1 MALMI
6 PPVKLKWLEHL
17 NASWI
22 TEDSESIATREGVS
36 VLYSKLL
43 TNKEAVLL
51 PQQVLCLKGPQLPD
65 FERESLSSDE
75 QEHYLDAL
83 LSSQLALAKMVCSDS
98 PFAGALRKRLLV
110 LQRIFYALSNKYH
123 DKGKV
128 KQQQHSPENSSGSAD
143 SHSVSERPR
152 SSTDALIEMGVRT
165 GLSLLFALLR
175 QSWVMP
181 PPGPGG
187 PNLCNDVIHT
197 AIDVVSSLPPLSL
210 ANESKIP
217 PMGLDCLAQ
226 VTTFLKGVTMP
237 NTGADVLGRRLASE
251 LLLGLAAQRGSL
263 RYLLEWIEMA
273 LAASAVVTAM
283 DEGEKG
289 KMAALSQEGLM
300 GYDCFMN
307 ILMQMRRSL
316 GSSADRSQWREPTRT
331 SDGLCSLYEA
341 ALCLLEEVCRM
352 ASDYSR
358 TCASPDSV
366 QTGEVP
372 AVSETC
378 EVYVWG
384 SNSSHQLV
392 EGTQEKILQ
401 PKLAPSFADAQTIE
415 AGQYCTFVIS
425 SDGSVR
431 ACGKGSYGRLG
442 LGDSNNQSTLK
453 KLTFEPHRAI
463 KKVSSSKGSDGHT
476 LAFTTEGEV
485 FSWGDGDYGKL
496 GHGNSSTQKY
506 PKLIQGP
513 LQGKAVVCVSAGY
526 RHSAAVSE
534 DGELYTWGEGDFGR
548 LGHGD
553 SNSRNIPTLVKDIS
567 NVGDVS
573 CGSSHTIALSKDGR
587 TVWSFGGGDNGKL
600 GHGDTN
606 RVYKPKVVESL
617 QGMFIRKV
625 CAGSQSSLALTSTGQ
640 VYAWGCGACLGCGS
654 SEATALR
661 PKLTEELATTRV
673 VDISIGDSHCLAL
686 SHDNEVYAWGNNSM
700 GQCGQGN
707 STGPITKPKKVV
719 GLDGVAIQ
727 QVSAGTSHS
736 LAWTALPRD
745 RQVVAW
751 HRPYCVDLEE
761 STFSHLRS
769 FLEHYCDGINSEV
782 PPLPF
787 PSSREHHNF
796 LKLCLRLLSNHLAL
810 ALAGGVATSILGRQ
824 ARPLRNLLF
833 RLMDSSVPDEI
844 QEAVMETLS
853 VGATMLL
860 PPLRERMELLHSLLP
875 QGPDRWENLSKGQR
889 MQLDIIL
896 TSLQDHTHVASL
908 LGYSCPPDSTETLA
922 SSNVGFGLP
931 LDPPY
936 GAPGT
941 NPDTH
946 LAEILMKTLLR
957 NLGFYT
963 DQAFGELEKNS
974 DKVLQGTSSSDSSQ
988 PAHLHELLC
997 SLQKQL
1003 LAYCHINC
1011 VTENSSS
1018 VSLLHKHLQLLLP
1031 HATDIFSR
1039 SAILLRE
1046 SSWNGSVREK
1056 LRDVIYVSAAG
1067 SMLCQIVNSLLLLP
1081 VSVARPLLSFLLDL
1095 LPPLDRLNRLLP
1107 AATPLEDQELQWPL
1121 HGAPDFVDPAGQPLA
1136 QPAQSWVWLVDLER
1150 TAALLVGRCL
1160 GGMLQGAPASLEER
1174 DTAYWLKTPLFSNG
1188 LEMDLPQLDNCISSL
1203 LEVALSGNEEQKP
1216 FDCPLRPDMSTLV
1229 DLALGST
1236 KEPTNS
1242 LWVNMQDYATS
1253 KDWDNA
1259 SLSNETLLD
1268 TVSRFVLAAL
1278 LKHTGLLS
1286 QACGEGRYHP
1296 CKTLAEVYRSVYKV
1310 RNRLLACKNMEL
1322 IQTCSSSRERRIS
1335 DNQDSL
1341 EMDPQE
1347 HSFTRTIDEEAE
1359 LEERTDREREEGHQ
1373 EQDEEEDEREHEVM
1387 TAGKI
1392 FQCFL
1397 SAREAARGRERE
1409 RASSSAGGGLS
1420 SGGPRGGGGGG
1431 EDEAAVSHEEQQH
1444 LRDGCPG
1451 LPEGQDLY
1459 TAACNSVVHRCA
1471 LLVLGVSPVLG
1482 DLGGQDEGHS
1492 APQSTSQ
1499 GQQDAA
1505 GFMTRSESLSAETH
1519 SVQSS
1524 PSYRLMKSRSESDL
1538 SQPESDE
1545 EGYTLSGRRNVDL
1558 DLAFSHKKRGL
1569 LHGSPDSLADSWFRV
1584 KHSRARLYGSPLYQ
1598 SYDESDLD
1606 LSRSAGVHALIE
1618 NIVSFISGDVG
1629 NSPAFKEPEEAMS
1642 TSPQGIILAMEQ
1654 QQNRAELRL
1663 EALHQIVV
1671 LISGMEEKGSQA
1683 AGGVGGSGTGGRP
1696 SPSAAFQS
1704 SSLLTS
1710 VRLQFLAGCFGLGTV
1725 GAGAMKGESVQLH
1738 HYQDGV
1744 KAAKRTLQMD
1754 IQTAVHKIYQQLSV
1768 TLERALQA
1776 NKHHI
1781 EAQQRLLLVT
1791 VFALSVRYQPVDV
1804 SLAISSGLLN
1814 VLSQLCG
1821 TETMLGQPLQLLQ
1834 KPGVSQLS
1842 TALKV
1847 ASTRLLQILA
1857 ISTGTYADKLGPKV
1871 VQSLLDLLCSQLKNL
1886 LSQAG
1891 VSLLPASP
1899 KKAQDRLEKETEDG
1913 NDAEKK
1919 DFRALVRKQ
1928 HTAELHLGDFLV
1940 FLRRVVSSKAIQS
1953 KMASPK
1959 WTEVLLNIAAQKC
1972 CSGVPLVGNLR
1983 TRLLALHVLEA
1994 VLPACEASVED
2005 HQMTQV
2011 VERLFSLLS
2020 DCMWEAPIA
2029 QAKHTIQ
2036 IKEKEQEL
2044 KLQGEVEEEDE
2055 NLPIQEVSFDPEKA
2069 QCCVVEN
2076 GQGLTHGSGGKG
2088 YGLAST
2094 GISSGCYQWKF
2105 YIVKENRGNEG
2116 TCVGVSRWPVHDFN
2130 HRTTSD
2136 MWLYRAYSG
2145 NLYHNGEQS
2154 LTLSSFTQGDYITCV
2169 LDMEAR
2175 TISFG
2180 KNGEEPKLAF
2190 EDVDATELY
2199 PCVMFYSSNPGEK
2212 VKICDMQMRGTPR
2225 DLLPGD
2231 PVCSPAA
2238 TVLAEASTQ
2247 LIRVLH
2253 RADQWTHCI
2262 NGIMLERLHK
2272 IKPCFRESSGCTAGG
2287 GQRLKKSRSVQ
2298 SREEHDSQRDS
2309 PRDQEPQRGEEERGR
2324 QGHGSRQ
2331 GHGGLGDLSD
2341 HHLRTLCTEVW
2352 PVLAVIGGAD
2362 AGLRVGG
2369 RCIHKQ
2375 TGRHATLLGVV
2386 KEGSTSAKVQWDE
2399 AEITISFPTFWSPS
2413 DTPLYNL
2420 EPCEPLPFDVARL
2433 RGLTASLLLDLTYL
2447 TSIHEDAGRLGA
2459 RRHEKKHRGGPHD
2472 NGTTTANSG
2481 DDANSKPGDWE
2492 QANQH
2497 RPTTEPR
2504 DGPAK
2509 GTVVMP
2515 TSDLRVSHSLE
2526 EVKAHAAPNSKSES
2540 EISYALDCQ
2549 HQGGG
2554 ALAGGPETLYPAPQ
2568 APEGNRRKGHEGLS
2582 HGGRGHDGPPS
2593 LGATQSE
2600 IHAVQLS
2607 YLYLGAMKALSA
2619 LLSCSKYA
2627 ELLLIPKV
2635 QSEPTPSGHNADL
2648 NTGPTCGGGA
2658 ASPVCQEEVEM
2669 RAALQFLMRHMVKRA
2684 VMRSPIK
2691 RALGLADLERAQAMI
2706 YKLVVSG
2713 LLDDQ
2718 GGGGKARPA
2727 DQECEEGL
2735 ESEQQAQTPVT
2746 TSPSASSTTSFMSSS
2761 LEDTTTA
2768 TTPVTDT
2775 ETVPASE
2782 SPGVMPLSLL
2792 RQMFSS
2798 YPTTTL
2804 LPTRRAQ
2811 TPPVSSLPTSPS
2823 DEVGRR
2829 QSLTSPDTQGS
2840 RPTNR
2845 TGTSMSDPSSRL
2857 STSPPPPAIAVPL
2870 LEMGFSLRQ
2879 ITKALEATG
2888 TRGEADAQNITVL
2901 AMWMIEHPGTEEE
2914 ESHPGGGGSDSSSCP
2929 GATASGGGKSLD
2941 RSYLHSPGDIPS
2953 ADAADLEE
2961 GFSESPEG
2969 LDQDSASASSGPT
2982 PRGRSAVSRKHRF
2995 DLAAR
3000 TLLARAAGLYR
3011 SVQAHRSQSRREGG
3025 ALPQDPGTLYDFNL
3039 DEELEMDLDEE
3050 TMEAMFGQDLASD
3063 SDILGMW
3070 IPEVL
3075 DWPTW
3080 HVCETEERDEVV
3092 VCELCEASVANF
3104 NQHMKKTHPGCGRS
3118 ANRQGY
3124 RSNGSY
3130 VDGWFGGECGSGN
3143 PYYLLCGSC
3152 RDRYLA
3158 VKSKAR
3164 APMTE
3169 RSVPGK
3175 RYKGQAPD
3183 LLGKQDSVYEEDWD
3197 MLDVDEDD
3205 KLTGEEEFELLVG
3218 PLGLSE
3224 RRLVPEAVQFP
3235 DSDPLGASVAMVTA
3249 TNSMEE
3255 TLLQI
3260 GCQGSVEKSSSG
3272 RVTLGEQAASL
3283 QNPHDRITAL
3293 RRVTAAAQ
3301 VLLARTMVMRAL
3313 SLLSVSGSSCS
3324 LAAGLESLGLTDIRT
3339 LVRLMCLSAAGRA
3352 GLSSSPVAGSGS
3364 LERPRGSTKAS
3375 KPMSCLAYL
3384 STAVG
3389 CLASN
3394 SPSAAKLLV
3403 QLCTQNLISA
3413 ATGMNL
3419 TTVDDPIQRK
3429 FLPSFLRGVAEENKL
3444 VTSPN
3449 FVVTQALVALL
3460 ADKGARLGPNYDKTD
3475 TEKRA
3480 GLIAH
3485 LYAHPSYNPTAVG
3498 PLELANAL
3506 AACCLSSRLSSGHRQ
3521 WAAQQLVRTLAAH
3534 DRDNQSR
3541 PQTFADMAG
3550 DLRKCSSVKLEA
3562 HQSRVITCGWCSK
3575 KGLLATSGN
3584 DGTVRVW
3591 NVTKNQYTLQQTCI
3605 FNRAEDSPDEGGQCL
3620 GSPGDPSLS
3629 PLVWSVTGRFLA
3641 AAMEKMVNIWQV
3653 NGGKGLLDVQPH
3665 WVSALAWPEGEAVS
3679 LWCGEPK
3686 DVLLV
3691 GRMDGSLGLLE
3702 VHDGCTMHRTEL
3714 EHCYRK
3720 DVAVMHIAW
3729 YSEDRPFAVGYADG
3743 KLLIG
3748 TREPL
3753 EKGAIVVIDG
3763 HKESI
3768 TSMKWS
3774 PSGQILLT
3782 CAKEDLVKLWSS
3794 PGSRSSPGAGW
3805 RCLLSIAHP
3814 AQVNGVAWCGLI
3826 GQGVRPLNMLATCCQ
3841 NGLVSVW
3848 TVPQDAS
3855 SFPESTGSEGWRENE
3870 PKNKRKQQS
3879 SSGPAGGAVCV
3890 FQLRGH
3896 ITPVRTVAFSPD
3908 GLALV
3913 SGGMGGLMNIWS
3925 LRDGSVLQTVIAG
3938 SGAIQN
3944 IVWIPDVG
3952 VAVCSNRSK
3961 DVLVVN
3967 CSTDFMSSNHVL
3979 ATCRSALKK
3988 QGVLGLNMAPCM
4000 RAFLER
4006 LPVMLQEQYAYEK
4019 PHVVCGEQLVHSPY
4033 MQCLASLAVGLH
4045 LDQLL
4050 CSPPVPPHLRLCPLE
4065 PGASTWS
4072 PSEWAWLDCFSTTVK
4087 AAEALARGNTFPEAF
4102 AVPDLEPVPKEEVA
4116 LVMDNSKWGSGMDEQ
4131 IMSWATS
4138 RPEDWHLGGRC
4149 DVFLWGA
4156 GRHGQLAEAGR
4167 NLLVP
4172 TIAPSFSQAQQVV
4185 CGQNCTF
4192 VIQANGT
4199 VLACGEG
4206 SYGRLGQGNSDDL
4219 HVITVISALQGFVV
4233 TQLVTSCGSDGHSM
4247 ALTESGEVFSW
4258 GDGDY
4263 GKLGHGNSDRQRRP
4277 RQIEALQGEEVV
4289 QMSCGFKHSAVVTAD
4304 GKLFSFGNGD
4314 YGRLGLGNTSNKKLP
4329 ERVTALEGY
4338 QVGQVACGLNHTL
4351 AVSADGMIVWAFGD
4365 GDYGKLGLGNS
4376 TAKSSPQK
4384 VDVLCGIG
4392 IKKVSCGTQF
4402 SVALGRDGNV
4412 YTFGQDRLIGLPE
4425 GRARNHNRPQVVP
4438 ALSGVFIEDV
4448 AVGAEH
4454 TLVLSSTGEV
4464 YTWGT
4469 NSEGQ
4474 LGLGHTNHV
4483 REPTLVTSLQGKNVN
4498 QISAGRCHSAAWTA
4512 PSAPPR
4518 APGSSVPLQLGL
4530 PVAVPPQYS
4539 SLREVSMEVVRARLR
4554 LLYHFSDLMYS
4565 SWRLLNLSPNNQ
4577 SCMSHYNAGTWGIVQ
4592 GQLRPLLA
4600 PRVYTL
4606 PMVRSIGK
4614 TMVQG
4619 KNYGPQITVKRISTR
4634 GRKCK
4639 PIFVQIARQVVKLN
4653 ASDLRLPSRAWKVKL
4668 VGEGA
4673 DDAGG
4678 VFDDTITE
4686 MCQELETGVVDLL
4699 IPSPNASAE
4708 VGYNRDRFLLSPS
4721 ACLEEHLL
4729 QFKFLGILM
4738 GVAIRTKKPLDLHL
4752 APLVWKQLCCIP
4764 LTLEDLEE
4772 VDLLYVQTLNSILHI
4787 EDSGITEDNFHE
4799 MIPLDSFVGQSADGK
4814 MVPIIPGGNSIP
4826 LSFSNRKEY
4835 VERAIEYRLH
4845 EIDRQV
4851 AAVREGMS
4859 WIIPVPLLSLLTAR
4873 QLEQMVCG
4881 MPEICVE
4888 VLKKVVRYREVDEQH
4903 TQVQWFWQT
4912 LEDFSNEE
4920 RVLFMRFVSGRSRLP
4935 ANTADI
4941 SQRFQIMKVDRPHD
4955 SLPTSQ
4961 TCFFQLRLPPYSSQ
4975 AVMAERLRY
4984 AINNCRSIDMDNYML
4999 SRNVDN
5005 AEGSDTDY

>member
-17 NASWI
+17 NSSWI

-43 TNKEAVLL
+43 VNKEAVLL

-98 PFAGALRKRLLV
+98 PFAAALRKRVLV

-128 KQQQHSPENSSGSAD
+128 KQQQHSPENNSGSAD
-143 SHSVSERPR
+143 LHSVSERPR

-175 QSWVMP
+175 QSWMMP
-181 PPGPGG
+181 PPPSPSGG
-187 PNLCNDVIHT
+187 AGGNINLCNDVIHT

-237 NTGADVLGRRLASE
+237 NSGADILGRRLASE
-251 LLLGLAAQRGSL
+251 LLLGLASQRGSL

-273 LAASAVVTAM
+273 LAASALVSAM
-283 DEGEKG
+283 EENKV
-289 KMAALSQEGLM
+289 LQNQEGLI

-331 SDGLCSLYEA
+331 TDGLCSLYEA

-358 TCASPDSV
+358 TCVSPDSI
-366 QTGEVP
+366 QTGETPV
-372 AVSETC
+372 VSETC

-401 PKLAPSFADAQTIE
+401 PKLATSFADAQTIE

-442 LGDSNNQSTLK
+442 LGDSSNQWTLK

-513 LQGKAVVCVSAGY
+513 LQGKVVVCVSAGY

-567 NVGDVS
+567 NVGEVS

-606 RVYKPKVVESL
+606 RVYKPKVVEAL

-661 PKLTEELATTRV
+661 PKLIEELATTRV

-707 STGPITKPKKVV
+707 STELITKPKKVV

-727 QVSAGTSHS
+727 QISAGTSHS

-769 FLEHYCDGINSEV
+769 FLERYCDGINSEV

-810 ALAGGVATSILGRQ
+810 AGGVATSILGRQ
-824 ARPLRNLLF
+824 ARPLTKLLF

-844 QEAVMETLS
+844 QEAVIETLS

-875 QGPDRWENLSKGQR
+875 QGPDKWESLSKGQR

-908 LGYSCPPDSTETLA
+908 LGYSSPADGPEGLCSGPGFAAAPDPTYSDTA
-922 SSNVGFGLP
+922 GH
-931 LDPPY
+931 
-936 GAPGT
+936 
-941 NPDTH
+941 PDTH

-974 DKVLQGTSSSDSSQ
+974 NKLQQGTSSSDSSQ
-988 PAHLHELLC
+988 PAHLHQLLC

-1003 LAYCHINC
+1003 LAYCHINS
-1011 VTENSSS
+1011 VTENCSS
-1018 VSLLHKHLQLLLP
+1018 VALLHKHLQLLLP

-1039 SAILLRE
+1039 SAALIKE
-1046 SSWNGSVREK
+1046 SSWNGSIREK
-1056 LRDVIYVSAAG
+1056 LQDVIYVSAAG
-1067 SMLCQIVNSLLLLP
+1067 SMLCQIINSLLLLP
-1081 VSVARPLLSFLLDL
+1081 VSVARPLLSHLLDL

-1107 AATPLEDQELQWPL
+1107 AASPLEDQELQWPL
-1121 HGAPDFVDPAGQPLA
+1121 HGTSDFAEPASGMSLP
-1136 QPAQSWVWLVDLER
+1136 QPALSWVWLVDLER
-1150 TAALLVGRCL
+1150 TVALLVGRCL
-1160 GGMLQGAPASLEER
+1160 GGMLQGAATSLEEQ

-1188 LEMDLPQLDNCISSL
+1188 LEMDIPQLDSCISSL
-1203 LEVALSGNEEQKP
+1203 LEAALSDDEEQKP
-1216 FDCPLRPDMSTLV
+1216 FDSTLCPDLSVLV
-1229 DLALGST
+1229 DLALCSS
-1236 KEPTNS
+1236 KEPANS
-1242 LWVNMQDYATS
+1242 LWINMQDYGMS

-1259 SLSNETLLD
+1259 SLSNESLLD
-1268 TVSRFVLAAL
+1268 TVSTFVLAAL
-1278 LKHTGLLS
+1278 LKHTGLLG
-1286 QACGEGRYHP
+1286 QACGEGRYQP
-1296 CKTLAEVYRSVYKV
+1296 SKNLAEVYRSVYKV
-1310 RNRLLACKNMEL
+1310 RNRLLACKNMDFV
-1322 IQTCSSSRERRIS
+1322 QTRSSSRERRIS

-1341 EMDPQE
+1341 DMDPQE
-1347 HSFTRTIDEEAE
+1347 NSFTRTIDEEAE
-1359 LEERTDREREEGHQ
+1359 LEERADREREEGHQ
-1373 EQDEEEDEREHEVM
+1373 EQDDEEDDREHEVM

-1397 SAREAARGRERE
+1397 SAREVARSRDRE
-1409 RASSSAGGGLS
+1409 RASSSTGLGSGSASRTGG
-1420 SGGPRGGGGGG
+1420 GGGGGG
-1431 EDEAAVSHEEQQH
+1431 EEDTVLSQ
-1444 LRDGCPG
+1444 G

-1459 TAACNSVVHRCA
+1459 TAACNSVIHRCA
-1471 LLVLGVSPVLG
+1471 LLLLGVSPVLG
-1482 DLGGQDEGHS
+1482 ELTKQNQEEEDQTQS
-1492 APQSTSQ
+1492 ATGTQECLS
-1499 GQQDAA
+1499 
-1505 GFMTRSESLSAETH
+1505 FMTRSESLSAESH

-1545 EGYTLSGRRNVDL
+1545 EGCTLSGRRNVDP

-1569 LHGSPDSLADSWFRV
+1569 PQSSPDSLAESWFRA
-1584 KHSRARLYGSPLYQ
+1584 KLSRQR
-1598 SYDESDLD
+1598 SYSSALFYEESDLD
-1606 LSRSAGVHALIE
+1606 LSRSLGIHALID
-1618 NIVSFISGDVG
+1618 NMVSFISGDVG
-1629 NSPAFKEPEEAMS
+1629 LAPAFKEPEESMS
-1642 TSPQGIILAMEQ
+1642 TSPQATILAMEQ
-1654 QQNRAELRL
+1654 QQSRAELRL

-1671 LISGMEEKGSQA
+1671 LISGMEEKGSQPGDA
-1683 AGGVGGSGTGGRP
+1683 DRSGG
-1696 SPSAAFQS
+1696 AFQS

-1725 GAGAMKGESVQLH
+1725 GAGGLKRESVQLH

-1744 KAAKRTLQMD
+1744 KATKRSLQME

-1804 SLAISSGLLN
+1804 SLAISSGLLS

-1857 ISTGTYADKLGPKV
+1857 ISTGTYADKLSPKV

-1891 VSLLPASP
+1891 VSLLSSG
-1899 KKAQDRLEKETEDG
+1899 KDQEDSKQEDG
-1913 NDAEKK
+1913 ADSEKK
-1919 DFRALVRKQ
+1919 DFRALIRKQ

-1972 CSGVPLVGNLR
+1972 CLGVPLVGNLR

-1994 VLPACEASVED
+1994 VLPACEANMED
-2005 HQMTQV
+2005 DQMTQV
-2011 VERLFSLLS
+2011 VERLFALLS
-2020 DCMWEAPIA
+2020 DCMWEAPVA
-2029 QAKHTIQ
+2029 QAKHSIQ
-2036 IKEKEQEL
+2036 IKEKVQEL
-2044 KLQGEVEEEDE
+2044 KLQGESEEEDE

-2069 QCCVVEN
+2069 QCCMVEN

-2130 HRTTSD
+2130 HRPTSD

-2145 NLYHNGEQS
+2145 NLYHNGEQT
-2154 LTLSSFTQGDYITCV
+2154 LTLSSFTQGDFITCV

-2225 DLLPGD
+2225 DLLPGN
-2231 PVCSPAA
+2231 PVCSPMA
-2238 TVLAEASTQ
+2238 TVLAEATTQ
-2247 LIRVLH
+2247 LIRILH
-2253 RADQWTHCI
+2253 RTDLWTHRI
-2262 NGIMLERLHK
+2262 NETMTERLHR
-2272 IKPCFRESSGCTAGG
+2272 IKPCFRESAGTSGGG

-2298 SREEHDSQRDS
+2298 SREEHDAQRESQETPTRT
-2309 PRDQEPQRGEEERGR
+2309 EEERGR
-2324 QGHGSRQ
+2324 HGRQ
-2331 GHGGLGDLSD
+2331 HGLGELSE

-2369 RCIHKQ
+2369 RCVHKQ

-2420 EPCEPLPFDVARL
+2420 EPCEPLPFDVARF

-2447 TSIHEDAGRLGA
+2447 TSIHEETAAKLSS
-2459 RRHEKKHRGGPHD
+2459 RRHDKKHRGAASSGQEPAGNEDKAESEEHNRNEQKD
-2472 NGTTTANSG
+2472 NGGAAPNIT
-2481 DDANSKPGDWE
+2481 
-2492 QANQH
+2492 
-2497 RPTTEPR
+2497 
-2504 DGPAK
+2504 
-2509 GTVVMP
+2509 
-2515 TSDLRVSHSLE
+2515 TSDLRVSHSLD

-2540 EISYALDCQ
+2540 EISSV
-2549 HQGGG
+2549 
-2554 ALAGGPETLYPAPQ
+2554 AGGNETLFTVAPHTPA
-2568 APEGNRRKGHEGLS
+2568 EGNRKKGHE
-2582 HGGRGHDGPPS
+2582 HGSRGHESSPV
-2593 LGATQSE
+2593 ATQSE

-2607 YLYLGAMKALSA
+2607 YLYLGAMKTLST

-2635 QSEPTPSGHNADL
+2635 IPEAAPSGHNADL
-2648 NTGPTCGGGA
+2648 NAGTGGSTA
-2658 ASPVCQEEVEM
+2658 ATSPVCQEEVEM

-2706 YKLVVSG
+2706 YKLVVNG
-2713 LLDDQ
+2713 LLEEPS
-2718 GGGGKARPA
+2718 GGKAKPGVRSEP
-2727 DQECEEGL
+2727 EG
-2735 ESEQQAQTPVT
+2735 EGEGTEGEQLAQTPIT

-2804 LPTRRAQ
+2804 VPTRRAQ
-2811 TPPVSSLPTSPS
+2811 TPPVSYLPTSPS

-2829 QSLTSPDTQGS
+2829 QSLTSPDSQPS
-2840 RPTNR
+2840 RPQNR
-2845 TGTSMSDPSSRL
+2845 MGTSLSDPSSRL
-2857 STSPPPPAIAVPL
+2857 STSPPPPPAIAVPL

-2888 TRGEADAQNITVL
+2888 ARGEADAQNITVL
-2901 AMWMIEHPGTEEE
+2901 AMWMIEHPGTEDEQDE
-2914 ESHPGGGGSDSSSCP
+2914 PHTRGGVDGSDSSCP
-2929 GATASGGGKSLD
+2929 GATASSGGKSLD
-2941 RSYLHSPGDIPS
+2941 RSPYLCSPGDIAS
-2953 ADAADLEE
+2953 ADASEMEE

-2969 LDQDSASASSGPT
+2969 LDQDSAAASSGGP
-2982 PRGRSAVSRKHRF
+2982 
-2995 DLAAR
+2995 L
-3000 TLLARAAGLYR
+3000 
-3011 SVQAHRSQSRREGG
+3011 
-3025 ALPQDPGTLYDFNL
+3025 
-3039 DEELEMDLDEE
+3039 
-3050 TMEAMFGQDLASD
+3050 
-3063 SDILGMW
+3063 
-3070 IPEVL
+3070 
-3075 DWPTW
+3075 
-3080 HVCETEERDEVV
+3080 
-3092 VCELCEASVANF
+3092 
-3104 NQHMKKTHPGCGRS
+3104 
-3118 ANRQGY
+3118 
-3124 RSNGSY
+3124 
-3130 VDGWFGGECGSGN
+3130 
-3143 PYYLLCGSC
+3143 
-3152 RDRYLA
+3152 
-3158 VKSKAR
+3158 
-3164 APMTE
+3164 
-3169 RSVPGK
+3169 

-3197 MLDVDEDD
+3197 MLDVDEDE
-3205 KLTGEEEFELLVG
+3205 KLTGEGEFELLSG

-3224 RRLVPEAVQFP
+3224 RRIVPEALQFP
-3235 DSDPLGASVAMVTA
+3235 DSDPLGASIAMVTA
-3249 TNSMEE
+3249 SNSMEE

-3260 GCQGSVEKSSSG
+3260 GCQTSVDKSSSG
-3272 RVTLGEQAASL
+3272 RVTLGEQAAAL
-3283 QNPHDRITAL
+3283 QNPHDRVMAL
-3293 RRVTAAAQ
+3293 RRVTATAQ

-3324 LAAGLESLGLTDIRT
+3324 LAAGLESLGLTNIRT
-3339 LVRLMCLSAAGRA
+3339 LVRLMCLAAAGRA
-3352 GLSSSPVAGSGS
+3352 GLSTSPTSGSGHA
-3364 LERPRGSTKAS
+3364 ERPRGAAKAS
-3375 KPMSCLAYL
+3375 KPISCLAYL

-3394 SPSAAKLLV
+3394 SPNAAKVLV
-3403 QLCTQNLISA
+3403 QLCTENLISA

-3460 ADKGARLGPNYDKTD
+3460 ADKGARLRPAYDKAD
-3475 TEKRA
+3475 MEKR
-3480 GLIAH
+3480 
-3485 LYAHPSYNPTAVG
+3485 G

-3506 AACCLSSRLSSGHRQ
+3506 AACCLSSRLSSQHRQ

-3534 DRDNQSR
+3534 DRDNNHSR

-3550 DLRKCSSVKLEA
+3550 DLRKCSFIKLEA

-3584 DGTVRVW
+3584 DGTVRMW

-3605 FNRAEDSPDEGGQCL
+3605 FNKDDGSSEDGMSGL
-3620 GSPGDPSLS
+3620 GSPSDPCMS
-3629 PLVWSVTGRFLA
+3629 PLAWSVTGKYLA
-3641 AAMEKMVNIWQV
+3641 SAMEKMVNIWQV

-3665 WVSALAWPEGEAVS
+3665 WVSALAWPKEEAES

-3686 DVLLV
+3686 DMLLV
-3691 GRMDGSLGLLE
+3691 GRMDGSLGLIE
-3702 VHDGCTMHRTEL
+3702 VLDSSSMHRTEL

-3729 YSEDRPFAVGYADG
+3729 YSEDKPFAVGYADG

-3748 TREPL
+3748 SKEPL
-3753 EKGAIVVIDG
+3753 EKGAIVVIDA

-3774 PSGQILLT
+3774 PNGQILLT
-3782 CAKEDLVKLWSS
+3782 CAKEETVKLWAS
-3794 PGSRSSPGAGW
+3794 PDCHSGSGWHCLQGLRHPSP
-3805 RCLLSIAHP
+3805 
-3814 AQVNGVAWCGLI
+3814 VNGVAWCGLL
-3826 GQGVRPLNMLATCCQ
+3826 GRGPKTLSMLAICCQ
-3841 NGLVSVW
+3841 NGHVSVW
-3848 TVPQDAS
+3848 TVPQNISNFPDS
-3855 SFPESTGSEGWRENE
+3855 SSSDSEGWWENE
-3870 PKNKRKQQS
+3870 S
-3879 SSGPAGGAVCV
+3879 SRWSGRGATCV
-3890 FQLRGH
+3890 FQLKGH
-3896 ITPVRTVAFSPD
+3896 ITPVRTLAFSPD
-3908 GLALV
+3908 GLALA
-3913 SGGMGGLMNIWS
+3913 SGGVGGLMNIWS
-3925 LRDGSVLQTVIAG
+3925 LRDGSVLQTVVAG

-3967 CSTDFMSSNHVL
+3967 CSKEFMASNHVL
-3979 ATCRSALKK
+3979 ATCRTALKK
-3988 QGVLGLNMAPCM
+3988 QGVVGLNMAPCM

-4033 MQCLASLAVGLH
+4033 MQCLATLAVGLH

-4050 CSPPVPPHLRLCPLE
+4050 CRPPVPPNLRHCPPE
-4065 PGASTWS
+4065 SDTAVWCA
-4072 PSEWAWLDCFSTTVK
+4072 SEWSWLDCFSTTVK
-4087 AAEALARGNTFPEAF
+4087 AAEALARGASFSESF
-4102 AVPDLEPVPKEEVA
+4102 SVPDLEPVPKDEMA
-4116 LVMDNSKWGSGMDEQ
+4116 LLMDNSKWASGLDEQ

-4138 RPEDWHLGGRC
+4138 RPEDWHLGGKC
-4149 DVFLWGA
+4149 DVYLWGA
-4156 GRHGQLAEAGR
+4156 GRDGQLAEAGR
-4167 NLLVP
+4167 NILVP
-4172 TIAPSFSQAQQVV
+4172 TTAPSFSQAQQVV

-4192 VIQANGT
+4192 VIQPNGT

-4219 HVITVISALQGFVV
+4219 HVLTVVSALQGFVV
-4233 TQLVTSCGSDGHSM
+4233 TQLVTSCGSNGHSM

-4304 GKLFSFGNGD
+4304 GKLFTFGNGD
-4314 YGRLGLGNTSNKKLP
+4314 YGQLGLGNTSNKKLP
-4329 ERVTALEGY
+4329 EKVTALEGY

-4351 AVSADGMIVWAFGD
+4351 VVSADGMMVWAFGD

-4392 IKKVSCGTQF
+4392 INKVACGTQF
-4402 SVALGRDGNV
+4402 SVALTTDGKV
-4412 YTFGQDRLIGLPE
+4412 FTFGQDPLIGLPE
-4425 GRARNHNRPQVVP
+4425 GRARNHNRPQQVP
-4438 ALSGVFIEDV
+4438 ALSGVHIQDV

-4454 TLVLSSTGEV
+4454 TLVLSSTGDV
-4464 YTWGT
+4464 YTWGS

-4483 REPTLVTSLQGKNVN
+4483 REPTVATVLQGKNIH
-4498 QISAGRCHSAAWTA
+4498 QISAGRCHSAAWSA
-4512 PSAPPR
+4512 PSVPPR

-4539 SLREVSMEVVRARLR
+4539 GLREVSIEAVRARLR

-4577 SCMSHYNAGTWGIVQ
+4577 SCTSHYNAGTWGIVQ

-4639 PIFVQIARQVVKLN
+4639 PVFVQIARQVVKLN

-4673 DDAGG
+4673 DDVGG

-4699 IPSPNASAE
+4699 IPSPNATAE
-4708 VGYNRDRFLLSPS
+4708 VGYNRDRFLFNPS
-4721 ACLEEHLL
+4721 SCLDEHML
-4729 QFKFLGILM
+4729 QFRFLGILM

-4764 LTLEDLEE
+4764 LMLEDLEE
-4772 VDLLYVQTLNSILHI
+4772 ADLLYVQTLKSILHI
-4787 EDSGITEDNFHE
+4787 EDGGITEENFHE

-4826 LSFSNRKEY
+4826 LTFSNRKEY

-4845 EIDRQV
+4845 ELDRQV

-4859 WIIPVPLLSLLTAR
+4859 WIVPVPLLSLLTAK

-4881 MPEICVE
+4881 MPEICCD

-4903 TQVQWFWQT
+4903 SLVQWFWQT
-4912 LEDFSNEE
+4912 LEEFSNEE

-4941 SQRFQIMKVDRPHD
+4941 SQRFQIMKVDRPYD

-4961 TCFFQLRLPPYSSQ
+4961 TCFFQLCLPPYSSQ

>member
-17 NASWI
+17 NGSWI
-22 TEDSESIATREGVS
+22 TEDSESVATREGVS
-36 VLYSKLL
+36 ALYSKLL
-43 TNKEAVLL
+43 SNKEVVLL
-51 PQQVLCLKGPQLPD
+51 PQQMLCLKGPQLPD

-83 LSSQLALAKMVCSDS
+83 LGSQLALAKMVCSDS
-98 PFAGALRKRLLV
+98 PFAAALRKRVLV

-128 KQQQHSPENSSGSAD
+128 KQQQHSPENSCGSTD
-143 SHSVSERPR
+143 LQSVSERPR

-175 QSWVMP
+175 QSWMMP
-181 PPGPGG
+181 PPGHSAPGG
-187 PNLCNDVIHT
+187 TINICNDVIHT

-226 VTTFLKGVTMP
+226 VTSFLKGVTMP
-237 NTGADVLGRRLASE
+237 NSGADILGRRLASE
-251 LLLGLAAQRGSL
+251 LLLGLASQRGSL

-273 LAASAVVTAM
+273 LAASAVVSTM
-283 DEGEKG
+283 EQSQS
-289 KMAALSQEGLM
+289 LSLEGLIS
-300 GYDCFMN
+300 YDCFMN

-331 SDGLCSLYEA
+331 VDGLCSLYEA
-341 ALCLLEEVCRM
+341 ALCLFEEVCRM

-358 TCASPDSV
+358 TCVSPDSI
-366 QTGEVP
+366 QAGEAP
-372 AVSETC
+372 LVSESC

-513 LQGKAVVCVSAGY
+513 LQGKVVVCVSAGY

-567 NVGDVS
+567 NVGEVS

-606 RVYKPKVVESL
+606 RVYKPKLVEAL

-661 PKLTEELATTRV
+661 PKLIEELATTRV

-727 QVSAGTSHS
+727 QISAGTSHS

-769 FLEHYCDGINSEV
+769 FLERYCEGINSEV

-844 QEAVMETLS
+844 QEAVIETLS

-860 PPLRERMELLHSLLP
+860 PPLRERMELLHTLLP
-875 QGPDRWENLSKGQR
+875 QGPDRWESLSKGQR

-908 LGYSCPPDSTETLA
+908 LGYSSPADGPELLSGSGFTQSPDPDY
-922 SSNVGFGLP
+922 SS
-931 LDPPY
+931 
-936 GAPGT
+936 PGSH
-941 NPDTH
+941 PDTH

-974 DKVLQGTSSSDSSQ
+974 DKLLQGMSSSDSSQ
-988 PAHLHELLC
+988 PAHLHQLLC

-1003 LAYCHINC
+1003 LAYCHINA
-1011 VTENSSS
+1011 VTETSSS
-1018 VSLLHKHLQLLLP
+1018 VALLHKHLQLLLP

-1039 SAILLRE
+1039 SATLIKE
-1046 SSWNGSVREK
+1046 SSWNGSIREK
-1056 LRDVIYVSAAG
+1056 LQDVIFVSAAG
-1067 SMLCQIVNSLLLLP
+1067 SMLCQIINSLLLLP
-1081 VSVARPLLSFLLDL
+1081 VSVAKPLLSHLLDL
-1095 LPPLDRLNRLLP
+1095 LPPLDKLNRLLP
-1107 AATPLEDQELQWPL
+1107 AAAPLEDQELQWPL
-1121 HGAPDFVDPAGQPLA
+1121 HGTSDFAEPTSGMSQEAL
-1136 QPAQSWVWLVDLER
+1136 SWVWLVDLER
-1150 TAALLVGRCL
+1150 TVALLVGRCL
-1160 GGMLQGAPASLEER
+1160 GGMLQGAPTSLEEQ
-1174 DTAYWLKTPLFSNG
+1174 DTAYWLKTPIFSNG
-1188 LEMDLPQLDNCISSL
+1188 LEMDIPQLDTCISSL

-1216 FDCPLRPDMSTLV
+1216 FEFILGPDLSVLV
-1229 DLALGST
+1229 ELALGSS
-1236 KEPTNS
+1236 KEPANA
-1242 LWVNMQDYATS
+1242 LWINMQDYAIS

-1278 LKHTGLLS
+1278 LKHTGLLA
-1286 QACGEGRYHP
+1286 QARGEGRYQP
-1296 CKTLAEVYRSVYKV
+1296 SKLLAEVYRSVYKV
-1310 RNRLLACKNMEL
+1310 RNRLLACKNMDF
-1322 IQTCSSSRERRIS
+1322 IQTRSSSRERRIS
-1335 DNQDSL
+1335 ENQDSL
-1341 EMDPQE
+1341 DMDPQE

-1359 LEERTDREREEGHQ
+1359 LEERADRDREEGHQ
-1373 EQDEEEDEREHEVM
+1373 EQEEEEEDREHEVM

-1397 SAREAARGRERE
+1397 SAREVARSRGRE
-1409 RASSSAGGGLS
+1409 RASSSTGLGSTSVSRAGT
-1420 SGGPRGGGGGG
+1420 GGGGGG
-1431 EDEAAVSHEEQQH
+1431 EEE
-1444 LRDGCPG
+1444 GCVNQEG
-1451 LPEGQDLY
+1451 RRGSGSLVEGQDLY
-1459 TAACNSVVHRCA
+1459 TAACNCVVHRCA
-1471 LLVLGVSPVLG
+1471 LLILGVSPVLG
-1482 DLGGQDEGHS
+1482 ELTKQNPEENQNQTTPGTQDCLS
-1492 APQSTSQ
+1492 Y
-1499 GQQDAA
+1499 
-1505 GFMTRSESLSAETH
+1505 MTRSESMSAESR

-1545 EGYTLSGRRNVDL
+1545 EGYSLSGRRNVDL
-1558 DLAFSHKKRGL
+1558 DLTFSHKKRGL
-1569 LHGSPDSLADSWFRV
+1569 LYSSPDSLAESWFRA
-1584 KHSRARLYGSPLYQ
+1584 KLSRQR
-1598 SYDESDLD
+1598 SYSSACSYEESDLD
-1606 LSRSAGVHALIE
+1606 LNRSLGVHALID
-1618 NIVSFISGDVG
+1618 NMLSFISGDVG
-1629 NSPAFKEPEEAMS
+1629 LAPAFREPEESMS
-1642 TSPQGIILAMEQ
+1642 TSPQALILAMEQ
-1654 QQNRAELRL
+1654 QQSRAELRL

-1671 LISGMEEKGSQA
+1671 LISGMEEKGSA
-1683 AGGVGGSGTGGRP
+1683 PGNSDRSGP
-1696 SPSAAFQS
+1696 FHS

-1725 GAGAMKGESVQLH
+1725 GTGGLKRESVQLH
-1738 HYQDGV
+1738 HYQDGI
-1744 KAAKRTLQMD
+1744 KAAKRSLQME

-1857 ISTGTYADKLGPKV
+1857 ISTGTYADKLSPKV

-1891 VSLLPASP
+1891 VGQLSSGKDQDE
-1899 KKAQDRLEKETEDG
+1899 KKHEDHT
-1913 NDAEKK
+1913 DSDKK
-1919 DFRALVRKQ
+1919 DFRAVLRRQ

-1972 CSGVPLVGNLR
+1972 SSGVPLVGNLR

-1994 VLPACEASVED
+1994 VLPACEANMED
-2005 HQMTQV
+2005 DQMTQV
-2011 VERLFSLLS
+2011 VERLFTLLS
-2020 DCMWEAPIA
+2020 DCMWEAPVA
-2029 QAKHTIQ
+2029 QAKHSMQ
-2036 IKEKEQEL
+2036 IKERVQEL
-2044 KLQGEVEEEDE
+2044 KLLGDSEEEDE

-2145 NLYHNGEQS
+2145 NLYHNGEQT

-2231 PVCSPAA
+2231 PVCSPMA
-2238 TVLAEASTQ
+2238 TVLAEATTQ
-2247 LIRVLH
+2247 LIRILH
-2253 RADQWTHCI
+2253 RTDHWTHRI
-2262 NGIMLERLHK
+2262 NKIMIERLHK
-2272 IKPCFRESSGCTAGG
+2272 IKLCFKECASSASGG
-2287 GQRLKKSRSVQ
+2287 SVGQRLKKSRSVQ
-2298 SREEHDSQRDS
+2298 SREEHDAQKEIQDMP
-2309 PRDQEPQRGEEERGR
+2309 PRPEEERGR
-2324 QGHGSRQ
+2324 HGRQ
-2331 GHGGLGDLSD
+2331 HGLADLSE
-2341 HHLRTLCTEVW
+2341 HHLKTLCIEVW

-2369 RCIHKQ
+2369 RCVHKQ

-2420 EPCEPLPFDVARL
+2420 DPCEPLPFDVMRF

-2447 TSIHEDAGRLGA
+2447 TSIHEENAAKLSA
-2459 RRHEKKHRGGPHD
+2459 QRHYKKHRSTPSTGQEQS
-2472 NGTTTANSG
+2472 NT
-2481 DDANSKPGDWE
+2481 DDKADSDHNETKDSQNNIPS
-2492 QANQH
+2492 
-2497 RPTTEPR
+2497 
-2504 DGPAK
+2504 
-2509 GTVVMP
+2509 
-2515 TSDLRVSHSLE
+2515 SDLRVSHSLD

-2540 EISYALDCQ
+2540 EISYVANDSIFSPST
-2549 HQGGG
+2549 HTPAESSRKKGGHEHGGG
-2554 ALAGGPETLYPAPQ
+2554 
-2568 APEGNRRKGHEGLS
+2568 RSHES
-2582 HGGRGHDGPPS
+2582 PCT
-2593 LGATQSE
+2593 AVTQSE

-2635 QSEPTPSGHNADL
+2635 LPEPTPSGHNADL
-2648 NTGPTCGGGA
+2648 NSSAGVPPVA
-2658 ASPVCQEEVEM
+2658 SSPVCQEEVEM

-2713 LLDDQ
+2713 LLEEPTT
-2718 GGGGKARPA
+2718 GKTKTVRSEP
-2727 DQECEEGL
+2727 EG
-2735 ESEQQAQTPVT
+2735 EAEGAEGEQTAQTPVT

-2775 ETVPASE
+2775 ETVPATE

-2804 LPTRRAQ
+2804 GPSRRAQ

-2829 QSLTSPDTQGS
+2829 QSLTSPDSQPS
-2840 RPTNR
+2840 RPQNR
-2845 TGTSMSDPSSRL
+2845 AGTSLSDPTSRL

-2888 TRGEADAQNITVL
+2888 ARGEADAQNITVL
-2901 AMWMIEHPGTEEE
+2901 AMWMIEHPGDDDHEETRPSSVGG
-2914 ESHPGGGGSDSSSCP
+2914 ESDPSCP
-2929 GATASGGGKSLD
+2929 GATASSGGKSQD
-2941 RSYLHSPGDIPS
+2941 RSPYLCCPGDIS
-2953 ADAADLEE
+2953 NADAELEE

-2969 LDQDSASASSGPT
+2969 LEQENASASSGAPH
-2982 PRGRSAVSRKHRF
+2982 RGRAAGRKHRF

-3011 SVQAHRSQSRREGG
+3011 SVQAHHSQSRRDVPP
-3025 ALPQDPGTLYDFNL
+3025 LPPLQQQDPGALYDFNL

-3050 TMEAMFGQDLASD
+3050 TMEAMFGQDLSSD

-3080 HVCETEERDEVV
+3080 HVCEADDRDEVV
-3092 VCELCEASVANF
+3092 VCELCEANVANF
-3104 NQHMKKTHPGCGRS
+3104 NAHMKKSHPGCGRS

-3152 RDRYLA
+3152 REKYLA
-3158 VKSKAR
+3158 IKSKAK
-3164 APMTE
+3164 
-3169 RSVPGK
+3169 VPIVE

-3197 MLDVDEDD
+3197 MLDVDEED
-3205 KLTGEEEFELLVG
+3205 KLTGEEEFELLAG

-3224 RRLVPEAVQFP
+3224 RRIVPEAVQFS
-3235 DSDPLGASVAMVTA
+3235 DSDPLGASIAMVTA

-3260 GCQGSVEKSSSG
+3260 GCQTSVDKSSSG
-3272 RVTLGEQAASL
+3272 RVTLGEQAAAL
-3283 QNPHDRITAL
+3283 QTPHDRVMAL

-3339 LVRLMCLSAAGRA
+3339 LVRLMCLAAAGRA
-3352 GLSSSPVAGSGS
+3352 GLSTSPPSGSGPH
-3364 LERPRGSTKAS
+3364 ERPRGAAKTS
-3375 KPMSCLAYL
+3375 KPISCLAYL

-3394 SPSAAKLLV
+3394 NPNAAKLLV

-3444 VTSPN
+3444 ITSPN

-3460 ADKGARLGPNYDKTD
+3460 ADKGARLRPAYDKTD
-3475 TEKRA
+3475 MEKR
-3480 GLIAH
+3480 
-3485 LYAHPSYNPTAVG
+3485 G

-3506 AACCLSSRLSSGHRQ
+3506 AACCLSSRLSSQHRQ

-3534 DRDNQSR
+3534 DRDNNQTR

-3550 DLRKCSSVKLEA
+3550 DLRKCSFIKLEA

-3584 DGTVRVW
+3584 DGTVRLW
-3591 NVTKNQYTLQQTCI
+3591 TVTKNQYTLQQTCI
-3605 FNRAEDSPDEGGQCL
+3605 FNKNDGSSEEGMSGL
-3620 GSPGDPSLS
+3620 GSPSDPSLS
-3629 PLVWSVTGRFLA
+3629 PLAWSVTGKYLA
-3641 AAMEKMVNIWQV
+3641 SAMEKMVNIWQV

-3665 WVSALAWPEGEAVS
+3665 WVSALAWPREEAES
-3679 LWCGEPK
+3679 LWCAEPK
-3686 DVLLV
+3686 DLLLV
-3691 GRMDGSLGLLE
+3691 GRMDGTLGLIE
-3702 VHDGCTMHRTEL
+3702 VLDSSSMHRTEL

-3720 DVAVMHIAW
+3720 DVAVMQIAW
-3729 YSEDRPFAVGYADG
+3729 YSEDKPFAVGYADG

-3748 TREPL
+3748 SKEPL
-3753 EKGAIVVIDG
+3753 EKGAIVVIDA

-3774 PSGQILLT
+3774 PNGQMLMT
-3782 CAKEDLVKLWSS
+3782 CAKEETVKLWGADHNS
-3794 PGSRSSPGAGW
+3794 GSGW
-3805 RCLLSIAHP
+3805 RCLQSIRNP
-3814 AQVNGVAWCGLI
+3814 SVVNGVAWCGLP
-3826 GQGVRPLNMLATCCQ
+3826 GRAPRPLAMIAICCQ
-3841 NGLVSVW
+3841 NGLVSIW
-3848 TVPQDAS
+3848 TVPQEIS
-3855 SFPESTGSEGWRENE
+3855 NFPESTCGVDGWWDSDNKPKFRCPGWSEE
-3870 PKNKRKQQS
+3870 
-3879 SSGPAGGAVCV
+3879 GAVCV
-3890 FQLRGH
+3890 FQLKGH
-3896 ITPVRTVAFSPD
+3896 ITPIRTVAFSPD
-3908 GLALV
+3908 GLALA
-3913 SGGMGGLMNIWS
+3913 SGGLGGLMNIWS
-3925 LRDGSVLQTVIAG
+3925 LRDGSVLQSVVAG
-3938 SGAIQN
+3938 SGAIQS
-3944 IVWIPDVG
+3944 IVWVPDVG

-3967 CSTDFMSSNHVL
+3967 CSKDFMSSNHVL
-3979 ATCRSALKK
+3979 ATCRSALKR
-3988 QGVLGLNMAPCM
+3988 QGVVGLNMAPCM

-4045 LDQLL
+4045 LDTLL
-4050 CSPPVPPHLRLCPLE
+4050 CCPPVPPHVRHCPLE
-4065 PGASTWS
+4065 SGLAVWTA
-4072 PSEWAWLDCFSTTVK
+4072 SEWAWLDCFSTTVK
-4087 AAEALARGNTFPEAF
+4087 AAEALGRGLTFPESF
-4102 AVPDLEPVPKEEVA
+4102 TVPDLEPVAKEEMA
-4116 LVMDNSKWGSGMDEQ
+4116 LLMDNSKWGSGMDEQ

-4138 RPEDWHLGGRC
+4138 RPEDWHLGGKC
-4149 DVFLWGA
+4149 DAYLWGA

-4167 NLLVP
+4167 NILVP

-4192 VIQANGT
+4192 VIQPNGT

-4219 HVITVISALQGFVV
+4219 HVLTVISALQGFVV

-4304 GKLFSFGNGD
+4304 GKLFTFGNGD

-4329 ERVTALEGY
+4329 EKVTALEGY

-4351 AVSADGMIVWAFGD
+4351 VVSADGMMVWAFGD

-4392 IKKVSCGTQF
+4392 IKKVACGTQF
-4402 SVALGRDGNV
+4402 SVALTKDGKV

-4425 GRARNHNRPQVVP
+4425 GRARNHNRPQQVP
-4438 ALSGVFIEDV
+4438 ALSGVQVTDI

-4454 TLVLSSTGEV
+4454 SLVLSSTGEV
-4464 YTWGT
+4464 YTWGS

-4483 REPTLVTSLQGKNVN
+4483 REPTLVAALQGKNIH
-4498 QISAGRCHSAAWTA
+4498 QISAGRCHSAAWSA
-4512 PSAPPR
+4512 PSVPPR

-4530 PVAVPPQYS
+4530 PVSVPPQFS
-4539 SLREVSMEVVRARLR
+4539 ALKEVSMESVRARLR

-4577 SCMSHYNAGTWGIVQ
+4577 SCTSHYNAGTWGIVQ

-4639 PIFVQIARQVVKLN
+4639 PILVQIARQVVKLN

-4699 IPSPNASAE
+4699 IPSPNATAE
-4708 VGYNRDRFLLSPS
+4708 VGYNRDRFLFNPS
-4721 ACLEEHLL
+4721 ACLDEHML

-4764 LTLEDLEE
+4764 LSLEDLEE
-4772 VDLLYVQTLNSILHI
+4772 VDLLYVQTLKSILYI
-4787 EDSGITEDNFHE
+4787 EDSGITEDNFND
-4799 MIPLDSFVGQSADGK
+4799 MITLDSFVGQSADGK

-4826 LSFSNRKEY
+4826 LTFSNRKEY
-4835 VERAIEYRLH
+4835 VDRAIEYRLH

-4859 WIIPVPLLSLLTAR
+4859 WIIPVPLLSLLTSK

-4881 MPEICVE
+4881 LPEISCD

-4903 TQVQWFWQT
+4903 ALVQWFWQT
-4912 LEDFSNEE
+4912 LEEFSNEE

-4941 SQRFQIMKVDRPHD
+4941 SQRFQIMKVDRPYD

-4961 TCFFQLRLPPYSSQ
+4961 TCFFQLRLPPYTSQ
-4975 AVMAERLRY
+4975 SVMAERLRY

>member
-1 MALMI
+1 MATMV

-17 NASWI
+17 NSSWI
-22 TEDSESIATREGVS
+22 TEDSESIATREGVA
-36 VLYSKLL
+36 VLYSKLVS
-43 TNKEAVLL
+43 NKEVVPL

-75 QEHYLDAL
+75 QDHYLDAL
-83 LSSQLALAKMVCSDS
+83 LSSQLALAKM
-98 PFAGALRKRLLV
+98 
-110 LQRIFYALSNKYH
+110 
-123 DKGKV
+123 
-128 KQQQHSPENSSGSAD
+128 
-143 SHSVSERPR
+143 
-152 SSTDALIEMGVRT
+152 
-165 GLSLLFALLR
+165 
-175 QSWVMP
+175 
-181 PPGPGG
+181 
-187 PNLCNDVIHT
+187 
-197 AIDVVSSLPPLSL
+197 
-210 ANESKIP
+210 
-217 PMGLDCLAQ
+217 
-226 VTTFLKGVTMP
+226 
-237 NTGADVLGRRLASE
+237 
-251 LLLGLAAQRGSL
+251 
-263 RYLLEWIEMA
+263 
-273 LAASAVVTAM
+273 
-283 DEGEKG
+283 
-289 KMAALSQEGLM
+289 
-300 GYDCFMN
+300 
-307 ILMQMRRSL
+307 

-341 ALCLLEEVCRM
+341 ALCLFEEVCRM

-358 TCASPDSV
+358 TCASPDSI
-366 QTGEVP
+366 QTGDAP
-372 AVSETC
+372 IVSETC

-401 PKLAPSFADAQTIE
+401 PKLAPSFSDAQTIE

-425 SDGSVR
+425 TDGSVR

-453 KLTFEPHRAI
+453 KLTFEPHRSI

-513 LQGKAVVCVSAGY
+513 LQGKVVVCVSAGY
-526 RHSAAVSE
+526 RHSAAVTE

-567 NVGDVS
+567 NVGEVS

-606 RVYKPKVVESL
+606 RVYKPKVIEAL

-661 PKLTEELATTRV
+661 PKLIEELATTRI

-707 STGPITKPKKVV
+707 STGPITKPKKVS
-719 GLDGVAIQ
+719 GLDGIAIQ
-727 QVSAGTSHS
+727 QISAGTSHS

-769 FLEHYCDGINSEV
+769 FLERYCEKINSEV

-796 LKLCLRLLSNHLAL
+796 LKLCLKLLSNHLAL

-824 ARPLRNLLF
+824 AGPLRNLLF
-833 RLMDSSVPDEI
+833 RLMDSTVPDEI
-844 QEAVMETLS
+844 QEVVIETLS

-875 QGPDRWENLSKGQR
+875 QGPDRWESLSKGQR

-908 LGYSCPPDSTETLA
+908 LGYSSPSDAADL
-922 SSNVGFGLP
+922 SSVCTGYGNLS
-931 LDPPY
+931 DQPY
-936 GAPGT
+936 GT
-941 NPDTH
+941 QSCHPDTH

-974 DKVLQGTSSSDSSQ
+974 DKFLLGTSSSENSQ

-1003 LAYCHINC
+1003 LAFCHINNIS
-1011 VTENSSS
+1011 ENSSS
-1018 VSLLHKHLQLLLP
+1018 VALLHKHLQLLLP
-1031 HATDIFSR
+1031 HATDIYSR
-1039 SAILLRE
+1039 SANLLKE
-1046 SSWNGSVREK
+1046 SPWNGSVGEK

-1081 VSVARPLLSFLLDL
+1081 VSVARPLLSYLLDL
-1095 LPPLDRLNRLLP
+1095 LPPLDCLNRLLP
-1107 AATPLEDQELQWPL
+1107 AATLLEDQELQWPL
-1121 HGAPDFVDPAGQPLA
+1121 HGGPELIDPAGLPLP

-1150 TAALLVGRCL
+1150 TIALLIGRCL
-1160 GGMLQGAPASLEER
+1160 GGMLQGSPLSPEEQ
-1174 DTAYWLKTPLFSNG
+1174 DTAYWMKTPLFSDG
-1188 LEMDLPQLDNCISSL
+1188 VEMDTPQLDKCMSCL

-1216 FDCPLRPDMSTLV
+1216 FDYKLRPEIAVFV
-1229 DLALGST
+1229 DLALGCS
-1236 KEPTNS
+1236 KEPARS
-1242 LWVNMQDYATS
+1242 LWISMQDYAVS
-1253 KDWDNA
+1253 KDWDSA
-1259 SLSNETLLD
+1259 TLSNESLLD

-1278 LKHTGLLS
+1278 LKHTNLLS
-1286 QACGEGRYHP
+1286 QACGESRYQP
-1296 CKTLAEVYRSVYKV
+1296 GKSLSEVYRCVYKV
-1310 RNRLLACKNMEL
+1310 RSRLLACKNLEL
-1322 IQTCSSSRERRIS
+1322 IQTRPSSRDRWIS
-1335 DNQDSL
+1335 ENQDSADV
-1341 EMDPQE
+1341 DPQE

-1359 LEERTDREREEGHQ
+1359 MEEQAERDREEGHP
-1373 EQDEEEDEREHEVM
+1373 EPEDEEEEREHEVM

-1397 SAREAARGRERE
+1397 SAREVARSRDRDRMNSGAGSGARADDPSPQSQQER
-1409 RASSSAGGGLS
+1409 R
-1420 SGGPRGGGGGG
+1420 
-1431 EDEAAVSHEEQQH
+1431 VST
-1444 LRDGCPG
+1444 D
-1451 LPEGQDLY
+1451 LPEGQDVY
-1459 TAACNSVVHRCA
+1459 TAACNSVIHRCA
-1471 LLVLGVSPVLG
+1471 LLILGVSPVIEELQKRREE
-1482 DLGGQDEGHS
+1482 GQLQQ
-1492 APQSTSQ
+1492 PSTSASE
-1499 GQQDAA
+1499 G
-1505 GFMTRSESLSAETH
+1505 GGLMTRSESLTAESRLVH
-1519 SVQSS
+1519 AS
-1524 PSYRLMKSRSESDL
+1524 PNYRLIKSRSESDL

-1545 EGYTLSGRRNVDL
+1545 EGYALSGRRNVDL
-1558 DLAFSHKKRGL
+1558 DLASSRRKRGPMHSQL
-1569 LHGSPDSLADSWFRV
+1569 ESLSDSWARL
-1584 KHSRARLYGSPLYQ
+1584 KHSRDWLCNS
-1598 SYDESDLD
+1598 SYTFESDFD
-1606 LSRSAGVHALIE
+1606 LTKSLGVHTLIE
-1618 NIVSFISGDVG
+1618 NVVSFVSGDVG
-1629 NSPAFKEPEEAMS
+1629 NAPGFKEPEESMS
-1642 TSPQGIILAMEQ
+1642 TSPQASIIAMEQ
-1654 QQNRAELRL
+1654 QQLRAELRL
-1663 EALHQIVV
+1663 EALHQI
-1671 LISGMEEKGSQA
+1671 LILLSGMEEKGSISL
-1683 AGGVGGSGTGGRP
+1683 AGSRS
-1696 SPSAAFQS
+1696 SPGFQS
-1704 SSLLTS
+1704 STLLTS

-1725 GAGAMKGESVQLH
+1725 GHAGTKGESGRLH
-1738 HYQDGV
+1738 HYQDGIR
-1744 KAAKRTLQMD
+1744 AAKRN
-1754 IQTAVHKIYQQLSV
+1754 IQIEIQVAVHKIYQQLSA

-1791 VFALSVRYQPVDV
+1791 VFALSVHYQPVDV
-1804 SLAISSGLLN
+1804 SLAISTGLLN

-1821 TETMLGQPLQLLQ
+1821 TDTMLGQPLQLLP
-1834 KPGVSQLS
+1834 KTGVSQLS

-1857 ISTGTYADKLGPKV
+1857 ITTGTYADKLSPKV

-1891 VSLLPASP
+1891 VLLMASFGEGEGEDGEEEE
-1899 KKAQDRLEKETEDG
+1899 KKLDSSGETE
-1913 NDAEKK
+1913 KR
-1919 DFRALVRKQ
+1919 DFRAALRKQ
-1928 HTAELHLGDFLV
+1928 HAAELHLGDFLV

-1959 WTEVLLNIAAQKC
+1959 WTEVLLNIASQKC
-1972 CSGVPLVGNLR
+1972 SSGIPLVGNLR

-1994 VLPACEASVED
+1994 VLPACESGVED
-2005 HQMTQV
+2005 DQMAQV
-2011 VERLFSLLS
+2011 VECLFSLLS
-2020 DCMWEAPIA
+2020 DCMWETPIA
-2029 QAKHTIQ
+2029 QAKHAIQ
-2036 IKEKEQEL
+2036 IKEKEQEI
-2044 KLQGEVEEEDE
+2044 KLQKQGELEEEDE

-2069 QCCVVEN
+2069 QCCLVEN
-2076 GQGLTHGSGGKG
+2076 GQILTHGSGGKG

-2094 GISSGCYQWKF
+2094 GVTSGCYQWKF

-2145 NLYHNGEQS
+2145 NLYHNGEQT
-2154 LTLSSFTQGDYITCV
+2154 LTLSSFTQGDFITCV

-2190 EDVDATELY
+2190 EDVDAAQLY

-2231 PVCSPAA
+2231 PICSPVAA
-2238 TVLAEASTQ
+2238 VLAEATIQ
-2247 LIRVLH
+2247 LIRILH
-2253 RADQWTHCI
+2253 RTDRWTYCI
-2262 NGIMLERLHK
+2262 NKKMMERLHK
-2272 IKPCFRESSGCTAGG
+2272 IKICIKES
-2287 GQRLKKSRSVQ
+2287 GQKLKKSRSVQ
-2298 SREEHDSQRDS
+2298 SREENEMREEKESKEEEKSKHNRHGLADLS
-2309 PRDQEPQRGEEERGR
+2309 EPQ
-2324 QGHGSRQ
+2324 
-2331 GHGGLGDLSD
+2331 
-2341 HHLRTLCTEVW
+2341 LRTLCIEVW
-2352 PVLAVIGGAD
+2352 PVLAVIGGVD

-2369 RCIHKQ
+2369 RCVHKQ

-2420 EPCEPLPFDVARL
+2420 EPCEPLPFDVARF
-2433 RGLTASLLLDLTYL
+2433 RGLTASVLLDLTYL
-2447 TSIHEDAGRLGA
+2447 TGIHEDMGKQSTK
-2459 RRHEKKHRGGPHD
+2459 RHEKKHRHESEEKGDVEQKTESESALDMQTGLTSD
-2472 NGTTTANSG
+2472 DVKSQGTTS
-2481 DDANSKPGDWE
+2481 
-2492 QANQH
+2492 
-2497 RPTTEPR
+2497 
-2504 DGPAK
+2504 
-2509 GTVVMP
+2509 
-2515 TSDLRVSHSLE
+2515 
-2526 EVKAHAAPNSKSES
+2526 SKSEN
-2540 EISYALDCQ
+2540 EIASFSSDPTLPGVESQ
-2549 HQGGG
+2549 HQM
-2554 ALAGGPETLYPAPQ
+2554 
-2568 APEGNRRKGHEGLS
+2568 PEGKRKNHEHMS
-2582 HGGRGHDGPPS
+2582 KNHDI
-2593 LGATQSE
+2593 AQSE
-2600 IHAVQLS
+2600 IRAVQLS
-2607 YLYLGAMKALSA
+2607 YLYLGAMKSLSA
-2619 LLSCSKYA
+2619 LLGCSKYA

-2635 QSEPTPSGHNADL
+2635 LAENGHNSDCAS
-2648 NTGPTCGGGA
+2648 
-2658 ASPVCQEEVEM
+2658 SPVVHEDVEL

-2691 RALGLADLERAQAMI
+2691 RALGLADLERAQAVI
-2706 YKLVVSG
+2706 YKLVVRG
-2713 LLDDQ
+2713 LLEDQ
-2718 GGGGKARPA
+2718 FGGRIKQDI
-2727 DQECEEGL
+2727 DQQAEE
-2735 ESEQQAQTPVT
+2735 SDQAQQAQTPVT

-2798 YPTTTL
+2798 YPTTTV

-2811 TPPVSSLPTSPS
+2811 TPPISSLPTSPS

-2829 QSLTSPDTQGS
+2829 QSLTSPDSQS
-2840 RPTNR
+2840 ARPANR
-2845 TGTSMSDPSSRL
+2845 TALSDPSSRL

-2879 ITKALEATG
+2879 IAKAMEATG
-2888 TRGEADAQNITVL
+2888 ARGEADAQNITVL
-2901 AMWMIEHPGTEEE
+2901 AMWMIEHPGHEDEEE
-2914 ESHPGGGGSDSSSCP
+2914 PQSGSSIADSRH
-2929 GATASGGGKSLD
+2929 GAAVLGSGGKSND
-2941 RSYLHSPGDIPS
+2941 PCYLQSPGDIPS
-2953 ADAADLEE
+2953 ADAAEMEE
-2961 GFSESPEG
+2961 GFSESPDN
-2969 LDQDSASASSGPT
+2969 LDHTENAASGSGQPA
-2982 PRGRSAVSRKHRF
+2982 RGRSAVTRRHKF

-3011 SVQAHRSQSRREGG
+3011 SVQAHRNQSRREGIS
-3025 ALPQDPGTLYDFNL
+3025 LQQDPGALYDFNL
-3039 DEELEMDLDEE
+3039 DEELEIDLDDEA
-3050 TMEAMFGQDLASD
+3050 MEAMFGQDLTSEN
-3063 SDILGMW
+3063 DILGMW

-3080 HVCETEERDEVV
+3080 HVCESEDREEVV
-3092 VCELCEASVANF
+3092 VCELCECSVVSF
-3104 NQHMKKTHPGCGRS
+3104 NQHMKRNHPGCGRS

-3152 RDRYLA
+3152 REKYLA
-3158 VKSKAR
+3158 LKTKSK
-3164 APMTE
+3164 TTSSE
-3169 RSVPGK
+3169 

-3183 LLGKQDSVYEEDWD
+3183 LIGKQDSVYEEDWD
-3197 MLDVDEDD
+3197 MLDVDEDE
-3205 KLTGEEEFELLVG
+3205 KLTGEEEFELLAG
-3218 PLGLSE
+3218 PLGLND
-3224 RRLVPEAVQFP
+3224 RRIVPEPVQFP

-3255 TLLQI
+3255 TLMQI
-3260 GCQGSVEKSSSG
+3260 GCHGSVEKSSSG
-3272 RVTLGEQAASL
+3272 RITLGEQAAAL
-3283 QNPHDRITAL
+3283 ANPHDRVVAL

-3339 LVRLMCLSAAGRA
+3339 LVRLMCLAAAGRA
-3352 GLSSSPVAGSGS
+3352 GLSTSPSATAGTS
-3364 LERPRGSTKAS
+3364 ERSRGGHSKAN
-3375 KPMSCLAYL
+3375 KPISCLAYL

-3394 SPSAAKLLV
+3394 TPSAAKLLV

-3413 ATGMNL
+3413 ATGVNL

-3429 FLPSFLRGVAEENKL
+3429 FLPSFLRGIAEENKL

-3460 ADKGARLGPNYDKTD
+3460 ADKGAKLRPNYDKSEV
-3475 TEKRA
+3475 EKKGDLTA
-3480 GLIAH
+3480 Q
-3485 LYAHPSYNPTAVG
+3485 LYVHPSYDPSAVG

-3506 AACCLSSRLSSGHRQ
+3506 AACCLSSRLSSQHRQ

-3534 DRDNQSR
+3534 DRDNQTT
-3541 PQTFADMAG
+3541 PQTFADMGG
-3550 DLRKCSSVKLEA
+3550 DLRKCSFIKLEA
-3562 HQSRVITCGWCSK
+3562 HQNRVMTCVWCNK

-3584 DGTVRVW
+3584 DGTIRVW
-3591 NVTKNQYTLQQTCI
+3591 NVTKKQYSLQQTCM
-3605 FNRAEDSPDEGGQCL
+3605 FRLEDDTEESLVSP
-3620 GSPGDPSLS
+3620 SDPSFS
-3629 PLVWSVTGRFLA
+3629 PVSWSVSGKYLA
-3641 AAMEKMVNIWQV
+3641 GALEKMVNIWQV
-3653 NGGKGLLDVQPH
+3653 NGGKALIDIQPH
-3665 WVSALAWPEGEAVS
+3665 WVSSLAWPEEGPATAWSGES
-3679 LWCGEPK
+3679 PEL
-3686 DVLLV
+3686 LLV
-3691 GRMDGSLGLLE
+3691 GRMDGSLGLIE
-3702 VHDGCTMHRTEL
+3702 VVDVSTMYRREL
-3714 EHCYRK
+3714 EHCYRN
-3720 DVAVMHIAW
+3720 DVSVTCIAW
-3729 YSEDRPFAVGYADG
+3729 FSEDRPFAVGYFDG
-3743 KLLIG
+3743 KLLLG
-3748 TREPL
+3748 TKDPL
-3753 EKGAIVVIDG
+3753 EKGGIVLIDA
-3763 HKESI
+3763 HKD
-3768 TSMKWS
+3768 TLVSMKWD
-3774 PSGQILLT
+3774 PTGHILMT
-3782 CAKEDLVKLWSS
+3782 CAKEDNVKLWGLIS
-3794 PGSRSSPGAGW
+3794 GCW
-3805 RCLLSIAHP
+3805 RCLHSLCHPSI
-3814 AQVNGVAWCGLI
+3814 VNGIAWCSLPGKGPKLHLLI
-3826 GQGVRPLNMLATCCQ
+3826 ATGCQ
-3841 NGLVSVW
+3841 SGLVCVW
-3848 TVPQDAS
+3848 RIPQDTTQTSVAS
-3855 SFPESTGSEGWRENE
+3855 SEGWWDQESNCQDGY
-3870 PKNKRKQQS
+3870 RK
-3879 SSGPAGGAVCV
+3879 PAGAKCV
-3890 FQLRGH
+3890 YQLRGH
-3896 ITPVRTVAFSPD
+3896 ITPVRTVAFSSD

-3913 SGGMGGLMNIWS
+3913 SGGLGGLMNIWS
-3925 LRDGSVLQTVIAG
+3925 LRDGSVLQTVVIG
-3938 SGAIQN
+3938 SGAIHTT
-3944 IVWIPDVG
+3944 VWIPDVG
-3952 VAVCSNRSK
+3952 VAACSNRSK

-3967 CSTDFMSSNHVL
+3967 CTPEWAAANHVL
-3979 ATCRSALKK
+3979 ATCRTALKQ

-4006 LPVMLQEQYAYEK
+4006 LPMMLQEQYAYEK
-4019 PHVVCGEQLVHSPY
+4019 PHVVCGDQLVHSPY

-4050 CSPPVPPHLRLCPLE
+4050 CNPPVPPHHQNCLPD
-4065 PGASTWS
+4065 PTSWN
-4072 PSEWAWLDCFSTTVK
+4072 PNEWAWLECFSTTIK
-4087 AAEALARGNTFPEAF
+4087 AAEALTNGAQFPESF
-4102 AVPDLEPVPKEEVA
+4102 TVPDLEPVPEDE
-4116 LVMDNSKWGSGMDEQ
+4116 LVFLMDNSKWINGMDEQ

-4138 RPEDWHLGGRC
+4138 RPEDWHLGGKC
-4149 DVFLWGA
+4149 DVYLWGA

-4167 NLLVP
+4167 NVMVP
-4172 TIAPSFSQAQQVV
+4172 AAAPSFSQAQQVI

-4219 HVITVISALQGFVV
+4219 HVLTVISALQGFVV

-4289 QMSCGFKHSAVVTAD
+4289 QMSCGFKHSAVVTSD
-4304 GKLFSFGNGD
+4304 GKLFTFGNGD

-4338 QVGQVACGLNHTL
+4338 QIGQVACGLNHTL
-4351 AVSADGMIVWAFGD
+4351 AVSADGSMVWAFGD

-4392 IKKVSCGTQF
+4392 IKKVACGTQF
-4402 SVALGRDGNV
+4402 SVALTKDGHV

-4425 GRARNHNRPQVVP
+4425 GRARNHNRPQQIPVLAGVV
-4438 ALSGVFIEDV
+4438 IEDV

-4454 TLVLSSTGEV
+4454 TLALASTGDV
-4464 YTWGT
+4464 YAWGS

-4483 REPTLVTSLQGKNVN
+4483 REPTLVTVLQGKNVR

-4512 PSAPPR
+4512 PPVPPR
-4518 APGSSVPLQLGL
+4518 APGVSVPLQLGL
-4530 PVAVPPQYS
+4530 PDAVPPQYG
-4539 SLREVSMEVVRARLR
+4539 SLREVSIHTARARLR

-4577 SCMSHYNAGTWGIVQ
+4577 NSTSHYNAGTWGIVQ

-4699 IPSPNASAE
+4699 IPSPNATAE
-4708 VGYNRDRFLLSPS
+4708 VGYNRDRFLFNPS
-4721 ACLEEHLL
+4721 ACLDEHLM

-4787 EDSGITEDNFHE
+4787 EDSGITEESFHE
-4799 MIPLDSFVGQSADGK
+4799 MIPLDSFVGQSSDGK

-4826 LSFSNRKEY
+4826 LTFSNRKEY

-4845 EIDRQV
+4845 EMDRQV

-4859 WIIPVPLLSLLTAR
+4859 WIVPVPLLSLLTAK

-4881 MPEICVE
+4881 MPEISVE

-4903 TQVQWFWQT
+4903 QLVQWFWHT
-4912 LEDFSNEE
+4912 LEEFSNEE

-4941 SQRFQIMKVDRPHD
+4941 SQRFQIMKVDRPYD

-4975 AVMAERLRY
+4975 LVMAERLRY

>member
-17 NASWI
+17 NSSWI

-83 LSSQLALAKMVCSDS
+83 LGSQLALAKMVCSDS
-98 PFAGALRKRLLV
+98 PFAAALRKRVLV

-123 DKGKV
+123 DQGKV
-128 KQQQHSPENSSGSAD
+128 KQQQHSPENNAGSAD
-143 SHSVSERPR
+143 MHSVSERPR

-175 QSWVMP
+175 QSWMMP
-181 PPGPGG
+181 PPPSPGG
-187 PNLCNDVIHT
+187 YPAANMNLCNDVIHT
-197 AIDVVSSLPPLSL
+197 AIDVVNSLPPLSL

-237 NTGADVLGRRLASE
+237 NSGADILGRRLASE
-251 LLLGLAAQRGSL
+251 LLLGLASQRGSL

-273 LAASAVVTAM
+273 LAASAVVSTM
-283 DEGEKG
+283 VENK
-289 KMAALSQEGLM
+289 ALNQEGLI
-300 GYDCFMN
+300 GFDCFMS

-316 GSSADRSQWREPTRT
+316 GSSADRSQWREPTR
-331 SDGLCSLYEA
+331 SAEGLCSLYEA
-341 ALCLLEEVCRM
+341 ALCLFEEVCRM

-358 TCASPDSV
+358 TCVSPDSI
-366 QTGEVP
+366 QTGEAPV
-372 AVSETC
+372 VSETC

-401 PKLAPSFADAQTIE
+401 PKLAATFADAQTIE

-513 LQGKAVVCVSAGY
+513 LQGKVVVCVSAGY

-534 DGELYTWGEGDFGR
+534 DGELYTRGEGDFGR

-567 NVGDVS
+567 NVGEVS

-606 RVYKPKVVESL
+606 RVYKPKVVEAL

-625 CAGSQSSLALTSTGQ
+625 CAGSQSSLSLTSTGQ

-661 PKLTEELATTRV
+661 PKLIEELATTRV

-727 QVSAGTSHS
+727 QISAGTSHS

-769 FLEHYCDGINSEV
+769 FLERYCDGINSDV

-844 QEAVMETLS
+844 QEVVIETLS

-875 QGPDRWENLSKGQR
+875 QGPDRWESLSKGQR

-908 LGYSCPPDSTETLA
+908 LGYSSPTDGPETLSSGPGFTA
-922 SSNVGFGLP
+922 SP
-931 LDPPY
+931 DPAY
-936 GAPGT
+936 GIMADH
-941 NPDTH
+941 PDTH

-974 DKVLQGTSSSDSSQ
+974 DKLQRGTSSSDSSQ
-988 PAHLHELLC
+988 PAHLHQLLC

-1003 LAYCHINC
+1003 LAYCHINS

-1018 VSLLHKHLQLLLP
+1018 VALLHKHLQLLLP

-1039 SAILLRE
+1039 SATLIKE
-1046 SSWNGSVREK
+1046 SSWNGNIQEK
-1056 LRDVIYVSAAG
+1056 LQDVIYVSAAG
-1067 SMLCQIVNSLLLLP
+1067 SMLCQIINSLLLLP
-1081 VSVARPLLSFLLDL
+1081 VSVARPLLSHLLDL

-1107 AATPLEDQELQWPL
+1107 AASPLEDQELQWPL
-1121 HGAPDFVDPAGQPLA
+1121 HGASDFAEPASGMSLPQPVL
-1136 QPAQSWVWLVDLER
+1136 SWVWLVDLER
-1150 TAALLVGRCL
+1150 TVALLVGRCL
-1160 GGMLQGAPASLEER
+1160 GGMLQGAPTSLEEQ

-1188 LEMDLPQLDNCISSL
+1188 LEMEIPQLDTSISSL
-1203 LEVALSGNEEQKP
+1203 LEAALSGNEEQKP
-1216 FDCPLRPDMSTLV
+1216 FECTLHPDMSVLV
-1229 DLALGST
+1229 DLALGSS
-1236 KEPTNS
+1236 KEPVNS
-1242 LWVNMQDYATS
+1242 LWINMQDYAIS

-1268 TVSRFVLAAL
+1268 TVSRFVFAAL
-1278 LKHTGLLS
+1278 LKHTGLLG
-1286 QACGEGRYHP
+1286 QGCGEGRYQP
-1296 CKTLAEVYRSVYKV
+1296 SKSLAEVYRSVYKV
-1310 RNRLLACKNMEL
+1310 RNRLLACKNMDF
-1322 IQTCSSSRERRIS
+1322 IQTRSSSRERRIS

-1347 HSFTRTIDEEAE
+1347 HSVTRTIDEEAE
-1359 LEERTDREREEGHQ
+1359 LEERADREREEGHQ
-1373 EQDEEEDEREHEVM
+1373 DQDDEEEDRDHEVM

-1397 SAREAARGRERE
+1397 SAREVARSRDRERS
-1409 RASSSAGGGLS
+1409 SSSAPGA
-1420 SGGPRGGGGGG
+1420 RGGE
-1431 EDEAAVSHEEQQH
+1431 EDAMLAQEGRRGSAA
-1444 LRDGCPG
+1444 

-1459 TAACNSVVHRCA
+1459 TAACNSVIHRCA
-1471 LLVLGVSPVLG
+1471 LLLLGVSPVLG
-1482 DLGGQDEGHS
+1482 ELSEQNQEEGQTQS
-1492 APQSTSQ
+1492 ATGTQECLS
-1499 GQQDAA
+1499 
-1505 GFMTRSESLSAETH
+1505 FMTRSESLTAESR

-1545 EGYTLSGRRNVDL
+1545 EGYTLSGRRNMDL
-1558 DLAFSHKKRGL
+1558 DLAFSQKKRVYLLLLGKLSPKHKRSFKQVNDGL
-1569 LHGSPDSLADSWFRV
+1569 LHSSPDSLAESWFRA
-1584 KHSRARLYGSPLYQ
+1584 KLSRQR
-1598 SYDESDLD
+1598 SYSSAHPYEESDLD
-1606 LSRSAGVHALIE
+1606 LSRSLGVHALID
-1618 NIVSFISGDVG
+1618 NMVSFISGDVG
-1629 NSPAFKEPEEAMS
+1629 LTPAFKEPEESMS
-1642 TSPQGIILAMEQ
+1642 TSPQAVILAMEQ
-1654 QQNRAELRL
+1654 QQSRAELRL

-1671 LISGMEEKGSQA
+1671 LISGMEEKGSQT
-1683 AGGVGGSGTGGRP
+1683 GSSDR
-1696 SPSAAFQS
+1696 SPTSFQS

-1725 GAGAMKGESVQLH
+1725 GTRGLKRESVQLH

-1744 KAAKRTLQMD
+1744 KSAKRSIQME

-1857 ISTGTYADKLGPKV
+1857 ISTGTYADKLSPKV

-1891 VSLLPASP
+1891 VNLLSSGSDRDN
-1899 KKAQDRLEKETEDG
+1899 KKQEEGAET
-1913 NDAEKK
+1913 EKK
-1919 DFRALVRKQ
+1919 DIRALIRKQ
-1928 HTAELHLGDFLV
+1928 RTAELHLGDFLV
-1940 FLRRVVSSKAIQS
+1940 FLRRVVSSEAIQS

-1994 VLPACEASVED
+1994 VLPACETSMD
-2005 HQMTQV
+2005 DDQMTQV
-2011 VERLFSLLS
+2011 VDRLFSLLS

-2029 QAKHTIQ
+2029 QAKHSIQ
-2036 IKEKEQEL
+2036 VKERVQEL
-2044 KLQGEVEEEDE
+2044 KLQGEAEEEDE
-2055 NLPIQEVSFDPEKA
+2055 NLPVQEVSFDPEKA

-2076 GQGLTHGSGGKG
+2076 SQGLTHGSGGKG

-2145 NLYHNGEQS
+2145 NLYHNGEQT
-2154 LTLSSFTQGDYITCV
+2154 LTLSSFTQGDFITCV

-2231 PVCSPAA
+2231 PVCSPMA
-2238 TVLAEASTQ
+2238 TVLAEATTQ
-2247 LIRVLH
+2247 LIRILH
-2253 RADQWTHCI
+2253 RTDHWSHRI
-2262 NGIMLERLHK
+2262 NKTMIERLNK
-2272 IKPCFRESSGCTAGG
+2272 IKTCFRDSAGSSGSGG

-2298 SREEHDSQRDS
+2298 SREEHDAQRESQEIPARPD
-2309 PRDQEPQRGEEERGR
+2309 EERGR
-2324 QGHGSRQ
+2324 HSRQ
-2331 GHGGLGDLSD
+2331 HGLGELSE
-2341 HHLRTLCTEVW
+2341 HNLKTLCTEVW
-2352 PVLAVIGGAD
+2352 PVLAIIGGAD

-2369 RCIHKQ
+2369 RCVHKQ

-2399 AEITISFPTFWSPS
+2399 AEITIS

-2420 EPCEPLPFDVARL
+2420 EPCEPLPFDVVRF
-2433 RGLTASLLLDLTYL
+2433 RGLTASLLLDITYL
-2447 TSIHEDAGRLGA
+2447 TSIHEDSVTKLSA
-2459 RRHEKKHRGGPHD
+2459 RRHEKKHRS
-2472 NGTTTANSG
+2472 AAS
-2481 DDANSKPGDWE
+2481 
-2492 QANQH
+2492 
-2497 RPTTEPR
+2497 TEPAGN
-2504 DGPAK
+2504 DGKIDGQGQNHNEQNDNTGVPVH
-2509 GTVVMP
+2509 T
-2515 TSDLRVSHSLE
+2515 TSDLRVSHSLD
-2526 EVKAHAAPNSKSES
+2526 EVKAHVAANSKSEG
-2540 EISYALDCQ
+2540 EICSVVS
-2549 HQGGG
+2549 GGG
-2554 ALAGGPETLYPAPQ
+2554 NDPIFTSAPHTPA
-2568 APEGNRRKGHEGLS
+2568 EGSRKKGHEHGCRS
-2582 HGGRGHDGPPS
+2582 HEPS
-2593 LGATQSE
+2593 PSSAASQSE

-2607 YLYLGAMKALSA
+2607 YLYLGAMKTLSA

-2635 QSEPTPSGHNADL
+2635 LPEAAPSGHNADV
-2648 NTGPTCGGGA
+2648 NTGASGGVA
-2658 ASPVCQEEVEM
+2658 ATSPVCKEEADM

-2691 RALGLADLERAQAMI
+2691 RALALADLERAQAMI
-2706 YKLVVSG
+2706 YKLVVNG
-2713 LLDDQ
+2713 LTEEPS
-2718 GGGGKARPA
+2718 GGKTKPGVRIEA
-2727 DQECEEGL
+2727 DGEVDGQEG
-2735 ESEQQAQTPVT
+2735 EQLAQTPIT

-2775 ETVPASE
+2775 ETVPVTE

-2804 LPTRRAQ
+2804 VPTRRAQ

-2829 QSLTSPDTQGS
+2829 QSLTSPDTQPN
-2840 RPTNR
+2840 RPQNR
-2845 TGTSMSDPSSRL
+2845 SGTSLSDPSSRL

-2888 TRGEADAQNITVL
+2888 ARGEADAQNITVL
-2901 AMWMIEHPGTEEE
+2901 AMWMIEHPGTEDERD
-2914 ESHPGGGGSDSSSCP
+2914 ESHSRGGVTSDGSDPCT
-2929 GATASGGGKSLD
+2929 GAAASVGGKSAE
-2941 RSYLHSPGDIPS
+2941 RSSFLSSSGDITG
-2953 ADAADLEE
+2953 ADTSEMEE
-2961 GFSESPEG
+2961 GFSECPEG
-2969 LDQDSASASSGPT
+2969 LEQESAAASSSAAH
-2982 PRGRSAVSRKHRF
+2982 RGRHAVGRKPRF

-3011 SVQAHRSQSRREGG
+3011 SVQAHHSQSRRDVS
-3025 ALPQDPGTLYDFNL
+3025 ALQQQDPGALYDFNL

-3080 HVCETEERDEVV
+3080 HVCETDDRDEVV
-3092 VCELCEASVANF
+3092 VCELCEANVANF
-3104 NQHMKKTHPGCGRS
+3104 NQHMKKSHPGCGRS

-3143 PYYLLCGSC
+3143 PYYLLCSC
-3152 RDRYLA
+3152 CREKYLA
-3158 VKSKAR
+3158 IKSKAK
-3164 APMTE
+3164 
-3169 RSVPGK
+3169 VPVVE

-3197 MLDVDEDD
+3197 MLDVDEDE
-3205 KLTGEEEFELLVG
+3205 KLTGEEEFELLAG

-3224 RRLVPEAVQFP
+3224 RKIVPEAVQFP

-3260 GCQGSVEKSSSG
+3260 GCQTSVDKSSSG
-3272 RVTLGEQAASL
+3272 RVTLGEQAAAL
-3283 QNPHDRITAL
+3283 QNPHDRVMAL

-3339 LVRLMCLSAAGRA
+3339 LVRLMCLAAAGRA
-3352 GLSSSPVAGSGS
+3352 GLSTSPTSSSGHS
-3364 LERPRGSTKAS
+3364 DRPRGTSKAN
-3375 KPMSCLAYL
+3375 KPISCLAYL

-3394 SPSAAKLLV
+3394 SPNAAKLLV

-3444 VTSPN
+3444 ITSPN

-3460 ADKGARLGPNYDKTD
+3460 ADKGARLKPACDKAD
-3475 TEKRA
+3475 VEKR

-3485 LYAHPSYNPTAVG
+3485 LYAHPSHNPSAVG

-3506 AACCLSSRLSSGHRQ
+3506 AACCLSSRLSSQHRQ

-3534 DRDNQSR
+3534 DRDNNQSR

-3550 DLRKCSSVKLEA
+3550 DLRKCSCIKLEA
-3562 HQSRVITCGWCSK
+3562 HQGRVITCGWCSR
-3575 KGLLATSGN
+3575 KGLLATSGS

-3605 FNRAEDSPDEGGQCL
+3605 FNKDNGSSDEGMSSL
-3620 GSPGDPSLS
+3620 GSPSDPCLS
-3629 PLVWSVTGRFLA
+3629 PLAWSVTGKYLA
-3641 AAMEKMVNIWQV
+3641 CAMEKMVNIWQV

-3665 WVSALAWPEGEAVS
+3665 WVSALAWPKEEAET

-3686 DVLLV
+3686 DLLLV
-3691 GRMDGSLGLLE
+3691 GRMDGSLGLIE
-3702 VHDGCTMHRTEL
+3702 VLDNSSMQRTEL

-3720 DVAVMHIAW
+3720 DVAVVDIAW
-3729 YSEDRPFAVGYADG
+3729 YSEDKPFTVGYADG

-3748 TREPL
+3748 SKEPL
-3753 EKGAIVVIDG
+3753 ENGAIVVIDA
-3763 HKESI
+3763 HQESI
-3768 TSMKWS
+3768 TSMKWN
-3774 PSGQILLT
+3774 PTGQILMT
-3782 CAKEDLVKLWSS
+3782 CAKEETVKLWAAPDLHS
-3794 PGSRSSPGAGW
+3794 GSAW
-3805 RCLLSIAHP
+3805 RCLQSLKHP
-3814 AQVNGVAWCGLI
+3814 SLVNGIAWCSLLGR
-3826 GQGVRPLNMLATCCQ
+3826 GPKPLNVLAVCCQ

-3848 TVPQDAS
+3848 TVPQDIS
-3855 SFPESTGSEGWRENE
+3855 DFPESSFSDSEEWWESE
-3870 PKNKRKQQS
+3870 AKPKFLS
-3879 SSGPAGGAVCV
+3879 SQCTPEGAVCV
-3890 FQLRGH
+3890 FQLKGH
-3896 ITPVRTVAFSPD
+3896 ITPVRTLAFSPD

-3913 SGGMGGLMNIWS
+3913 SGGVGGLMNIWS
-3925 LRDGSVLQTVIAG
+3925 LQDGSVLQTVVAG

-3967 CSTDFMSSNHVL
+3967 CSKDFMASNHVL

-3988 QGVLGLNMAPCM
+3988 QGIVGLNIAPCM

-4006 LPVMLQEQYAYEK
+4006 LPIMLQEQYAYEK

-4050 CSPPVPPHLRLCPLE
+4050 CRPPVPPSFRHCPPE
-4065 PGASTWS
+4065 SGTAVWCA
-4072 PSEWAWLDCFSTTVK
+4072 SEWAWLDCFSTTVK
-4087 AAEALARGNTFPEAF
+4087 AAEALARGATFPDSF
-4102 AVPDLEPVPKEEVA
+4102 CVPDMEPVAKDEMA
-4116 LVMDNSKWGSGMDEQ
+4116 LLMDNTKWASGLDEQ

-4138 RPEDWHLGGRC
+4138 RPEDWHLGGKC
-4149 DVFLWGA
+4149 DVYLWGA

-4167 NLLVP
+4167 NILVP
-4172 TIAPSFSQAQQVV
+4172 TTATSFSQAQQVV

-4192 VIQANGT
+4192 VIQPNGT

-4219 HVITVISALQGFVV
+4219 HVLTVISALQGFVV

-4304 GKLFSFGNGD
+4304 GKLFTFGNGD

-4329 ERVTALEGY
+4329 EKVTALEGY
-4338 QVGQVACGLNHTL
+4338 QIGQVACGLNHTL
-4351 AVSADGMIVWAFGD
+4351 VVSADGMMVWAFGD

-4384 VDVLCGIG
+4384 VDILCGIN
-4392 IKKVSCGTQF
+4392 IKKVACGTQF
-4402 SVALGRDGNV
+4402 SVALTKDGRIF
-4412 YTFGQDRLIGLPE
+4412 TFGQDRLIGLPE
-4425 GRARNHNRPQVVP
+4425 SRARNHNRPQQVP
-4438 ALSGVFIEDV
+4438 ALSGINIQDI

-4454 TLVLSSTGEV
+4454 TLALSSTGDV
-4464 YTWGT
+4464 YAWGS

-4483 REPTLVTSLQGKNVN
+4483 REPTVVTMLQGKHIHQV
-4498 QISAGRCHSAAWTA
+4498 SAGRCHSAAWTA
-4512 PSAPPR
+4512 PSLPPR

-4539 SLREVSMEVVRARLR
+4539 CLKEVSMEAVRARLR

-4577 SCMSHYNAGTWGIVQ
+4577 SCTSHYNAGTWGIVQ

-4699 IPSPNASAE
+4699 IPSPNATAE
-4708 VGYNRDRFLLSPS
+4708 VGYNRDRFLLNPS
-4721 ACLEEHLL
+4721 SCLDEHML

-4764 LTLEDLEE
+4764 LQLEDLEE
-4772 VDLLYVQTLNSILHI
+4772 VDLLYVQTLKSILHI

-4859 WIIPVPLLSLLTAR
+4859 WIVPVPLLSLLTAK

-4881 MPEICVE
+4881 MPEICCD

-4903 TQVQWFWQT
+4903 SLVQWFWQT
-4912 LEDFSNEE
+4912 LEELSNEE

-4941 SQRFQIMKVDRPHD
+4941 SQRFQIMKVDRPYD

>member
-1 MALMI
+1 MATMV

-17 NASWI
+17 NSSWI
-22 TEDSESIATREGVS
+22 TEDSESIATREGVT
-36 VLYSKLL
+36 VLYSKLVS
-43 TNKEAVLL
+43 NKEVVPL

-75 QEHYLDAL
+75 QDHYLDAL

-110 LQRIFYALSNKYH
+110 LQRVFYALSNKYH

-128 KQQQHSPENSSGSAD
+128 KQQQHSPESSSGSAD
-143 SHSVSERPR
+143 VHSVSERPR

-175 QSWVMP
+175 QSWMMP
-181 PPGPGG
+181 VSGPGLS
-187 PNLCNDVIHT
+187 LCNDVIHT
-197 AIDVVSSLPPLSL
+197 AIEVVSSLPPLSL

-217 PMGLDCLAQ
+217 PMGLDCLSQ
-226 VTTFLKGVTMP
+226 VTTFLKGVTIP
-237 NTGADVLGRRLASE
+237 NSGADTLGRRLASE

-273 LAASAVVTAM
+273 LGASAVVHTM
-283 DEGEKG
+283 EKN
-289 KMAALSQEGLM
+289 KLLSSQEGM
-300 GYDCFMN
+300 ISFDCFMA

-316 GSSADRSQWREPTRT
+316 
-331 SDGLCSLYEA
+331 
-341 ALCLLEEVCRM
+341 V
-352 ASDYSR
+352 
-358 TCASPDSV
+358 
-366 QTGEVP
+366 
-372 AVSETC
+372 
-378 EVYVWG
+378 
-384 SNSSHQLV
+384 
-392 EGTQEKILQ
+392 
-401 PKLAPSFADAQTIE
+401 
-415 AGQYCTFVIS
+415 
-425 SDGSVR
+425 
-431 ACGKGSYGRLG
+431 
-442 LGDSNNQSTLK
+442 
-453 KLTFEPHRAI
+453 
-463 KKVSSSKGSDGHT
+463 
-476 LAFTTEGEV
+476 
-485 FSWGDGDYGKL
+485 
-496 GHGNSSTQKY
+496 
-506 PKLIQGP
+506 
-513 LQGKAVVCVSAGY
+513 VVCVSAGY
-526 RHSAAVSE
+526 RHSAAVTE

-567 NVGDVS
+567 NVGEVS

-606 RVYKPKVVESL
+606 RVYKPKVIEAL

-661 PKLTEELATTRV
+661 PKLIEELAATRI
-673 VDISIGDSHCLAL
+673 VDISIGDSHCLSL

-707 STGPITKPKKVV
+707 STGPITKPKKVS
-719 GLDGVAIQ
+719 GLDGIAIQ
-727 QVSAGTSHS
+727 QISAGTSHS

-769 FLEHYCDGINSEV
+769 FLERYCDKINSEI

-796 LKLCLRLLSNHLAL
+796 LKLCLKLLSNHLAL

-824 ARPLRNLLF
+824 AGPLRNLLF
-833 RLMDSSVPDEI
+833 RLMDSTVPDEI
-844 QEAVMETLS
+844 QEVVIETLS

-875 QGPDRWENLSKGQR
+875 QGPDRWESLSKGQR

-908 LGYSCPPDSTETLA
+908 LGYSSPSDAADLSTVCMGYGNL
-922 SSNVGFGLP
+922 S
-931 LDPPY
+931 DQPY
-936 GAPGT
+936 GPQT
-941 NPDTH
+941 CHPDTH

-974 DKVLQGTSSSDSSQ
+974 DKYLFGTSPSENSQ

-1003 LAYCHINC
+1003 LAFCHINNI
-1011 VTENSSS
+1011 TENSSS
-1018 VSLLHKHLQLLLP
+1018 VALLHKHLQLLLP
-1031 HATDIFSR
+1031 HATDIYSR
-1039 SAILLRE
+1039 SANLLKE
-1046 SSWNGSVREK
+1046 SPWNGSVGEK

-1081 VSVARPLLSFLLDL
+1081 VSVARPLLSYLLDL
-1095 LPPLDRLNRLLP
+1095 LPPLDCLNRLLP
-1107 AATPLEDQELQWPL
+1107 AAALLEDQELQWPL
-1121 HGAPDFVDPAGQPLA
+1121 HGGPEVIDPAGVPLP

-1150 TAALLVGRCL
+1150 TIALLIGRCL
-1160 GGMLQGAPASLEER
+1160 GGMLQGSPVSPEEQ
-1174 DTAYWLKTPLFSNG
+1174 DTAYWMKTPLFSDG
-1188 LEMDLPQLDNCISSL
+1188 VEMDTPQLDKCMSCL
-1203 LEVALSGNEEQKP
+1203 LDVALSGNEEQKP
-1216 FDCPLRPDMSTLV
+1216 FDYKLRPEIAVYV
-1229 DLALGST
+1229 DLALGCS
-1236 KEPTNS
+1236 KEPARS
-1242 LWVNMQDYATS
+1242 LWISMQDYAVS
-1253 KDWDNA
+1253 KDWDSA
-1259 SLSNETLLD
+1259 TLSNESLLD

-1278 LKHTGLLS
+1278 LKHTNLLS
-1286 QACGEGRYHP
+1286 QACGESRQIP
-1296 CKTLAEVYRSVYKV
+1296 TW
-1310 RNRLLACKNMEL
+1310 
-1322 IQTCSSSRERRIS
+1322 SSSRDRWIS
-1335 DNQDSL
+1335 DNQDSADI
-1341 EMDPQE
+1341 DPQE

-1359 LEERTDREREEGHQ
+1359 MEEQAERDREDGHP
-1373 EQDEEEDEREHEVM
+1373 EPDDEEEEREHEVM

-1397 SAREAARGRERE
+1397 SAREVARSRDRD
-1409 RASSSAGGGLS
+1409 RMS
-1420 SGGPRGGGGGG
+1420 SGAGSGVRADDPPPQSQQERR
-1431 EDEAAVSHEEQQH
+1431 VST
-1444 LRDGCPG
+1444 D
-1451 LPEGQDLY
+1451 LPEGQDVY
-1459 TAACNSVVHRCA
+1459 TAACNSVIHRCA
-1471 LLVLGVSPVLG
+1471 LLILGVSPVIDELQKRREE
-1482 DLGGQDEGHS
+1482 GQLQQPSVSASEGS
-1492 APQSTSQ
+1492 
-1499 GQQDAA
+1499 GL
-1505 GFMTRSESLSAETH
+1505 MTRSESLTAESRLVH
-1519 SVQSS
+1519 AS
-1524 PSYRLMKSRSESDL
+1524 PSYRLIKSRSESDL

-1545 EGYTLSGRRNVDL
+1545 EGYALSGRRNVDL
-1558 DLAFSHKKRGL
+1558 DLASSHRKRGPMHSQL
-1569 LHGSPDSLADSWFRV
+1569 ESLSDSWTRL
-1584 KHSRARLYGSPLYQ
+1584 KHTRDWFYNS
-1598 SYDESDLD
+1598 SYSFESDFD
-1606 LSRSAGVHALIE
+1606 LTKSLGVHTLIE
-1618 NIVSFISGDVG
+1618 NVVSFVSGDVG
-1629 NSPAFKEPEEAMS
+1629 NAPGFKEPEESMS
-1642 TSPQGIILAMEQ
+1642 TSPQASIIAMEQ
-1654 QQNRAELRL
+1654 QQLRAELRL
-1663 EALHQIVV
+1663 EALHQI
-1671 LISGMEEKGSQA
+1671 LTLLSGMEEKGSILLT
-1683 AGGVGGSGTGGRP
+1683 GSRSSSG
-1696 SPSAAFQS
+1696 FQS
-1704 SSLLTS
+1704 STLLTS

-1725 GAGAMKGESVQLH
+1725 GHTGTKGESGRLH
-1738 HYQDGV
+1738 HYQDGIR
-1744 KAAKRTLQMD
+1744 AAKRN
-1754 IQTAVHKIYQQLSV
+1754 IQIEIQVAVHKIYQQLSA

-1791 VFALSVRYQPVDV
+1791 VFALSVHYQPVDV
-1804 SLAISSGLLN
+1804 SLAISTGLLN

-1821 TETMLGQPLQLLQ
+1821 TDTMLGQPLQLLP
-1834 KPGVSQLS
+1834 KTGVSQLS

-1857 ISTGTYADKLGPKV
+1857 ITTGTYADKLSPKV

-1886 LSQAG
+1886 LSQTG
-1891 VSLLPASP
+1891 VLFMASFGEGEEVEEEE
-1899 KKAQDRLEKETEDG
+1899 KKVDSSGET
-1913 NDAEKK
+1913 EKK
-1919 DFRALVRKQ
+1919 DFRAALRKQ
-1928 HTAELHLGDFLV
+1928 HAAELHLGDFLV

-1959 WTEVLLNIAAQKC
+1959 WTEVLLNIASQKC
-1972 CSGVPLVGNLR
+1972 SSGIPLVGNLR

-1994 VLPACEASVED
+1994 VLPACESGVED
-2005 HQMTQV
+2005 DQMAQV

-2020 DCMWEAPIA
+2020 DCMWETPIA
-2029 QAKHTIQ
+2029 QAKHAIQ
-2036 IKEKEQEL
+2036 IKEKEQEI
-2044 KLQGEVEEEDE
+2044 KLQKQGELEEEDE

-2069 QCCVVEN
+2069 QCCIVEN
-2076 GQGLTHGSGGKG
+2076 GQILTHGSGGKG

-2094 GISSGCYQWKF
+2094 GVTSGCYQWKF

-2145 NLYHNGEQS
+2145 NLYHNGEQT
-2154 LTLSSFTQGDYITCV
+2154 LTLSSFTQGDFITCV

-2190 EDVDATELY
+2190 EDVDAAELY

-2231 PVCSPAA
+2231 PICSPVAA
-2238 TVLAEASTQ
+2238 VLAEATIQ
-2247 LIRVLH
+2247 LIRILH
-2253 RADQWTHCI
+2253 RTDRWTYCI
-2262 NGIMLERLHK
+2262 NKKMMERLHK
-2272 IKPCFRESSGCTAGG
+2272 IKICIKES
-2287 GQRLKKSRSVQ
+2287 GQKLKKSRSVQ
-2298 SREEHDSQRDS
+2298 SREENEVREEKENKEEEKGKHNRHGLADLS
-2309 PRDQEPQRGEEERGR
+2309 EPQ
-2324 QGHGSRQ
+2324 
-2331 GHGGLGDLSD
+2331 
-2341 HHLRTLCTEVW
+2341 LRTLCIEVW
-2352 PVLAVIGGAD
+2352 PVLAVIGGVD

-2369 RCIHKQ
+2369 RCVHKQ

-2399 AEITISFPTFWSPS
+2399 AEITIS

-2420 EPCEPLPFDVARL
+2420 EPCEPLLFDVARF
-2433 RGLTASLLLDLTYL
+2433 RGLTASVLLDLTYL
-2447 TSIHEDAGRLGA
+2447 TGIHEDVGKQSVK
-2459 RRHEKKHRGGPHD
+2459 RHEKKHRHESEEKVDSEQKPESESMLDVRTGLM
-2472 NGTTTANSG
+2472 S
-2481 DDANSKPGDWE
+2481 DDAKSQG
-2492 QANQH
+2492 A
-2497 RPTTEPR
+2497 
-2504 DGPAK
+2504 
-2509 GTVVMP
+2509 
-2515 TSDLRVSHSLE
+2515 TS
-2526 EVKAHAAPNSKSES
+2526 SKSEN
-2540 EISYALDCQ
+2540 EIASFSLEPTLPGVESQ
-2549 HQGGG
+2549 HQV
-2554 ALAGGPETLYPAPQ
+2554 T
-2568 APEGNRRKGHEGLS
+2568 EGKRKNHEHTS
-2582 HGGRGHDGPPS
+2582 KTHDI
-2593 LGATQSE
+2593 AQSE
-2600 IHAVQLS
+2600 IRAVQLS
-2607 YLYLGAMKALSA
+2607 YLYLGAMKSLSA
-2619 LLSCSKYA
+2619 LLGCSKYA

-2635 QSEPTPSGHNADL
+2635 LAENGHNSDCAS
-2648 NTGPTCGGGA
+2648 
-2658 ASPVCQEEVEM
+2658 SPVVHEDVEM

-2706 YKLVVSG
+2706 YKLVVHG
-2713 LLDDQ
+2713 LLEDQ
-2718 GGGGKARPA
+2718 FGGKIKQEIDQPA
-2727 DQECEEGL
+2727 EE
-2735 ESEQQAQTPVT
+2735 SDHAQQAQTPVT

-2798 YPTTTL
+2798 YPTTTV

-2811 TPPVSSLPTSPS
+2811 TPPISSLPTSPS

-2829 QSLTSPDTQGS
+2829 QSLTSPDSQST
-2840 RPTNR
+2840 RPANR
-2845 TGTSMSDPSSRL
+2845 TALSDPSSRL

-2879 ITKALEATG
+2879 IAKAMEATG
-2888 TRGEADAQNITVL
+2888 ARGEADAQNITVL
-2901 AMWMIEHPGTEEE
+2901 AMWMIEHPGHEDEEE
-2914 ESHPGGGGSDSSSCP
+2914 PQPSSTADSRHGTTVLGS
-2929 GATASGGGKSLD
+2929 GGKSND
-2941 RSYLHSPGDIPS
+2941 PCYLQSPGDIPS
-2953 ADAADLEE
+2953 ADAAEMEE
-2961 GFSESPEG
+2961 GFSESPDN
-2969 LDQDSASASSGPT
+2969 LDHTENAASGSGP
-2982 PRGRSAVSRKHRF
+2982 PARGRSTVTRRHKF

-3011 SVQAHRSQSRREGG
+3011 SVQAHRNQSRREGIS
-3025 ALPQDPGTLYDFNL
+3025 LQQDPGALYDFNL
-3039 DEELEMDLDEE
+3039 DEELEIDLDDEA
-3050 TMEAMFGQDLASD
+3050 MEAMFGQDLTSD
-3063 SDILGMW
+3063 NDILGMW

-3080 HVCETEERDEVV
+3080 HVCESEDREEVV
-3092 VCELCEASVANF
+3092 VCELCECNVVSF
-3104 NQHMKKTHPGCGRS
+3104 NQHMKRNHPGCGRS

-3152 RDRYLA
+3152 REKYLA
-3158 VKSKAR
+3158 LKTKTKTTNS
-3164 APMTE
+3164 E
-3169 RSVPGK
+3169 

-3183 LLGKQDSVYEEDWD
+3183 LIGKQDSVYEEDWD
-3197 MLDVDEDD
+3197 MLDIDEDE
-3205 KLTGEEEFELLVG
+3205 KLTGEEEFELLAG
-3218 PLGLSE
+3218 PLGLND
-3224 RRLVPEAVQFP
+3224 RRIVPEPVQFP

-3255 TLLQI
+3255 TLMQI
-3260 GCQGSVEKSSSG
+3260 GCHGSVEKSSSG
-3272 RVTLGEQAASL
+3272 RVTLGEQAAAL
-3283 QNPHDRITAL
+3283 ANPHDRVVAL

-3339 LVRLMCLSAAGRA
+3339 LVRLMCLAAAGRA
-3352 GLSSSPVAGSGS
+3352 GLSTSPSAMASTS
-3364 LERPRGSTKAS
+3364 ERSRGGHSKAS
-3375 KPMSCLAYL
+3375 KPISCLAYL

-3394 SPSAAKLLV
+3394 TPSAAKLLV

-3413 ATGMNL
+3413 ATGVNL

-3429 FLPSFLRGVAEENKL
+3429 FLPSFLRGIAEENKL

-3460 ADKGARLGPNYDKTD
+3460 ADKGAKLRPNYDKSEV
-3475 TEKRA
+3475 EKK
-3480 GLIAH
+3480 GFIAQ
-3485 LYAHPSYNPTAVG
+3485 LYAHPSYDPSAVG

-3506 AACCLSSRLSSGHRQ
+3506 AACCLSSRLSSQHRQ

-3534 DRDNQSR
+3534 DRDNQTA
-3541 PQTFADMAG
+3541 PQTLADMGG
-3550 DLRKCSSVKLEA
+3550 DLRKCSFIKLEA
-3562 HQSRVITCGWCSK
+3562 HQNRVMTCVWCNK

-3584 DGTVRVW
+3584 DGTIRVW
-3591 NVTKNQYTLQQTCI
+3591 NVTKKQYSLQQTCV
-3605 FNRAEDSPDEGGQCL
+3605 FNRLEGDAEESL
-3620 GSPGDPSLS
+3620 GSPSDPSFS
-3629 PLVWSVTGRFLA
+3629 PVSWSISGKYLA
-3641 AAMEKMVNIWQV
+3641 GALEKMVNIWQV
-3653 NGGKGLLDVQPH
+3653 NGGKGLVDIQPH
-3665 WVSALAWPEGEAVS
+3665 WVSALAWPEEGPATAWSGES
-3679 LWCGEPK
+3679 PEL
-3686 DVLLV
+3686 LLV
-3691 GRMDGSLGLLE
+3691 GRMDGSLGLIE
-3702 VHDGCTMHRTEL
+3702 VVDVSTMHRREL

-3720 DVAVMHIAW
+3720 DVSVTCIAW
-3729 YSEDRPFAVGYADG
+3729 FSEDRPFAVGYFDG
-3743 KLLIG
+3743 KLLMG
-3748 TREPL
+3748 TKEPL
-3753 EKGAIVVIDG
+3753 EKGGIVLIDA
-3763 HKESI
+3763 HKE
-3768 TSMKWS
+3768 TLVSMKWD
-3774 PSGQILLT
+3774 PTGHILMT
-3782 CAKEDLVKLWSS
+3782 CAKEENVKLWGPVS
-3794 PGSRSSPGAGW
+3794 GCW
-3805 RCLLSIAHP
+3805 RCLHSLCHP
-3814 AQVNGVAWCGLI
+3814 STVNGIAWCSLPGKGSKL
-3826 GQGVRPLNMLATCCQ
+3826 QLLMATGCQ
-3841 NGLVSVW
+3841 NGLVCVW
-3848 TVPQDAS
+3848 RIPQDTTQTS
-3855 SFPESTGSEGWRENE
+3855 MTCSEGWWDQESNCQDGC
-3870 PKNKRKQQS
+3870 RKS
-3879 SSGPAGGAVCV
+3879 AGAKCV
-3890 FQLRGH
+3890 YQLRGH
-3896 ITPVRTVAFSPD
+3896 ITPVRTVAFSSD

-3913 SGGMGGLMNIWS
+3913 SGGLGGLMNIWS
-3925 LRDGSVLQTVIAG
+3925 LRDGSVLQTVVIG
-3938 SGAIQN
+3938 SGAIQTT
-3944 IVWIPDVG
+3944 VWIPEVG
-3952 VAVCSNRSK
+3952 VAACSNRSK

-3967 CSTDFMSSNHVL
+3967 CTAEWASANHVL
-3979 ATCRSALKK
+3979 ATCRTALKQ
-3988 QGVLGLNMAPCM
+3988 QGILGLNMAPCM

-4006 LPVMLQEQYAYEK
+4006 LPMMLQEQYAYEK
-4019 PHVVCGEQLVHSPY
+4019 PHVVCGDQLVHSPY

-4050 CSPPVPPHLRLCPLE
+4050 CSPPVPPHHQSCLPD
-4065 PGASTWS
+4065 PASWN
-4072 PSEWAWLDCFSTTVK
+4072 PNEWAWLECFSTTIK
-4087 AAEALARGNTFPEAF
+4087 AAEALTNGAQFPESF
-4102 AVPDLEPVPKEEVA
+4102 TVPDLEPVPEDE
-4116 LVMDNSKWGSGMDEQ
+4116 LVLLMDNSKWINGMDEQ

-4138 RPEDWHLGGRC
+4138 RPEDWHLGGKC
-4149 DVFLWGA
+4149 DVYLWGA

-4167 NLLVP
+4167 NVMVP
-4172 TIAPSFSQAQQVV
+4172 ATAPSFSQAQQVI

-4219 HVITVISALQGFVV
+4219 HVLTVISALQGFVV

-4289 QMSCGFKHSAVVTAD
+4289 QMSCGFKHSAVVTSD
-4304 GKLFSFGNGD
+4304 GKLFTFGNGD

-4329 ERVTALEGY
+4329 ERMICSLNTLLFL
-4338 QVGQVACGLNHTL
+4338 QVACGLNHTL
-4351 AVSADGMIVWAFGD
+4351 AVSADGSMVWAFGD

-4392 IKKVSCGTQF
+4392 IKKVACGTQF
-4402 SVALGRDGNV
+4402 SVALTKDGHV

-4425 GRARNHNRPQVVP
+4425 GRARNHNRPQQIPVLAGVV
-4438 ALSGVFIEDV
+4438 IEDV

-4454 TLVLSSTGEV
+4454 TLALASTGDV
-4464 YTWGT
+4464 YAWGS

-4483 REPTLVTSLQGKNVN
+4483 REPTLVTVLQGKNIR

-4512 PSAPPR
+4512 PPVPPR
-4518 APGSSVPLQLGL
+4518 APGVSVPLQLGL
-4530 PVAVPPQYS
+4530 PDTVPPQYGAV
-4539 SLREVSMEVVRARLR
+4539 REVSIHTVRARLR

-4577 SCMSHYNAGTWGIVQ
+4577 NSTSHYNAGTWGIVQ

-4699 IPSPNASAE
+4699 IPSPNATAE
-4708 VGYNRDRFLLSPS
+4708 VGYNRDRFLFNPS
-4721 ACLEEHLL
+4721 ACLDEHLM

-4752 APLVWKQLCCIP
+4752 APLVWKQLCCVP

-4787 EDSGITEDNFHE
+4787 EDSGITEESFHE

-4826 LSFSNRKEY
+4826 LTFSNRKEY

-4845 EIDRQV
+4845 EMDRQV

-4859 WIIPVPLLSLLTAR
+4859 WIVPVPLLSLLTAK

-4903 TQVQWFWQT
+4903 QLVQWLWRT
-4912 LEDFSNEE
+4912 LEEFSNEE

-4941 SQRFQIMKVDRPHD
+4941 SQRFQIMKVDRPYD

-4975 AVMAERLRY
+4975 LVMAERLRY

>member
-17 NASWI
+17 NSSWI
-22 TEDSESIATREGVS
+22 TEDSESIATRNGVS
-36 VLYSKLL
+36 ALYAKLL
-43 TNKEAVLL
+43 ANKEAVLL

-83 LSSQLALAKMVCSDS
+83 LGSQLALAKMVCSDS
-98 PFAGALRKRLLV
+98 PFAAALRKRVLV
-110 LQRIFYALSNKYH
+110 LQRVFYALSNKYH

-128 KQQQHSPENSSGSAD
+128 KQQQHSPESSAGAAD
-143 SHSVSERPR
+143 PHAVSERPR

-175 QSWVMP
+175 QSWMIPP

-187 PNLCNDVIHT
+187 APGGCINLCNDVIHT

-237 NTGADVLGRRLASE
+237 NSGADILGRRLASE
-251 LLLGLAAQRGSL
+251 LLLGLASQRGSL

-273 LAASAVVTAM
+273 LAASAVVSAM
-283 DEGEKG
+283 EKN
-289 KMAALSQEGLM
+289 AAPHCQEGLM

-316 GSSADRSQWREPTRT
+316 GSTADRSQWREPTRT
-331 SDGLCSLYEA
+331 PDGLCSLYEA
-341 ALCLLEEVCRM
+341 ALCLFEEVCRM

-358 TCASPDSV
+358 TCVSPDSI
-366 QTGEVP
+366 QTGEAPV
-372 AVSETC
+372 VSETC

-401 PKLAPSFADAQTIE
+401 PKLAASFADAQTIE

-513 LQGKAVVCVSAGY
+513 LQGKVVVCVSAGY

-567 NVGDVS
+567 NVGEVS

-606 RVYKPKVVESL
+606 RVYKPKVVEAL

-640 VYAWGCGACLGCGS
+640 VFAWGCGACLGCGS

-661 PKLTEELATTRV
+661 PRLIEELATTRV
-673 VDISIGDSHCLAL
+673 VDVSIGDSHCLAL

-727 QVSAGTSHS
+727 QISAGTSHS

-769 FLEHYCDGINSEV
+769 FLERYCDGINSDV

-833 RLMDSSVPDEI
+833 RLMDASVPDEI
-844 QEAVMETLS
+844 QEAVIETLS

-875 QGPDRWENLSKGQR
+875 QGPDRWESLSKGQR

-908 LGYSCPPDSTETLA
+908 LGYSAPADGPDA
-922 SSNVGFGLP
+922 PAPGPAFAP
-931 LDPPY
+931 DPGY
-936 GAPGT
+936 GAVGSH
-941 NPDTH
+941 PDTH

-963 DQAFGELEKNS
+963 DQALGELEKNS
-974 DKVLQGTSSSDSSQ
+974 DKLQQRASSSDSSQ
-988 PAHLHELLC
+988 PAHLHQLLC

-1003 LAYCHINC
+1003 LAYCHINAI
-1011 VTENSSS
+1011 TENSSS
-1018 VSLLHKHLQLLLP
+1018 VALLHKHLQLLLP

-1039 SAILLRE
+1039 SAALIQD
-1046 SSWNGSVREK
+1046 SSGNGSIREK
-1056 LRDVIYVSAAG
+1056 LQDVIYVSAAG

-1081 VSVARPLLSFLLDL
+1081 VAVVRPLLSHLLDL

-1107 AATPLEDQELQWPL
+1107 AAAPLEDQELQWPL
-1121 HGAPDFVDPAGQPLA
+1121 HGASDLAEPASGLA
-1136 QPAQSWVWLVDLER
+1136 LPAAALCWVWLVDLER

-1160 GGMLQGAPASLEER
+1160 GGMLQGAAASPEENHA
-1174 DTAYWLKTPLFSNG
+1174 AYWLKTPLFSNG
-1188 LEMDLPQLDNCISSL
+1188 LETDIPQLDWVIGSL
-1203 LEVALSGNEEQKP
+1203 LEAALSGNEEQKP
-1216 FDCPLRPDMSTLV
+1216 LDRPLRPDLSLLL
-1229 DLALGST
+1229 DLALGSS
-1236 KEPTNS
+1236 KEPANS
-1242 LWVNMQDYATS
+1242 LWINMQDYAIS

-1259 SLSNETLLD
+1259 SLNNESLLD
-1268 TVSRFVLAAL
+1268 TVSRFCLAAL
-1278 LKHTGLLS
+1278 LKHSGLLGP
-1286 QACGEGRYHP
+1286 ACGEGSRYQP
-1296 CKTLAEVYRSVYKV
+1296 SKSLAEVYRSVYKV
-1310 RNRLLACKNMEL
+1310 RNRLLACKNL
-1322 IQTCSSSRERRIS
+1322 DFIQTRSSSRERRIS

-1341 EMDPQE
+1341 DMDPQE
-1347 HSFTRTIDEEAE
+1347 NSFTRTIDEEAE
-1359 LEERTDREREEGHQ
+1359 LEERADREREEGHQ
-1373 EQDEEEDEREHEVM
+1373 DQDEEEEDREHEVM

-1397 SAREAARGRERE
+1397 SAREVARSRERE
-1409 RASSSAGGGLS
+1409 RASSGPGPGSGSAS
-1420 SGGPRGGGGGG
+1420 RSAAAASGSG
-1431 EDEAAVSHEEQQH
+1431 EEEAAQSQEE
-1444 LRDGCPG
+1444 RRGSAG

-1459 TAACNSVVHRCA
+1459 TAACNSVIHRCA
-1471 LLVLGVSPVLG
+1471 LLLLGVSPVLG
-1482 DLGGQDEGHS
+1482 ELGKQNQEDGPAQSATGTQDCLS
-1492 APQSTSQ
+1492 
-1499 GQQDAA
+1499 
-1505 GFMTRSESLSAETH
+1505 FMTRSESLSAESR

-1524 PSYRLMKSRSESDL
+1524 PSYRLIKSRSESDL

-1545 EGYTLSGRRNVDL
+1545 ESYTLSGRRNVDL
-1558 DLAFSHKKRGL
+1558 DLASSQKKRGM
-1569 LHGSPDSLADSWFRV
+1569 LHSSPDSLAESWFRS
-1584 KHSRARLYGSPLYQ
+1584 KLSRQRSYGSTH
-1598 SYDESDLD
+1598 SSGESDLD
-1606 LSRSAGVHALIE
+1606 LSRSLGVHALID
-1618 NIVSFISGDVG
+1618 NMVSFISGDVG
-1629 NSPAFKEPEEAMS
+1629 LAPAFSKEPEEGMS
-1642 TSPQGIILAMEQ
+1642 TNPQAAILAMEQ
-1654 QQNRAELRL
+1654 QQSRAELRL

-1671 LISGMEEKGSQA
+1671 LISGMEEKGSQQ
-1683 AGGVGGSGTGGRP
+1683 GGAERPGG
-1696 SPSAAFQS
+1696 AFQS

-1725 GAGAMKGESVQLH
+1725 GSGLKRENVQLH
-1738 HYQDGV
+1738 HYQDGI
-1744 KAAKRTLQMD
+1744 KAAKRSLQME

-1857 ISTGTYADKLGPKV
+1857 ISTGTYADKLSPKV
-1871 VQSLLDLLCSQLKNL
+1871 VQALLDLLCSQLKNL
-1886 LSQAG
+1886 LAQAG
-1891 VSLLPASP
+1891 GS
-1899 KKAQDRLEKETEDG
+1899 RLAAGKNPDDSKTD
-1913 NDAEKK
+1913 DCPDSDKK
-1919 DFRALVRKQ
+1919 DFRALIRKQ

-1972 CSGVPLVGNLR
+1972 CSGIPLVGNMR

-1994 VLPACEASVED
+1994 VLPACEANMED
-2005 HQMTQV
+2005 DQLTQV
-2011 VERLFSLLS
+2011 VDRLFSLLS
-2020 DCMWEAPIA
+2020 DCMWEAPVA
-2029 QAKHTIQ
+2029 QAKHSIQ
-2036 IKEKEQEL
+2036 IKEKLQEL
-2044 KLQGEVEEEDE
+2044 KLQGEAEEEDE

-2145 NLYHNGEQS
+2145 NLYHNGEQT
-2154 LTLSSFTQGDYITCV
+2154 LTLSSFTQGDFITCV

-2175 TISFG
+2175 TVSFS

-2190 EDVDATELY
+2190 EDVDAAELF

-2231 PVCSPAA
+2231 PVCSPTP
-2238 TVLAEASTQ
+2238 TVLVEATAQ
-2247 LIRVLH
+2247 LVRILH
-2253 RADQWTHCI
+2253 RTDRWTPRI
-2262 NGIMLERLHK
+2262 NSAIIQRLQK
-2272 IKPCFRESSGCTAGG
+2272 IKPCFRDAATGGPAG

-2298 SREEHDSQRDS
+2298 SREEHDAQRES
-2309 PRDQEPQRGEEERGR
+2309 PDAPPRAEEDRGR
-2324 QGHGSRQ
+2324 HGRQ
-2331 GHGGLGDLSD
+2331 HGLADLAEP
-2341 HHLRTLCTEVW
+2341 HLRSLCCDVW

-2362 AGLRVGG
+2362 GGLRVGG
-2369 RCIHKQ
+2369 RCVHKQ
-2375 TGRHATLLGVV
+2375 TGRHATLLGVA
-2386 KEGSTSAKVQWDE
+2386 KEGSSSAKVQWDE

-2420 EPCEPLPFDVARL
+2420 EPCEPLPFDVGRF
-2433 RGLTASLLLDLTYL
+2433 RGLTSSLLLDLTYL
-2447 TSIHEDAGRLGA
+2447 TSIHEETAAKLGG
-2459 RRHEKKHRGGPHD
+2459 RRHDRKHRNAASVGHEPSC
-2472 NGTTTANSG
+2472 A
-2481 DDANSKPGDWE
+2481 DD
-2492 QANQH
+2492 
-2497 RPTTEPR
+2497 RP
-2504 DGPAK
+2504 DGQKDAAA
-2509 GTVVMP
+2509 
-2515 TSDLRVSHSLE
+2515 SELRVSHSLE
-2526 EVKAHAAPNSKSES
+2526 EVKAHLAPNSKSES
-2540 EISYALDCQ
+2540 EISSVACGNEALF
-2549 HQGGG
+2549 G
-2554 ALAGGPETLYPAPQ
+2554 PAPN
-2568 APEGNRRKGHEGLS
+2568 AAAEAGRKKGHD
-2582 HGGRGHDGPPS
+2582 HGGRHEAPPIS
-2593 LGATQSE
+2593 TQSE

-2607 YLYLGAMKALSA
+2607 YLYLGAMKTLSA

-2635 QSEPTPSGHNADL
+2635 VPEAAPSGHNADL
-2648 NTGPTCGGGA
+2648 NASGGA
-2658 ASPVCQEEVEM
+2658 APPSPVFQEEVEM
-2669 RAALQFLMRHMVKRA
+2669 RTALQFLMRHMVKRA

-2706 YKLVVSG
+2706 YKLVVNG
-2713 LLDDQ
+2713 LLDEPS
-2718 GGGGKARPA
+2718 GGKSRPGARSEP
-2727 DQECEEGL
+2727 EG
-2735 ESEQQAQTPVT
+2735 EGEGGEGEQLAQTPIT

-2804 LPTRRAQ
+2804 VPTRRAQ

-2829 QSLTSPDTQGS
+2829 QSLTSPDSQPC
-2840 RPTNR
+2840 RPQNR
-2845 TGTSMSDPSSRL
+2845 AGTSLSDPSSRL

-2870 LEMGFSLRQ
+2870 LEMGFTLRQ
-2879 ITKALEATG
+2879 ISKALEATG
-2888 TRGEADAQNITVL
+2888 ARGEADAQNITVL
-2901 AMWMIEHPGTEEE
+2901 AMWMIEHPGTEDERDE
-2914 ESHPGGGGSDSSSCP
+2914 PHTRSGALVVDAPDSASCP
-2929 GATASGGGKSLD
+2929 GAMASSGGKSLD
-2941 RSYLHSPGDIPS
+2941 RSPYLCCPGDVAS
-2953 ADAADLEE
+2953 ADASELEE
-2961 GFSESPEG
+2961 GFSDSPEG
-2969 LDQDSASASSGPT
+2969 LEQDSAAASSCT
-2982 PRGRSAVSRKHRF
+2982 SLRGRSAAGRKHRF

-3011 SVQAHRSQSRREGG
+3011 SVQAHHSQARRD
-3025 ALPQDPGTLYDFNL
+3025 AAAPQQQDPGALYDFNL

-3063 SDILGMW
+3063 TDILGMW

-3080 HVCETEERDEVV
+3080 HVCEADDRDEVV
-3092 VCELCEASVANF
+3092 VCELCEANVANF
-3104 NQHMKKTHPGCGRS
+3104 NQHMKKSHPGCGRS

-3143 PYYLLCGSC
+3143 PYYLLCGGC
-3152 RDRYLA
+3152 RDKYLA
-3158 VKSKAR
+3158 IKSKAR
-3164 APMTE
+3164 
-3169 RSVPGK
+3169 VPAAE

-3197 MLDVDEDD
+3197 MLDVDEDE
-3205 KLTGEEEFELLVG
+3205 KLTGEEEFELLSG

-3224 RRLVPEAVQFP
+3224 RRVVPEPVQFP

-3260 GCQGSVEKSSSG
+3260 GCQTSVDKSSSG
-3272 RVTLGEQAASL
+3272 RMTLGEQAAAL
-3283 QNPHDRITAL
+3283 QNPHDRVMAL

-3339 LVRLMCLSAAGRA
+3339 LVRLMCLAAAGRA
-3352 GLSSSPVAGSGS
+3352 GLSTGPAAGAGPS
-3364 LERPRGSTKAS
+3364 ERPRGAAKAS
-3375 KPMSCLAYL
+3375 KPISCLAYL

-3394 SPSAAKLLV
+3394 SPNAAKLLV

-3413 ATGMNL
+3413 AIGMNL

-3444 VTSPN
+3444 ITSPN

-3460 ADKGARLGPNYDKTD
+3460 ADKGARLRPVYDKAD
-3475 TEKRA
+3475 LEKR
-3480 GLIAH
+3480 GLTAH
-3485 LYAHPSYNPTAVG
+3485 LYAHPSHNPSAVG

-3506 AACCLSSRLSSGHRQ
+3506 AACCLSSRLSSQHRQ

-3534 DRDNQSR
+3534 DRDNSQSR

-3550 DLRKCSSVKLEA
+3550 DLRKCSFIKLEA

-3575 KGLLATSGN
+3575 KGLLATSGS

-3591 NVTKNQYTLQQTCI
+3591 NVTKSQYTLQQTCV
-3605 FNRAEDSPDEGGQCL
+3605 FNKDDGSSEDGMSAL
-3620 GSPGDPSLS
+3620 GSPSDPCLS
-3629 PLVWSVTGRFLA
+3629 PLAWSVTGKYLA
-3641 AAMEKMVNIWQV
+3641 SAMEKMVNIWQV

-3665 WVSALAWPEGEAVS
+3665 WVSALAWPEEEAES
-3679 LWCGEPK
+3679 LWCSEPK
-3686 DVLLV
+3686 DMLLV
-3691 GRMDGSLGLLE
+3691 GRMDGSLGLIE
-3702 VHDGCTMHRTEL
+3702 VLDASDMHRSEL

-3748 TREPL
+3748 SKEPL
-3753 EKGAIVVIDG
+3753 EKGAVVVIDA

-3774 PSGQILLT
+3774 PNGQILLS
-3782 CAKEDLVKLWSS
+3782 CAKEETVKLWAAPDRDSG
-3794 PGSRSSPGAGW
+3794 PGSGW
-3805 RCLLSIAHP
+3805 RCLQSLRHP
-3814 AQVNGVAWCGLI
+3814 SLVNGVAWCGLP
-3826 GQGVRPLNMLATCCQ
+3826 GRGPRPLSMLAICCQ

-3848 TVPQDAS
+3848 TVPQEICH
-3855 SFPESTGSEGWRENE
+3855 FPESSDSETLWENDAK
-3870 PKNKRKQQS
+3870 PKLLLQS
-3879 SSGPAGGAVCV
+3879 PRWAEDGAVSV
-3890 FQLRGH
+3890 LQLKGH
-3896 ITPVRTVAFSPD
+3896 ITPVRTLAFSPD
-3908 GLALV
+3908 GLALA
-3913 SGGMGGLMNIWS
+3913 SGGVGGLMNIWS
-3925 LRDGSVLQTVIAG
+3925 LRDGSVLQTVVAG

-3967 CSTDFMSSNHVL
+3967 CSKEFMASNHVL
-3979 ATCRSALKK
+3979 ATCRSALKR
-3988 QGVLGLNMAPCM
+3988 QGVVGLNVAPCM

-4050 CSPPVPPHLRLCPLE
+4050 CRPPAPPHLRRCPPE
-4065 PGASTWS
+4065 SGTAVWST
-4072 PSEWAWLDCFSTTVK
+4072 SEWAWLDCFSTTVK
-4087 AAEALARGNTFPEAF
+4087 AAEALARGATFPDSF
-4102 AVPDLEPVPKEEVA
+4102 CVPDLEPVPKEEMA
-4116 LVMDNSKWGSGMDEQ
+4116 LVMDNGKWAAGMDEQ

-4138 RPEDWHLGGRC
+4138 RPEDWHLGGKC

-4167 NLLVP
+4167 NILVP
-4172 TIAPSFSQAQQVV
+4172 TTAPSFSQAQQVV

-4192 VIQANGT
+4192 VIQPNGS

-4219 HVITVISALQGFVV
+4219 HVLTIISALQGFVV

-4304 GKLFSFGNGD
+4304 GKLFTFGNGD

-4329 ERVTALEGY
+4329 EKVTALEGY

-4351 AVSADGMIVWAFGD
+4351 VVSADGSMVWAFGD

-4384 VDVLCGIG
+4384 VDILCGTG
-4392 IKKVSCGTQF
+4392 IQKVACGTQF
-4402 SVALGRDGNV
+4402 SVALTKDGKV

-4425 GRARNHNRPQVVP
+4425 GRARNHNRPQQVP
-4438 ALSGVFIEDV
+4438 ALSGIHIQDV

-4454 TLVLSSTGEV
+4454 TLVLSSTGDV
-4464 YTWGT
+4464 YAWGS

-4483 REPTLVTSLQGKNVN
+4483 REPTLVTALQGKNIN

-4512 PSAPPR
+4512 PCVPPR

-4539 SLREVSMEVVRARLR
+4539 GLKEVSMEAVRARLR

-4577 SCMSHYNAGTWGIVQ
+4577 SCTSHYNAGTWGIVQ

-4699 IPSPNASAE
+4699 IPSPNATAE
-4708 VGYNRDRFLLSPS
+4708 VGYNRDRFLFNPS
-4721 ACLEEHLL
+4721 ACLDEHMI

-4738 GVAIRTKKPLDLHL
+4738 GVAVRTKKPLDLHL

-4764 LTLEDLEE
+4764 LQLEDLEE
-4772 VDLLYVQTLNSILHI
+4772 VDLLYVQTLKSILHI
-4787 EDSGITEDNFHE
+4787 EDSGITEDSFHE

-4814 MVPIIPGGNSIP
+4814 MVPIIPGGGSIP

-4835 VERAIEYRLH
+4835 VERAVEYRLH

-4859 WIIPVPLLSLLTAR
+4859 WIVPVPLLSLLTAR

-4881 MPEICVE
+4881 MPEICCE

-4903 TQVQWFWQT
+4903 ALVQWFWQT
-4912 LEDFSNEE
+4912 LEEFSNDE

-4941 SQRFQIMKVDRPHD
+4941 SQRFQIMKVDRPYD

>member
-17 NASWI
+17 NGSWI

-36 VLYSKLL
+36 LLYSKLL
-43 TNKEAVLL
+43 ANKEVVLL

-83 LSSQLALAKMVCSDS
+83 LGSQLALAKMVCSDS
-98 PFAGALRKRLLV
+98 PFAAALRKRVLV

-123 DKGKV
+123 DKGKI
-128 KQQQHSPENSSGSAD
+128 KQQQHSPENNSGSSD
-143 SHSVSERPR
+143 LHSVSERPR

-175 QSWVMP
+175 QSWMMP
-181 PPGPGG
+181 PPPSPCGG
-187 PNLCNDVIHT
+187 TAGNLNLCNDVIRT

-237 NTGADVLGRRLASE
+237 NSGADILGRRLASE
-251 LLLGLAAQRGSL
+251 LLLGLASQRGSL

-273 LAASAVVTAM
+273 LAASAVVSTM
-283 DEGEKG
+283 EHSKV
-289 KMAALSQEGLM
+289 LPSQEGLI

-316 GSSADRSQWREPTRT
+316 GSSADRSQWREPIRNP
-331 SDGLCSLYEA
+331 DGLCSLYEA
-341 ALCLLEEVCRM
+341 AICLFEEVCRM

-358 TCASPDSV
+358 TCVSPDSI
-366 QTGEVP
+366 QTGETP
-372 AVSETC
+372 IISETC

-401 PKLAPSFADAQTIE
+401 PKLAPSFADALTIE

-513 LQGKAVVCVSAGY
+513 LQGKVVVCVSAGY

-567 NVGDVS
+567 NVGEVS

-606 RVYKPKVVESL
+606 RVYKPKVVEAL

-661 PKLTEELATTRV
+661 PKLIEELATTRV

-707 STGPITKPKKVV
+707 STGPITKPKKIV
-719 GLDGVAIQ
+719 GLDGVTVQ
-727 QVSAGTSHS
+727 QISAGTSHS

-769 FLEHYCDGINSEV
+769 FLDRYCDGINSEV

-787 PSSREHHNF
+787 PSSREHHDF

-844 QEAVMETLS
+844 QEAVIETLS

-875 QGPDRWENLSKGQR
+875 QGPDRWESLSKGQR

-908 LGYSCPPDSTETLA
+908 LGYSSPADGPEALNCGLGFTASPDPNHSATA
-922 SSNVGFGLP
+922 GH
-931 LDPPY
+931 
-936 GAPGT
+936 
-941 NPDTH
+941 PDTH

-974 DKVLQGTSSSDSSQ
+974 DKLQQGLSSSDSSQ
-988 PAHLHELLC
+988 PAHLHQLLC

-1003 LAYCHINC
+1003 LAFCHVNH

-1018 VSLLHKHLQLLLP
+1018 VALLHKHLQLLLP

-1039 SAILLRE
+1039 SATLIKE

-1056 LRDVIYVSAAG
+1056 LQEVIFVSAAG
-1067 SMLCQIVNSLLLLP
+1067 SMLCQITNSLLLLP
-1081 VSVARPLLSFLLDL
+1081 VAVARPLLSYLLDMF
-1095 LPPLDRLNRLLP
+1095 PPLDRLNRLLP
-1107 AATPLEDQELQWPL
+1107 AAFPLEDQELQWPL
-1121 HGAPDFVDPAGQPLA
+1121 HGMSDFAEPGSGMSLP
-1136 QPAQSWVWLVDLER
+1136 QPALSWVWLVDLER
-1150 TAALLVGRCL
+1150 TVALLVGRCL
-1160 GGMLQGAPASLEER
+1160 GGMLQGAPASLEEQ
-1174 DTAYWLKTPLFSNG
+1174 DTGYWLKTPLFSNG
-1188 LEMDLPQLDNCISSL
+1188 LEMDIPHLDASISSF
-1203 LEVALSGNEEQKP
+1203 LEAALSDNEEQKP
-1216 FDCPLRPDMSTLV
+1216 FDCTVHPNLSILV
-1229 DLALGST
+1229 DLALGSS
-1236 KEPTNS
+1236 KEPANS
-1242 LWVNMQDYATS
+1242 LWITMQDYAVS

-1259 SLSNETLLD
+1259 SLSNESLLD

-1278 LKHTGLLS
+1278 LKHTGLLK
-1286 QACGEGRYHP
+1286 QAHGEGRDQP
-1296 CKTLAEVYRSVYKV
+1296 SKSLAEIYRSVYMV
-1310 RNRLLACKNMEL
+1310 RNHLLACKNMDF
-1322 IQTCSSSRERRIS
+1322 IQTRSSSRERRIS

-1341 EMDPQE
+1341 DMDPQE

-1359 LEERTDREREEGHQ
+1359 LEERADREREEGHQ
-1373 EQDEEEDEREHEVM
+1373 EQDDEEEDREHDVM

-1397 SAREAARGRERE
+1397 SARDVARSRDRE
-1409 RASSSAGGGLS
+1409 RAASVGLGSSLVSR
-1420 SGGPRGGGGGG
+1420 SGGTVTNGGG
-1431 EDEAAVSHEEQQH
+1431 EEDTIPSQEGRRGSTI
-1444 LRDGCPG
+1444 

-1459 TAACNSVVHRCA
+1459 TAACNSVIHRCA
-1471 LLVLGVSPVLG
+1471 LLILGVSPVL
-1482 DLGGQDEGHS
+1482 DELTKQNQEEGQTAAG
-1492 APQSTSQ
+1492 T
-1499 GQQDAA
+1499 QDCL
-1505 GFMTRSESLSAETH
+1505 GFMTRSESLSAESR

-1545 EGYTLSGRRNVDL
+1545 EGYNLSGRRNVDL
-1558 DLAFSHKKRGL
+1558 DLAFSHKKKGL
-1569 LHGSPDSLADSWFRV
+1569 LHNSPDSLAESWFRA
-1584 KHSRARLYGSPLYQ
+1584 KLSRQR
-1598 SYDESDLD
+1598 SYSSAYSYEESDLD
-1606 LSRSAGVHALIE
+1606 LNRSLGIHALID
-1618 NIVSFISGDVG
+1618 NMISFIHGDV
-1629 NSPAFKEPEEAMS
+1629 SLTPAFKEPEESMS
-1642 TSPQGIILAMEQ
+1642 TSPQATILAMEHQ
-1654 QQNRAELRL
+1654 QSRAELRL

-1671 LISGMEEKGSQA
+1671 LIAGMEEKGCLP
-1683 AGGVGGSGTGGRP
+1683 GNTDRP
-1696 SPSAAFQS
+1696 CSAFQS

-1710 VRLQFLAGCFGLGTV
+1710 VRLQFLAGCFGLGTI
-1725 GAGAMKGESVQLH
+1725 GNGGLKRESVQLH

-1744 KAAKRTLQMD
+1744 KTAKRSLQLE

-1776 NKHHI
+1776 KKHHI

-1804 SLAISSGLLN
+1804 SLAISSGLLS

-1821 TETMLGQPLQLLQ
+1821 TDTMLGQPLQLLH

-1857 ISTGTYADKLGPKV
+1857 ISTGTYADKLSPKV

-1891 VSLLPASP
+1891 VSVLSSG
-1899 KKAQDRLEKETEDG
+1899 KDHEESKQEDSS
-1913 NDAEKK
+1913 NPEKK
-1919 DFRALVRKQ
+1919 DFRALLRKQ

-1994 VLPACEASVED
+1994 VLPACEANMED
-2005 HQMTQV
+2005 EQMIQV

-2029 QAKHTIQ
+2029 QARHAIQ
-2036 IKEKEQEL
+2036 IKEKLHEL
-2044 KLQGEVEEEDE
+2044 KLQGEAEDEEE
-2055 NLPIQEVSFDPEKA
+2055 NLPIQELSFDPEKA

-2145 NLYHNGEQS
+2145 NLYHNGEQT
-2154 LTLSSFTQGDYITCV
+2154 LTLSSFTQGDFITCV

-2190 EDVDATELY
+2190 EDVDATELF

-2231 PVCSPAA
+2231 PVCSPIA
-2238 TVLAEASTQ
+2238 TVLAEATTQ
-2247 LIRVLH
+2247 LIRILH
-2253 RADQWTHCI
+2253 RTNDWTHRI
-2262 NGIMLERLHK
+2262 NKTMIERLQK
-2272 IKPCFRESSGCTAGG
+2272 IKPCFRDTASASTSSG

-2298 SREEHDSQRDS
+2298 GREEHDTQRESQETPIRT
-2309 PRDQEPQRGEEERGR
+2309 EEERGR
-2324 QGHGSRQ
+2324 HGRQ
-2331 GHGGLGDLSD
+2331 HGLGELSE
-2341 HHLRTLCTEVW
+2341 HLLTILCTEVW
-2352 PVLAVIGGAD
+2352 PVLAIIGGAD

-2369 RCIHKQ
+2369 RCVHKQ

-2399 AEITISFPTFWSPS
+2399 AEITIS

-2420 EPCEPLPFDVARL
+2420 EPCEPLPFDVTRF

-2447 TSIHEDAGRLGA
+2447 TSIHEETAAKLSA
-2459 RRHEKKHRGGPHD
+2459 RRHERRHRNAHSTGHEPTSNEDKAD
-2472 NGTTTANSG
+2472 NEVANHNELRDVCIGSGTVPNTTTC
-2481 DDANSKPGDWE
+2481 
-2492 QANQH
+2492 
-2497 RPTTEPR
+2497 
-2504 DGPAK
+2504 
-2509 GTVVMP
+2509 
-2515 TSDLRVSHSLE
+2515 DLRVSHSLD
-2526 EVKAHAAPNSKSES
+2526 EVKAHVAPKSES
-2540 EISYALDCQ
+2540 DISS
-2549 HQGGG
+2549 GGG
-2554 ALAGGPETLYPAPQ
+2554 GGVGGNDTPFHAPV
-2568 APEGNRRKGHEGLS
+2568 EGNRKKGHEHCS
-2582 HGGRGHDGPPS
+2582 RSQEPYS
-2593 LGATQSE
+2593 SFTATQSE

-2607 YLYLGAMKALSA
+2607 YLYLGAMKTLSV

-2635 QSEPTPSGHNADL
+2635 LPESSGHNADV
-2648 NTGPTCGGGA
+2648 NTNTS
-2658 ASPVCQEEVEM
+2658 ASTTATSPICQEEVEM

-2684 VMRSPIK
+2684 VLRSPIK
-2691 RALGLADLERAQAMI
+2691 RALGLSDLERAQAMI
-2706 YKLVVSG
+2706 YKLVVNG
-2713 LLDDQ
+2713 LLEEPS
-2718 GGGGKARPA
+2718 GAKAKPGVRIEP
-2727 DQECEEGL
+2727 ETEG
-2735 ESEQQAQTPVT
+2735 EGVEGEQLVQTPVT

-2804 LPTRRAQ
+2804 VPTRRAQ

-2823 DEVGRR
+2823 DDVGRR
-2829 QSLTSPDTQGS
+2829 QSLTSPDSQPS
-2840 RPTNR
+2840 RPQNR
-2845 TGTSMSDPSSRL
+2845 SGTSLSDPSSRL

-2888 TRGEADAQNITVL
+2888 ARGEADAQNITVL
-2901 AMWMIEHPGTEEE
+2901 AMWMIEHPGTDDGHDEP
-2914 ESHPGGGGSDSSSCP
+2914 HTRGSGVDVSDTQCP
-2929 GATASGGGKSLD
+2929 GATASAGGKSRD
-2941 RSYLHSPGDIPS
+2941 RNSYVSSPGDI
-2953 ADAADLEE
+2953 ADFSEMEE

-2969 LDQDSASASSGPT
+2969 QEQDNASASSGVPL
-2982 PRGRSAVSRKHRF
+2982 RGRSAVSRKHHF

-3000 TLLARAAGLYR
+3000 RLFARAAGLYR
-3011 SVQAHRSQSRREGG
+3011 SVQAQHSQSRREV
-3025 ALPQDPGTLYDFNL
+3025 PSQMPQQDPGALYDFNLL
-3039 DEELEMDLDEE
+3039 DEELEMDLDDE
-3050 TMEAMFGQDLASD
+3050 TMEVMFGQELASD
-3063 SDILGMW
+3063 TDILGMW

-3080 HVCETEERDEVV
+3080 HVCETDDRDEMV
-3092 VCELCEASVANF
+3092 VCELCEANVANF
-3104 NQHMKKTHPGCGRS
+3104 NQHMKKSHPGCGRS

-3143 PYYLLCGSC
+3143 PYYLLCGAC
-3152 RDRYLA
+3152 REKYLA
-3158 VKSKAR
+3158 IKSKAK
-3164 APMTE
+3164 
-3169 RSVPGK
+3169 VPIVE

-3197 MLDVDEDD
+3197 MMDVDEDE
-3205 KLTGEEEFELLVG
+3205 KLTGEEEFELLAG

-3224 RRLVPEAVQFP
+3224 RRTVPEAVQFP
-3235 DSDPLGASVAMVTA
+3235 DSDPLGASAAMVTA

-3260 GCQGSVEKSSSG
+3260 GCQISVDKSSSG
-3272 RVTLGEQAASL
+3272 RVTLGEQAAAL
-3283 QNPHDRITAL
+3283 QNPHDRVMAL
-3293 RRVTAAAQ
+3293 RRVTSAAQ

-3339 LVRLMCLSAAGRA
+3339 LVRFMCLAAAGRA
-3352 GLSSSPVAGSGS
+3352 GLSTGPSAGSGHA
-3364 LERPRGSTKAS
+3364 ERTRGGAKAS
-3375 KPMSCLAYL
+3375 KPISCLAYL

-3394 SPSAAKLLV
+3394 NPNAAKLLV

-3419 TTVDDPIQRK
+3419 TTVDDPVQRK

-3444 VTSPN
+3444 ITSPN

-3460 ADKGARLGPNYDKTD
+3460 ADKVAKLKPAYDKAD
-3475 TEKRA
+3475 MEKR

-3485 LYAHPSYNPTAVG
+3485 LYAHPSHNPSAVG

-3506 AACCLSSRLSSGHRQ
+3506 AACCLSSRLSSQHRQ

-3550 DLRKCSSVKLEA
+3550 DLRKCSLIKLEA
-3562 HQSRVITCGWCSK
+3562 HQSRVLTCCWCKK

-3591 NVTKNQYTLQQTCI
+3591 NVTKSQYTLQQTCI
-3605 FNRAEDSPDEGGQCL
+3605 FNKDDGSSVEGRTCL
-3620 GSPGDPSLS
+3620 GSPSDFCLS
-3629 PLVWSVTGRFLA
+3629 PLAWSVTGKYLA
-3641 AAMEKMVNIWQV
+3641 SAMEKMVNIWQV

-3665 WVSALAWPEGEAVS
+3665 WVSAVAWPEDEAES
-3679 LWCGEPK
+3679 LWSGEPT
-3686 DVLLV
+3686 DMLLV
-3691 GRMDGSLGLLE
+3691 GRMDGSLGLIE
-3702 VHDGCTMHRTEL
+3702 VLDSCSMHRTEL

-3720 DVAVMHIAW
+3720 DVAVMNIAW
-3729 YSEDRPFAVGYADG
+3729 YREDKAFAVGYADG

-3748 TREPL
+3748 SKEPL
-3753 EKGAIVVIDG
+3753 EQGAIVVIDA

-3768 TSMKWS
+3768 TNMKWS
-3774 PSGQILLT
+3774 PTGQILMT
-3782 CAKEDLVKLWSS
+3782 CAKEETVKLWANAD
-3794 PGSRSSPGAGW
+3794 SRSELGTGW
-3805 RCLLSIAHP
+3805 HCLMSLKQPSV
-3814 AQVNGVAWCGLI
+3814 VNGVAWCSLPGSGPKPLI
-3826 GQGVRPLNMLATCCQ
+3826 MLAICCQ
-3841 NGLVSVW
+3841 NGLVTVW
-3848 TVPQDAS
+3848 TVPQVISNFPDCSSDSDAWWEKDANPKRMS
-3855 SFPESTGSEGWRENE
+3855 SQRS
-3870 PKNKRKQQS
+3870 QD
-3879 SSGPAGGAVCV
+3879 GATCV

-3896 ITPVRTVAFSPD
+3896 ITPVRMVAFSPD
-3908 GLALV
+3908 GLALA
-3913 SGGMGGLMNIWS
+3913 SGGVGGLMNIWS
-3925 LRDGSVLQTVIAG
+3925 LRDGSVVQTVVAG

-3967 CSTDFMSSNHVL
+3967 CSKEFMASNHVL
-3979 ATCRSALKK
+3979 PTCRTALKK
-3988 QGVLGLNMAPCM
+3988 QGVVGLNMAPCM

-4006 LPVMLQEQYAYEK
+4006 LPLMLQEQYAYEK
-4019 PHVVCGEQLVHSPY
+4019 PHVVCGEQLIHSPY

-4045 LDQLL
+4045 LDHLL
-4050 CSPPVPPHLRLCPLE
+4050 CCPPVPPSLRHCPAE
-4065 PGASTWS
+4065 SGSAIWS
-4072 PSEWAWLDCFSTTVK
+4072 ASEWAWLDCFSTTVK
-4087 AAEALARGNTFPEAF
+4087 AAEALARGASFPESF
-4102 AVPDLEPVPKEEVA
+4102 IVPDLEPVPKDEMA
-4116 LVMDNSKWGSGMDEQ
+4116 LLMDNTKWISGMDEQ

-4138 RPEDWHLGGRC
+4138 RPEDWHLGGKC
-4149 DVFLWGA
+4149 DVYLWGA

-4167 NLLVP
+4167 NILTP

-4192 VIQANGT
+4192 VMQPNGT

-4219 HVITVISALQGFVV
+4219 HVLTVISALQGFVV

-4304 GKLFSFGNGD
+4304 GKLFTFGNGD

-4329 ERVTALEGY
+4329 EKVSALEGY

-4351 AVSADGMIVWAFGD
+4351 VVSADGMMVWAFGD

-4384 VDVLCGIG
+4384 VEMLCGIG
-4392 IKKVSCGTQF
+4392 IKKVACGTQF
-4402 SVALGRDGNV
+4402 SVALSKDGKV
-4412 YTFGQDRLIGLPE
+4412 FTFGKDRLIGLPE
-4425 GRARNHNRPQVVP
+4425 ARARNHNRPQQVP
-4438 ALSGVFIEDV
+4438 ALSGIHIQDV
-4448 AVGAEH
+4448 AAGAEH
-4454 TLVLSSTGEV
+4454 TLVLSSTGDV
-4464 YTWGT
+4464 YTWGS
-4469 NSEGQ
+4469 NLEGQ

-4483 REPTLVTSLQGKNVN
+4483 REPTLVTVLQNKGIN
-4498 QISAGRCHSAAWTA
+4498 QITAGRCHSAAWTA
-4512 PSAPPR
+4512 PSVPPR

-4530 PVAVPPQYS
+4530 PVAVPPQYAA
-4539 SLREVSMEVVRARLR
+4539 LKEVSMEAVRARLR

-4577 SCMSHYNAGTWGIVQ
+4577 SCTSHYNAGTWGIVQ
-4592 GQLRPLLA
+4592 GQLRALLA

-4606 PMVRSIGK
+4606 PLVRSIGK

-4619 KNYGPQITVKRISTR
+4619 KNYGPQITVRRISTR

-4699 IPSPNASAE
+4699 IPSPNATAE
-4708 VGYNRDRFLLSPS
+4708 VGYNRDRFLLNPS
-4721 ACLEEHLL
+4721 SCLDEHML

-4764 LTLEDLEE
+4764 LLLEDLEE
-4772 VDLLYVQTLNSILHI
+4772 VDLLYVQTLKSILHI

-4826 LSFSNRKEY
+4826 LTFSNRKEY
-4835 VERAIEYRLH
+4835 VERAIDYRLH
-4845 EIDRQV
+4845 EINRQV

-4859 WIIPVPLLSLLTAR
+4859 WIVPVPLLSLLTAK

-4881 MPEICVE
+4881 MPEICCD

-4903 TQVQWFWQT
+4903 SLVQWFWQT
-4912 LEDFSNEE
+4912 LEEFSNEE

-4941 SQRFQIMKVDRPHD
+4941 SQRFQIMKVDRPYD

-4999 SRNVDN
+4999 SRNVDT

>member
-17 NASWI
+17 NSSWI

-36 VLYSKLL
+36 ILYSKLL
-43 TNKEAVLL
+43 ANKEVVLL

-83 LSSQLALAKMVCSDS
+83 LGSQLALAKMVCSDS
-98 PFAGALRKRLLV
+98 PFAAALRKRVLV
-110 LQRIFYALSNKYH
+110 LQRIFYAISNKYH
-123 DKGKV
+123 DKGKI
-128 KQQQHSPENSSGSAD
+128 KQQQHSPENNSGSSD
-143 SHSVSERPR
+143 LHCVSERPR

-175 QSWVMP
+175 QSWMITP
-181 PPGPGG
+181 PPSPGG
-187 PNLCNDVIHT
+187 GAGGNLNLCNDVIHT

-217 PMGLDCLAQ
+217 SMGLDCLAQ

-237 NTGADVLGRRLASE
+237 NSGADILGRRLASE
-251 LLLGLAAQRGSL
+251 LLLGLASQRGSL

-273 LAASAVVTAM
+273 LAASAVVSSI
-283 DEGEKG
+283 EHSKV
-289 KMAALSQEGLM
+289 LQSQEGLI

-316 GSSADRSQWREPTRT
+316 GSSADRSQWREPTRNP
-331 SDGLCSLYEA
+331 DGLCSLYEA
-341 ALCLLEEVCRM
+341 ALCLFEEVCRM

-358 TCASPDSV
+358 TCVSPDSI
-366 QTGEVP
+366 QTGESPV
-372 AVSETC
+372 VSETC

-513 LQGKAVVCVSAGY
+513 LQGKVVVCVSAGY

-567 NVGDVS
+567 NVGEVS

-606 RVYKPKVVESL
+606 RVYKPKVVEAL

-661 PKLTEELATTRV
+661 PKLIEELATTRV

-686 SHDNEVYAWGNNSM
+686 SHDNEVFAWGNNSM

-707 STGPITKPKKVV
+707 STGPITKPRKIV
-719 GLDGVAIQ
+719 GLDGVTVQ
-727 QVSAGTSHS
+727 QISAGTSHS

-761 STFSHLRS
+761 STFSHLRC
-769 FLEHYCDGINSEV
+769 FLDRYCDGINSEV

-844 QEAVMETLS
+844 QEAVIETLS

-875 QGPDRWENLSKGQR
+875 QGPDRWESLSKGQR

-908 LGYSCPPDSTETLA
+908 LGYSSPSDGPEALSTGLRFTASPD
-922 SSNVGFGLP
+922 
-931 LDPPY
+931 
-936 GAPGT
+936 T
-941 NPDTH
+941 NHSATAGHPDTH

-974 DKVLQGTSSSDSSQ
+974 DKLQQDISSSDSSQ
-988 PAHLHELLC
+988 PAHLHQLLC

-1003 LAYCHINC
+1003 LAYCHVNHM
-1011 VTENSSS
+1011 TENSSS
-1018 VSLLHKHLQLLLP
+1018 VALLHKHLQLLLP

-1039 SAILLRE
+1039 SATLIKE
-1046 SSWNGSVREK
+1046 SSGNGSVHEK
-1056 LRDVIYVSAAG
+1056 LQDVIFVSAAG
-1067 SMLCQIVNSLLLLP
+1067 SMLCQIINSLLLLP

-1107 AATPLEDQELQWPL
+1107 AASPLEDQELQWPL
-1121 HGAPDFVDPAGQPLA
+1121 HGMSDFAEPASGMSLPQPVM
-1136 QPAQSWVWLVDLER
+1136 SWIWLVDLER
-1150 TAALLVGRCL
+1150 TVALLVGRCL
-1160 GGMLQGAPASLEER
+1160 GGMLQGTPASLEEH
-1174 DTAYWLKTPLFSNG
+1174 DTGYWLKTPLFSNG
-1188 LEMDLPQLDNCISSL
+1188 LEMDIPQLDNSISSL
-1203 LEVALSGNEEQKP
+1203 LEAALSDNEEQKP
-1216 FDCPLRPDMSTLV
+1216 FDCTLHPNLSILV
-1229 DLALGST
+1229 DLALGSS
-1236 KEPTNS
+1236 KEPANS
-1242 LWVNMQDYATS
+1242 LWISMQDYAIS

-1259 SLSNETLLD
+1259 SLSNESLLD

-1278 LKHTGLLS
+1278 LKHTGLLK
-1286 QACGEGRYHP
+1286 QAHGEGRDQP
-1296 CKTLAEVYRSVYKV
+1296 SKSLVEVYRSVFIV
-1310 RNRLLACKNMEL
+1310 RNRLLACKHMDF
-1322 IQTCSSSRERRIS
+1322 IQTRSSSRERRIS

-1341 EMDPQE
+1341 DMDPQE

-1359 LEERTDREREEGHQ
+1359 LEERADLEREEGHQ
-1373 EQDEEEDEREHEVM
+1373 EQDDDEEDREHEVM

-1397 SAREAARGRERE
+1397 SAREIARSRDRE
-1409 RASSSAGGGLS
+1409 RATSIGLGSSLVSRNGGTNGGAEEDTNLSQDGRRGSAI
-1420 SGGPRGGGGGG
+1420 
-1431 EDEAAVSHEEQQH
+1431 
-1444 LRDGCPG
+1444 

-1459 TAACNSVVHRCA
+1459 TAACNSVIHRCA
-1471 LLVLGVSPVLG
+1471 LLILGVSPVLG
-1482 DLGGQDEGHS
+1482 ELTKQNQEEGHS
-1492 APQSTSQ
+1492 APGT
-1499 GQQDAA
+1499 QDCL
-1505 GFMTRSESLSAETH
+1505 GFMTRSESLSAENR
-1519 SVQSS
+1519 SVQNS

-1545 EGYTLSGRRNVDL
+1545 EGYNLSGRRNVDL
-1558 DLAFSHKKRGL
+1558 DFAFSHKKRDAHRRYHSATKESASKLCFSGL
-1569 LHGSPDSLADSWFRV
+1569 LHTSPDSLAESWFRA
-1584 KHSRARLYGSPLYQ
+1584 KLSRQR
-1598 SYDESDLD
+1598 SYSSAYSYEESDLD
-1606 LSRSAGVHALIE
+1606 LNRSLGIHALID
-1618 NIVSFISGDVG
+1618 NMISFINGDVG
-1629 NSPAFKEPEEAMS
+1629 LTPAFKEPEESMS
-1642 TSPQGIILAMEQ
+1642 TSPQATVLAMEQ
-1654 QQNRAELRL
+1654 QQSRAELRL

-1671 LISGMEEKGSQA
+1671 LIGGMEEKGCLP
-1683 AGGVGGSGTGGRP
+1683 GNTDRP
-1696 SPSAAFQS
+1696 CSTFQS

-1710 VRLQFLAGCFGLGTV
+1710 VRLQFLAGCFGLGTI
-1725 GAGAMKGESVQLH
+1725 GNGGLKRESVQLH

-1744 KAAKRTLQMD
+1744 KTAKRSLQLE

-1821 TETMLGQPLQLLQ
+1821 TDTMRGQPLQLLH

-1857 ISTGTYADKLGPKV
+1857 ISTGTYADKLSPKV

-1891 VSLLPASP
+1891 VSVLSSE
-1899 KKAQDRLEKETEDG
+1899 KDQEETKQDDSS
-1913 NDAEKK
+1913 DSEKK
-1919 DFRALVRKQ
+1919 DFRALLRKQ

-1994 VLPACEASVED
+1994 VLPSCEASMED
-2005 HQMTQV
+2005 DQMTQV

-2029 QAKHTIQ
+2029 QARQSVQ
-2036 IKEKEQEL
+2036 IKEKVYEL
-2044 KLQGEVEEEDE
+2044 KLQGEAEEEEE
-2055 NLPIQEVSFDPEKA
+2055 NLPIQEVSFDPEKTV
-2069 QCCVVEN
+2069 CCVVEN

-2116 TCVGVSRWPVHDFN
+2116 TCVGVSRWPVYDYN
-2130 HRTTSD
+2130 HRTTST

-2145 NLYHNGEQS
+2145 NLYHNGEQT
-2154 LTLSSFTQGDYITCV
+2154 LTLSSFTQGDFITCV

-2190 EDVDATELY
+2190 EDVDAAELF

-2231 PVCSPAA
+2231 PVCSPMA
-2238 TVLAEASTQ
+2238 TVLAEATVQ
-2247 LIRVLH
+2247 LIRILH
-2253 RADQWTHCI
+2253 RTNDWTHRI
-2262 NGIMLERLHK
+2262 NKTMIERLQK
-2272 IKPCFRESSGCTAGG
+2272 IKPCFRETAGASASIC

-2298 SREEHDSQRDS
+2298 SREEHDTQRDS
-2309 PRDQEPQRGEEERGR
+2309 QETPKSEEERGR
-2324 QGHGSRQ
+2324 HGRQ
-2331 GHGGLGDLSD
+2331 HGLSELSE
-2341 HHLRTLCTEVW
+2341 HLLTTLCTEVW
-2352 PVLAVIGGAD
+2352 PVLAVVGGAD

-2369 RCIHKQ
+2369 RCVHKQ

-2399 AEITISFPTFWSPS
+2399 AEITIS

-2420 EPCEPLPFDVARL
+2420 EPCEPLPFDVTRF

-2447 TSIHEDAGRLGA
+2447 TSIHEETAAKLSA
-2459 RRHEKKHRGGPHD
+2459 RRHEKRHRNAHSTGHEPTSNEDKADHEI
-2472 NGTTTANSG
+2472 
-2481 DDANSKPGDWE
+2481 P
-2492 QANQH
+2492 QH
-2497 RPTTEPR
+2497 NELRDSVCNAGAVQNPTTC
-2504 DGPAK
+2504 
-2509 GTVVMP
+2509 
-2515 TSDLRVSHSLE
+2515 DLRVSHSLD
-2526 EVKAHAAPNSKSES
+2526 EVKAHVAPKSES
-2540 EISYALDCQ
+2540 DISS
-2549 HQGGG
+2549 
-2554 ALAGGPETLYPAPQ
+2554 AGGSGLGGNDTLFHAPV
-2568 APEGNRRKGHEGLS
+2568 EMNRKKGHEHGSRS
-2582 HGGRGHDGPPS
+2582 HEPYPS
-2593 LGATQSE
+2593 FTATQSE

-2607 YLYLGAMKALSA
+2607 YLYLGAMKTLSV

-2635 QSEPTPSGHNADL
+2635 LPESTGHNADVNASAST
-2648 NTGPTCGGGA
+2648 NTTA
-2658 ASPVCQEEVEM
+2658 ASPLCQEEVEM

-2684 VMRSPIK
+2684 VLRSPIQ
-2691 RALGLADLERAQAMI
+2691 RALGLSDLERAQAMI
-2706 YKLVVSG
+2706 YKLVVNG
-2713 LLDDQ
+2713 LLEEST
-2718 GGGGKARPA
+2718 GTKAKPGVRIEP
-2727 DQECEEGL
+2727 ESEGEGL
-2735 ESEQQAQTPVT
+2735 EGEQLVQTPVT

-2775 ETVPASE
+2775 ETVPATE

-2804 LPTRRAQ
+2804 VPTRRAQ

-2829 QSLTSPDTQGS
+2829 QSLTSPDSQPS
-2840 RPTNR
+2840 RPQNR
-2845 TGTSMSDPSSRL
+2845 TGTSLSDPSSRL

-2888 TRGEADAQNITVL
+2888 ARGEADAQNITVL
-2901 AMWMIEHPGTEEE
+2901 AMWMIEHPGTDDG
-2914 ESHPGGGGSDSSSCP
+2914 HDDRPTRGSGVGADTCDPHCP
-2929 GATASGGGKSLD
+2929 GATASTGGKSRD
-2941 RSYLHSPGDIPS
+2941 RNSYSSSPGDI
-2953 ADAADLEE
+2953 ADASEMEE

-2969 LDQDSASASSGPT
+2969 QEQDNPSSPGGIPL
-2982 PRGRSAVSRKHRF
+2982 RGRSAVSRKHHF

-3000 TLLARAAGLYR
+3000 RLFARAAGLYR
-3011 SVQAHRSQSRREGG
+3011 SVQAQHSQSRREVPSH
-3025 ALPQDPGTLYDFNL
+3025 LPQQDPAALYDFNL
-3039 DEELEMDLDEE
+3039 LDEELVMDLDEE
-3050 TMEAMFGQDLASD
+3050 PMEVVFGHDLSSD
-3063 SDILGMW
+3063 TDILGMW

-3080 HVCETEERDEVV
+3080 HVCETDDRDEMV
-3092 VCELCEASVANF
+3092 VCELCEANVANF
-3104 NQHMKKTHPGCGRS
+3104 NQHMKKSHPGCGRS

-3124 RSNGSY
+3124 RSNGAY

-3143 PYYLLCGSC
+3143 PYYLLCGAC
-3152 RDRYLA
+3152 REKYLA
-3158 VKSKAR
+3158 IKSKAKV
-3164 APMTE
+3164 PIME
-3169 RSVPGK
+3169 RH
-3175 RYKGQAPD
+3175 KGQAPD

-3197 MLDVDEDD
+3197 MMDVDEDK
-3205 KLTGEEEFELLVG
+3205 KLTGEEEFELIAG
-3218 PLGLSE
+3218 SLGLSE
-3224 RRLVPEAVQFP
+3224 RRAIPEAVQFP
-3235 DSDPLGASVAMVTA
+3235 DSDPLGASAAMVTA

-3260 GCQGSVEKSSSG
+3260 GCQMSVDKSSSG
-3272 RVTLGEQAASL
+3272 RVTLGEQAAGL
-3283 QNPHDRITAL
+3283 QNPHDRVMAL
-3293 RRVTAAAQ
+3293 RRVTSAAQ

-3339 LVRLMCLSAAGRA
+3339 LVRFMCLAAAGRA
-3352 GLSSSPVAGSGS
+3352 GLSTGPTAVSGHV
-3364 LERPRGSTKAS
+3364 ERTRGAAKAS
-3375 KPMSCLAYL
+3375 KPISSLAYL

-3394 SPSAAKLLV
+3394 SPNAAKLLV
-3403 QLCTQNLISA
+3403 DICTGNLIYA
-3413 ATGMNL
+3413 ATGLNL
-3419 TTVDDPIQRK
+3419 TTVDDPVQRK
-3429 FLPSFLRGVAEENKL
+3429 FLPSFLRGMAEENKL
-3444 VTSPN
+3444 ITSPN

-3460 ADKGARLGPNYDKTD
+3460 ADKVAKLRPAYDKAD
-3475 TEKRA
+3475 MEKR

-3485 LYAHPSYNPTAVG
+3485 LYAHPSHNPSAVG
-3498 PLELANAL
+3498 TLDLANAL
-3506 AACCLSSRLSSGHRQ
+3506 AACCLSSRLFSQHRQ

-3550 DLRKCSSVKLEA
+3550 DLRKCSFIKLDA
-3562 HQSRVITCGWCSK
+3562 HQSRVLTCCWCKK

-3591 NVTKNQYTLQQTCI
+3591 NVTKSQYTLQQTCI
-3605 FNRAEDSPDEGGQCL
+3605 FNKDDGSSEDGRTCL
-3620 GSPGDPSLS
+3620 GSPSDVCS
-3629 PLVWSVTGRFLA
+3629 PPVAWSVTGKYLA
-3641 AAMEKMVNIWQV
+3641 SAMEKMVNIWQV

-3665 WVSALAWPEGEAVS
+3665 WVSALAWPDDEPES
-3679 LWCGEPK
+3679 LWSGEPT
-3686 DVLLV
+3686 DMLLV
-3691 GRMDGSLGLLE
+3691 GRMDGSLGLIE
-3702 VHDGCTMHRTEL
+3702 VLDSCSMHRTEL

-3720 DVAVMHIAW
+3720 DVAVMNVAW
-3729 YSEDRPFAVGYADG
+3729 YSEDKPFAVGYADG

-3748 TREPL
+3748 SKEPL
-3753 EKGAIVVIDG
+3753 EQGAIVVIDA
-3763 HKESI
+3763 HNESI
-3768 TSMKWS
+3768 TNMKWS
-3774 PSGQILLT
+3774 PTGQILMT
-3782 CAKEDLVKLWSS
+3782 CAKEETVKLWAN
-3794 PGSRSSPGAGW
+3794 PNSRSELGANW
-3805 RCLLSIAHP
+3805 HCLMNLKQPSL
-3814 AQVNGVAWCGLI
+3814 VNGVAWCSLPGC
-3826 GQGVRPLNMLATCCQ
+3826 GPKPLSMLAICCQ
-3841 NGLVSVW
+3841 NGLVTVW
-3848 TVPQDAS
+3848 TVPQVVSDY
-3855 SFPESTGSEGWRENE
+3855 PESCSTDSEEWWEKETN
-3870 PKNKRKQQS
+3870 PKSMS
-3879 SSGPAGGAVCV
+3879 SEWSQDRAKCV
-3890 FQLRGH
+3890 FQLKGH
-3896 ITPVRTVAFSPD
+3896 ITPVRIVAFSPD
-3908 GLALV
+3908 GLALA
-3913 SGGMGGLMNIWS
+3913 SGGVGGLMNIWS
-3925 LRDGSVLQTVIAG
+3925 LRDGSVVQTVVAG

-3952 VAVCSNRSK
+3952 VAVCTNRSK

-3967 CSTDFMSSNHVL
+3967 CSKEFIATNHVL
-3979 ATCRSALKK
+3979 ATCRKALKK
-3988 QGVLGLNMAPCM
+3988 QGVVGLNMAPCM

-4006 LPVMLQEQYAYEK
+4006 LPLMLQEQYAYEK
-4019 PHVVCGEQLVHSPY
+4019 PHVVCGEQLIHSPY

-4045 LDQLL
+4045 LDKLL
-4050 CSPPVPPHLRLCPLE
+4050 CYPPVPPSLRHCPLE
-4065 PGASTWS
+4065 SGSAICGGSA
-4072 PSEWAWLDCFSTTVK
+4072 SEWAWLDCFSTTVK
-4087 AAEALARGNTFPEAF
+4087 AAEALARGASFPESF
-4102 AVPDLEPVPKEEVA
+4102 TVPDLEPVPKDEMA
-4116 LVMDNSKWGSGMDEQ
+4116 LLMDNTKWVSGMDEQ

-4138 RPEDWHLGGRC
+4138 RPEDWHLGGKC
-4149 DVFLWGA
+4149 DVYLWGA

-4167 NLLVP
+4167 NILVP

-4192 VIQANGT
+4192 VMQPNGT

-4219 HVITVISALQGFVV
+4219 HVLTVISALQGFVV

-4289 QMSCGFKHSAVVTAD
+4289 QMSCGFKHTAVVTAD
-4304 GKLFSFGNGD
+4304 GKLFTFGNGD

-4329 ERVTALEGY
+4329 EKVTALEGY

-4351 AVSADGMIVWAFGD
+4351 VVSADGMMVWAFGD

-4384 VDVLCGIG
+4384 VELLCGIG
-4392 IKKVSCGTQF
+4392 IKKVACGTQF
-4402 SVALGRDGNV
+4402 SVALTKDGKV
-4412 YTFGQDRLIGLPE
+4412 FTFGKDRLIGLPE
-4425 GRARNHNRPQVVP
+4425 ARARNHNRPQQVP
-4438 ALSGVFIEDV
+4438 ALSGIHIQDV
-4448 AVGAEH
+4448 AAGAEH
-4454 TLVLSSTGEV
+4454 TLVLSSTGDV
-4464 YTWGT
+4464 YTWGS
-4469 NSEGQ
+4469 NLEGQ

-4483 REPTLVTSLQGKNVN
+4483 REPTLVTVLQNKGIN
-4498 QISAGRCHSAAWTA
+4498 QITAGRCHSAAWTA
-4512 PSAPPR
+4512 PSVPPR

-4539 SLREVSMEVVRARLR
+4539 VLKEVSMEAVRARLR

-4577 SCMSHYNAGTWGIVQ
+4577 SCTSRYNAGTWGIVQ

-4699 IPSPNASAE
+4699 IPSPNATAE
-4708 VGYNRDRFLLSPS
+4708 VGYNRDRFLFNPS
-4721 ACLEEHLL
+4721 SCLDEHML

-4764 LTLEDLEE
+4764 LLLEDLEE
-4772 VDLLYVQTLNSILHI
+4772 VDLLYVQTLKSILHI

-4826 LSFSNRKEY
+4826 LTFSNRKEY

-4845 EIDRQV
+4845 EINLQV

-4859 WIIPVPLLSLLTAR
+4859 WIVPVPLLSLLTAK

-4881 MPEICVE
+4881 MPEICCD

-4903 TQVQWFWQT
+4903 SLVQWFWQT
-4912 LEDFSNEE
+4912 LDEFSNEE

-4941 SQRFQIMKVDRPHD
+4941 SQRFQIMKVDRPYD

-4975 AVMAERLRY
+4975 TVMAERLRY

>member
-1 MALMI
+1 MATMI

-17 NASWI
+17 NSSWI
-22 TEDSESIATREGVS
+22 TEDSESIATREGVA
-36 VLYSKLL
+36 VLYSKLVS
-43 TNKEAVLL
+43 NKEVVPL

-75 QEHYLDAL
+75 QDHYLDAL

-110 LQRIFYALSNKYH
+110 LQRVFYALSNKYH

-128 KQQQHSPENSSGSAD
+128 KQQQHSPESSSGSAD
-143 SHSVSERPR
+143 VHSVSERPR

-175 QSWVMP
+175 QSWMMP
-181 PPGPGG
+181 VSGPGLS
-187 PNLCNDVIHT
+187 LCNDVIHT
-197 AIDVVSSLPPLSL
+197 AIEVVSSLPPLSL

-217 PMGLDCLAQ
+217 PMGLDCLSQ
-226 VTTFLKGVTMP
+226 VTTFLKGVTIP
-237 NTGADVLGRRLASE
+237 NSGADTLGRRLASE

-273 LAASAVVTAM
+273 LGASAVVHTM
-283 DEGEKG
+283 EKS
-289 KMAALSQEGLM
+289 KLLSSQEGM
-300 GYDCFMN
+300 ISFDCFMT

-341 ALCLLEEVCRM
+341 ALCLFEEVCRM

-358 TCASPDSV
+358 TCASPDSI
-366 QTGEVP
+366 QTGDAP
-372 AVSETC
+372 IVSETC

-401 PKLAPSFADAQTIE
+401 PKLAPSFSDAQTIE

-425 SDGSVR
+425 TDGSVR

-453 KLTFEPHRAI
+453 KLTFEPHRSI

-513 LQGKAVVCVSAGY
+513 LQGKVVVCVSAGY
-526 RHSAAVSE
+526 RHSAAVTE

-567 NVGDVS
+567 NVGEVS

-606 RVYKPKVVESL
+606 RVYKPKVIEAL

-661 PKLTEELATTRV
+661 PKLIEELAATRI
-673 VDISIGDSHCLAL
+673 VDVSIGDSHCLAL

-707 STGPITKPKKVV
+707 STGPITKPKKVS
-719 GLDGVAIQ
+719 GLDGIAIQ
-727 QVSAGTSHS
+727 QISAGTSHS

-769 FLEHYCDGINSEV
+769 FLERYCDKINSEI

-787 PSSREHHNF
+787 PSSREHHSF
-796 LKLCLRLLSNHLAL
+796 LKLCLKLLSNHLAL

-824 ARPLRNLLF
+824 AGPLRNLLF
-833 RLMDSSVPDEI
+833 RLMDSTVPDEI
-844 QEAVMETLS
+844 QEVVIETLS

-875 QGPDRWENLSKGQR
+875 QGPDRWESLSKGQR

-908 LGYSCPPDSTETLA
+908 LGYSSPSDAADL
-922 SSNVGFGLP
+922 SSVCTGYGNLS
-931 LDPPY
+931 DQPY
-936 GAPGT
+936 GT
-941 NPDTH
+941 QSCHPDTH

-974 DKVLQGTSSSDSSQ
+974 DKFLLGTSSSENSQ

-1003 LAYCHINC
+1003 LAFCHINNIS
-1011 VTENSSS
+1011 ENSSS
-1018 VSLLHKHLQLLLP
+1018 VALLHKHLQLLLP
-1031 HATDIFSR
+1031 HATDIYSR
-1039 SAILLRE
+1039 SANLLKE
-1046 SSWNGSVREK
+1046 SPWNGSVGEK

-1081 VSVARPLLSFLLDL
+1081 VSVARPLLSYLLDL
-1095 LPPLDRLNRLLP
+1095 LPPLDCLNRLLP
-1107 AATPLEDQELQWPL
+1107 AADLLEDQELQWPL
-1121 HGAPDFVDPAGQPLA
+1121 HGGPELIDPAGLPLP

-1150 TAALLVGRCL
+1150 TIALLIGRCL
-1160 GGMLQGAPASLEER
+1160 GGMLQGSPVSPEEQ
-1174 DTAYWLKTPLFSNG
+1174 DTAYWMKTPLFSDG
-1188 LEMDLPQLDNCISSL
+1188 VEMDTPQLDKCMSCL

-1216 FDCPLRPDMSTLV
+1216 FDYKLRPEIAVYV
-1229 DLALGST
+1229 DLALGCS
-1236 KEPTNS
+1236 KEPARS
-1242 LWVNMQDYATS
+1242 LWISMQDYAVS
-1253 KDWDNA
+1253 KGKIKKIKGVN
-1259 SLSNETLLD
+1259 SLVLNSWKQSRSN
-1268 TVSRFVLAAL
+1268 S
-1278 LKHTGLLS
+1278 
-1286 QACGEGRYHP
+1286 
-1296 CKTLAEVYRSVYKV
+1296 
-1310 RNRLLACKNMEL
+1310 
-1322 IQTCSSSRERRIS
+1322 CSKKEIIS
-1335 DNQDSL
+1335 KISENQDSADV
-1341 EMDPQE
+1341 DPQE

-1359 LEERTDREREEGHQ
+1359 MEEQAERDREEGHP
-1373 EQDEEEDEREHEVM
+1373 EPEDEEEEREHEVM

-1397 SAREAARGRERE
+1397 SAREVARSRDRDRMNSGAGSGARADDPPPQSQQER
-1409 RASSSAGGGLS
+1409 R
-1420 SGGPRGGGGGG
+1420 
-1431 EDEAAVSHEEQQH
+1431 VST
-1444 LRDGCPG
+1444 D
-1451 LPEGQDLY
+1451 LPEGQDVY
-1459 TAACNSVVHRCA
+1459 TAACNSVIHRCA
-1471 LLVLGVSPVLG
+1471 LLILGVSPVIDELQKRREE
-1482 DLGGQDEGHS
+1482 GQLQQ
-1492 APQSTSQ
+1492 PSTSASE
-1499 GQQDAA
+1499 GS
-1505 GFMTRSESLSAETH
+1505 GLMTRSESLTAESRLVHT
-1519 SVQSS
+1519 S
-1524 PSYRLMKSRSESDL
+1524 PNYRLIKSRSESDL

-1545 EGYTLSGRRNVDL
+1545 EGYALSGRRNVDL
-1558 DLAFSHKKRGL
+1558 DLAASHRKRGPMHSQL
-1569 LHGSPDSLADSWFRV
+1569 ESLSDSWARL
-1584 KHSRARLYGSPLYQ
+1584 KHSRDWLCNS
-1598 SYDESDLD
+1598 SYSFESDFD
-1606 LSRSAGVHALIE
+1606 LTKSLGVHTLIE
-1618 NIVSFISGDVG
+1618 NVVSFVSGDVG
-1629 NSPAFKEPEEAMS
+1629 NAPGFKEPEESMS
-1642 TSPQGIILAMEQ
+1642 TSPQASIIAMEQ
-1654 QQNRAELRL
+1654 QQLRAELRL
-1663 EALHQIVV
+1663 EALHQILV
-1671 LISGMEEKGSQA
+1671 LLSGMEEKGSISL
-1683 AGGVGGSGTGGRP
+1683 AGSRLSSG
-1696 SPSAAFQS
+1696 FQS
-1704 SSLLTS
+1704 STLLTS

-1725 GAGAMKGESVQLH
+1725 GHTGAKGESGRLH
-1738 HYQDGV
+1738 HYQDGIR
-1744 KAAKRTLQMD
+1744 AAKRN
-1754 IQTAVHKIYQQLSV
+1754 IQIEIQVAVHKIYQQLSA

-1791 VFALSVRYQPVDV
+1791 VFALSVHYQPVDV
-1804 SLAISSGLLN
+1804 SLAISTGLLN

-1821 TETMLGQPLQLLQ
+1821 TDTMLGQPLQLLP
-1834 KPGVSQLS
+1834 KTGVSQLS

-1857 ISTGTYADKLGPKV
+1857 ITTGTYADKLSPKV

-1886 LSQAG
+1886 LSQTG
-1891 VSLLPASP
+1891 VLHMASFGEGE
-1899 KKAQDRLEKETEDG
+1899 QEDG
-1913 NDAEKK
+1913 EEEEKKVDSSGETEKK
-1919 DFRALVRKQ
+1919 DFRAALRKQ
-1928 HTAELHLGDFLV
+1928 HAAELHLGDFLV

-1959 WTEVLLNIAAQKC
+1959 WTEVLLNIASQKC
-1972 CSGVPLVGNLR
+1972 SSGIPLVGNLR

-1994 VLPACEASVED
+1994 VLPACESGVED
-2005 HQMTQV
+2005 DQMAQI

-2020 DCMWEAPIA
+2020 DCMWETPIA
-2029 QAKHTIQ
+2029 QAKHAIQ
-2036 IKEKEQEL
+2036 IKEKEQEI
-2044 KLQGEVEEEDE
+2044 KLQKQGELEEEDE

-2069 QCCVVEN
+2069 QCCLVEN
-2076 GQGLTHGSGGKG
+2076 GQILTHGSGGKG

-2094 GISSGCYQWKF
+2094 GVTSGCYQWKF

-2145 NLYHNGEQS
+2145 NLYHNGEQT
-2154 LTLSSFTQGDYITCV
+2154 LTLSSFTQGDFITCV

-2190 EDVDATELY
+2190 EDVDAAELY

-2231 PVCSPAA
+2231 PICSPVAA
-2238 TVLAEASTQ
+2238 VLAEATIQ
-2247 LIRVLH
+2247 LIRILH
-2253 RADQWTHCI
+2253 RTDRWTYCI
-2262 NGIMLERLHK
+2262 NKKMMERLHK
-2272 IKPCFRESSGCTAGG
+2272 IKICIKES
-2287 GQRLKKSRSVQ
+2287 GQKLKKSRSVQ
-2298 SREEHDSQRDS
+2298 SREENEMREEKESK
-2309 PRDQEPQRGEEERGR
+2309 EEEKGKHTR
-2324 QGHGSRQ
+2324 HG
-2331 GHGGLGDLSD
+2331 LADLSELQ
-2341 HHLRTLCTEVW
+2341 LRTLCIEVW
-2352 PVLAVIGGAD
+2352 PVLAVIGGVD

-2369 RCIHKQ
+2369 RCVHKQ

-2420 EPCEPLPFDVARL
+2420 EPCEPLPFDVARF
-2433 RGLTASLLLDLTYL
+2433 RGLTASVLLDLTYL
-2447 TSIHEDAGRLGA
+2447 TGIHEDMGKQSTK
-2459 RRHEKKHRGGPHD
+2459 RHEKKHRHE
-2472 NGTTTANSG
+2472 SEEKG
-2481 DDANSKPGDWE
+2481 DVEQKPESESALDMRTGL
-2492 QANQH
+2492 
-2497 RPTTEPR
+2497 
-2504 DGPAK
+2504 
-2509 GTVVMP
+2509 
-2515 TSDLRVSHSLE
+2515 TSDD
-2526 EVKAHAAPNSKSES
+2526 VKSQSTTSSKSENETAS
-2540 EISYALDCQ
+2540 FSLDPTLPSVESQ
-2549 HQGGG
+2549 HQI
-2554 ALAGGPETLYPAPQ
+2554 T
-2568 APEGNRRKGHEGLS
+2568 EGKRKNHEHMS
-2582 HGGRGHDGPPS
+2582 KNHDV
-2593 LGATQSE
+2593 AQSE
-2600 IHAVQLS
+2600 IRAVQLS
-2607 YLYLGAMKALSA
+2607 YLYLSAMKSLSA
-2619 LLSCSKYA
+2619 LLGCSKYA

-2635 QSEPTPSGHNADL
+2635 LAENGHNSDCAS
-2648 NTGPTCGGGA
+2648 
-2658 ASPVCQEEVEM
+2658 SPVVHEDVEM

-2706 YKLVVSG
+2706 YKLVVHG
-2713 LLDDQ
+2713 LLEDQ
-2718 GGGGKARPA
+2718 FGGKIKQEIDQQAEESDPA
-2727 DQECEEGL
+2727 
-2735 ESEQQAQTPVT
+2735 QQAQTPVT

-2798 YPTTTL
+2798 YPTTTV

-2811 TPPVSSLPTSPS
+2811 TPPISSLPTSPS

-2829 QSLTSPDTQGS
+2829 QSLTSPDSQS
-2840 RPTNR
+2840 ARPANR
-2845 TGTSMSDPSSRL
+2845 TALSDPSSRL

-2879 ITKALEATG
+2879 IAKAMEATG
-2888 TRGEADAQNITVL
+2888 ARGEADAQNITVL
-2901 AMWMIEHPGTEEE
+2901 AMWMIEHPGHEDEEE
-2914 ESHPGGGGSDSSSCP
+2914 PQSGSTADSRH
-2929 GATASGGGKSLD
+2929 GAAVLGSGGKSND
-2941 RSYLHSPGDIPS
+2941 PCYLQSPGDIPS
-2953 ADAADLEE
+2953 ADAAEMEE
-2961 GFSESPEG
+2961 GFSESPDN
-2969 LDQDSASASSGPT
+2969 LDHTENAASGSGPSA
-2982 PRGRSAVSRKHRF
+2982 RGRSAVTRRHKF

-3011 SVQAHRSQSRREGG
+3011 SVQAHRNQSRREGIS
-3025 ALPQDPGTLYDFNL
+3025 LQQDPGALYDFNL
-3039 DEELEMDLDEE
+3039 DEELEIDLDDEA
-3050 TMEAMFGQDLASD
+3050 MEAMFGQDLTSD
-3063 SDILGMW
+3063 NDILGMW

-3080 HVCETEERDEVV
+3080 HVCESEDREEVV
-3092 VCELCEASVANF
+3092 VCELCECSVVSF
-3104 NQHMKKTHPGCGRS
+3104 NQHMKRNHPGCGRS

-3143 PYYLLCGSC
+3143 PYYLLCGTC
-3152 RDRYLA
+3152 REKYLALKTKSKSTSSERYLEI
-3158 VKSKAR
+3158 VPPEDTSYLKS
-3164 APMTE
+3164 
-3169 RSVPGK
+3169 
-3175 RYKGQAPD
+3175 
-3183 LLGKQDSVYEEDWD
+3183 W
-3197 MLDVDEDD
+3197 
-3205 KLTGEEEFELLVG
+3205 EL
-3218 PLGLSE
+3218 
-3224 RRLVPEAVQFP
+3224 
-3235 DSDPLGASVAMVTA
+3235 DPLGASVAMVTA

-3255 TLLQI
+3255 TLMQI
-3260 GCQGSVEKSSSG
+3260 GCHGSVEKSSSG
-3272 RVTLGEQAASL
+3272 RITLGEQAAAL
-3283 QNPHDRITAL
+3283 ANPHDRVVAL

-3339 LVRLMCLSAAGRA
+3339 LVRLMCLAAAGRA
-3352 GLSSSPVAGSGS
+3352 GLSTSPSAMASTS
-3364 LERPRGSTKAS
+3364 ERSRGGHSKAN
-3375 KPMSCLAYL
+3375 KPISCLAYL

-3394 SPSAAKLLV
+3394 APSAAKLLV

-3413 ATGMNL
+3413 ATGVNL
-3419 TTVDDPIQRK
+3419 TTVDDSIQRK
-3429 FLPSFLRGVAEENKL
+3429 FLPSFLRGIAEENKL

-3460 ADKGARLGPNYDKTD
+3460 ADKGAKLRPNYDKSEV
-3475 TEKRA
+3475 EKK
-3480 GLIAH
+3480 
-3485 LYAHPSYNPTAVG
+3485 G

-3506 AACCLSSRLSSGHRQ
+3506 AACCLSSRLSSQHRQ

-3534 DRDNQSR
+3534 DRDNQTTL
-3541 PQTFADMAG
+3541 QTLADMGG
-3550 DLRKCSSVKLEA
+3550 DLRKCSFIKLEA
-3562 HQSRVITCGWCSK
+3562 HQNRVMTCVWCNK

-3584 DGTVRVW
+3584 DGTIRVW
-3591 NVTKNQYTLQQTCI
+3591 NVTKKQYSLQQTCV
-3605 FNRAEDSPDEGGQCL
+3605 FNRLEGDAEESL
-3620 GSPGDPSLS
+3620 GSPSDPSFS
-3629 PLVWSVTGRFLA
+3629 PVSWSISGKYLA
-3641 AAMEKMVNIWQV
+3641 GALEKMVNIWQV
-3653 NGGKGLLDVQPH
+3653 NGGKGLVDIQPH
-3665 WVSALAWPEGEAVS
+3665 WVSALAWPEEGPATAWSGES
-3679 LWCGEPK
+3679 PEL
-3686 DVLLV
+3686 LLV
-3691 GRMDGSLGLLE
+3691 GRMDGSLGLIE
-3702 VHDGCTMHRTEL
+3702 VVDVSTMHRREL

-3720 DVAVMHIAW
+3720 DVSVTCIAW
-3729 YSEDRPFAVGYADG
+3729 FSEDRPFAVGYFDG
-3743 KLLIG
+3743 KLLLG
-3748 TREPL
+3748 TKEPL
-3753 EKGAIVVIDG
+3753 EKGGIVLIDA
-3763 HKESI
+3763 HKDTLI
-3768 TSMKWS
+3768 SMKWD
-3774 PSGQILLT
+3774 PTGHILMT
-3782 CAKEDLVKLWSS
+3782 CAKEDSVKLW
-3794 PGSRSSPGAGW
+3794 GSILGCW
-3805 RCLLSIAHP
+3805 RCLHSLCHPSI
-3814 AQVNGVAWCGLI
+3814 VNGIAWCRLPGKGSKL
-3826 GQGVRPLNMLATCCQ
+3826 QLLMATGCQ
-3841 NGLVSVW
+3841 SGLVCVW
-3848 TVPQDAS
+3848 RIPQDTTQTNVTSA
-3855 SFPESTGSEGWRENE
+3855 EGWWDQESNCQDGY
-3870 PKNKRKQQS
+3870 RK
-3879 SSGPAGGAVCV
+3879 SSGAKCV
-3890 FQLRGH
+3890 YQLRGH
-3896 ITPVRTVAFSPD
+3896 ITPVRTVAFSSD

-3913 SGGMGGLMNIWS
+3913 SGGLGGLMNIWS
-3925 LRDGSVLQTVIAG
+3925 LRDGSVLQTVVIG
-3938 SGAIQN
+3938 SGAIQTT
-3944 IVWIPDVG
+3944 VWIPEVG
-3952 VAVCSNRSK
+3952 VAACSNRSK

-3967 CSTDFMSSNHVL
+3967 CTAEWAAANHVL
-3979 ATCRSALKK
+3979 ATCRTALKQ

-4006 LPVMLQEQYAYEK
+4006 LPMMLQEQYAYEK
-4019 PHVVCGEQLVHSPY
+4019 PHVVCGDQLVHSPY

-4050 CSPPVPPHLRLCPLE
+4050 CNPPVPPHHQNCLPD
-4065 PGASTWS
+4065 PASWN
-4072 PSEWAWLDCFSTTVK
+4072 PNEWAWLECFSTTIK
-4087 AAEALARGNTFPEAF
+4087 AAEALTNGAQFPESF
-4102 AVPDLEPVPKEEVA
+4102 TVPDLEPVPEDE
-4116 LVMDNSKWGSGMDEQ
+4116 LVFLMDNSKWINGMDEQ

-4138 RPEDWHLGGRC
+4138 RPEDWHLGGKC
-4149 DVFLWGA
+4149 DVYLWGA

-4167 NLLVP
+4167 NVMVP
-4172 TIAPSFSQAQQVV
+4172 AAAPSFSQAQQVI

-4219 HVITVISALQGFVV
+4219 HVLTVISALQGFVV

-4289 QMSCGFKHSAVVTAD
+4289 QMSCGFKHSAVVTSD
-4304 GKLFSFGNGD
+4304 GKLFTFGNGD

-4338 QVGQVACGLNHTL
+4338 QIGQVACGLNHTL
-4351 AVSADGMIVWAFGD
+4351 AVSVDGSMVWAFGD

-4384 VDVLCGIG
+4384 IDVLCGIG
-4392 IKKVSCGTQF
+4392 IKKVACGTQF
-4402 SVALGRDGNV
+4402 SVALTKDGHV

-4425 GRARNHNRPQVVP
+4425 GRARNHNRPQQIPVL
-4438 ALSGVFIEDV
+4438 AGVIIEDV

-4454 TLVLSSTGEV
+4454 TLALASNGDV
-4464 YTWGT
+4464 YAWGS

-4483 REPTLVTSLQGKNVN
+4483 REPTLVTGLQGKNVR

-4512 PSAPPR
+4512 PPVPPR
-4518 APGSSVPLQLGL
+4518 RSAHHSLPKCWDYRHEPLR
-4530 PVAVPPQYS
+4530 PAKI
-4539 SLREVSMEVVRARLR
+4539 
-4554 LLYHFSDLMYS
+4554 MYVLQNS
-4565 SWRLLNLSPNNQ
+4565 T
-4577 SCMSHYNAGTWGIVQ
+4577 SHYNAGTWGIVQ

-4686 MCQELETGVVDLL
+4686 MCQELETGIVDLL
-4699 IPSPNASAE
+4699 IPSPNATAE
-4708 VGYNRDRFLLSPS
+4708 VGYNRDRFLFNPS
-4721 ACLEEHLL
+4721 ACLDEHLM

-4752 APLVWKQLCCIP
+4752 APLVWKQLCCVP

-4787 EDSGITEDNFHE
+4787 EDSGITEESFHE

-4826 LSFSNRKEY
+4826 LTFSNRKEY

-4845 EIDRQV
+4845 EMDRQV

-4859 WIIPVPLLSLLTAR
+4859 WIVPVPLLSLLTAK

-4881 MPEICVE
+4881 MPEISVE

-4903 TQVQWFWQT
+4903 QLVQWFWHT
-4912 LEDFSNEE
+4912 LEEFSNEE

-4941 SQRFQIMKVDRPHD
+4941 SQRFQIMKVDRPYD

-4975 AVMAERLRY
+4975 LVMAERLRY

>member
-17 NASWI
+17 NSSWI

-36 VLYSKLL
+36 VLYAKLIA
-43 TNKEAVLL
+43 NKEVVLL

-98 PFAGALRKRLLV
+98 PFASALRKRLLV

-128 KQQQHSPENSSGSAD
+128 KQQQHSPENNSGSTD

-175 QSWVMP
+175 QSWLMP
-181 PPGPGG
+181 PPAPGLS
-187 PNLCNDVIHT
+187 LCNDVIHT
-197 AIDVVSSLPPLSL
+197 AIDVISSLPPLSL

-217 PMGLDCLAQ
+217 PMGLDCLSQ
-226 VTTFLKGVTMP
+226 VTSFLKGVTMP
-237 NTGADVLGRRLASE
+237 NSGADILGRRLASE

-273 LAASAVVTAM
+273 LAAAAVVSTIT
-283 DEGEKG
+283 
-289 KMAALSQEGLM
+289 LHNQEGLI
-300 GYDCFMN
+300 GYDYFMN
-307 ILMQMRRSL
+307 VLMQMRRSL
-316 GSSADRSQWREPTRT
+316 GSSSDRSQWREPTRT
-331 SDGLCSLYEA
+331 PDGLCSLYEA
-341 ALCLLEEVCRM
+341 ALCLFEEVCRM

-358 TCASPDSV
+358 TCASPDSI
-366 QTGEVP
+366 QTGDAP
-372 AVSETC
+372 IVSETC

-476 LAFTTEGEV
+476 LAYTTEGEV

-513 LQGKAVVCVSAGY
+513 LQGKVVVCVSAGY
-526 RHSAAVSE
+526 RHSAAVTE

-567 NVGDVS
+567 NVGEVS

-606 RVYKPKVVESL
+606 RVYKPKVIEAL

-661 PKLTEELATTRV
+661 PKLAEELAMTRV

-707 STGPITKPKKVV
+707 STGPITKPKKVI

-727 QVSAGTSHS
+727 QISAGTSHS

-769 FLEHYCDGINSEV
+769 FLERYCDGINNDV

-787 PSSREHHNF
+787 PSSREHHHF
-796 LKLCLRLLSNHLAL
+796 LKLCLKLLSNHLAL

-844 QEAVMETLS
+844 QEAVIETLS

-875 QGPDRWENLSKGQR
+875 QGPDRWESLSKGQR

-908 LGYSCPPDSTETLA
+908 LGYSSPPDAPE
-922 SSNVGFGLP
+922 SSSCSFGFGLS
-931 LDPPY
+931 LDSSNSS
-936 GAPGT
+936 PGSH
-941 NPDTH
+941 PDTH

-974 DKVLQGTSSSDSSQ
+974 DKLLQGTSSSENSQ

-1003 LAYCHINC
+1003 LAYCHINSIS
-1011 VTENSSS
+1011 ENSSS
-1018 VSLLHKHLQLLLP
+1018 VALLHKHLQLLLP

-1039 SAILLRE
+1039 SATLLKE
-1046 SSWNGSVREK
+1046 SSWNGSLREK

-1067 SMLCQIVNSLLLLP
+1067 SMLCQIVSSLLLLP
-1081 VSVARPLLSFLLDL
+1081 VSVARPLLCFLLDL

-1107 AATPLEDQELQWPL
+1107 AATLLEDQELQWPL
-1121 HGAPDFVDPAGQPLA
+1121 HGTSDFVDQTGAPLP
-1136 QPAQSWVWLVDLER
+1136 QPAQLWVWLVDLER
-1150 TAALLVGRCL
+1150 TVALLVGRCL
-1160 GGMLQGAPASLEER
+1160 GGMLQGPLTSPEEQ
-1174 DTAYWLKTPLFSNG
+1174 DTGYWLKTPLFSNG
-1188 LEMDLPQLDNCISSL
+1188 LEMDIPQLDKCISSL

-1216 FDCPLRPDMSTLV
+1216 FECLIRPELTLLV
-1229 DLALGST
+1229 ELALGSG
-1236 KEPTNS
+1236 KEPSNNP
-1242 LWVNMQDYATS
+1242 WMNMQDYAVT

-1259 SLSNETLLD
+1259 TLGNESLLD

-1278 LKHTGLLS
+1278 LKHTGLWNE
-1286 QACGEGRYHP
+1286 ACGEGRYQP
-1296 CKTLAEVYRSVYKV
+1296 SKTLAEVYRCVYKV

-1322 IQTCSSSRERRIS
+1322 IQTRSSSRERRMS
-1335 DNQDSL
+1335 ENHDSL
-1341 EMDPQE
+1341 EIDPQE

-1359 LEERTDREREEGHQ
+1359 LEERADREREESHQ
-1373 EQDEEEDEREHEVM
+1373 DQDDEDDRDHEVM

-1397 SAREAARGRERE
+1397 SAREVARSRERE
-1409 RASSSAGGGLS
+1409 CVGINNGNVNGA
-1420 SGGPRGGGGGG
+1420 GPR
-1431 EDEAAVSHEEQQH
+1431 EESDPSQSQESRRVVS
-1444 LRDGCPG
+1444 G

-1459 TAACNSVVHRCA
+1459 TAACNSVIHRCA
-1471 LLVLGVSPVLG
+1471 LIILGVSRVLE
-1482 DLGGQDEGHS
+1482 DVHKQQDEGQMQPTIS
-1492 APQSTSQ
+1492 ATQE
-1499 GQQDAA
+1499 GVAY
-1505 GFMTRSESLSAETH
+1505 MTRSESLTAERR
-1519 SVQSS
+1519 SVQAS
-1524 PSYRLMKSRSESDL
+1524 PGYRLIKSRSESDL

-1545 EGYTLSGRRNVDL
+1545 EGYTLVSNKHSHLCSCLISITLCNIALVYSI
-1558 DLAFSHKKRGL
+1558 FSHPAVCCISHGKGDPRCLFGL
-1569 LHGSPDSLADSWFRV
+1569 CPAEPHGCRPGHQALAIEPHLQAWLQSGAPVTRV
-1584 KHSRARLYGSPLYQ
+1584 RARENGVQ
-1598 SYDESDLD
+1598 SF
-1606 LSRSAGVHALIE
+1606 H
-1618 NIVSFISGDVG
+1618 SFIIEGFESKKLKKSKTCNNEKKSFKIG
-1629 NSPAFKEPEEAMS
+1629 NRRDRQAKIF
-1642 TSPQGIILAMEQ
+1642 
-1654 QQNRAELRL
+1654 
-1663 EALHQIVV
+1663 IVNLV
-1671 LISGMEEKGSQA
+1671 IN
-1683 AGGVGGSGTGGRP
+1683 
-1696 SPSAAFQS
+1696 QS
-1704 SSLLTS
+1704 
-1710 VRLQFLAGCFGLGTV
+1710 FF
-1725 GAGAMKGESVQLH
+1725 
-1738 HYQDGV
+1738 
-1744 KAAKRTLQMD
+1744 
-1754 IQTAVHKIYQQLSV
+1754 I
-1768 TLERALQA
+1768 
-1776 NKHHI
+1776 
-1781 EAQQRLLLVT
+1781 
-1791 VFALSVRYQPVDV
+1791 
-1804 SLAISSGLLN
+1804 
-1814 VLSQLCG
+1814 
-1821 TETMLGQPLQLLQ
+1821 
-1834 KPGVSQLS
+1834 
-1842 TALKV
+1842 LKV
-1847 ASTRLLQILA
+1847 FF
-1857 ISTGTYADKLGPKV
+1857 
-1871 VQSLLDLLCSQLKNL
+1871 
-1886 LSQAG
+1886 LS
-1891 VSLLPASP
+1891 
-1899 KKAQDRLEKETEDG
+1899 
-1913 NDAEKK
+1913 
-1919 DFRALVRKQ
+1919 
-1928 HTAELHLGDFLV
+1928 HL
-1940 FLRRVVSSKAIQS
+1940 
-1953 KMASPK
+1953 
-1959 WTEVLLNIAAQKC
+1959 
-1972 CSGVPLVGNLR
+1972 GVPLVGNLR

-1994 VLPACEASVED
+1994 VLPACENSVED
-2005 HQMTQV
+2005 DQMTQV
-2011 VERLFSLLS
+2011 VEHLFLLLS

-2029 QAKHTIQ
+2029 QAKHILNVKQ
-2036 IKEKEQEL
+2036 KEHEVKV
-2044 KLQGEVEEEDE
+2044 QGEIEEEDDS
-2055 NLPIQEVSFDPEKA
+2055 LPIQEVSFDPEKA

-2076 GQGLTHGSGGKG
+2076 GQVLTHGSGGKG

-2094 GISSGCYQWKF
+2094 GIMSGCYQWKF

-2130 HRTTSD
+2130 HRTTTD
-2136 MWLYRAYSG
+2136 MWIYRAYSG
-2145 NLYHNGEQS
+2145 NLYHNGEQT

-2231 PVCSPAA
+2231 PICSPVAA
-2238 TVLAEASTQ
+2238 VLAEAAIQ
-2247 LIRVLH
+2247 LVRILH
-2253 RADQWTHCI
+2253 RTDRWTHCI
-2262 NGIMLERLHK
+2262 NRNMMERLQK
-2272 IKPCFRESSGCTAGG
+2272 IKTCLREGCEK
-2287 GQRLKKSRSVQ
+2287 LKKSRSVQ
-2298 SREEHDSQRDS
+2298 SRDEHDVKDELKE
-2309 PRDQEPQRGEEERGR
+2309 DEKGK
-2324 QGHGSRQ
+2324 HGK
-2331 GHGGLGDLSD
+2331 HGLADLSESQ
-2341 HHLRTLCTEVW
+2341 LKMLCTEVW
-2352 PVLAVIGGAD
+2352 PVLAVIGGVD

-2399 AEITISFPTFWSPS
+2399 TEITISFPTFWSPS

-2420 EPCEPLPFDVARL
+2420 EPCEPLPFDVSRF
-2433 RGLTASLLLDLTYL
+2433 RGLTASLLMDLTYL
-2447 TSIHEDAGRLGA
+2447 TGIHEDSGKLST
-2459 RRHEKKHRGGPHD
+2459 RRHEKKHRHESEEKGDIDQKTDGGDFQKEVTDIRISQSLDEVRAHV
-2472 NGTTTANSG
+2472 TA
-2481 DDANSKPGDWE
+2481 
-2492 QANQH
+2492 
-2497 RPTTEPR
+2497 
-2504 DGPAK
+2504 
-2509 GTVVMP
+2509 
-2515 TSDLRVSHSLE
+2515 
-2526 EVKAHAAPNSKSES
+2526 NSKSEN
-2540 EISYALDCQ
+2540 EISSFSLDPQLALESQ
-2549 HQGGG
+2549 
-2554 ALAGGPETLYPAPQ
+2554 PQ
-2568 APEGNRRKGHEGLS
+2568 QVDGKKKVHE
-2582 HGGRGHDGPPS
+2582 HAVRAHDVI
-2593 LGATQSE
+2593 QSE
-2600 IHAVQLS
+2600 IRAIQLS
-2607 YLYLGAMKALSA
+2607 YLYLGAMKSLSA

-2635 QSEPTPSGHNADL
+2635 LTENGHNSDCAS
-2648 NTGPTCGGGA
+2648 
-2658 ASPVCQEEVEM
+2658 SPVIQEEAEM

-2706 YKLVVSG
+2706 YKLVVNS
-2713 LLDDQ
+2713 LLEDQ
-2718 GGGGKARPA
+2718 FGGKIK
-2727 DQECEEGL
+2727 L
-2735 ESEQQAQTPVT
+2735 EQAEYQQAQTPVT

-2782 SPGVMPLSLL
+2782 SPCVMPLSLL

-2798 YPTTTL
+2798 YPTTTV

-2823 DEVGRR
+2823 DEIGRR
-2829 QSLTSPDTQGS
+2829 QSLTSPDSQPA
-2840 RPTNR
+2840 RPANR
-2845 TGTSMSDPSSRL
+2845 TALSDPSSRL

-2879 ITKALEATG
+2879 ITKAMEATG

-2901 AMWMIEHPGTEEE
+2901 AMWMIEHPGTEEDE
-2914 ESHPGGGGSDSSSCP
+2914 GSQLSGPTDQCP
-2929 GATASGGGKSLD
+2929 GTSASANGGKS
-2941 RSYLHSPGDIPS
+2941 YLNSSGEIPA
-2953 ADAADLEE
+2953 ADATEMED
-2961 GFSESPEG
+2961 GFSEGPDGIEHGESSSSNAG
-2969 LDQDSASASSGPT
+2969 TAS
-2982 PRGRSAVSRKHRF
+2982 RSRSFTRKQRF

-3011 SVQAHRSQSRREGG
+3011 SVQAHRNQSRREGISLQQETG
-3025 ALPQDPGTLYDFNL
+3025 DLYDFSL
-3039 DEELEMDLDEE
+3039 DEELEIDLDDEA
-3050 TMEAMFGQDLASD
+3050 MEAMFGQELASD
-3063 SDILGMW
+3063 SDILGMC

-3080 HVCETEERDEVV
+3080 HVCESEDRDEVV
-3092 VCELCEASVANF
+3092 ICELCETSVASF
-3104 NQHMKKTHPGCGRS
+3104 NQHMKKNHPGCGRS

-3152 RDRYLA
+3152 REKYLSL
-3158 VKSKAR
+3158 KSK
-3164 APMTE
+3164 MK
-3169 RSVPGK
+3169 VPVLE

-3197 MLDVDEDD
+3197 MLDVDEDE
-3205 KLTGEEEFELLVG
+3205 KLTGEEEFELLAG
-3218 PLGLSE
+3218 PLGLTE
-3224 RRLVPEAVQFP
+3224 RRIVPEAVQFP
-3235 DSDPLGASVAMVTA
+3235 DSDPLGATVAMVTA

-3260 GCQGSVEKSSSG
+3260 GCHGSVEKSSSG
-3272 RVTLGEQAASL
+3272 RITLGEQAAAL
-3283 QNPHDRITAL
+3283 LNPHDRVMAL

-3339 LVRLMCLSAAGRA
+3339 LVRLMCLAAAGRA
-3352 GLSSSPVAGSGS
+3352 GLSTSPTAVCNSH
-3364 LERPRGSTKAS
+3364 ERPRGGS
-3375 KPMSCLAYL
+3375 KGNKPISCLAYL

-3419 TTVDDPIQRK
+3419 TTVDDPMQRK
-3429 FLPSFLRGVAEENKL
+3429 FLPSFLRGAAEENKL

-3460 ADKGARLGPNYDKTD
+3460 ADKGAKLRPNYDKADTD
-3475 TEKRA
+3475 KR
-3480 GLIAH
+3480 
-3485 LYAHPSYNPTAVG
+3485 G

-3506 AACCLSSRLSSGHRQ
+3506 AACCLSSRLSSQHRQ

-3550 DLRKCSSVKLEA
+3550 DLRKCPCVKLEA
-3562 HQSRVITCGWCSK
+3562 HQGRVLACGWSSK
-3575 KGLLATSGN
+3575 KGLLVTSGT

-3605 FNRAEDSPDEGGQCL
+3605 FNKLYNLADL
-3620 GSPGDPSLS
+3620 GSPTDSILPS
-3629 PLVWSVTGRFLA
+3629 VYWSVSGKYIATAL
-3641 AAMEKMVNIWQV
+3641 EKIVNIWQV
-3653 NGGKGLLDVQPH
+3653 NGGKGLVDVQPH
-3665 WVSALAWPEGEAVS
+3665 WVSALAWPEDGPVASWAGDTLE
-3679 LWCGEPK
+3679 
-3686 DVLLV
+3686 VLLV
-3691 GRMDGSLGLLE
+3691 GRMDGSLGLIE
-3702 VHDGCTMHRTEL
+3702 VVDSCTMHRLEL
-3714 EHCYRK
+3714 QHCYRK
-3720 DVAVMHIAW
+3720 EVAVTGIAW
-3729 YSEDRPFAVGYADG
+3729 YSEDQPFAVGYADG

-3748 TREPL
+3748 AKEPL
-3753 EKGAIVVIDG
+3753 DKGAIVVIDA

-3768 TSMKWS
+3768 TSLKWD
-3774 PSGQILLT
+3774 PNGKILLT
-3782 CAKEDLVKLWSS
+3782 CAKEEMVKLWAYAED
-3794 PGSRSSPGAGW
+3794 RW
-3805 RCLLSIAHP
+3805 QCLHVLSHP
-3814 AQVNGVAWCGLI
+3814 AVVNGISWCGL
-3826 GQGVRPLNMLATCCQ
+3826 QGRSFKPRAMLATCCQ
-3841 NGLVSVW
+3841 NGLVCVW
-3848 TVPQDAS
+3848 TIPQDLLSISESAS
-3855 SFPESTGSEGWRENE
+3855 CSSDGWWELDYFCLQDCCRKSNE
-3870 PKNKRKQQS
+3870 
-3879 SSGPAGGAVCV
+3879 ATCV
-3890 FQLRGH
+3890 LQLKGH

-3913 SGGMGGLMNIWS
+3913 SGGVGGLMNVWS
-3925 LRDGSVLQTVIAG
+3925 LRDGSVLQTVVTG

-3944 IVWIPDVG
+3944 LTWIPEVG

-3961 DVLVVN
+3961 DILVVN
-3967 CSTDFMSSNHVL
+3967 CSSEFLSTNHIL
-3979 ATCRSALKK
+3979 ATCRTALKK
-3988 QGVLGLNMAPCM
+3988 QGVIGLNLAPCM

-4006 LPVMLQEQYAYEK
+4006 LPLMLQEQYAYEK
-4019 PHVVCGEQLVHSPY
+4019 PHVVCGDQLVHSPY

-4050 CSPPVPPHLRLCPLE
+4050 CNPPVPPHHLNCPSE
-4065 PGASTWS
+4065 SSAWNPN
-4072 PSEWAWLDCFSTTVK
+4072 EWAWLDCFSTTVK
-4087 AAEALARGNTFPEAF
+4087 AAEALAKGARFPEAF
-4102 AVPDLEPVPKEEVA
+4102 TVPDLEPVPEEE
-4116 LVMDNSKWGSGMDEQ
+4116 LTLLMDNSKWMGGMDEQ

-4138 RPEDWHLGGRC
+4138 RPEDWHLGGKC
-4149 DVFLWGA
+4149 DVYLWGA

-4167 NLLVP
+4167 NILVP
-4172 TIAPSFSQAQQVV
+4172 TLAPSFSQAQQVV

-4219 HVITVISALQGFVV
+4219 HVLTVISALQGFVV
-4233 TQLVTSCGSDGHSM
+4233 TQLITSCGSDGHSM

-4304 GKLFSFGNGD
+4304 GKLFTFGNGD

-4329 ERVTALEGY
+4329 ERVMALEGY
-4338 QVGQVACGLNHTL
+4338 QVGQVSCGLNHTL
-4351 AVSADGMIVWAFGD
+4351 AVSSDGMMVWAFGD

-4402 SVALGRDGNV
+4402 SVALTKDGHV

-4425 GRARNHNRPQVVP
+4425 GRARNHNRPQQVP
-4438 ALSGVFIEDV
+4438 ALSGIFIKDI

-4454 TLVLSSTGEV
+4454 TLALSSTGDV
-4464 YTWGT
+4464 YAWGS

-4483 REPTLVTSLQGKNVN
+4483 REPTLLTSLQGKNIN

-4512 PSAPPR
+4512 PPVPPR
-4518 APGSSVPLQLGL
+4518 APGASVPLQLGL
-4530 PVAVPPQYS
+4530 PVSVPPQYS
-4539 SLREVSMEVVRARLR
+4539 ALKEVSMETVRARLR

-4577 SCMSHYNAGTWGIVQ
+4577 SSTSRYNAGTWGIVQ
-4592 GQLRPLLA
+4592 GQLRPILA

-4686 MCQELETGVVDLL
+4686 MCQELETGVVELL
-4699 IPSPNASAE
+4699 IPSPNATAE
-4708 VGYNRDRFLLSPS
+4708 VGYNRDRFLFNPS
-4721 ACLEEHLL
+4721 ACNDDHLM

-4752 APLVWKQLCCIP
+4752 APMVWKQLCCIP

-4787 EDSGITEDNFHE
+4787 EDSGITEDSFHE

-4826 LSFSNRKEY
+4826 LTFSNRKEY
-4835 VERAIEYRLH
+4835 VDRAIEYRLH
-4845 EIDRQV
+4845 EMDRQV

-4859 WIIPVPLLSLLTAR
+4859 WIIPVPLLSLLTAK

-4881 MPEICVE
+4881 MPEISVE
-4888 VLKKVVRYREVDEQH
+4888 VLKKVVRYREVDEHHQL
-4903 TQVQWFWQT
+4903 VLWFWQT
-4912 LEDFSNEE
+4912 LEEFSNEE

-4941 SQRFQIMKVDRPHD
+4941 SQRFQIMKVDRPYD

-4961 TCFFQLRLPPYSSQ
+4961 TCFFQLRLPPYSTQ
-4975 AVMAERLRY
+4975 AIMAERLRY

>member
-1 MALMI
+1 MATMV

-17 NASWI
+17 NSSWI
-22 TEDSESIATREGVS
+22 TEDSESIATREGVA
-36 VLYSKLL
+36 VLYSKLVS
-43 TNKEAVLL
+43 NKEVVPL

-75 QEHYLDAL
+75 QDHYLDAL

-110 LQRIFYALSNKYH
+110 LQRVFYALSNKYH

-128 KQQQHSPENSSGSAD
+128 KQQQHSPESSSGSAD
-143 SHSVSERPR
+143 VHSVSERPR

-175 QSWVMP
+175 QSWMMP
-181 PPGPGG
+181 VSGPGLS
-187 PNLCNDVIHT
+187 LCNDVIHT
-197 AIDVVSSLPPLSL
+197 AIEVVSSLPPLSL

-217 PMGLDCLAQ
+217 PMGLDCLSQ
-226 VTTFLKGVTMP
+226 VTTFLKGVTIP
-237 NTGADVLGRRLASE
+237 NSGADILGRRLASE

-273 LAASAVVTAM
+273 LGASAVVNSM
-283 DEGEKG
+283 EKS
-289 KMAALSQEGLM
+289 KLLSSQEGM
-300 GYDCFMN
+300 ISFDCFMT

-341 ALCLLEEVCRM
+341 ALCLFEEVCRM

-358 TCASPDSV
+358 TCASPDSI
-366 QTGEVP
+366 QTGDAP
-372 AVSETC
+372 IVSETC

-401 PKLAPSFADAQTIE
+401 PKLAPSFSDAQTIE

-425 SDGSVR
+425 TDGSVR

-453 KLTFEPHRAI
+453 KLTFEPHRSI

-513 LQGKAVVCVSAGY
+513 LQGKVVVCVSAGY
-526 RHSAAVSE
+526 RHSAAVTE

-567 NVGDVS
+567 NVGEVS

-606 RVYKPKVVESL
+606 RVYKPKVIEAL

-661 PKLTEELATTRV
+661 PKLIEELAATRI

-707 STGPITKPKKVV
+707 STGPITKPKKVS
-719 GLDGVAIQ
+719 GLDGIAIQ
-727 QVSAGTSHS
+727 QISAGTSHS

-769 FLEHYCDGINSEV
+769 FLERYCDKINSEI

-796 LKLCLRLLSNHLAL
+796 LKLCLKLLSNHLAL

-824 ARPLRNLLF
+824 AGPLRNLLF
-833 RLMDSSVPDEI
+833 RLMDSTVPDEI
-844 QEAVMETLS
+844 QEVVIETLS

-875 QGPDRWENLSKGQR
+875 QGPDRWESLSKGQR

-908 LGYSCPPDSTETLA
+908 LGYSSPSDAADL
-922 SSNVGFGLP
+922 SSVCTGYGNLS
-931 LDPPY
+931 DQPY
-936 GAPGT
+936 GT
-941 NPDTH
+941 QSCHPDTH

-974 DKVLQGTSSSDSSQ
+974 DKFLLGTSSSENSQ

-1003 LAYCHINC
+1003 LAFCHINNIS
-1011 VTENSSS
+1011 ENSSS
-1018 VSLLHKHLQLLLP
+1018 VALLHKHLQLLLP
-1031 HATDIFSR
+1031 HATDIYSR
-1039 SAILLRE
+1039 SANLLKE
-1046 SSWNGSVREK
+1046 SPWNGSVGEK

-1081 VSVARPLLSFLLDL
+1081 VSVARPLLSYLLDL
-1095 LPPLDRLNRLLP
+1095 LPPLDCLNRLLP
-1107 AATPLEDQELQWPL
+1107 AAALLEDQELQWPL
-1121 HGAPDFVDPAGQPLA
+1121 HGGPELIDPAGVPLP

-1150 TAALLVGRCL
+1150 TIALLIGRCL
-1160 GGMLQGAPASLEER
+1160 GGMLQGSPVSPEEQ
-1174 DTAYWLKTPLFSNG
+1174 DTAYWMKTPLFSDG
-1188 LEMDLPQLDNCISSL
+1188 VEMDIPQLDKCMSCL

-1216 FDCPLRPDMSTLV
+1216 FDYKLRPEIAVYV
-1229 DLALGST
+1229 DLALGCS
-1236 KEPTNS
+1236 KEPARS
-1242 LWVNMQDYATS
+1242 LWISMQDYAVS
-1253 KDWDNA
+1253 KDWDSA
-1259 SLSNETLLD
+1259 TLSNESLLD

-1278 LKHTGLLS
+1278 LKHTNLLS
-1286 QACGEGRYHP
+1286 QACGESRYQP
-1296 CKTLAEVYRSVYKV
+1296 GKSLSEVYRCVYKV
-1310 RNRLLACKNMEL
+1310 RSRLLACKNLEL
-1322 IQTCSSSRERRIS
+1322 IQTRSSSRDRWIPE
-1335 DNQDSL
+1335 NQDSADA
-1341 EMDPQE
+1341 DPQE
-1347 HSFTRTIDEEAE
+1347 HAFTRTIDEEAE
-1359 LEERTDREREEGHQ
+1359 MEEQAERDREEGHP
-1373 EQDEEEDEREHEVM
+1373 EPEDEEEEREHEVM

-1397 SAREAARGRERE
+1397 SAREVARSRDRD
-1409 RASSSAGGGLS
+1409 RMS
-1420 SGGPRGGGGGG
+1420 SGAGSGARADDPPPQSQQERR
-1431 EDEAAVSHEEQQH
+1431 VST
-1444 LRDGCPG
+1444 D
-1451 LPEGQDLY
+1451 LPEGQDVY
-1459 TAACNSVVHRCA
+1459 TAACNSVIHRCA
-1471 LLVLGVSPVLG
+1471 LLILGVSPVIDELQKRREE
-1482 DLGGQDEGHS
+1482 GQLHQ
-1492 APQSTSQ
+1492 PSTSASE
-1499 GQQDAA
+1499 G
-1505 GFMTRSESLSAETH
+1505 GGLMTRSESLTAESRLVH
-1519 SVQSS
+1519 AS
-1524 PSYRLMKSRSESDL
+1524 PNYRLIKSRSESDL

-1545 EGYTLSGRRNVDL
+1545 EGYALSGRRNVDL
-1558 DLAFSHKKRGL
+1558 DLASSHRKRGPMHSQL
-1569 LHGSPDSLADSWFRV
+1569 ESLSDSW
-1584 KHSRARLYGSPLYQ
+1584 ARLKHTRDWLCNS
-1598 SYDESDLD
+1598 SYSFESDFD
-1606 LSRSAGVHALIE
+1606 LTKSLGIHTLIE
-1618 NIVSFISGDVG
+1618 NVVSFVSGDVG
-1629 NSPAFKEPEEAMS
+1629 NAPGFKEPEESMS
-1642 TSPQGIILAMEQ
+1642 TSPQASIIAMEQ
-1654 QQNRAELRL
+1654 QQLRAELRL
-1663 EALHQIVV
+1663 EALHQILV
-1671 LISGMEEKGSQA
+1671 LLSGMEEKGSISL
-1683 AGGVGGSGTGGRP
+1683 AGRGSSSG
-1696 SPSAAFQS
+1696 FQS
-1704 SSLLTS
+1704 STLLTS

-1725 GAGAMKGESVQLH
+1725 GHSGAKGESGRLH
-1738 HYQDGV
+1738 HYQDGIR
-1744 KAAKRTLQMD
+1744 AAKRN
-1754 IQTAVHKIYQQLSV
+1754 IQIEIQVAVHKIYQQLSA

-1791 VFALSVRYQPVDV
+1791 VFALSVHYQPVDV
-1804 SLAISSGLLN
+1804 SLAISTGLLN

-1821 TETMLGQPLQLLQ
+1821 TDTMLGQPLQLLP
-1834 KPGVSQLS
+1834 KTGVSQLS

-1857 ISTGTYADKLGPKV
+1857 ITTGTYADKLSPKV

-1891 VSLLPASP
+1891 VLLMASFGEGEEDEEEE
-1899 KKAQDRLEKETEDG
+1899 KKLDSSGETE
-1913 NDAEKK
+1913 KR
-1919 DFRALVRKQ
+1919 DFRAALRKQ
-1928 HTAELHLGDFLV
+1928 HAAELHLGDFLV

-1959 WTEVLLNIAAQKC
+1959 WTEVLLNIASQKC
-1972 CSGVPLVGNLR
+1972 SSGIPLVGNLR

-1994 VLPACEASVED
+1994 VLPACESGVED
-2005 HQMTQV
+2005 DQM
-2011 VERLFSLLS
+2011 
-2020 DCMWEAPIA
+2020 A
-2029 QAKHTIQ
+2029 Q
-2036 IKEKEQEL
+2036 
-2044 KLQGEVEEEDE
+2044 
-2055 NLPIQEVSFDPEKA
+2055 
-2069 QCCVVEN
+2069 
-2076 GQGLTHGSGGKG
+2076 
-2088 YGLAST
+2088 
-2094 GISSGCYQWKF
+2094 F

-2145 NLYHNGEQS
+2145 NLYHNGEQT
-2154 LTLSSFTQGDYITCV
+2154 LTLSSFTQGDFITCV

-2190 EDVDATELY
+2190 EDVDAAELY

-2231 PVCSPAA
+2231 PICSPVAA
-2238 TVLAEASTQ
+2238 VLAEATIQ
-2247 LIRVLH
+2247 LIRILH
-2253 RADQWTHCI
+2253 RTDRWTYCI
-2262 NGIMLERLHK
+2262 NKKMMERLHK
-2272 IKPCFRESSGCTAGG
+2272 IKICIKES
-2287 GQRLKKSRSVQ
+2287 GQKLKKSRSVQ
-2298 SREEHDSQRDS
+2298 SREENEMREEKESKEEEKGKHNRHGLADLS
-2309 PRDQEPQRGEEERGR
+2309 EPQ
-2324 QGHGSRQ
+2324 
-2331 GHGGLGDLSD
+2331 
-2341 HHLRTLCTEVW
+2341 LRTLCIEVW
-2352 PVLAVIGGAD
+2352 PVLAVIGGVD

-2369 RCIHKQ
+2369 RCVHKQ

-2420 EPCEPLPFDVARL
+2420 EPCEPLPFDVARF
-2433 RGLTASLLLDLTYL
+2433 RGLTASVLLDLTYL
-2447 TSIHEDAGRLGA
+2447 TGIHEDMGKQSTK
-2459 RRHEKKHRGGPHD
+2459 RHEKKHRHESEEKGDVEQKTESESALDTRTGLTSD
-2472 NGTTTANSG
+2472 DVKSQGTTI
-2481 DDANSKPGDWE
+2481 
-2492 QANQH
+2492 
-2497 RPTTEPR
+2497 
-2504 DGPAK
+2504 
-2509 GTVVMP
+2509 
-2515 TSDLRVSHSLE
+2515 
-2526 EVKAHAAPNSKSES
+2526 SKSEN
-2540 EISYALDCQ
+2540 EIASFSLDSAMPAVESQ
-2549 HQGGG
+2549 HQI
-2554 ALAGGPETLYPAPQ
+2554 T
-2568 APEGNRRKGHEGLS
+2568 EGKRKNHEHVS
-2582 HGGRGHDGPPS
+2582 KNHDI
-2593 LGATQSE
+2593 AQSE
-2600 IHAVQLS
+2600 IRAVQLS
-2607 YLYLGAMKALSA
+2607 YLYLGAMKSLSA
-2619 LLSCSKYA
+2619 LLGCSKYA

-2635 QSEPTPSGHNADL
+2635 LAENGHNSDCAS
-2648 NTGPTCGGGA
+2648 
-2658 ASPVCQEEVEM
+2658 SPVVHEDVEM

-2706 YKLVVSG
+2706 YKLVIHG
-2713 LLDDQ
+2713 LLEDQ
-2718 GGGGKARPA
+2718 FGGKIKQEI
-2727 DQECEEGL
+2727 DQQAEE
-2735 ESEQQAQTPVT
+2735 SDQAQQAQTPVT

-2798 YPTTTL
+2798 YPTTTV

-2811 TPPVSSLPTSPS
+2811 TPPISSLPTSPS

-2829 QSLTSPDTQGS
+2829 QSLTSPDSQS
-2840 RPTNR
+2840 ARPANR
-2845 TGTSMSDPSSRL
+2845 TALSDPSSRL

-2879 ITKALEATG
+2879 IAKAMEATG
-2888 TRGEADAQNITVL
+2888 ARGEADAQNITVL
-2901 AMWMIEHPGTEEE
+2901 AMWMIEHPGHEDEEE
-2914 ESHPGGGGSDSSSCP
+2914 PQSGSTADSRH
-2929 GATASGGGKSLD
+2929 GAAVVGSGGKSND
-2941 RSYLHSPGDIPS
+2941 PSYLQSPGDIPS
-2953 ADAADLEE
+2953 ADAAEMEE
-2961 GFSESPEG
+2961 GFSESPDN
-2969 LDQDSASASSGPT
+2969 LDHTENAASGSGP
-2982 PRGRSAVSRKHRF
+2982 PARGRSAVTRRHKF

-3011 SVQAHRSQSRREGG
+3011 SVQAHRNQSRREGIS
-3025 ALPQDPGTLYDFNL
+3025 LQQDPGALYDFNL
-3039 DEELEMDLDEE
+3039 DEELEIDLDDEA
-3050 TMEAMFGQDLASD
+3050 MEAMFGQDLTSD
-3063 SDILGMW
+3063 NDILGMW
-3070 IPEVL
+3070 IPE
-3075 DWPTW
+3075 
-3080 HVCETEERDEVV
+3080 HVCESEDREEVV
-3092 VCELCEASVANF
+3092 VCELCECSVVSF
-3104 NQHMKKTHPGCGRS
+3104 NQHMKRNHPGCGRS

-3152 RDRYLA
+3152 REKYLA
-3158 VKSKAR
+3158 LKTKSKA
-3164 APMTE
+3164 TSSE
-3169 RSVPGK
+3169 

-3183 LLGKQDSVYEEDWD
+3183 LIGKQDSVYEEDWD
-3197 MLDVDEDD
+3197 MLDVDEDE
-3205 KLTGEEEFELLVG
+3205 KLTGEEEFELLAG
-3218 PLGLSE
+3218 PLGLND
-3224 RRLVPEAVQFP
+3224 RRIVPEPVQFP

-3255 TLLQI
+3255 TLMQI
-3260 GCQGSVEKSSSG
+3260 GCHGSVEKSSSG
-3272 RVTLGEQAASL
+3272 RITLGEQAAAL
-3283 QNPHDRITAL
+3283 ANPHDRVVAL

-3339 LVRLMCLSAAGRA
+3339 LVRLMCLAAAGRA
-3352 GLSSSPVAGSGS
+3352 GLSTSPSAMASAS
-3364 LERPRGSTKAS
+3364 ERSRGGHSKAN
-3375 KPMSCLAYL
+3375 KPISCLAYL

-3394 SPSAAKLLV
+3394 TPSAAKLLV

-3413 ATGMNL
+3413 ATGVNL

-3429 FLPSFLRGVAEENKL
+3429 FLPGFLRGIAEENKL

-3460 ADKGARLGPNYDKTD
+3460 ADKGAKLRPNY
-3475 TEKRA
+3475 EK
-3480 GLIAH
+3480 
-3485 LYAHPSYNPTAVG
+3485 SEVEKKG

-3506 AACCLSSRLSSGHRQ
+3506 AACCLSSRLSSQHRQ

-3534 DRDNQSR
+3534 DRDNQTT
-3541 PQTFADMAG
+3541 PQTLADMGG
-3550 DLRKCSSVKLEA
+3550 DLRKCSFIKLEA
-3562 HQSRVITCGWCSK
+3562 HQNRVMTCVWCNK

-3584 DGTVRVW
+3584 DGTIRVW
-3591 NVTKNQYTLQQTCI
+3591 NVTKKQYSLQQTCV
-3605 FNRAEDSPDEGGQCL
+3605 FNRLEGDAEESL
-3620 GSPGDPSLS
+3620 GSPSDPSFS
-3629 PLVWSVTGRFLA
+3629 PVSWSISGKYLA
-3641 AAMEKMVNIWQV
+3641 GALEKMVNIWQV
-3653 NGGKGLLDVQPH
+3653 NGGKGLVDIQPH
-3665 WVSALAWPEGEAVS
+3665 WVSALAWPEEGPSTAWSGES
-3679 LWCGEPK
+3679 PEL
-3686 DVLLV
+3686 LLV
-3691 GRMDGSLGLLE
+3691 GRMDGSLGLIE
-3702 VHDGCTMHRTEL
+3702 VVDVSTMHRREL

-3720 DVAVMHIAW
+3720 DVSITCIAW
-3729 YSEDRPFAVGYADG
+3729 FSEDRPFAVGYFDG
-3743 KLLIG
+3743 KLLLG
-3748 TREPL
+3748 TKEPL
-3753 EKGAIVVIDG
+3753 EKGGIVLIDA
-3763 HKESI
+3763 HKDTL
-3768 TSMKWS
+3768 TSMKWD
-3774 PSGQILLT
+3774 PTGHILMT
-3782 CAKEDLVKLWSS
+3782 CAKEENVKLWGPIS
-3794 PGSRSSPGAGW
+3794 GCW
-3805 RCLLSIAHP
+3805 RCLHSLCHPSI
-3814 AQVNGVAWCGLI
+3814 VNGIAWCSLPGKGSKLH
-3826 GQGVRPLNMLATCCQ
+3826 LLMATGCQ
-3841 NGLVSVW
+3841 SGLVCVW
-3848 TVPQDAS
+3848 RIPQDTTQTS
-3855 SFPESTGSEGWRENE
+3855 VTSSEGWWDQESNCQGAH
-3870 PKNKRKQQS
+3870 RKS
-3879 SSGPAGGAVCV
+3879 VGAKCV
-3890 FQLRGH
+3890 YQLRGH
-3896 ITPVRTVAFSPD
+3896 ITPVRTVAFSSD

-3913 SGGMGGLMNIWS
+3913 SGGLGGLMNIWS
-3925 LRDGSVLQTVIAG
+3925 LRDGSVLQTVVIG
-3938 SGAIQN
+3938 SGAIQTT
-3944 IVWIPDVG
+3944 VWIPDVG
-3952 VAVCSNRSK
+3952 VAACSNRSK

-3967 CSTDFMSSNHVL
+3967 CTAEWAAANHVL
-3979 ATCRSALKK
+3979 ATCRTALKQ

-4006 LPVMLQEQYAYEK
+4006 LPMMLQEQYAYEK
-4019 PHVVCGEQLVHSPY
+4019 PHVVCGDQLVHSPY

-4050 CSPPVPPHLRLCPLE
+4050 CNPPVPPHHQNCLPD
-4065 PGASTWS
+4065 PASWN
-4072 PSEWAWLDCFSTTVK
+4072 PNEWAWLECFSTTIK
-4087 AAEALARGNTFPEAF
+4087 AAEALTNGAQFPESF
-4102 AVPDLEPVPKEEVA
+4102 SVPDLEPVPEDE
-4116 LVMDNSKWGSGMDEQ
+4116 LVFLMDNSKWINGMDEQ

-4138 RPEDWHLGGRC
+4138 RPEDWHLGGKC
-4149 DVFLWGA
+4149 DVYLWGA

-4167 NLLVP
+4167 NVMVP
-4172 TIAPSFSQAQQVV
+4172 AAAPSFSQAQQVI

-4219 HVITVISALQGFVV
+4219 HVLTVISALQGFVV

-4289 QMSCGFKHSAVVTAD
+4289 QMSCGFKHSAVVTSD
-4304 GKLFSFGNGD
+4304 GKLFTFGNGD

-4338 QVGQVACGLNHTL
+4338 QIGQVACGLNHTL
-4351 AVSADGMIVWAFGD
+4351 AVSADGSMVWAFGD

-4392 IKKVSCGTQF
+4392 IKKVACGTQF
-4402 SVALGRDGNV
+4402 SVALTKDGHV

-4425 GRARNHNRPQVVP
+4425 GRARNHNRPQQIPVLAGVV
-4438 ALSGVFIEDV
+4438 IEDV

-4454 TLVLSSTGEV
+4454 TLALASTGDV
-4464 YTWGT
+4464 YAWGS

-4483 REPTLVTSLQGKNVN
+4483 REPTLVTVLQGKNVR

-4512 PSAPPR
+4512 PPVPPR
-4518 APGSSVPLQLGL
+4518 APGVSVPLQLGL
-4530 PVAVPPQYS
+4530 PDAVPPQYGA
-4539 SLREVSMEVVRARLR
+4539 LREVSIHTARARLR

-4577 SCMSHYNAGTWGIVQ
+4577 NSTSHYNAGTWGIVQ

-4686 MCQELETGVVDLL
+4686 MCQELETGIVDLL
-4699 IPSPNASAE
+4699 IPSPNATAE
-4708 VGYNRDRFLLSPS
+4708 VGYNRDRFLFNPS
-4721 ACLEEHLL
+4721 ACLDEHLM

-4752 APLVWKQLCCIP
+4752 APLVWKQLCCVP

-4787 EDSGITEDNFHE
+4787 EDSGITEESFHE

-4826 LSFSNRKEY
+4826 LTFSNRKEY

-4845 EIDRQV
+4845 EMDRQV

-4859 WIIPVPLLSLLTAR
+4859 WIVPVPLLSLLTAK

-4881 MPEICVE
+4881 MPEISVE

-4903 TQVQWFWQT
+4903 QLVQWFWHT
-4912 LEDFSNEE
+4912 LEEFSNEE

-4941 SQRFQIMKVDRPHD
+4941 SQRFQIMKVDRPYD

-4975 AVMAERLRY
+4975 LVMAERLRY

>member
-17 NASWI
+17 NSSWI
-22 TEDSESIATREGVS
+22 TEDSESIATRDGVS

-43 TNKEAVLL
+43 ANKEVVLL

-98 PFAGALRKRLLV
+98 PFAAALRKRVLV

-128 KQQQHSPENSSGSAD
+128 KQQQHSPESNSGSSD
-143 SHSVSERPR
+143 LHSVSERPR

-175 QSWVMP
+175 QSWMMPP

-187 PNLCNDVIHT
+187 GPGGSINLCNDVIHT

-237 NTGADVLGRRLASE
+237 NSGADILGRRLASE
-251 LLLGLAAQRGSL
+251 LLLGLASQRGSL

-273 LAASAVVTAM
+273 LAAAAVVSTM
-283 DEGEKG
+283 EQNKV
-289 KMAALSQEGLM
+289 LQSQEGLI

-307 ILMQMRRSL
+307 ILIQMRRSL
-316 GSSADRSQWREPTRT
+316 GSTADRSQWREPTRT
-331 SDGLCSLYEA
+331 PDGLCSLYEA
-341 ALCLLEEVCRM
+341 ALCLFEEVCRM

-358 TCASPDSV
+358 TCVSPDSI
-366 QTGEVP
+366 QTGEAPV
-372 AVSETC
+372 VSETC

-401 PKLAPSFADAQTIE
+401 PKLAASFADAQTIE

-513 LQGKAVVCVSAGY
+513 LQGKVVVCVSAGY

-567 NVGDVS
+567 NVGEVS

-606 RVYKPKVVESL
+606 RVYKPKVVEAL

-625 CAGSQSSLALTSTGQ
+625 CAGSQSSLSLTSTGQ

-661 PKLTEELATTRV
+661 PKLIEELATTRV

-727 QVSAGTSHS
+727 QISAGTSHS

-769 FLEHYCDGINSEV
+769 FLERYCDGINSDV

-833 RLMDSSVPDEI
+833 RLMDASVPDEI
-844 QEAVMETLS
+844 QEAVIETLS

-875 QGPDRWENLSKGQR
+875 QGPDRWESLSKGQR

-908 LGYSCPPDSTETLA
+908 LGYSCPPDGPDVP
-922 SSNVGFGLP
+922 SSGPTFAAYPDPSFGTT
-931 LDPPY
+931 
-936 GAPGT
+936 GAH
-941 NPDTH
+941 PDTH

-963 DQAFGELEKNS
+963 DQALGELEKNS
-974 DKVLQGTSSSDSSQ
+974 DKLQQRTSSSDSSQ
-988 PAHLHELLC
+988 PAHLHQLLC

-1003 LAYCHINC
+1003 LAYCHINA

-1018 VSLLHKHLQLLLP
+1018 VALLHKHLQLLLP

-1039 SAILLRE
+1039 SAALIKE
-1046 SSWNGSVREK
+1046 SSWNGSIREK
-1056 LRDVIYVSAAG
+1056 LQDVIYVSAAG
-1067 SMLCQIVNSLLLLP
+1067 SMLCQIINSLLLLP
-1081 VSVARPLLSFLLDL
+1081 VTVVRPLLSHLLDL

-1107 AATPLEDQELQWPL
+1107 AASPLEDQELQWPL
-1121 HGAPDFVDPAGQPLA
+1121 HGTSDFAEPASGMSLPPLA
-1136 QPAQSWVWLVDLER
+1136 LCWVWLVDLER
-1150 TAALLVGRCL
+1150 TVALLVGRCL
-1160 GGMLQGAPASLEER
+1160 GGMLQGAPTSLEEQ

-1188 LEMDLPQLDNCISSL
+1188 LEIDIPQLDSCISSL
-1203 LEVALSGNEEQKP
+1203 LEAALSGNEEQKP
-1216 FDCPLRPDMSTLV
+1216 FDCTLRPDLSVLV
-1229 DLALGST
+1229 DLALGSS
-1236 KEPTNS
+1236 KEPANS
-1242 LWVNMQDYATS
+1242 LWINMQDYAIS

-1259 SLSNETLLD
+1259 SLNNESLLD

-1278 LKHTGLLS
+1278 LKHTGLLD
-1286 QACGEGRYHP
+1286 QDCGKGRYQP
-1296 CKTLAEVYRSVYKV
+1296 SKSLAEVYRSVYKV
-1310 RNRLLACKNMEL
+1310 RNRLLACKNMDF
-1322 IQTCSSSRERRIS
+1322 IQTRSSSRERRIS

-1341 EMDPQE
+1341 DMDPQE

-1359 LEERTDREREEGHQ
+1359 LEERADREREDGHQ
-1373 EQDEEEDEREHEVM
+1373 DQDDEEEDREHEVM

-1397 SAREAARGRERE
+1397 SAREVARSRDRE
-1409 RASSSAGGGLS
+1409 RASSSTGLGS
-1420 SGGPRGGGGGG
+1420 GSGSASRNGAAPSGGEEEATASQEERRG
-1431 EDEAAVSHEEQQH
+1431 SS
-1444 LRDGCPG
+1444 G

-1459 TAACNSVVHRCA
+1459 TAACNSVIHRCA
-1471 LLVLGVSPVLG
+1471 LLLLGVSPVLSEMTK
-1482 DLGGQDEGHS
+1482 QNQEEG
-1492 APQSTSQ
+1492 PTQSVTGTQECLS
-1499 GQQDAA
+1499 
-1505 GFMTRSESLSAETH
+1505 FMTRSESLSAE
-1519 SVQSS
+1519 SRSLQNS

-1545 EGYTLSGRRNVDL
+1545 ESYSLSGRRNVDL
-1558 DLAFSHKKRGL
+1558 DLAFSHKKRGI
-1569 LHGSPDSLADSWFRV
+1569 LHSSPDSLADSWFRS
-1584 KHSRARLYGSPLYQ
+1584 KLSHQRTYSLAHSYE
-1598 SYDESDLD
+1598 ESDLD
-1606 LSRSAGVHALIE
+1606 LNRSLGIHALID
-1618 NIVSFISGDVG
+1618 NMVSFVSGDVG
-1629 NSPAFKEPEEAMS
+1629 LAPAFKEPEEGMS
-1642 TSPQGIILAMEQ
+1642 TSPQAAILAMEQ
-1654 QQNRAELRL
+1654 QQSRAELRL

-1671 LISGMEEKGSQA
+1671 LISGMEEKGSQLGNA
-1683 AGGVGGSGTGGRP
+1683 DRLSG
-1696 SPSAAFQS
+1696 AFQS

-1725 GAGAMKGESVQLH
+1725 GSGGLKRESVQLH
-1738 HYQDGV
+1738 HYQDGI
-1744 KAAKRTLQMD
+1744 KAAKRSLQME

-1857 ISTGTYADKLGPKV
+1857 ISTGTYADKLSPKV
-1871 VQSLLDLLCSQLKNL
+1871 VQSLLDLLCSQLKSL

-1891 VSLLPASP
+1891 GSQLSAGKDQEETKQDDSP
-1899 KKAQDRLEKETEDG
+1899 DS
-1913 NDAEKK
+1913 EKK
-1919 DFRALVRKQ
+1919 DFRALIRKQ

-1972 CSGVPLVGNLR
+1972 CSGVPLVGNMR

-1994 VLPACEASVED
+1994 VLPACEANMED
-2005 HQMTQV
+2005 DQLTQV
-2011 VERLFSLLS
+2011 VERLFALLS
-2020 DCMWEAPIA
+2020 DCMWEDPVA

-2036 IKEKEQEL
+2036 IKEKVQEL
-2044 KLQGEVEEEDE
+2044 KLQGEAEEEDE

-2145 NLYHNGEQS
+2145 NLYHNGEQT
-2154 LTLSSFTQGDYITCV
+2154 LTLSSFTQGDLITCV

-2231 PVCSPAA
+2231 PVCSPMA
-2238 TVLAEASTQ
+2238 TVLVEATTQ
-2247 LIRVLH
+2247 LIRILH
-2253 RADQWTHCI
+2253 RTDHWTHRI
-2262 NGIMLERLHK
+2262 NKTMIERLQK
-2272 IKPCFRESSGCTAGG
+2272 IKPCFRDVGGASGGAG

-2298 SREEHDSQRDS
+2298 SREEHDAQRESQETLSKTD
-2309 PRDQEPQRGEEERGR
+2309 EEKGRHGR
-2324 QGHGSRQ
+2324 QH
-2331 GHGGLGDLSD
+2331 GLGELSE
-2341 HHLRTLCTEVW
+2341 HHLRSLCTDVW

-2369 RCIHKQ
+2369 RCVHKQ

-2386 KEGSTSAKVQWDE
+2386 KEGSSSAKVQWDE

-2420 EPCEPLPFDVARL
+2420 EPCEPLPFDVGRF

-2447 TSIHEDAGRLGA
+2447 TSIHEESAAKLSA
-2459 RRHEKKHRGGPHD
+2459 RRHEKKHRNAASVGH
-2472 NGTTTANSG
+2472 
-2481 DDANSKPGDWE
+2481 E
-2492 QANQH
+2492 
-2497 RPTTEPR
+2497 
-2504 DGPAK
+2504 
-2509 GTVVMP
+2509 P
-2515 TSDLRVSHSLE
+2515 TSTEDKADSEGQNCNEQKESTGASPAGSSELRVSHSLE
-2526 EVKAHAAPNSKSES
+2526 EVKAHLAPNSKSES
-2540 EISYALDCQ
+2540 EISSVA
-2549 HQGGG
+2549 G
-2554 ALAGGPETLYPAPQ
+2554 AGGNEALFSSAPNG
-2568 APEGNRRKGHEGLS
+2568 AAEAGRKKGHEQGPRS
-2582 HGGRGHDGPPS
+2582 HEPS
-2593 LGATQSE
+2593 SISTQSE

-2607 YLYLGAMKALSA
+2607 YLYLGAMKTLSS

-2635 QSEPTPSGHNADL
+2635 LPEPAPSGHNADL
-2648 NTGPTCGGGA
+2648 NAGPTGTT
-2658 ASPVCQEEVEM
+2658 SPVCQEEVEM

-2706 YKLVVSG
+2706 YKLVVNG
-2713 LLDDQ
+2713 LLEEPS
-2718 GGGGKARPA
+2718 GGKTNLGVRS
-2727 DQECEEGL
+2727 ELEG
-2735 ESEQQAQTPVT
+2735 EGEGAEGEQLAQTPIT

-2798 YPTTTL
+2798 YPTTTMV
-2804 LPTRRAQ
+2804 PSRRAQ

-2829 QSLTSPDTQGS
+2829 QSLTSPDSQPT
-2840 RPTNR
+2840 RPQNR
-2845 TGTSMSDPSSRL
+2845 AGTSLSDPSSRL

-2870 LEMGFSLRQ
+2870 LEMGFTLRQ
-2879 ITKALEATG
+2879 ISKALEATG
-2888 TRGEADAQNITVL
+2888 ARGEADAQNITVL
-2901 AMWMIEHPGTEEE
+2901 AMWMIEHPGTEDERDE
-2914 ESHPGGGGSDSSSCP
+2914 PHTRSSVLGGDGSDSSCP
-2929 GATASGGGKSLD
+2929 GATASTGGKSLD
-2941 RSYLHSPGDIPS
+2941 RSSYLCSPGDIAS
-2953 ADAADLEE
+2953 ADALEMEE

-2969 LDQDSASASSGPT
+2969 PEQDSASASSGT
-2982 PRGRSAVSRKHRF
+2982 GLRGRSAAGRKHRF

-3011 SVQAHRSQSRREGG
+3011 SVQAHHSQSRRDVSS
-3025 ALPQDPGTLYDFNL
+3025 LQQQQDPATLYDFNL

-3063 SDILGMW
+3063 TDILGMW

-3080 HVCETEERDEVV
+3080 HVCEADDRDEVV
-3092 VCELCEASVANF
+3092 VCELCEANVANF
-3104 NQHMKKTHPGCGRS
+3104 NQHMKKSHPGCGRS

-3152 RDRYLA
+3152 REKYLA
-3158 VKSKAR
+3158 IKSKAR
-3164 APMTE
+3164 IPTVE
-3169 RSVPGK
+3169 

-3197 MLDVDEDD
+3197 MLDVDEDE
-3205 KLTGEEEFELLVG
+3205 KLTGEEEFELLSG

-3224 RRLVPEAVQFP
+3224 RRIVPEPVQFP

-3260 GCQGSVEKSSSG
+3260 GCQTSVDKSSSG
-3272 RVTLGEQAASL
+3272 RMTLGEQAAAL
-3283 QNPHDRITAL
+3283 QNPHDRVMAL

-3339 LVRLMCLSAAGRA
+3339 LVRLMCLAAAGRA
-3352 GLSSSPVAGSGS
+3352 GLSTSPAAGSGHS
-3364 LERPRGSTKAS
+3364 ERPRGTTKAS
-3375 KPMSCLAYL
+3375 KPISCLAYL

-3394 SPSAAKLLV
+3394 SPNAAKLLV

-3419 TTVDDPIQRK
+3419 TTVDDPVQRK

-3444 VTSPN
+3444 ITSPN

-3460 ADKGARLGPNYDKTD
+3460 ADKGARLRPVYDKAD
-3475 TEKRA
+3475 LEKR
-3480 GLIAH
+3480 
-3485 LYAHPSYNPTAVG
+3485 G

-3506 AACCLSSRLSSGHRQ
+3506 AACCLSSRLSSQHRQ

-3534 DRDNQSR
+3534 DRDNNQNR

-3550 DLRKCSSVKLEA
+3550 DLRKCSFIKLEA

-3605 FNRAEDSPDEGGQCL
+3605 FNKDDGSSEDGMSSL
-3620 GSPGDPSLS
+3620 GSPSDPCLS
-3629 PLVWSVTGRFLA
+3629 PLAWSVAGKNLA
-3641 AAMEKMVNIWQV
+3641 SAMEKMVNIWQV

-3665 WVSALAWPEGEAVS
+3665 WVSALAWPEQEVES
-3679 LWCGEPK
+3679 LRFGEPK
-3686 DVLLV
+3686 DLLLV
-3691 GRMDGSLGLLE
+3691 GRMDGSLGLIE
-3702 VHDGCTMHRTEL
+3702 VLDATDMHRSEL

-3729 YSEDRPFAVGYADG
+3729 YREDRPFAVGYADG

-3748 TREPL
+3748 SKEPL
-3753 EKGAIVVIDG
+3753 EKGAIVVIDA

-3774 PSGQILLT
+3774 PNGQILLT
-3782 CAKEDLVKLWSS
+3782 CAKEETVKLWAPLYCDSGQ
-3794 PGSRSSPGAGW
+3794 GSGW
-3805 RCLLSIAHP
+3805 CCLQSLRHP
-3814 AQVNGVAWCGLI
+3814 SLVNGVAWCDLPGR
-3826 GQGVRPLNMLATCCQ
+3826 GPKPLNMLAVCCQ

-3848 TVPQDAS
+3848 TVPQEICD
-3855 SFPESTGSEGWRENE
+3855 FPESCVSGSERLWETQAK
-3870 PKNKRKQQS
+3870 PKILSTRWFED
-3879 SSGPAGGAVCV
+3879 GAVCV
-3890 FQLRGH
+3890 FQLKGH
-3896 ITPVRTVAFSPD
+3896 ITPVRTLAFSPD
-3908 GLALV
+3908 GLALA
-3913 SGGMGGLMNIWS
+3913 SGGVGGLMNIWS
-3925 LRDGSVLQTVIAG
+3925 LQDGSVLQTVVAG

-3967 CSTDFMSSNHVL
+3967 CSKEFMASNHVL
-3979 ATCRSALKK
+3979 ATCRTALKK
-3988 QGVLGLNMAPCM
+3988 QGVVGLNMAPCM

-4006 LPVMLQEQYAYEK
+4006 LPVMLQEQYTYEK

-4033 MQCLASLAVGLH
+4033 MQCLASMAVGLH

-4050 CSPPVPPHLRLCPLE
+4050 CSPPAPPHLRHCPPE
-4065 PGASTWS
+4065 SGPAVWNT
-4072 PSEWAWLDCFSTTVK
+4072 SEWAWLNCFSTTIK
-4087 AAEALARGNTFPEAF
+4087 AAEALARGATFPESF
-4102 AVPDLEPVPKEEVA
+4102 CVPDLEQGPKEEMA
-4116 LVMDNSKWGSGMDEQ
+4116 LVMDNGKWASGMDEQ

-4138 RPEDWHLGGRC
+4138 RPEDWHLGGKC

-4167 NLLVP
+4167 NILVP
-4172 TIAPSFSQAQQVV
+4172 TTALSFSQAQQVV

-4192 VIQANGT
+4192 VIQPNGS

-4219 HVITVISALQGFVV
+4219 HVLTIISALQGFVV

-4304 GKLFSFGNGD
+4304 GKLFTFGNGD

-4329 ERVTALEGY
+4329 EKVTALEGH

-4351 AVSADGMIVWAFGD
+4351 VVSADGTMVWAFGD

-4392 IKKVSCGTQF
+4392 IKKVACGTQF
-4402 SVALGRDGNV
+4402 SVALTKDGKV
-4412 YTFGQDRLIGLPE
+4412 FTFGQDRLIGLPE
-4425 GRARNHNRPQVVP
+4425 GRARNHNRPQQVP
-4438 ALSGVFIEDV
+4438 ALSGIYIQDV

-4454 TLVLSSTGEV
+4454 TLVLSSTGDV
-4464 YTWGT
+4464 YAWGS

-4483 REPTLVTSLQGKNVN
+4483 REPTLVTALQGKNIN

-4512 PSAPPR
+4512 PCVPPR

-4530 PVAVPPQYS
+4530 PAAVPPQYS
-4539 SLREVSMEVVRARLR
+4539 TLKEVSMEAVRARLR

-4577 SCMSHYNAGTWGIVQ
+4577 SCTSHYNAGTWGIVQ

-4686 MCQELETGVVDLL
+4686 ICQELETGVVDLL
-4699 IPSPNASAE
+4699 IPSPNATAE
-4708 VGYNRDRFLLSPS
+4708 VGYNRDRFLFNPS
-4721 ACLEEHLL
+4721 ACLDEHML
-4729 QFKFLGILM
+4729 QFRFLGILM

-4764 LTLEDLEE
+4764 LQLEDLEE
-4772 VDLLYVQTLNSILHI
+4772 VDLLYVQTLKSILHI
-4787 EDSGITEDNFHE
+4787 EDGGITEDNFHE

-4826 LSFSNRKEY
+4826 LTFSNRKEY

-4859 WIIPVPLLSLLTAR
+4859 WIVPVPLLSLLTAK

-4881 MPEICVE
+4881 MPEICCD

-4903 TQVQWFWQT
+4903 SLVLWFWQT
-4912 LEDFSNEE
+4912 LEEFSNEE

-4941 SQRFQIMKVDRPHD
+4941 SQRFQIMKVDRPYD

>member
-17 NASWI
+17 NSSWI
-22 TEDSESIATREGVS
+22 MEDSESIATREGVS
-36 VLYSKLL
+36 VLYSKLVA
-43 TNKEAVLL
+43 NKEVVLL

-83 LSSQLALAKMVCSDS
+83 LGSQLALAKMVCSDS
-98 PFAGALRKRLLV
+98 PFAAALRKRLLV

-128 KQQQHSPENSSGSAD
+128 KQQQHSPENNSGSTD
-143 SHSVSERPR
+143 IHSVSERPR

-175 QSWVMP
+175 QSWMMP
-181 PPGPGG
+181 PPGPGL
-187 PNLCNDVIHT
+187 NLCNDVIHT
-197 AIDVVSSLPPLSL
+197 AIDVISSLPPLSL

-237 NTGADVLGRRLASE
+237 NSGADTLGRRLASE

-273 LAASAVVTAM
+273 LAASAVVSTM
-283 DEGEKG
+283 EKN
-289 KMAALSQEGLM
+289 KVPLSQEGLI

-331 SDGLCSLYEA
+331 PDGLCSLYEA
-341 ALCLLEEVCRM
+341 ALCLFEEVCRM

-358 TCASPDSV
+358 TCASPDSI
-366 QTGEVP
+366 QTGEAP
-372 AVSETC
+372 IVSETC

-513 LQGKAVVCVSAGY
+513 LQGKVVVCVSAGY

-567 NVGDVS
+567 NVGEVS

-606 RVYKPKVVESL
+606 RVYKPKVTEAL

-661 PKLTEELATTRV
+661 PKLVEELATTRV

-707 STGPITKPKKVV
+707 STGPITKPKKVI

-727 QVSAGTSHS
+727 QISAGTSHS

-769 FLEHYCDGINSEV
+769 FLERYCDGINSEV

-787 PSSREHHNF
+787 PSSREHHSF
-796 LKLCLRLLSNHLAL
+796 LKLCLKLLSNHLAL

-844 QEAVMETLS
+844 QEAVIETLS

-875 QGPDRWENLSKGQR
+875 QGPDRWESLSKGQR

-908 LGYSCPPDSTETLA
+908 LGYSSPPDAPEAL
-922 SSNVGFGLP
+922 SSCQGFGTP
-931 LDPPY
+931 LDPSY
-936 GAPGT
+936 SSPGSH
-941 NPDTH
+941 PDTH

-974 DKVLQGTSSSDSSQ
+974 DKLLQGTSSSDSSQ

-1003 LAYCHINC
+1003 LAYCHINS

-1018 VSLLHKHLQLLLP
+1018 VALLHKHLQLLLP
-1031 HATDIFSR
+1031 HATDTFSR
-1039 SAILLRE
+1039 SATLLKE

-1067 SMLCQIVNSLLLLP
+1067 SMLCQIINSLLLLP
-1081 VSVARPLLSFLLDL
+1081 VSVARPLLSYLLDL
-1095 LPPLDRLNRLLP
+1095 LPPLDCLNRLLP
-1107 AATPLEDQELQWPL
+1107 AATLLEDQELQWPL
-1121 HGAPDFVDPAGQPLA
+1121 HGTPDFVDPAGAPLP

-1160 GGMLQGAPASLEER
+1160 GGMLQGPPASLEEQ
-1174 DTAYWLKTPLFSNG
+1174 DTGYWLKTPLFSNG
-1188 LEMDLPQLDNCISSL
+1188 LEMGIPQLDKCISSL

-1216 FDCPLRPDMSTLV
+1216 FEWTLRPELAVLV

-1242 LWVNMQDYATS
+1242 LWINMQDYAIS

-1259 SLSNETLLD
+1259 TLSNEALLD

-1278 LKHTGLLS
+1278 LKHTGLLN
-1286 QACGEGRYHP
+1286 QACGEGRYQP
-1296 CKTLAEVYRSVYKV
+1296 CKNLSEVYRSVYKV

-1322 IQTCSSSRERRIS
+1322 IQTRSSSRERRIS
-1335 DNQDSL
+1335 DNHDSL
-1341 EMDPQE
+1341 EIDPQE
-1347 HSFTRTIDEEAE
+1347 HAFTRTIDEEAE
-1359 LEERTDREREEGHQ
+1359 LEERADREREEGHQ
-1373 EQDEEEDEREHEVM
+1373 EQDEDEDEREHEVM

-1397 SAREAARGRERE
+1397 SAREVARSRDRERS
-1409 RASSSAGGGLS
+1409 SSSAGVG
-1420 SGGPRGGGGGG
+1420 SGSGTRGEEVPSQSQ
-1431 EDEAAVSHEEQQH
+1431 EDRRVST
-1444 LRDGCPG
+1444 G

-1459 TAACNSVVHRCA
+1459 TAACNSVIHRCA
-1471 LLVLGVSPVLG
+1471 LLVLGASPVLHKQ
-1482 DLGGQDEGHS
+1482 QDEGGPMQQAS
-1492 APQSTSQ
+1492 GPTSE
-1499 GQQDAA
+1499 GI
-1505 GFMTRSESLSAETH
+1505 GFMTRSESLTAESR
-1519 SVQSS
+1519 SVQVS
-1524 PSYRLMKSRSESDL
+1524 PSYRLIKSRSESDL

-1558 DLAFSHKKRGL
+1558 DLASSHKKRVYLLLFGHLSPRNKKSFKQVHDGL
-1569 LHGSPDSLADSWFRV
+1569 LHSSPDSLTDSWFRA
-1584 KHSRARLYGSPLYQ
+1584 KHSRDRIYSPPY
-1598 SYDESDLD
+1598 SYEESDFD
-1606 LSRSAGVHALIE
+1606 LTKSLGVHALID
-1618 NIVSFISGDVG
+1618 NIVSFVSGDVG
-1629 NSPAFKEPEEAMS
+1629 NAPAFKEPEEGMS
-1642 TSPQGIILAMEQ
+1642 TSPQATIIAMEQ
-1654 QQNRAELRL
+1654 QQSRAELRL

-1671 LISGMEEKGSQA
+1671 LLSGMEEKGSQA
-1683 AGGVGGSGTGGRP
+1683 VGVGRQGP
-1696 SPSAAFQS
+1696 AFQS

-1710 VRLQFLAGCFGLGTV
+1710 VRLQFLAGCFSLGTV
-1725 GAGAMKGESVQLH
+1725 GTGGIKEESVQLH
-1738 HYQDGV
+1738 HYQDGIR
-1744 KAAKRTLQMD
+1744 AAKRSIQVD
-1754 IQTAVHKIYQQLSV
+1754 IQTAVHKIYQQLSA

-1821 TETMLGQPLQLLQ
+1821 TDTMLGQPLQLLQ

-1857 ISTGTYADKLGPKV
+1857 ITTGTYADKLSPKV

-1891 VSLLPASP
+1891 VSLLPPFREEEENKSEESVDP
-1899 KKAQDRLEKETEDG
+1899 
-1913 NDAEKK
+1913 EKK
-1919 DFRALVRKQ
+1919 DFRALLRAQ

-2005 HQMTQV
+2005 DQMTQV

-2029 QAKHTIQ
+2029 EAKHTIQ
-2036 IKEKEQEL
+2036 VKEKEQEL
-2044 KLQGEVEEEDE
+2044 KLQGEAEEEDE

-2094 GISSGCYQWKF
+2094 GITSGCYQWKF

-2145 NLYHNGEQS
+2145 NLYHNGEQT
-2154 LTLSSFTQGDYITCV
+2154 LTLSSFTQGDYVTCV

-2231 PVCSPAA
+2231 PICSPVA
-2238 TVLAEASTQ
+2238 TVLAEATTQ
-2247 LIRVLH
+2247 LIRILH
-2253 RADQWTHCI
+2253 RTDLWTHCI
-2262 NGIMLERLHK
+2262 NGNMMERLRG
-2272 IKPCFRESSGCTAGG
+2272 IKACCREG
-2287 GQRLKKSRSVQ
+2287 GQRLRKSRSVQ
-2298 SREEHDSQRDS
+2298 SREEREA
-2309 PRDQEPQRGEEERGR
+2309 REELREEDKGR
-2324 QGHGSRQ
+2324 PGRHG
-2331 GHGGLGDLSD
+2331 LAELSEAQ
-2341 HHLRTLCTEVW
+2341 LKALCTEVW

-2369 RCIHKQ
+2369 RCVHKQ

-2399 AEITISFPTFWSPS
+2399 AEITIS

-2420 EPCEPLPFDVARL
+2420 EPCEPLPFDVSRF

-2447 TSIHEDAGRLGA
+2447 TGIHEDSGKLST
-2459 RRHEKKHRGGPHD
+2459 RRHEKKHRHE
-2472 NGTTTANSG
+2472 SEEKG
-2481 DDANSKPGDWE
+2481 DPE
-2492 QANQH
+2492 QK
-2497 RPTTEPR
+2497 TEGEHPKE
-2504 DGPAK
+2504 A
-2509 GTVVMP
+2509 T
-2515 TSDLRVSHSLE
+2515 DLRISHSLD
-2526 EVKAHAAPNSKSES
+2526 EVKAHAASCKSEN
-2540 EISYALDCQ
+2540 EIASFSLDPQTGLDPQ
-2549 HQGGG
+2549 HH
-2554 ALAGGPETLYPAPQ
+2554 Q
-2568 APEGNRRKGHEGLS
+2568 AEGKRKLHEHGL
-2582 HGGRGHDGPPS
+2582 RTHD
-2593 LGATQSE
+2593 LVQSE
-2600 IHAVQLS
+2600 IRAVQLS
-2607 YLYLGAMKALSA
+2607 YLYLGAMKSLSA

-2635 QSEPTPSGHNADL
+2635 LTENGHNSDCA
-2648 NTGPTCGGGA
+2648 G
-2658 ASPVCQEEVEM
+2658 SPVFQEEVEM

-2706 YKLVVSG
+2706 YKLVVNG
-2713 LLDDQ
+2713 LLEDQ
-2718 GGGGKARPA
+2718 FGGKVKP
-2727 DQECEEGL
+2727 DVDP
-2735 ESEQQAQTPVT
+2735 ESEETDGVQQAQTPVT

-2798 YPTTTL
+2798 YPTTTV

-2829 QSLTSPDTQGS
+2829 QSLTSPDSQ
-2840 RPTNR
+2840 PTRAANR
-2845 TGTSMSDPSSRL
+2845 TALSDPSSRL

-2879 ITKALEATG
+2879 ITKAMEATG
-2888 TRGEADAQNITVL
+2888 ARGEADAQNITVL
-2901 AMWMIEHPGTEEE
+2901 AMWMIEHPGTEDEE
-2914 ESHPGGGGSDSSSCP
+2914 EPQSAGATESCP
-2929 GATASGGGKSLD
+2929 GATASAGGGKSRD
-2941 RSYLHSPGDIPS
+2941 ANYLQSPGEIPA
-2953 ADAADLEE
+2953 ADATEMEE
-2961 GFSESPEG
+2961 GFSEGPEG
-2969 LDQDSASASSGPT
+2969 LDHGESASASSGPAL
-2982 PRGRSAVSRKHRF
+2982 RGRSAATRKHRF

-3011 SVQAHRSQSRREGG
+3011 SVQAHRNQSRREG
-3025 ALPQDPGTLYDFNL
+3025 APVQQDPGALYDFNL
-3039 DEELEMDLDEE
+3039 DEELEIDLDDEA
-3050 TMEAMFGQDLASD
+3050 MEAMFGQDLASD
-3063 SDILGMW
+3063 TDILGMW

-3080 HVCETEERDEVV
+3080 HVCETEDREEVV
-3092 VCELCEASVANF
+3092 ICELCESSVANF
-3104 NQHMKKTHPGCGRS
+3104 NQHMKKNHPGCGRS

-3143 PYYLLCGSC
+3143 PYFLLCGSC
-3152 RDRYLA
+3152 REKYLSL
-3158 VKSKAR
+3158 KSKAK
-3164 APMTE
+3164 
-3169 RSVPGK
+3169 VPVLE

-3197 MLDVDEDD
+3197 MLDVDEDE
-3205 KLTGEEEFELLVG
+3205 KLTGEEEFELLAG

-3224 RRLVPEAVQFP
+3224 RRVVPEAVQFP

-3260 GCQGSVEKSSSG
+3260 GCHGSVEKSSSG
-3272 RVTLGEQAASL
+3272 RVTLGEQAAAL
-3283 QNPHDRITAL
+3283 LNPHDRVMAL

-3339 LVRLMCLSAAGRA
+3339 LVRLMCLAAAGRA
-3352 GLSSSPVAGSGS
+3352 GLSTSPTAASGS
-3364 LERPRGSTKAS
+3364 AERPRGATKAS
-3375 KPMSCLAYL
+3375 KPISCLAYL

-3394 SPSAAKLLV
+3394 SPNAAKLLV

-3460 ADKGARLGPNYDKTD
+3460 ADKGAKLRPNYDKTD
-3475 TEKRA
+3475 VEKR
-3480 GLIAH
+3480 
-3485 LYAHPSYNPTAVG
+3485 G

-3506 AACCLSSRLSSGHRQ
+3506 AACCLSSRLSSQHRQ

-3550 DLRKCSSVKLEA
+3550 DLRKCSFFKLEA
-3562 HQSRVITCGWCSK
+3562 HQSRVITCGWCNK

-3591 NVTKNQYTLQQTCI
+3591 NVTKNQYTLQQTCV
-3605 FNRAEDSPDEGGQCL
+3605 FNKSESTSEESLSNL
-3620 GSPGDPSLS
+3620 GSPSDPSLS
-3629 PLVWSVTGRFLA
+3629 PLSWSVSGKYLA

-3653 NGGKGLLDVQPH
+3653 NGGKGLLAMQPH
-3665 WVSALAWPEGEAVS
+3665 WVSALAWPEEGPVS
-3679 LWCGEPK
+3679 VWAGDTLE
-3686 DVLLV
+3686 VLLV
-3691 GRMDGSLGLLE
+3691 GRMDGSLGLIE
-3702 VHDGCTMHRTEL
+3702 VADASTMQRLEL

-3729 YSEDRPFAVGYADG
+3729 YSEDKPFAVGYADG

-3748 TREPL
+3748 TKEPL
-3753 EKGAIVVIDG
+3753 EKGAIVVIDA

-3768 TSMKWS
+3768 SSVKWN
-3774 PSGQILLT
+3774 PTGQILMS
-3782 CAKEDLVKLWSS
+3782 CAKEETVKLWACSG
-3794 PGSRSSPGAGW
+3794 GSW
-3805 RCLLSIAHP
+3805 RCLQSLSHP
-3814 AQVNGVAWCGLI
+3814 AVVNGVAWCGLP
-3826 GQGVRPLNMLATCCQ
+3826 GLSPKPRNMLATCCQ
-3841 NGLVSVW
+3841 NGLVCVW
-3848 TVPQDAS
+3848 TVPQDTCS
-3855 SFPESTGSEGWRENE
+3855 HSEL
-3870 PKNKRKQQS
+3870 
-3879 SSGPAGGAVCV
+3879 SSGGSDEWWEMETKTKMRDCYRRLDGAVCV
-3890 FQLRGH
+3890 FQLKGH
-3896 ITPVRTVAFSPD
+3896 ITPVRSVAFSPD

-3913 SGGMGGLMNIWS
+3913 SGGVGGLMNIWS
-3925 LRDGSVLQTVIAG
+3925 LRDGSVLQTVVAG

-3944 IVWIPDVG
+3944 IAWIPDVG
-3952 VAVCSNRSK
+3952 VAACSNRSK
-3961 DVLVVN
+3961 DVLVVSCN
-3967 CSTDFMSSNHVL
+3967 SDFIGGHHVL
-3979 ATCRSALKK
+3979 ATCRTALKK
-3988 QGVLGLNMAPCM
+3988 QGVTGLNMAPCM

-4006 LPVMLQEQYAYEK
+4006 LPVMLQEQYTYEK
-4019 PHVVCGEQLVHSPY
+4019 PHVVCGDQLVHSPY
-4033 MQCLASLAVGLH
+4033 MQCLASLAVGLQ
-4045 LDQLL
+4045 LDPLL
-4050 CSPPVPPHLRLCPLE
+4050 CNPPVPPHLQHCPPDL
-4065 PGASTWS
+4065 GSWN
-4072 PSEWAWLDCFSTTVK
+4072 PSEWAWLDCFSTTVQ
-4087 AAEALARGNTFPEAF
+4087 AAEALARGAHFPGSF
-4102 AVPDLEPVPKEEVA
+4102 TVPDLEPVPEEELA
-4116 LVMDNSKWGSGMDEQ
+4116 LLMDNSKWISGMDEQ
-4131 IMSWATS
+4131 IMSWATT
-4138 RPEDWHLGGRC
+4138 RPEDWHLGGKC

-4167 NLLVP
+4167 NILVP
-4172 TIAPSFSQAQQVV
+4172 TSAPSFSQAQHVI

-4219 HVITVISALQGFVV
+4219 HVLTVISALQGFVV

-4304 GKLFSFGNGD
+4304 GKLYTFGNGD

-4351 AVSADGMIVWAFGD
+4351 AVSADGMMVWAFGD

-4402 SVALGRDGNV
+4402 SVALTKDGHV

-4425 GRARNHNRPQVVP
+4425 GRARNHNRPQQVP
-4438 ALSGVFIEDV
+4438 VLSGLFIEDI

-4454 TLVLSSTGEV
+4454 TLVLTSTGDV
-4464 YTWGT
+4464 YAWGS

-4483 REPTLVTSLQGKNVN
+4483 REPSLVTALQGKRIH

-4512 PSAPPR
+4512 PPVPPR

-4530 PVAVPPQYS
+4530 PVSVPPQYS
-4539 SLREVSMEVVRARLR
+4539 ALKEVSMETVRARLR

-4577 SCMSHYNAGTWGIVQ
+4577 VRVPLRIPPPRSKSCTSHYNAGTWGIVQ
-4592 GQLRPLLA
+4592 GLLRPLLA

-4686 MCQELETGVVDLL
+4686 MCQELETGIVDLL
-4699 IPSPNASAE
+4699 IPSPNATAE
-4708 VGYNRDRFLLSPS
+4708 VGYNRDRFLFNPS
-4721 ACLEEHLL
+4721 ACLDEHLM

-4752 APLVWKQLCCIP
+4752 APMVWKQLCCVP
-4764 LTLEDLEE
+4764 LILEDLEE

-4787 EDSGITEDNFHE
+4787 EDSGITEENFHD

-4826 LSFSNRKEY
+4826 LTFSNRKEY
-4835 VERAIEYRLH
+4835 VDRAIEYRLH
-4845 EIDRQV
+4845 EMDRQV

-4859 WIIPVPLLSLLTAR
+4859 WIIPVPLLSLLTAK

-4881 MPEICVE
+4881 MPEISVE

-4903 TQVQWFWQT
+4903 QLVQWFWQT
-4912 LEDFSNEE
+4912 LEEFSNEE

-4941 SQRFQIMKVDRPHD
+4941 SQRFQIMKVDRPYD

-4975 AVMAERLRY
+4975 PVMAERLRY

-5005 AEGSDTDY
+5005 TEGSDTDY

>member
-17 NASWI
+17 NSSWI

-43 TNKEAVLL
+43 ANKEVVLL

-83 LSSQLALAKMVCSDS
+83 LGSQLALAKMVCSDS
-98 PFAGALRKRLLV
+98 PFAAALRKRVLI

-128 KQQQHSPENSSGSAD
+128 KQQQHSPENNSGSSD
-143 SHSVSERPR
+143 LHCVSERPR

-175 QSWVMP
+175 QSWMMP
-181 PPGPGG
+181 PPPSPCGG
-187 PNLCNDVIHT
+187 AGGNLNLCNDVIRT

-237 NTGADVLGRRLASE
+237 NSGADILGRRLASE
-251 LLLGLAAQRGSL
+251 LLLGLASQRGSL

-273 LAASAVVTAM
+273 LAASAVVSTM
-283 DEGEKG
+283 EDRNV
-289 KMAALSQEGLM
+289 LQSQEGLI

-316 GSSADRSQWREPTRT
+316 GSSGDRSQWREPTQNP
-331 SDGLCSLYEA
+331 DGLCSLYEA
-341 ALCLLEEVCRM
+341 ALCLFEEVCRM

-358 TCASPDSV
+358 TCVSPDSI
-366 QTGEVP
+366 QTGEAPV
-372 AVSETC
+372 VSETC

-513 LQGKAVVCVSAGY
+513 LQGKVVVCVSAGY

-567 NVGDVS
+567 NVGEVS

-606 RVYKPKVVESL
+606 RVYKPKVVEGL

-661 PKLTEELATTRV
+661 PKLIEELATTRV

-707 STGPITKPKKVV
+707 STGPITKPKKIV
-719 GLDGVAIQ
+719 GLDGVTVQ
-727 QVSAGTSHS
+727 QISAGTSHS

-769 FLEHYCDGINSEV
+769 FLDRYCDGINSEV

-844 QEAVMETLS
+844 QEAVIETLS

-875 QGPDRWENLSKGQR
+875 QGPDRWESLSKGQR

-908 LGYSCPPDSTETLA
+908 LGYSCPADGPEPLSCGLGFTASPDPNNSATA
-922 SSNVGFGLP
+922 GH
-931 LDPPY
+931 
-936 GAPGT
+936 
-941 NPDTH
+941 PDTH

-974 DKVLQGTSSSDSSQ
+974 DKLQQGMSSSDSSQ
-988 PAHLHELLC
+988 PAHLHQLLC

-1003 LAYCHINC
+1003 LAYCHVNH

-1018 VSLLHKHLQLLLP
+1018 VALLHKHLQLLLP

-1039 SAILLRE
+1039 SATLIKE

-1056 LRDVIYVSAAG
+1056 LQDVIFVSAAG
-1067 SMLCQIVNSLLLLP
+1067 SMLCQITNSLLLLP
-1081 VSVARPLLSFLLDL
+1081 VSVARPLLSDLLDL

-1107 AATPLEDQELQWPL
+1107 AAFPLEDQELQWPL
-1121 HGAPDFVDPAGQPLA
+1121 HGMSDFAEPGSGMSLPQSAL
-1136 QPAQSWVWLVDLER
+1136 SWVWLVDLER
-1150 TAALLVGRCL
+1150 TVALLVGRCL
-1160 GGMLQGAPASLEER
+1160 GGMLQGTPASLEEQ
-1174 DTAYWLKTPLFSNG
+1174 DTGYWLKTPLFSNG
-1188 LEMDLPQLDNCISSL
+1188 LEMDIPQLDASISSL
-1203 LEVALSGNEEQKP
+1203 LEVALSDNEEQKP
-1216 FDCPLRPDMSTLV
+1216 FDCTVHPNLSILV
-1229 DLALGST
+1229 DLALGSS
-1236 KEPTNS
+1236 KEPSNS
-1242 LWVNMQDYATS
+1242 LWISMQDYAIS

-1259 SLSNETLLD
+1259 SLCNESLLD

-1278 LKHTGLLS
+1278 LKHTGLLK
-1286 QACGEGRYHP
+1286 QAHGEGRDQP
-1296 CKTLAEVYRSVYKV
+1296 SKSMAEVYRSVYIV
-1310 RNRLLACKNMEL
+1310 RNRLLACKNMDF
-1322 IQTCSSSRERRIS
+1322 IQTRSSSRERRIS

-1341 EMDPQE
+1341 DMDPQE

-1359 LEERTDREREEGHQ
+1359 LEERADREREEGHQ
-1373 EQDEEEDEREHEVM
+1373 EQDDEEEDREHEVM

-1397 SAREAARGRERE
+1397 SAREVARSRDRE
-1409 RASSSAGGGLS
+1409 RAASVGLGSSLVSRSAGPGT
-1420 SGGPRGGGGGG
+1420 SGGE
-1431 EDEAAVSHEEQQH
+1431 EDTILSQEGRRSSTI
-1444 LRDGCPG
+1444 

-1459 TAACNSVVHRCA
+1459 TAACNSVIHRCA
-1471 LLVLGVSPVLG
+1471 LLILGVSPVLG
-1482 DLGGQDEGHS
+1482 ELTNQNQEEGQTATG
-1492 APQSTSQ
+1492 T
-1499 GQQDAA
+1499 QDSLS
-1505 GFMTRSESLSAETH
+1505 FMTRSESLSAESR

-1545 EGYTLSGRRNVDL
+1545 EGYNLSGRRNVDL
-1558 DLAFSHKKRGL
+1558 DLALSHKKRGL
-1569 LHGSPDSLADSWFRV
+1569 LHTSPDSLAESWFRA
-1584 KHSRARLYGSPLYQ
+1584 KLSRQR
-1598 SYDESDLD
+1598 SYNSAYSYEESDLD
-1606 LSRSAGVHALIE
+1606 LNHSLGIHALID
-1618 NIVSFISGDVG
+1618 NMMSFINGDVG
-1629 NSPAFKEPEEAMS
+1629 LTPAFKEPEESMS
-1642 TSPQGIILAMEQ
+1642 TSPQATILAMEQ
-1654 QQNRAELRL
+1654 QQSRAELRL

-1671 LISGMEEKGSQA
+1671 LIAGMEEKGCLPGNTDRTCS
-1683 AGGVGGSGTGGRP
+1683 
-1696 SPSAAFQS
+1696 AFQS

-1710 VRLQFLAGCFGLGTV
+1710 VRLQFLAGCFGLGTI
-1725 GAGAMKGESVQLH
+1725 GNGGLKRESAQLH

-1744 KAAKRTLQMD
+1744 KTAKRSLQLE
-1754 IQTAVHKIYQQLSV
+1754 IQAAVHKIYQQLSV
-1768 TLERALQA
+1768 TLERALHA

-1821 TETMLGQPLQLLQ
+1821 TDTMLGKPLQLLH

-1857 ISTGTYADKLGPKV
+1857 ISTGTYADKLSPKV

-1891 VSLLPASP
+1891 VSVLSFGKDNEETKQADSP
-1899 KKAQDRLEKETEDG
+1899 DS
-1913 NDAEKK
+1913 EKK
-1919 DFRALVRKQ
+1919 DLRALLHKQ
-1928 HTAELHLGDFLV
+1928 HIAELHLGDFLV

-1994 VLPACEASVED
+1994 VLPACEASMED
-2005 HQMTQV
+2005 DQMTQV

-2029 QAKHTIQ
+2029 QARHSFE
-2036 IKEKEQEL
+2036 IKEKLHEL
-2044 KLQGEVEEEDE
+2044 KLQVRNKGEAEEEEE

-2116 TCVGVSRWPVHDFN
+2116 TCVGASRWPVHDFN

-2145 NLYHNGEQS
+2145 NLYHNGEQT
-2154 LTLSSFTQGDYITCV
+2154 LTLSSFTQGDFITCV

-2212 VKICDMQMRGTPR
+2212 VKICDMQMRGPPR
-2225 DLLPGD
+2225 DLLAGD
-2231 PVCSPAA
+2231 PICSPMS
-2238 TVLAEASTQ
+2238 TVLAEATTQ
-2247 LIRVLH
+2247 LIRILH
-2253 RADQWTHCI
+2253 RTNDWTHRI
-2262 NGIMLERLHK
+2262 NKTMIERLQK
-2272 IKPCFRESSGCTAGG
+2272 IKPCFRETASASASSS

-2298 SREEHDSQRDS
+2298 SREEHDTQRESQETPTRT
-2309 PRDQEPQRGEEERGR
+2309 EEERGR
-2324 QGHGSRQ
+2324 HGRR
-2331 GHGGLGDLSD
+2331 HGLGELSD
-2341 HHLRTLCTEVW
+2341 HLLTTLCSEVW

-2369 RCIHKQ
+2369 RCVHKQ

-2420 EPCEPLPFDVARL
+2420 EPCEPLPFDVTRF

-2447 TSIHEDAGRLGA
+2447 TSIHEETAAKLSA
-2459 RRHEKKHRGGPHD
+2459 RRHDKRHRNAHSTGHD
-2472 NGTTTANSG
+2472 
-2481 DDANSKPGDWE
+2481 
-2492 QANQH
+2492 Q
-2497 RPTTEPR
+2497 
-2504 DGPAK
+2504 
-2509 GTVVMP
+2509 P
-2515 TSDLRVSHSLE
+2515 TSTEDKADNDVPNHNELRDNVCTGSGAVPIPATCDLRVSHSLD
-2526 EVKAHAAPNSKSES
+2526 EVKAHVVPKSES
-2540 EISYALDCQ
+2540 HISSA
-2549 HQGGG
+2549 GGG
-2554 ALAGGPETLYPAPQ
+2554 GVGGNDTLFHAPVEGTRKKSHEHGSRSHEPYP
-2568 APEGNRRKGHEGLS
+2568 S
-2582 HGGRGHDGPPS
+2582 FI
-2593 LGATQSE
+2593 ATQSE
-2600 IHAVQLS
+2600 FHAVQLS
-2607 YLYLGAMKALSA
+2607 YLYLGAMKTLSV

-2635 QSEPTPSGHNADL
+2635 LPESTGHNADV
-2648 NTGPTCGGGA
+2648 NA
-2658 ASPVCQEEVEM
+2658 NASASTTATSPICQEEMEM

-2684 VMRSPIK
+2684 VWRSPIK
-2691 RALGLADLERAQAMI
+2691 RALGLSDLERAQGII
-2706 YKLVVSG
+2706 YKLVING
-2713 LLDDQ
+2713 LL
-2718 GGGGKARPA
+2718 
-2727 DQECEEGL
+2727 EESTGIKVKPGVRL
-2735 ESEQQAQTPVT
+2735 EPESEGECAEGEQLIQTPVT

-2798 YPTTTL
+2798 YPTTAL
-2804 LPTRRAQ
+2804 IPTRRAQ

-2823 DEVGRR
+2823 DDVGRR
-2829 QSLTSPDTQGS
+2829 QSLTSPDSQPS
-2840 RPTNR
+2840 RPQNR
-2845 TGTSMSDPSSRL
+2845 SGTSLSDPSSRL

-2888 TRGEADAQNITVL
+2888 AREEADAQNITVL
-2901 AMWMIEHPGTEEE
+2901 AMWMIEHPGTDDGHDEPPTRG
-2914 ESHPGGGGSDSSSCP
+2914 SGVGGDVSDSPCP
-2929 GATASGGGKSLD
+2929 GATASGGAKSRD
-2941 RSYLHSPGDIPS
+2941 RNSYVSSPGD
-2953 ADAADLEE
+2953 ADASEMEE

-2969 LDQDSASASSGPT
+2969 QEQDNASASSGVPL
-2982 PRGRSAVSRKHRF
+2982 RGRSAVSRKHHF

-3000 TLLARAAGLYR
+3000 RLFARAAGLYR
-3011 SVQAHRSQSRREGG
+3011 SVQAQHSQSRREVPSH
-3025 ALPQDPGTLYDFNL
+3025 LPQQDPGALYDFNLL

-3050 TMEAMFGQDLASD
+3050 TMEVMFGQDLASD
-3063 SDILGMW
+3063 TDILGMW
-3070 IPEVL
+3070 IPE
-3075 DWPTW
+3075 
-3080 HVCETEERDEVV
+3080 HVCETDDRDEMV
-3092 VCELCEASVANF
+3092 VCELCEANVANF
-3104 NQHMKKTHPGCGRS
+3104 NQHMKKSHPGCGRS

-3143 PYYLLCGSC
+3143 PYYLLCGAC
-3152 RDRYLA
+3152 REKYLA
-3158 VKSKAR
+3158 IKSKAK
-3164 APMTE
+3164 
-3169 RSVPGK
+3169 VPVVE

-3197 MLDVDEDD
+3197 MMDVDEDE
-3205 KLTGEEEFELLVG
+3205 KLTGEEEFELLAG

-3224 RRLVPEAVQFP
+3224 RKTVPEAVQFP
-3235 DSDPLGASVAMVTA
+3235 DSDPLGASAAMVTA

-3260 GCQGSVEKSSSG
+3260 GCQISVDKSSSG
-3272 RVTLGEQAASL
+3272 RVTLGEQAAAL
-3283 QNPHDRITAL
+3283 QNPHDRVMAL
-3293 RRVTAAAQ
+3293 RRVTSAAQ

-3339 LVRLMCLSAAGRA
+3339 LVRFMCLAAAGRA
-3352 GLSSSPVAGSGS
+3352 GLSTGPTAASGHP
-3364 LERPRGSTKAS
+3364 ERTRGAAKSS
-3375 KPMSCLAYL
+3375 KPISCLAYL

-3394 SPSAAKLLV
+3394 SPNAAKLLV

-3419 TTVDDPIQRK
+3419 TTVDDPVQRK

-3444 VTSPN
+3444 ITSPN

-3460 ADKGARLGPNYDKTD
+3460 ADKVAKLRPAYDKAD
-3475 TEKRA
+3475 MEKRA

-3485 LYAHPSYNPTAVG
+3485 LYAHPSHNPSAVG

-3506 AACCLSSRLSSGHRQ
+3506 AACCLSSRLSSQHRQ

-3550 DLRKCSSVKLEA
+3550 DLRKCSFIKLEA
-3562 HQSRVITCGWCSK
+3562 HQSRVLTCCWCK
-3575 KGLLATSGN
+3575 NKGLLATSGN

-3591 NVTKNQYTLQQTCI
+3591 NVTKSQYTLQQTCI
-3605 FNRAEDSPDEGGQCL
+3605 FNKEDGSSAEGRTCL
-3620 GSPGDPSLS
+3620 GSPSDFCLT
-3629 PLVWSVTGRFLA
+3629 PLAWSVTGKYLA
-3641 AAMEKMVNIWQV
+3641 SAMEKMVNIWQV

-3665 WVSALAWPEGEAVS
+3665 WVSALAWPEDEAES
-3679 LWCGEPK
+3679 LWSGEPT
-3686 DVLLV
+3686 DMLLV
-3691 GRMDGSLGLLE
+3691 GRMDGSLGLIE
-3702 VHDGCTMHRTEL
+3702 VLDSCSMHRTEL

-3720 DVAVMHIAW
+3720 DVAVMNIAW
-3729 YSEDRPFAVGYADG
+3729 CREDKPFAVGYADG

-3748 TREPL
+3748 SKEPL
-3753 EKGAIVVIDG
+3753 EQGAIVVIDA

-3768 TSMKWS
+3768 TNMKWS
-3774 PSGQILLT
+3774 PTGQILMT
-3782 CAKEDLVKLWSS
+3782 CAKEETVKLWAN
-3794 PGSRSSPGAGW
+3794 PDSRSELGTGW
-3805 RCLLSIAHP
+3805 RCLMTLKQPSL
-3814 AQVNGVAWCGLI
+3814 VNGVAWCSLPGC
-3826 GQGVRPLNMLATCCQ
+3826 GPKPLSMLAICCQ
-3841 NGLVSVW
+3841 NGLVTVW
-3848 TVPQDAS
+3848 TVPQEIS
-3855 SFPESTGSEGWRENE
+3855 NFPESCSSDSEGWWEKETN
-3870 PKNKRKQQS
+3870 PKHMASQWSQD
-3879 SSGPAGGAVCV
+3879 GATCV
-3890 FQLRGH
+3890 FQLKGH
-3896 ITPVRTVAFSPD
+3896 ITPVRMVVFSPD
-3908 GLALV
+3908 GLALA
-3913 SGGMGGLMNIWS
+3913 SGGVGGLMNIWS
-3925 LRDGSVLQTVIAG
+3925 LRDGSVVQTVVAG

-3967 CSTDFMSSNHVL
+3967 CSKEFMATNHVL
-3979 ATCRSALKK
+3979 ATCRTALKK
-3988 QGVLGLNMAPCM
+3988 QGVVGLNMAPCM

-4006 LPVMLQEQYAYEK
+4006 LPLMLQEQYAYEK
-4019 PHVVCGEQLVHSPY
+4019 PHVVCGEQLIHSPY

-4050 CSPPVPPHLRLCPLE
+4050 CCPPVPPSLRHCPPE
-4065 PGASTWS
+4065 SGTAIWS
-4072 PSEWAWLDCFSTTVK
+4072 ASEWAWLDCFSTTVK
-4087 AAEALARGNTFPEAF
+4087 AAEALARGATFPQSF
-4102 AVPDLEPVPKEEVA
+4102 TVPDLEPVPKDEMT
-4116 LVMDNSKWGSGMDEQ
+4116 LLMDNTKWVSGMDEQ

-4138 RPEDWHLGGRC
+4138 RPEDWHLGGKC
-4149 DVFLWGA
+4149 DVYLWGA

-4167 NLLVP
+4167 NLLIP
-4172 TIAPSFSQAQQVV
+4172 TIAPSFSQAQQSIRQHLSHQVV

-4192 VIQANGT
+4192 VMQPNGT

-4219 HVITVISALQGFVV
+4219 HVLTVISALQGFVV

-4304 GKLFSFGNGD
+4304 GKLFTFGNGD

-4329 ERVTALEGY
+4329 EKVTALEGY
-4338 QVGQVACGLNHTL
+4338 QVGQVTCGLNHTL
-4351 AVSADGMIVWAFGD
+4351 VVSADGMMVWAFGD

-4384 VDVLCGIG
+4384 VEMLCGIG
-4392 IKKVSCGTQF
+4392 IKKVACGTQF
-4402 SVALGRDGNV
+4402 SVALTKDGKV
-4412 YTFGQDRLIGLPE
+4412 FTFGKDRLIGLPE
-4425 GRARNHNRPQVVP
+4425 ARARNHNRPQQVP
-4438 ALSGVFIEDV
+4438 ALSGVHIQDV
-4448 AVGAEH
+4448 AAGAEH
-4454 TLVLSSTGEV
+4454 TLALSSTGDV
-4464 YTWGT
+4464 YTWGS
-4469 NSEGQ
+4469 NLEGQ
-4474 LGLGHTNHV
+4474 LGLAHTNHV
-4483 REPTLVTSLQGKNVN
+4483 REPTLVTVLQNKGIN
-4498 QISAGRCHSAAWTA
+4498 QITAGRCHSAAWTA
-4512 PSAPPR
+4512 PSVPPR

-4539 SLREVSMEVVRARLR
+4539 VLKEVSMEAVRARLR

-4577 SCMSHYNAGTWGIVQ
+4577 SCTSRYNAGTWGIVQ
-4592 GQLRPLLA
+4592 GRLRPLLA

-4699 IPSPNASAE
+4699 IPSPNATAE
-4708 VGYNRDRFLLSPS
+4708 VGYNRDRFLLNPS
-4721 ACLEEHLL
+4721 SCLDEHML

-4764 LTLEDLEE
+4764 LLLEDLEE
-4772 VDLLYVQTLNSILHI
+4772 VDLLYVQTLKSILHI
-4787 EDSGITEDNFHE
+4787 EDGSITEDNFHE

-4826 LSFSNRKEY
+4826 LTFSNRKEY

-4845 EIDRQV
+4845 EINRQV

-4859 WIIPVPLLSLLTAR
+4859 WIVPVPLLSLLTAK

-4881 MPEICVE
+4881 MPKICCD

-4903 TQVQWFWQT
+4903 SLVQWFWQT
-4912 LEDFSNEE
+4912 LEEFSNEE

-4941 SQRFQIMKVDRPHD
+4941 SQRFQIMKVDRPYD

>member
-17 NASWI
+17 NSSWI

-36 VLYSKLL
+36 ILYSKLVSS
-43 TNKEAVLL
+43 KEVVPL

-98 PFAGALRKRLLV
+98 PFAASLRKRLLV
-110 LQRIFYALSNKYH
+110 LQRVFYALSNKYH

-128 KQQQHSPENSSGSAD
+128 KQQQHSPESSSGATD
-143 SHSVSERPR
+143 IHSVSERPR

-175 QSWVMP
+175 QSWLVP
-181 PPGPGG
+181 STAPGL
-187 PNLCNDVIHT
+187 NLCNDVIHT
-197 AIDVVSSLPPLSL
+197 AIDVISSLPPLSL

-217 PMGLDCLAQ
+217 AMGLDCLSQ

-237 NTGADVLGRRLASE
+237 NSGADILGRRLASE

-273 LAASAVVTAM
+273 LAASAVVSTM
-283 DEGEKG
+283 EKTKLPMNREGMIG
-289 KMAALSQEGLM
+289 H
-300 GYDCFMN
+300 DCFMN
-307 ILMQMRRSL
+307 ILLQMRRSL

-331 SDGLCSLYEA
+331 PDGLCSLYEA
-341 ALCLLEEVCRM
+341 ALCLFEEVCRM

-358 TCASPDSV
+358 TCASPDSLQSGDAPV
-366 QTGEVP
+366 
-372 AVSETC
+372 VSETC

-401 PKLAPSFADAQTIE
+401 PKLASSFADAQTIE

-463 KKVSSSKGSDGHT
+463 KKISSSKGSDGHT

-526 RHSAAVSE
+526 RHSAAVTE

-567 NVGDVS
+567 NVGEVS

-587 TVWSFGGGDNGKL
+587 TAWSFGGGDNGKL

-606 RVYKPKVVESL
+606 RVYKPKVIEAL

-661 PKLTEELATTRV
+661 PKLIEELATTRI
-673 VDISIGDSHCLAL
+673 VDLSIGDSHCLAL

-707 STGPITKPKKVV
+707 STGPITKPKKVIA
-719 GLDGVAIQ
+719 LDGVACQ
-727 QVSAGTSHS
+727 QISAGTSHS

-769 FLEHYCDGINSEV
+769 FLEWYCDGINSEV

-796 LKLCLRLLSNHLAL
+796 LKLCLKLLSNHLAL

-844 QEAVMETLS
+844 QEAVIETLS

-875 QGPDRWENLSKGQR
+875 QGPDRWESLTKGQR

-908 LGYSCPPDSTETLA
+908 LGYSSPPDVEASTTGPSY
-922 SSNVGFGLP
+922 SSFP
-931 LDPPY
+931 DSSFSSQSSH
-936 GAPGT
+936 
-941 NPDTH
+941 PDTH

-974 DKVLQGTSSSDSSQ
+974 DKELLGTSSAENSQ

-1003 LAYCHINC
+1003 LAYCHTNS
-1011 VTENSSS
+1011 VSESSSS
-1018 VSLLHKHLQLLLP
+1018 VALLHKHLQLLLP
-1031 HATDIFSR
+1031 HATEIYSR
-1039 SAILLRE
+1039 SATLLKE
-1046 SSWNGSVREK
+1046 SSWNGSVRDK
-1056 LRDVIYVSAAG
+1056 LQGVLYGSAAG
-1067 SMLCQIVNSLLLLP
+1067 SMLCQIINSLLLLP
-1081 VSVARPLLSFLLDL
+1081 VSVARPLLSQLLDL

-1107 AATPLEDQELQWPL
+1107 AATLLEEQELQWPL
-1121 HGAPDFVDPAGQPLA
+1121 HGTLESADPDDLA
-1136 QPAQSWVWLVDLER
+1136 IPQPAQPWVWLVDLER
-1150 TAALLVGRCL
+1150 TVALLVGRCL
-1160 GGMLQGAPASLEER
+1160 GGMLQGPPTSSEEQ
-1174 DTAYWLKTPLFSNG
+1174 DTSHWLKTPLFSNG
-1188 LEMDLPQLDNCISSL
+1188 LEMDLPQLDKCLSSL

-1216 FDCPLRPDMSTLV
+1216 FEYSLSAENIMLV

-1236 KEPTNS
+1236 KEPVNA
-1242 LWVNMQDYATS
+1242 LWLKMQDYAVS
-1253 KDWDNA
+1253 KDWDSA
-1259 SLSNETLLD
+1259 ILGNETLLD
-1268 TVSRFVLAAL
+1268 TASRFVLAAL
-1278 LKHTGLLS
+1278 LKHTGLLNQVCAES
-1286 QACGEGRYHP
+1286 RYQP
-1296 CKTLAEVYRSVYKV
+1296 SKTLAEIYRCVYKV

-1322 IQTCSSSRERRIS
+1322 IQTQSPSSERRLS
-1335 DNQDSL
+1335 ENR
-1341 EMDPQE
+1341 DPTDAELQE
-1347 HSFTRTIDEEAE
+1347 RSFTRTIDEEAE
-1359 LEERTDREREEGHQ
+1359 MEEQADRDRDEEHPEQEEEER
-1373 EQDEEEDEREHEVM
+1373 EQEVM

-1397 SAREAARGRERE
+1397 SAREVARGRDRE
-1409 RASSSAGGGLS
+1409 RMNSTSGIGNGTVVRLDDPPSPLREERRASTGLT
-1420 SGGPRGGGGGG
+1420 
-1431 EDEAAVSHEEQQH
+1431 
-1444 LRDGCPG
+1444 
-1451 LPEGQDLY
+1451 EGQDLY
-1459 TAACNSVVHRCA
+1459 TAACNSVIHRCA
-1471 LLVLGVSPVLG
+1471 LLILGVTPVIQELHQKE
-1482 DLGGQDEGHS
+1482 DGQMGHS
-1492 APQSTSQ
+1492 GANE
-1499 GQQDAA
+1499 GLA
-1505 GFMTRSESLSAETH
+1505 FMTRSESLTAESQ

-1524 PSYRLMKSRSESDL
+1524 STYKLTKSRSESDL

-1545 EGYTLSGRRNVDL
+1545 EGCAFSSRRNVDVDL
-1558 DLAFSHKKRGL
+1558 DLASVQRKRGPAY
-1569 LHGSPDSLADSWFRV
+1569 SPTDSLRATWTRL
-1584 KHSRARLYGSPLYQ
+1584 KHSRDRPYGTSHWYSTSDFDLNQ
-1598 SYDESDLD
+1598 SL
-1606 LSRSAGVHALIE
+1606 GIHTFIE
-1618 NIVSFISGDVG
+1618 NIVSFVSGGVG
-1629 NSPAFKEPEEAMS
+1629 TSPGFKEPEENLS
-1642 TSPQGIILAMEQ
+1642 SNPQAILIAMEQ
-1654 QQNRAELRL
+1654 QQLRSELRL
-1663 EALHQIVV
+1663 EALHQILV
-1671 LISGMEEKGSQA
+1671 LLSGMEEKGSQLT
-1683 AGGVGGSGTGGRP
+1683 GSNCLA
-1696 SPSAAFQS
+1696 SWFHSA
-1704 SSLLTS
+1704 SLLTS

-1725 GAGAMKGESVQLH
+1725 GNAGIKGESVQLH
-1738 HYQDGV
+1738 HYQDGIR
-1744 KAAKRTLQMD
+1744 AAKRNIQMD
-1754 IQTAVHKIYQQLSV
+1754 IQGAVHKIYQQLSA

-1776 NKHHI
+1776 NKHHVG
-1781 EAQQRLLLVT
+1781 AQQRLLLVT

-1821 TETMLGQPLQLLQ
+1821 TDTMLGQPLQLVQ

-1857 ISTGTYADKLGPKV
+1857 ITTGTYADKLNPKV

-1891 VSLLPASP
+1891 VQMPPSHGDGENKL
-1899 KKAQDRLEKETEDG
+1899 DETGDTEDT
-1913 NDAEKK
+1913 K
-1919 DFRALVRKQ
+1919 DLKAILRKQ
-1928 HTAELHLGDFLV
+1928 HTAELQLGDFLV

-1959 WTEVLLNIAAQKC
+1959 WTEVLLNIAAQKYF
-1972 CSGVPLVGNLR
+1972 SGVPLVGNLR

-1994 VLPACEASVED
+1994 VLPACESSVED
-2005 HQMTQV
+2005 DQMIQV
-2011 VERLFSLLS
+2011 VEHLFLLIS

-2029 QAKHTIQ
+2029 QAKHMIQ
-2036 IKEKEQEL
+2036 IKEKEQEM
-2044 KLQGEVEEEDE
+2044 KLQKQGEVEEEDE
-2055 NLPIQEVSFDPEKA
+2055 NLPIQEVSFDPEKT

-2076 GQGLTHGSGGKG
+2076 GQVLTHGSGGKG

-2094 GISSGCYQWKF
+2094 GIASGCYQWKF

-2145 NLYHNGEQS
+2145 NLYHNGEQT
-2154 LTLSSFTQGDYITCV
+2154 LTLFSFTQGDYITCV

-2212 VKICDMQMRGTPR
+2212 VKICEMQMRGTPR

-2231 PVCSPAA
+2231 PICSPVA
-2238 TVLAEASTQ
+2238 TVLAEATIQ
-2247 LIRVLH
+2247 LIRILH
-2253 RADQWTHCI
+2253 RTDKWTHCI
-2262 NGIMLERLHK
+2262 NKNMMDRLQKVKSCIKEVSHK
-2272 IKPCFRESSGCTAGG
+2272 
-2287 GQRLKKSRSVQ
+2287 LKKSRSVQ
-2298 SREEHDSQRDS
+2298 SREEH
-2309 PRDQEPQRGEEERGR
+2309 EMKEEGKEEERGKYSK
-2324 QGHGSRQ
+2324 HGLAELTEIQ
-2331 GHGGLGDLSD
+2331 
-2341 HHLRTLCTEVW
+2341 LRTLCTEVW
-2352 PVLAVIGGAD
+2352 PVLAVIGGVD
-2362 AGLRVGG
+2362 TGLRVGG

-2386 KEGSTSAKVQWDE
+2386 KEGSTSAKVQWDD
-2399 AEITISFPTFWSPS
+2399 AEITISFPTSWSPS

-2420 EPCEPLPFDVARL
+2420 EPCDPLPFDVSRF

-2447 TSIHEDAGRLGA
+2447 TGIHEDGAKQSA
-2459 RRHEKKHRGGPHD
+2459 RRHEKKHRHESEERAE
-2472 NGTTTANSG
+2472 TEQ
-2481 DDANSKPGDWE
+2481 KPEADLAKE
-2492 QANQH
+2492 ASDQRVITQSS
-2497 RPTTEPR
+2497 EE
-2504 DGPAK
+2504 AK
-2509 GTVVMP
+2509 GFIQASVSRSENDILACTMDSVHLSLDSQHHPLEGKRKLHENVLRNH
-2515 TSDLRVSHSLE
+2515 DLV
-2526 EVKAHAAPNSKSES
+2526 
-2540 EISYALDCQ
+2540 
-2549 HQGGG
+2549 
-2554 ALAGGPETLYPAPQ
+2554 
-2568 APEGNRRKGHEGLS
+2568 
-2582 HGGRGHDGPPS
+2582 
-2593 LGATQSE
+2593 QSE
-2600 IHAVQLS
+2600 IRAVQLS
-2607 YLYLGAMKALSA
+2607 YLCLGAMKALSA

-2635 QSEPTPSGHNADL
+2635 LTENGHNSDCA
-2648 NTGPTCGGGA
+2648 G
-2658 ASPVCQEEVEM
+2658 SPVIQDDVEM

-2691 RALGLADLERAQAMI
+2691 RALGLSDLERAQAMI
-2706 YKLVVSG
+2706 YKLIVNS

-2718 GGGGKARPA
+2718 FGGKVKQDVSQQP
-2727 DQECEEGL
+2727 EEMDAPI
-2735 ESEQQAQTPVT
+2735 QAQTPVT

-2782 SPGVMPLSLL
+2782 SPSVMPLSLL

-2804 LPTRRAQ
+2804 LPARRAQ

-2823 DEVGRR
+2823 EEVGRR
-2829 QSLTSPDTQGS
+2829 QSLTSPESQPTRQ
-2840 RPTNR
+2840 TNR
-2845 TGTSMSDPSSRL
+2845 TASSDPSSRL
-2857 STSPPPPAIAVPL
+2857 STSPPPPPIAVPL

-2879 ITKALEATG
+2879 ITKAMEATG
-2888 TRGEADAQNITVL
+2888 ARGEADAQNITVL
-2901 AMWMIEHPGTEEE
+2901 AMWMIEHPSTEEDD
-2914 ESHPGGGGSDSSSCP
+2914 ESQSVVTSDSCH
-2929 GATASGGGKSLD
+2929 GATASSSSDKSRD
-2941 RSYLHSPGDIPS
+2941 QGYFQSPGEIP
-2953 ADAADLEE
+2953 AVDATEMEE
-2961 GFSESPEG
+2961 GFSEGPNR
-2969 LDQDSASASSGPT
+2969 LDQEENGSSTNIPSA
-2982 PRGRSAVSRKHRF
+2982 RSRSTVTRRQKF
-2995 DLAAR
+2995 ELAAR

-3011 SVQAHRSQSRREGG
+3011 SVQAHRNQSRREGTSM
-3025 ALPQDPGTLYDFNL
+3025 PQDPGGLYDFNL
-3039 DEELEMDLDEE
+3039 DEELEIDLDDEA
-3050 TMEAMFGQDLASD
+3050 MEAMFGQDFASD

-3080 HVCETEERDEVV
+3080 HVCESDERDEVV
-3092 VCELCEASVANF
+3092 VCELCDANVAQF
-3104 NQHMKKTHPGCGRS
+3104 NHHMKRNHPGCGRS

-3130 VDGWFGGECGSGN
+3130 VDGWFG
-3143 PYYLLCGSC
+3143 
-3152 RDRYLA
+3152 
-3158 VKSKAR
+3158 
-3164 APMTE
+3164 
-3169 RSVPGK
+3169 
-3175 RYKGQAPD
+3175 
-3183 LLGKQDSVYEEDWD
+3183 EDWD
-3197 MLDVDEDD
+3197 MLDVDEDE
-3205 KLTGEEEFELLVG
+3205 KLTGEEEFELLAG
-3218 PLGLSE
+3218 PLGLNE
-3224 RRLVPEAVQFP
+3224 RRIVPEPVQFP

-3255 TLLQI
+3255 TLMQI
-3260 GCQGSVEKSSSG
+3260 GCLGSVDKCLSG
-3272 RVTLGEQAASL
+3272 RVTLGEQAAAL
-3283 QNPHDRITAL
+3283 LNPHDRVMAL

-3324 LAAGLESLGLTDIRT
+3324 LAAGLESLGLTDIKT
-3339 LVRLMCLSAAGRA
+3339 LVRLMCLAAAGRA
-3352 GLSSSPVAGSGS
+3352 GLSPSPGTTSIS
-3364 LERPRGSTKAS
+3364 DRPRGVHSKAN
-3375 KPMSCLAYL
+3375 KPISCLAYL

-3419 TTVDDPIQRK
+3419 TTIDDPIQRK
-3429 FLPSFLRGVAEENKL
+3429 FLPSFLRGIAEENKL

-3460 ADKGARLGPNYDKTD
+3460 ADKGAKLRPAYDKAEM
-3475 TEKRA
+3475 EKR
-3480 GLIAH
+3480 GFIAH
-3485 LYAHPSYNPTAVG
+3485 LYAHPSYDPSAVG

-3506 AACCLSSRLSSGHRQ
+3506 AACCLSSRLSSQHRQ

-3534 DRDNQSR
+3534 DRDNQSK
-3541 PQTFADMAG
+3541 PQTYADMSG
-3550 DLRKCSSVKLEA
+3550 DLRKCSFNKLEA
-3562 HQSRVITCGWCSK
+3562 HQNRVITCQWCNK

-3591 NVTKNQYTLQQTCI
+3591 NVTKNHYTLQQTCV
-3605 FNRAEDSPDEGGQCL
+3605 FNKTEIISEDLGSL
-3620 GSPGDPSLS
+3620 GSPCDPNLSLIC
-3629 PLVWSVTGRFLA
+3629 WSVSGKYIA
-3641 AAMEKMVNIWQV
+3641 AALEKVVNIWQV
-3653 NGGKGLLDVQPH
+3653 TGGKGLLDIQPH
-3665 WVSALAWPEGEAVS
+3665 WVSALAWPEEGPIASWAGDTLE
-3679 LWCGEPK
+3679 
-3686 DVLLV
+3686 VLLV
-3691 GRMDGSLGLLE
+3691 GRMDGSLGLIE
-3702 VHDGCTMHRTEL
+3702 VVDSSTMHRLEL

-3720 DVAVMHIAW
+3720 DVAVLAIAW
-3729 YSEDRPFAVGYADG
+3729 YSEDKPFAVGYADG
-3743 KLLIG
+3743 KILIG
-3748 TREPL
+3748 TKEPL
-3753 EKGAIVVIDG
+3753 EKGTVVIIDAY
-3763 HKESI
+3763 KESI
-3768 TSMKWS
+3768 TCMKWD
-3774 PSGQILLT
+3774 PLGLMLMT
-3782 CAKEDLVKLWSS
+3782 CAKENTVKVWSCV
-3794 PGSRSSPGAGW
+3794 AGTW
-3805 RCLLSIAHP
+3805 HCLHKLSHP
-3814 AQVNGVAWCGLI
+3814 ALVNDVAWCSQLGKGFKL
-3826 GQGVRPLNMLATCCQ
+3826 QLLLASGCQ
-3841 NGLVSVW
+3841 NGLVCVW
-3848 TVPQDAS
+3848 TVPQDICKVS
-3855 SFPESTGSEGWRENE
+3855 HST
-3870 PKNKRKQQS
+3870 S
-3879 SSGPAGGAVCV
+3879 SSSDEWWEQESKNRVKSGCKKVGEAECIY
-3890 FQLRGH
+3890 QLKGH
-3896 ITPVRTVAFSPD
+3896 ITPVRTVGFNPD
-3908 GLALV
+3908 GLVLV
-3913 SGGMGGLMNIWS
+3913 SGGVGGLMNIWS
-3925 LRDGSVLQTVIAG
+3925 LRDGSVLQSVVTG

-3944 IVWIPDVG
+3944 TAWIPDVG
-3952 VAVCSNRSK
+3952 VAACSNRSK

-3967 CSTDFMSSNHVL
+3967 CPTEWITANHVL
-3979 ATCRSALKK
+3979 ATCRTSLKK
-3988 QGVLGLNMAPCM
+3988 QGVIGLNMAPCM
-4000 RAFLER
+4000 RTFLER
-4006 LPVMLQEQYAYEK
+4006 LPIMLQEQYAYEK
-4019 PHVVCGEQLVHSPY
+4019 PHVICGDQLVHSPY
-4033 MQCLASLAVGLH
+4033 MQCLASLAVGLQ
-4045 LDQLL
+4045 LDRLL
-4050 CSPPVPPHLRLCPLE
+4050 CNPPVPPHHTNCPAD
-4065 PGASTWS
+4065 PANWNS
-4072 PSEWAWLDCFSTTVK
+4072 SEWSWLECFSTTIK
-4087 AAEALARGNTFPEAF
+4087 AAEALAKGGQFPECF
-4102 AVPDLEPVPKEEVA
+4102 TVPDLEPVPEEE
-4116 LVMDNSKWGSGMDEQ
+4116 LSHVMDNSKWFTGMDEQ
-4131 IMSWATS
+4131 IMSWASS
-4138 RPEDWHLGGRC
+4138 RPEDWHLGGKC
-4149 DVFLWGA
+4149 DVYLWGA

-4167 NLLVP
+4167 NVMVP
-4172 TIAPSFSQAQQVV
+4172 TVAPSFSQAQQVI

-4199 VLACGEG
+4199 VMACGEG

-4219 HVITVISALQGFVV
+4219 HVLTVISALQGFVV

-4304 GKLFSFGNGD
+4304 GKLFTFGNGD

-4329 ERVTALEGY
+4329 ERVAALEGY

-4351 AVSADGMIVWAFGD
+4351 AVSTDGMMVWAFGD

-4392 IKKVSCGTQF
+4392 IKKLACGTQF
-4402 SVALGRDGNV
+4402 SVALSKDGHV

-4425 GRARNHNRPQVVP
+4425 GRARNHNRPQLVP
-4438 ALSGVFIEDV
+4438 ALGGVFIEEIV
-4448 AVGAEH
+4448 VGAEH
-4454 TLVLSSTGEV
+4454 TLGLSSPGDV
-4464 YTWGT
+4464 YGWGS

-4483 REPTLVTSLQGKNVN
+4483 REPTLATALQGKNIR
-4498 QISAGRCHSAAWTA
+4498 QISAGRCHSVAWTA
-4512 PSAPPR
+4512 PPVPPR
-4518 APGSSVPLQLGL
+4518 APGVSVPLQLGL
-4530 PVAVPPQYS
+4530 PDCIPPQYS
-4539 SLREVSMEVVRARLR
+4539 SLKETNIEMIRARLR

-4577 SCMSHYNAGTWGIVQ
+4577 NSTSHYNAGTWGIVQ

-4686 MCQELETGVVDLL
+4686 ICQELEMGIVDLL
-4699 IPSPNASAE
+4699 IPTPNVTAE
-4708 VGYNRDRFLLSPS
+4708 VGYNRDRFLLNPS
-4721 ACLEEHLL
+4721 TFSDEHLM

-4752 APLVWKQLCCIP
+4752 APMVWKQLCCIP
-4764 LTLEDLEE
+4764 LSLEDLEE

-4787 EDSGITEDNFHE
+4787 EDSGITEENFHE

-4826 LSFSNRKEY
+4826 LTFSNRKEY
-4835 VERAIEYRLH
+4835 VDRAIEYRLH

-4859 WIIPVPLLSLLTAR
+4859 WIVPVPLLSLLTAK

-4881 MPEICVE
+4881 LPEISVE

-4903 TQVQWFWQT
+4903 QLTQWFWQT
-4912 LEDFSNEE
+4912 LEEFSNEE

-4941 SQRFQIMKVDRPHD
+4941 SQRFQIMKVDRPYD

-4975 AVMAERLRY
+4975 AIMAERLRY

>member
-1 MALMI
+1 MAVMV

-17 NASWI
+17 NSSWI
-22 TEDSESIATREGVS
+22 AEDSENVSTREGVAI
-36 VLYSKLL
+36 LYAKLL
-43 TNKEAVLL
+43 ANKEVVPL

-65 FERESLSSDE
+65 FERESLSRDE

-98 PFAGALRKRLLV
+98 PFAAALRKRLLV
-110 LQRIFYALSNKYH
+110 LQRIFYALSSKYH

-128 KQQQHSPENSSGSAD
+128 KQQQHSPESSSGSTD
-143 SHSVSERPR
+143 VHSVSERPR
-152 SSTDALIEMGVRT
+152 SSTDALIEMGIRT

-175 QSWVMP
+175 QSWLMP
-181 PPGPGG
+181 TTGPGLS
-187 PNLCNDVIHT
+187 LCNDVLHT
-197 AIDVVSSLPPLSL
+197 AIDVINSLPPLSL

-217 PMGLDCLAQ
+217 PMGLDCLSQ
-226 VTTFLKGVTMP
+226 VTTFLKGMTMP
-237 NTGADVLGRRLASE
+237 GSGADTLGRRLASE

-273 LAASAVVTAM
+273 LGASAAVSVVN
-283 DEGEKG
+283 KN
-289 KMAALSQEGLM
+289 KVPQNQEGM
-300 GYDCFMN
+300 IGYDCFMN
-307 ILMQMRRSL
+307 ILLQMRRSL

-331 SDGLCSLYEA
+331 ADNLCSLYEA
-341 ALCLLEEVCRM
+341 ALCLFEEVCRM

-358 TCASPDSV
+358 TCASPDSI
-366 QTGEVP
+366 QTGDTPLVT
-372 AVSETC
+372 ETC

-392 EGTQEKILQ
+392 EGTQEKLLQ

-425 SDGSVR
+425 ADGSVR

-513 LQGKAVVCVSAGY
+513 LQGKVVVCVSAGY
-526 RHSAAVSE
+526 RHSAAVTE

-567 NVGDVS
+567 NVGEVS

-606 RVYKPKVVESL
+606 RVYKPKVIEAL

-625 CAGSQSSLALTSTGQ
+625 CAGSQSSLSLTSTGQ

-661 PKLTEELATTRV
+661 PKMIEELATTRI
-673 VDISIGDSHCLAL
+673 VDISIGDSHCLSL

-707 STGPITKPKKVV
+707 STGPITKPKKVS
-719 GLDGVAIQ
+719 GLDGVAVQ
-727 QVSAGTSHS
+727 QISAGTSHS

-769 FLEHYCDGINSEV
+769 FLERYCDGVINED

-796 LKLCLRLLSNHLAL
+796 LKLCLKLLSNHLAL

-833 RLMDSSVPDEI
+833 RLMDASVPDEI

-875 QGPDRWENLSKGQR
+875 QGPDRWESLSKGQR

-908 LGYSCPPDSTETLA
+908 LGYSAPSDTAETSTTGL
-922 SSNVGFGLP
+922 SFGSFLDVTYGFQGSP
-931 LDPPY
+931 
-936 GAPGT
+936 
-941 NPDTH
+941 PDTH

-974 DKVLQGTSSSDSSQ
+974 DKILQGTSSAENRQ

-997 SLQKQL
+997 SLQKHL
-1003 LAYCHINC
+1003 LAYCHISSIS
-1011 VTENSSS
+1011 ENSCS
-1018 VSLLHKHLQLLLP
+1018 VALLHKHLQLLLP
-1031 HATDIFSR
+1031 HATEIFSR
-1039 SAILLRE
+1039 SAVLLKE
-1046 SSWNGSVREK
+1046 SSWNGTVKKK
-1056 LRDVIYVSAAG
+1056 LRDVIYMSAAG
-1067 SMLCQIVNSLLLLP
+1067 SMLCQIINSLLLLP

-1107 AATPLEDQELQWPL
+1107 AAGPLEDQELQWPL
-1121 HGAPDFVDPAGQPLA
+1121 HGNPDITDPAGVPLPY
-1136 QPAQSWVWLVDLER
+1136 PAQSWVWLVDLER
-1150 TAALLVGRCL
+1150 TIALLIGCCL
-1160 GGMLQGAPASLEER
+1160 GGMLQGCPLSPEEQ
-1174 DTAYWLKTPLFSNG
+1174 DTAYWLKTPLFNNG
-1188 LEMDLPQLDNCISSL
+1188 LEMAIPQLEKATSSL
-1203 LEVALSGNEEQKP
+1203 LEAALSENEEQKP
-1216 FDCPLRPDMSTLV
+1216 FDYVLHPDIAILV
-1229 DLALGST
+1229 ELAMGT
-1236 KEPTNS
+1236 KKEPANN
-1242 LWVNMQDYATS
+1242 LWINMQDFALS
-1253 KDWDNA
+1253 KDWDTA
-1259 SLSNETLLD
+1259 TLSSEPLLD

-1278 LKHTGLLS
+1278 LKHTGLLN
-1286 QACGEGRYHP
+1286 QACTESRYQP
-1296 CKTLAEVYRSVYKV
+1296 SKALAEVYRGVYKV

-1322 IQTCSSSRERRIS
+1322 IPSRSSSREGRMS
-1335 DNQDSL
+1335 ENL
-1341 EMDPQE
+1341 ESGDVDPQE

-1359 LEERTDREREEGHQ
+1359 MEEHSEREREEGHQ
-1373 EQDEEEDEREHEVM
+1373 EQDEDEEEREHEVM

-1397 SAREAARGRERE
+1397 SAREVARSRERD
-1409 RASSSAGGGLS
+1409 RINGTVNINIGQSSIEHELPQPVQEHRISIGL
-1420 SGGPRGGGGGG
+1420 
-1431 EDEAAVSHEEQQH
+1431 Q
-1444 LRDGCPG
+1444 
-1451 LPEGQDLY
+1451 EGQDLY
-1459 TAACNSVVHRCA
+1459 TAACNSVIHRCT
-1471 LLVLGVSPVLG
+1471 LLILGISPVMSHLNV
-1482 DLGGQDEGHS
+1482 EGLVHQTAS
-1492 APQSTSQ
+1492 DNQEGAVL
-1499 GQQDAA
+1499 
-1505 GFMTRSESLSAETH
+1505 MTRSESLSTENR
-1519 SVQSS
+1519 SVHTI
-1524 PSYRLMKSRSESDL
+1524 PSCRLTKSRSESDL

-1545 EGYTLSGRRNVDL
+1545 EGSVLSARRNVELELGPTRKKKGALSCHVEHFSDSWARL
-1558 DLAFSHKKRGL
+1558 KCSRDRLYSCPEYSVDETDFNSNKSIGIHILNDNVVSYVSGDLASTPG
-1569 LHGSPDSLADSWFRV
+1569 
-1584 KHSRARLYGSPLYQ
+1584 
-1598 SYDESDLD
+1598 
-1606 LSRSAGVHALIE
+1606 
-1618 NIVSFISGDVG
+1618 
-1629 NSPAFKEPEEAMS
+1629 FKDPEENML
-1642 TSPQGIILAMEQ
+1642 TSPQAIIIALDQ
-1654 QQNRAELRL
+1654 QQQRAELRL
-1663 EALHQIVV
+1663 EALHQILV
-1671 LISGMEEKGSQA
+1671 LLSGMEEKSSHSAGVFHQGS
-1683 AGGVGGSGTGGRP
+1683 
-1696 SPSAAFQS
+1696 AFQS

-1725 GAGAMKGESVQLH
+1725 GNVGIKGENVQLH

-1744 KAAKRTLQMD
+1744 RGAKRSVQMD
-1754 IQTAVHKIYQQLSV
+1754 IQAAVHKIYQQLSS

-1776 NKHHI
+1776 NKHHV

-1804 SLAISSGLLN
+1804 SLAVSSGLLN
-1814 VLSQLCG
+1814 VLAQLCG
-1821 TETMLGQPLQLLQ
+1821 TEAMLSQPLQLLQ
-1834 KPGVSQLS
+1834 NPDVSQLS

-1847 ASTRLLQILA
+1847 ASTRLLQILS
-1857 ISTGTYADKLGPKV
+1857 ITTGTYADKLSPKV

-1891 VSLLPASP
+1891 VTLMVFRGGSEEDDTD
-1899 KKAQDRLEKETEDG
+1899 KKQEEIGDLER
-1913 NDAEKK
+1913 K
-1919 DFRALVRKQ
+1919 DLRVALRRQ
-1928 HTAELHLGDFLV
+1928 RMAELQLGDFLV

-1953 KMASPK
+1953 RMASPK
-1959 WTEVLLNIAAQKC
+1959 WTEVLLNIAAQK

-1994 VLPACEASVED
+1994 VLPACETSVED
-2005 HQMTQV
+2005 DQMIQV
-2011 VERLFSLLS
+2011 VERLFTLLS

-2029 QAKHTIQ
+2029 QAKRTIQ
-2036 IKEKEQEL
+2036 MKEREQQMKTQKANESD
-2044 KLQGEVEEEDE
+2044 EEDE
-2055 NLPIQEVSFDPEKA
+2055 NLPIQEVSFDPEKV

-2076 GQGLTHGSGGKG
+2076 GQILSHGSGGKG

-2145 NLYHNGEQS
+2145 NLYHNGEQT

-2175 TISFG
+2175 TVSFA

-2190 EDVDATELY
+2190 EDIDATELY

-2231 PVCSPAA
+2231 PVCSPIP
-2238 TVLAEASTQ
+2238 TVLAEAAIQ
-2247 LIRVLH
+2247 IIRILH
-2253 RADQWTHCI
+2253 RTDRWTHCI
-2262 NGIMLERLHK
+2262 NKNMMERLHK
-2272 IKPCFRESSGCTAGG
+2272 VKTCLREG
-2287 GQRLKKSRSVQ
+2287 GQKLKKSRSVQ
-2298 SREEHDSQRDS
+2298 SREE
-2309 PRDQEPQRGEEERGR
+2309 QEVKEENREEEKTR
-2324 QGHGSRQ
+2324 HGK
-2331 GHGGLGDLSD
+2331 HGLAELPDV
-2341 HHLRTLCTEVW
+2341 HLKTLCVDVW
-2352 PVLAVIGGAD
+2352 PVLAVIGGVD
-2362 AGLRVGG
+2362 MGLRVGG
-2369 RCIHKQ
+2369 RCVHKQ

-2386 KEGSTSAKVQWDE
+2386 KEGSSSAKVQWDE

-2420 EPCEPLPFDVARL
+2420 EPCEPLLFDVARF
-2433 RGLTASLLLDLTYL
+2433 RGITASLLLDLTYL
-2447 TSIHEDAGRLGA
+2447 TGIHEDLGKQITK
-2459 RRHEKKHRGGPHD
+2459 RHEKKHRLESEEKSDIELKAESECTKEVTDVRFIQGPEEMKGH
-2472 NGTTTANSG
+2472 GTTS
-2481 DDANSKPGDWE
+2481 
-2492 QANQH
+2492 
-2497 RPTTEPR
+2497 
-2504 DGPAK
+2504 
-2509 GTVVMP
+2509 
-2515 TSDLRVSHSLE
+2515 
-2526 EVKAHAAPNSKSES
+2526 SKSES
-2540 EISYALDCQ
+2540 EIASFCL
-2549 HQGGG
+2549 
-2554 ALAGGPETLYPAPQ
+2554 ESVTLGSESQPFQ
-2568 APEGNRRKGHEGLS
+2568 TDGRKKTHEHS
-2582 HGGRGHDGPPS
+2582 FRGCDVV
-2593 LGATQSE
+2593 QSE
-2600 IHAVQLS
+2600 IRAVQLS
-2607 YLYLGAMKALSA
+2607 YLYLGAMKSLSV

-2635 QSEPTPSGHNADL
+2635 LTENGHNSD
-2648 NTGPTCGGGA
+2648 CGG
-2658 ASPVCQEEVEM
+2658 SPVIQEDVEM

-2706 YKLVVSG
+2706 YKLVVNG
-2713 LLDDQ
+2713 LLEEQ
-2718 GGGGKARPA
+2718 LGGKLKPEA
-2727 DQECEEGL
+2727 DQQTEESDGI
-2735 ESEQQAQTPVT
+2735 QQAQTPVT

-2775 ETVPASE
+2775 ETMPASE

-2798 YPTTTL
+2798 YPTTTV

-2829 QSLTSPDTQGS
+2829 QSLTSPDSQPT
-2840 RPTNR
+2840 RPSNR
-2845 TGTSMSDPSSRL
+2845 TALSDPSSRL

-2879 ITKALEATG
+2879 ISKAMEATG

-2901 AMWMIEHPGTEEE
+2901 AMWMIEHPGTEDDEE
-2914 ESHPGGGGSDSSSCP
+2914 PQQRGTADSSP
-2929 GATASGGGKSLD
+2929 GAGASGSSVKS
-2941 RSYLHSPGDIPS
+2941 REGAYLQST
-2953 ADAADLEE
+2953 ADLPAVDASELEE

-2969 LDQDSASASSGPT
+2969 VEHADNVPANSGSSV
-2982 PRGRSAVSRKHRF
+2982 RGRSAVTRRQKF

-3000 TLLARAAGLYR
+3000 TLLARAAGIYR
-3011 SVQAHRSQSRREGG
+3011 SVQAHRNQSRREGI
-3025 ALPQDPGTLYDFNL
+3025 ALHQDPGVLYDFNL
-3039 DEELEMDLDEE
+3039 DEELEIDLDDEA
-3050 TMEAMFGQDLASD
+3050 MEAMFGQDLSSE
-3063 SDILGMW
+3063 SDILGLW
-3070 IPEVL
+3070 TPEVL

-3080 HVCETEERDEVV
+3080 HVCEVEDRDEVV
-3092 VCELCEASVANF
+3092 VCELCDSSVANF
-3104 NQHMKKTHPGCGRS
+3104 NQHMKRNHPGCGRS

-3143 PYYLLCGSC
+3143 PYYLLCGTC

-3158 VKSKAR
+3158 VKSKVK
-3164 APMTE
+3164 TSSSE
-3169 RSVPGK
+3169 

-3183 LLGKQDSVYEEDWD
+3183 LIGKQDSVYEEDWD
-3197 MLDVDEDD
+3197 MLDVEEEE
-3205 KLTGEEEFELLVG
+3205 KLTGEEEFEMLAG

-3224 RRLVPEAVQFP
+3224 RRAIPEPVQFP
-3235 DSDPLGASVAMVTA
+3235 DTDPLGASVAMVTA
-3249 TNSMEE
+3249 SNSKEE
-3255 TLLQI
+3255 TLMQI
-3260 GCQGSVEKSSSG
+3260 GYLGSVEKSSSG
-3272 RVTLGEQAASL
+3272 RITLGEQAAAL
-3283 QNPHDRITAL
+3283 TNPHDRVMAL

-3339 LVRLMCLSAAGRA
+3339 LVRLMCLAAAGRA
-3352 GLSSSPVAGSGS
+3352 GLSTSPAAALSSATRSRVHSK
-3364 LERPRGSTKAS
+3364 TS
-3375 KPMSCLAYL
+3375 KPISCLAYL

-3394 SPSAAKLLV
+3394 SSSAAKLLV

-3419 TTVDDPIQRK
+3419 TTVDDPMQRK
-3429 FLPSFLRGVAEENKL
+3429 FLPSFLRGIAEENKL

-3460 ADKGARLGPNYDKTD
+3460 ADKGAKLRPSC
-3475 TEKRA
+3475 EKAEAERR
-3480 GLIAH
+3480 
-3485 LYAHPSYNPTAVG
+3485 G

-3506 AACCLSSRLSSGHRQ
+3506 AACCLSSRLSSQHRQ

-3541 PQTFADMAG
+3541 PQTFADMSG
-3550 DLRKCSSVKLEA
+3550 DLRKCSSIKLEA
-3562 HQSRVITCGWCSK
+3562 HQNRVTNCGWCNK
-3575 KGLLATSGN
+3575 KGLLATIGN

-3591 NVTKNQYTLQQTCI
+3591 NVTKNQYTLQQTCV
-3605 FNRAEDSPDEGGQCL
+3605 FSKVEETADENLSTL
-3620 GSPGDPSLS
+3620 GSPSDPSLF
-3629 PLVWSVTGRFLA
+3629 PICWSVSGKYLA
-3641 AAMEKMVNIWQV
+3641 AALEKRVNIWLV

-3665 WVSALAWPEGEAVS
+3665 WVSALAWPEEGPVASWAGDTLE
-3679 LWCGEPK
+3679 
-3686 DVLLV
+3686 VLLI
-3691 GRMDGSLGLLE
+3691 GRIDGSLGLIE
-3702 VHDGCTMHRTEL
+3702 VVDASTMHRLEL

-3720 DVAVMHIAW
+3720 DVAVTCIAW
-3729 YSEDRPFAVGYADG
+3729 FSEDRPFAVGYSDG
-3743 KLLIG
+3743 KLLVGMKEPTETG
-3748 TREPL
+3748 T
-3753 EKGAIVVIDG
+3753 VILIDA
-3763 HKESI
+3763 HRESI
-3768 TSMKWS
+3768 TSMKWE
-3774 PSGQILLT
+3774 PAGQILLT
-3782 CAKEDLVKLWSS
+3782 CAKEEAVKLWVN
-3794 PGSRSSPGAGW
+3794 GSGNW
-3805 RCLLSIAHP
+3805 RCTYSLSHSSI
-3814 AQVNGVAWCGLI
+3814 VNCISWFDLSGKGENTDL
-3826 GQGVRPLNMLATCCQ
+3826 MLATGCQ
-3841 NGLVSVW
+3841 NGLVCVW
-3848 TVPQDAS
+3848 LVPQKLPS
-3855 SFPESTGSEGWRENE
+3855 IS
-3870 PKNKRKQQS
+3870 QS
-3879 SSGPAGGAVCV
+3879 SSVSSDGWWDRDCRSWNKEGYHRTREACCV
-3890 FQLRGH
+3890 YQLKGH
-3896 ITPVRTVAFSPD
+3896 ITPVRTVTFSSD
-3908 GLALV
+3908 GLAVV
-3913 SGGMGGLMNIWS
+3913 SGGVGGLMNIWS
-3925 LRDGSVLQTVIAG
+3925 MRDGSVLQTVVTG
-3938 SGAIQN
+3938 FGAIQN
-3944 IVWIPDVG
+3944 TIWIPEVG

-3967 CSTDFMSSNHVL
+3967 CTSEWIISNHVL
-3979 ATCRSALKK
+3979 ATCRTALKK
-3988 QGVLGLNMAPCM
+3988 QGIVGLNVAPCM

-4006 LPVMLQEQYAYEK
+4006 LPSMLQEQYAYEK
-4019 PHVVCGEQLVHSPY
+4019 PHVVCGDQLVHSPY
-4033 MQCLASLAVGLH
+4033 MQCLASLAVGLN

-4050 CSPPVPPHLRLCPLE
+4050 CNPPVPPYQW
-4065 PGASTWS
+4065 GS
-4072 PSEWAWLDCFSTTVK
+4072 PPDLTMWNPNEWAWLECFSATVK
-4087 AAEALARGNTFPEAF
+4087 AAEALAKGEPFPDSF
-4102 AVPDLEPVPKEEVA
+4102 SVPDLEPVPEGELA
-4116 LVMDNSKWGSGMDEQ
+4116 HVMDNSKWIHGLDEQ

-4138 RPEDWHLGGRC
+4138 RPEDWHLGGKC

-4167 NLLVP
+4167 NVLVP
-4172 TIAPSFSQAQQVV
+4172 VTAPSFSQAQQVI

-4199 VLACGEG
+4199 VMACGEG

-4219 HVITVISALQGFVV
+4219 HVLTVISALQGFVV

-4277 RQIEALQGEEVV
+4277 RQIEALQGEEIV

-4304 GKLFSFGNGD
+4304 GKLFTFGNGD

-4329 ERVTALEGY
+4329 ERVMALEGY
-4338 QVGQVACGLNHTL
+4338 QIGQVACGLNHTL
-4351 AVSADGMIVWAFGD
+4351 AVSADGLMVWAFGD

-4384 VDVLCGIG
+4384 VDILCGIG
-4392 IKKVSCGTQF
+4392 IKKVACGTQF
-4402 SVALGRDGNV
+4402 SVALTKDGHV

-4425 GRARNHNRPQVVP
+4425 GRARNHNRPQQVP
-4438 ALSGVFIEDV
+4438 VLAGIFIEDI

-4454 TLVLSSTGEV
+4454 TVALSSTGDV
-4464 YTWGT
+4464 YAWGS

-4483 REPTLVTSLQGKNVN
+4483 REPTLVTTLQGKTVR

-4512 PSAPPR
+4512 PPVPPR
-4518 APGSSVPLQLGL
+4518 APGVSVPLQLGL
-4530 PVAVPPQYS
+4530 PDSVPPQYS
-4539 SLREVSMEVVRARLR
+4539 SLKEEIMETIRARLR

-4577 SCMSHYNAGTWGIVQ
+4577 SGVSVYNAGTWGIVQ

-4686 MCQELETGVVDLL
+4686 MCQELESSIVDLL

-4708 VGYNRDRFLLSPS
+4708 VGYNRDRFLFNPS
-4721 ACLEEHLL
+4721 ASSDEHLM
-4729 QFKFLGILM
+4729 QFRFLGILM

-4752 APLVWKQLCCIP
+4752 APVIWKQLCCIP
-4764 LTLEDLEE
+4764 LTVEDLEE
-4772 VDLLYVQTLNSILHI
+4772 VDLLYVQTLNSILHA
-4787 EDSGITEDNFHE
+4787 EDGGITEDNFHE

-4814 MVPIIPGGNSIP
+4814 MVPIIPGGSSIP
-4826 LSFSNRKEY
+4826 LTFSNRKEY
-4835 VERAIEYRLH
+4835 VERAVDYRLH
-4845 EIDRQV
+4845 EMDRQV

-4859 WIIPVPLLSLLTAR
+4859 WIIPVPLLSLLTAKH
-4873 QLEQMVCG
+4873 LEQMVCG
-4881 MPEICVE
+4881 MPEISVD

-4903 TQVQWFWQT
+4903 QLVQWFWQT
-4912 LEDFSNEE
+4912 LEEFSNEE

-4935 ANTADI
+4935 ANPADI
-4941 SQRFQIMKVDRPHD
+4941 SQRFQIMKVDRPFD

-4975 AVMAERLRY
+4975 PVMAERLRY

>member
-6 PPVKLKWLEHL
+6 PPVKVKWLEHL
-17 NASWI
+17 NSSWI
-22 TEDSESIATREGVS
+22 TEDSESISRREGVS
-36 VLYSKLL
+36 LLYSKLL
-43 TNKEAVLL
+43 ANKEVVLL

-83 LSSQLALAKMVCSDS
+83 LGSQLALAKMVCSDS
-98 PFAGALRKRLLV
+98 PFAAALRQRVLV
-110 LQRIFYALSNKYH
+110 LQRVFYALSNKYH

-128 KQQQHSPENSSGSAD
+128 KQQQHSPENNLSSAD
-143 SHSVSERPR
+143 QHSVHERPR

-175 QSWVMP
+175 QSWMMP
-181 PPGPGG
+181 SVSGG
-187 PNLCNDVIHT
+187 GGAAVHGGGTAGTINLCNDVIHT

-226 VTTFLKGVTMP
+226 VTAFLKGVTMP
-237 NTGADVLGRRLASE
+237 NSGADMLGRRLASE
-251 LLLGLAAQRGSL
+251 LLLGLASQRGSL
-263 RYLLEWIEMA
+263 RYLLDWIEMA
-273 LAASAVVTAM
+273 LAASAVVCSRDQTPVPQ
-283 DEGEKG
+283 GQN
-289 KMAALSQEGLM
+289 QEGLI

-307 ILMQMRRSL
+307 ILLQMRHSL
-316 GSSADRSQWREPTRT
+316 GSSADRSQWREPSRNA
-331 SDGLCSLYEA
+331 DGLCSLYEA
-341 ALCLLEEVCRM
+341 ALCLFEEVCRM

-358 TCASPDSV
+358 TCVSPENI
-366 QTGEVP
+366 QAGEVP
-372 AVSETC
+372 VVTETC
-378 EVYVWG
+378 EVFVWG

-401 PKLAPSFADAQTIE
+401 PKLTSTFSDAQTIE

-425 SDGSVR
+425 SDGGVR

-442 LGDSNNQSTLK
+442 LGDSNNQSSLK

-513 LQGKAVVCVSAGY
+513 MQGKVVVCVSAGY

-567 NVGDVS
+567 NVGEVS
-573 CGSSHTIALSKDGR
+573 CGSSHTLALSKDGR

-606 RVYKPKVVESL
+606 RVYKPKVIEAL

-661 PKLTEELATTRV
+661 PKLVEELATTRV
-673 VDISIGDSHCLAL
+673 VDVSIGDSHCLAL

-727 QVSAGTSHS
+727 QISAGTSHS

-769 FLEHYCDGINSEV
+769 FLECYCDGINSEA
-782 PPLPF
+782 PPPPF
-787 PSSREHHNF
+787 PSSREHHHF

-833 RLMDSSVPDEI
+833 RLMDSSVPDDI
-844 QEAVMETLS
+844 QEAVIDTLS

-875 QGPDRWENLSKGQR
+875 QGPDRWESLSKGQR

-896 TSLQDHTHVASL
+896 TSLQDNTHVASL
-908 LGYSCPPDSTETLA
+908 LGYSSPADSPEVLTSGSGSAPA
-922 SSNVGFGLP
+922 SDLNYIGSSH
-931 LDPPY
+931 
-936 GAPGT
+936 
-941 NPDTH
+941 PDTH

-974 DKVLQGTSSSDSSQ
+974 DKLQQDMTSSDSSQ
-988 PAHLHELLC
+988 PAHLHLLLC

-1003 LAYCHINC
+1003 LAFCHSNSDS
-1011 VTENSSS
+1011 ENWSS
-1018 VSLLHKHLQLLLP
+1018 VALLHKHLQLLLP
-1031 HATDIFSR
+1031 HATDILSR
-1039 SAILLRE
+1039 SAVLIRDSAGNE
-1046 SSWNGSVREK
+1046 SLREK
-1056 LRDVIYVSAAG
+1056 LQEVIYVSAAG
-1067 SMLCQIVNSLLLLP
+1067 SMLCQIINSLLLLS
-1081 VSVARPLLSFLLDL
+1081 VSVSRPLLRHLLDL

-1107 AATPLEDQELQWPL
+1107 AAELLEDQELHWPL
-1121 HGAPDFVDPAGQPLA
+1121 HSTSDFADPASGMSLPP
-1136 QPAQSWVWLVDLER
+1136 PAQMWVWLVDLER

-1160 GGMLQGAPASLEER
+1160 GGMLQGAPASLEEQ

-1188 LEMDLPQLDNCISSL
+1188 LEMESTQLDGCISSL
-1203 LEVALSGNEEQKP
+1203 LEAALSGNEEQKP
-1216 FDCPLRPDMSTLV
+1216 FDCPLPSDLMVLV
-1229 DLALGST
+1229 ELSVGST
-1236 KEPTNS
+1236 KEPASS
-1242 LWVNMQDYATS
+1242 LWINMQDYALS
-1253 KDWDNA
+1253 KDWD
-1259 SLSNETLLD
+1259 SSGLGSEVLLD

-1286 QACGEGRYHP
+1286 EATREGKYQP
-1296 CKTLAEVYRSVYKV
+1296 SPSLAEVYRSVYKV
-1310 RNRLLACKNMEL
+1310 RGRLLACKNL
-1322 IQTCSSSRERRIS
+1322 DFVQTHLSSQDERTS
-1335 DNQDSL
+1335 DNQDCGDL
-1341 EMDPQE
+1341 DPQE

-1359 LEERTDREREEGHQ
+1359 LEERASREREDGHL
-1373 EQDEEEDEREHEVM
+1373 EQDDDEDIPP
-1387 TAGKI
+1387 GKI
-1392 FQCFL
+1392 MKCFF
-1397 SAREAARGRERE
+1397 SARELAHIWDGE
-1409 RASSSAGGGLS
+1409 RAGSSSQNSASWGALGAGGSAIPDVPVQSPQGR
-1420 SGGPRGGGGGG
+1420 RG
-1431 EDEAAVSHEEQQH
+1431 ST
-1444 LRDGCPG
+1444 G
-1451 LPEGQDLY
+1451 LPEGHDVY
-1459 TAACNSVVHRCA
+1459 TATCNSVIHRCA
-1471 LLVLGVSPVLG
+1471 LLVLGVSPVL
-1482 DLGGQDEGHS
+1482 DELAKQNQEEPLTPPT
-1492 APQSTSQ
+1492 APTHECLS
-1499 GQQDAA
+1499 
-1505 GFMTRSESLSAETH
+1505 FMTRSESLQSQGR
-1519 SVQSS
+1519 SVQFSGFK
-1524 PSYRLMKSRSESDL
+1524 LLKSRSESDL
-1538 SQPESDE
+1538 SQPDSDE
-1545 EGYTLSGRRNVDL
+1545 EGYSLSGRFTVDQ
-1558 DLAFSHKKRGL
+1558 DSSFSQKKKGL
-1569 LHGSPDSLADSWFRV
+1569 RHYSPDSLAESWFRA
-1584 KHSRARLYGSPLYQ
+1584 KLCHQRSFGSTHW
-1598 SYDESDLD
+1598 SGESDLD
-1606 LSRSAGVHALIE
+1606 LSCSLGVHALID
-1618 NIVSFISGDVG
+1618 NVVSFISGDVAL
-1629 NSPAFKEPEEAMS
+1629 SPAFKEPEENMS
-1642 TSPQGIILAMEQ
+1642 TCPQAIILAMEQ

-1663 EALHQIVV
+1663 ESLHQILT
-1671 LISGMEEKGSQA
+1671 LISGMEEKSSQQ
-1683 AGGVGGSGTGGRP
+1683 SGACR
-1696 SPSAAFQS
+1696 SSSAFHSA
-1704 SSLLTS
+1704 SLLTS

-1725 GAGAMKGESVQLH
+1725 GAGGLKCESVQLH

-1744 KAAKRTLQMD
+1744 KAARRSVQME
-1754 IQTAVHKIYQQLSV
+1754 IQTEVHKIYQQMSV
-1768 TLERALQA
+1768 TLERALQD

-1821 TETMLGQPLQLLQ
+1821 TETLLGQPLQLLQ

-1857 ISTGTYADKLGPKV
+1857 ISTGTYADQLSPKV

-1886 LSQAG
+1886 LSQAA
-1891 VSLLPASP
+1891 VSPLARKEPD
-1899 KKAQDRLEKETEDG
+1899 KDRDEL
-1913 NDAEKK
+1913 EKK
-1919 DFRALVRKQ
+1919 DLRALLRKQ

-1972 CSGVPLVGNLR
+1972 CSGLPLVGNLR

-1994 VLPACEASVED
+1994 VLPACEANMED
-2005 HQMTQV
+2005 DQVHQV
-2011 VERLFSLLS
+2011 VQRLFSLLS
-2020 DCMWEAPIA
+2020 DCMWETPVAE
-2029 QAKHTIQ
+2029 AKHLLQ
-2036 IKEKEQEL
+2036 VKERVEEL
-2044 KLQGEVEEEDE
+2044 HLQGDAEEEDDH
-2055 NLPIQEVSFDPEKA
+2055 LPVQEVSFDPEKT

-2076 GQGLTHGSGGKG
+2076 GQVLTHGSGGKG

-2105 YIVKENRGNEG
+2105 YMVKENRGNEG

-2145 NLYHNGEQS
+2145 NLYHNGEQTQ
-2154 LTLSSFTQGDYITCV
+2154 TLGSFTQGDFITCV

-2175 TISFG
+2175 TILFG

-2190 EDVDATELY
+2190 EDVDATELF

-2231 PVCSPAA
+2231 PICSPMA
-2238 TVLAEASTQ
+2238 TVLAEATTQ
-2247 LIRVLH
+2247 LIRILH
-2253 RADQWTHCI
+2253 RTDRWTHPI
-2262 NGIMLERLHK
+2262 NKTMIERLHK
-2272 IKPCFRESSGCTAGG
+2272 IKPCLREVAGASG

-2298 SREEHDSQRDS
+2298 SREEHDAQRDT
-2309 PRDQEPQRGEEERGR
+2309 QEPVTRPEEERGR
-2324 QGHGSRQ
+2324 HTRQ
-2331 GHGGLGDLSD
+2331 HFLAELSEN
-2341 HHLRTLCTEVW
+2341 HLRALCTDVW
-2352 PVLAVIGGAD
+2352 PVLAVIGGID

-2369 RCIHKQ
+2369 RCVHKQ
-2375 TGRHATLLGVV
+2375 TGRQATLLGVV

-2399 AEITISFPTFWSPS
+2399 AEITIS

-2420 EPCEPLPFDVARL
+2420 DPCDPLSFDVPRL
-2433 RGLTASLLLDLTYL
+2433 CGLTPSLLLDLTCL
-2447 TSIHEDAGRLGA
+2447 TSVHEDTPNKLSA
-2459 RRHEKKHRGGPHD
+2459 RRHDKKHRVASAGQEP
-2472 NGTTTANSG
+2472 TAQ
-2481 DDANSKPGDWE
+2481 DSKADRSE
-2492 QANQH
+2492 STA
-2497 RPTTEPR
+2497 
-2504 DGPAK
+2504 
-2509 GTVVMP
+2509 
-2515 TSDLRVSHSLE
+2515 SDLRVSHSLE
-2526 EVKAHAAPNSKSES
+2526 EVKAHLASNSKSES
-2540 EISYALDCQ
+2540 EIANVV
-2549 HQGGG
+2549 GGKDG
-2554 ALAGGPETLYPAPQ
+2554 LFTAGHAPSD
-2568 APEGNRRKGHEGLS
+2568 ANRRKGHEHSRS
-2582 HGGRGHDGPPS
+2582 HEPS
-2593 LGATQSE
+2593 ISTQSE

-2607 YLYLGAMKALSA
+2607 YLYLGAMKTLSV

-2627 ELLLIPKV
+2627 ELLLIPKA
-2635 QSEPTPSGHNADL
+2635 QPDTNGSGHNADL
-2648 NTGPTCGGGA
+2648 NISANSTSP
-2658 ASPVCQEEVEM
+2658 PVCPEEAEM

-2691 RALGLADLERAQAMI
+2691 RALGLVDLERAQSII
-2706 YKLVVSG
+2706 YKLVVTG
-2713 LLDDQ
+2713 LLEESGPSRAGLRSDPEGHSDPPEGDQ
-2718 GGGGKARPA
+2718 
-2727 DQECEEGL
+2727 L
-2735 ESEQQAQTPVT
+2735 AQTPVT
-2746 TSPSASSTTSFMSSS
+2746 TSPSTSSTTSFMSSS

-2775 ETVPASE
+2775 ETAPAAE
-2782 SPGVMPLSLL
+2782 SPGAMPLSLL

-2804 LPTRRAQ
+2804 GSSRRAQ

-2829 QSLTSPDTQGS
+2829 QSLSSPDTQPG
-2840 RPTNR
+2840 RAQNR
-2845 TGTSMSDPSSRL
+2845 TGTSLSDPTSRL

-2888 TRGEADAQNITVL
+2888 ARGEADTQNITVL
-2901 AMWMIEHPGTEEE
+2901 AMWMIEHPLTDDNHE
-2914 ESHPGGGGSDSSSCP
+2914 ESGAEAPDSSCA
-2929 GATASGGGKSLD
+2929 GATASGGLK
-2941 RSYLHSPGDIPS
+2941 S
-2953 ADAADLEE
+2953 ADRRTYFSTPGESSDPAEMEE
-2961 GFSESPEG
+2961 GFSESAECP
-2969 LDQDSASASSGPT
+2969 DRDCTSSSSGNT
-2982 PRGRSAVSRKHRF
+2982 LTSRSAAGRKQRL

-3011 SVQAHRSQSRREGG
+3011 SVQAHHSQARREVPPLQQQDSG
-3025 ALPQDPGTLYDFNL
+3025 ALYDFNL

-3050 TMEAMFGQDLASD
+3050 TMEAMFGSDLASD
-3063 SDILGMW
+3063 TDILGMW

-3080 HVCETEERDEVV
+3080 HVCEVDDRDEVV
-3092 VCELCEASVANF
+3092 VCELCDANVDNF
-3104 NQHMKKTHPGCGRS
+3104 NQHMKKCHPGCGRS
-3118 ANRQGY
+3118 TNRQGY
-3124 RSNGSY
+3124 RSDGSY

-3143 PYYLLCGSC
+3143 PYYLLCGPC
-3152 RDRYLA
+3152 RDQYLA
-3158 VKSKAR
+3158 MKTKTKI
-3164 APMTE
+3164 PILE
-3169 RSVPGK
+3169 

-3183 LLGKQDSVYEEDWD
+3183 LLGKQESVYEEDWD
-3197 MLDVDEDD
+3197 MLYVDEEN
-3205 KLTGEEEFELLVG
+3205 KMSGEEDFDHMAG
-3218 PLGLSE
+3218 TLGLNE
-3224 RRLVPEAVQFP
+3224 RRTVPEPVQFP
-3235 DSDPLGASVAMVTA
+3235 DSDPLGASIAMVTA
-3249 TNSMEE
+3249 ANNMEE

-3260 GCQGSVEKSSSG
+3260 GCQTTVDKGPSG
-3272 RVTLGEQAASL
+3272 RASLGEQAASL
-3283 QNPHDRITAL
+3283 QNPHDRVMAL

-3324 LAAGLESLGLTDIRT
+3324 LSAGLEALGLTDIRT
-3339 LVRLMCLSAAGRA
+3339 LVRLMCLAAAGRA
-3352 GLSSSPVAGSGS
+3352 GLCSPTAVSGHA
-3364 LERPRGSTKAS
+3364 ERPRGPPKTS
-3375 KPMSCLAYL
+3375 KPISCLAYL

-3394 SPSAAKLLV
+3394 SSNAAKLLV
-3403 QLCTQNLISA
+3403 QLCTQNLVSA
-3413 ATGMNL
+3413 ASGLNL
-3419 TTVDDPIQRK
+3419 TTIDDPVQRK
-3429 FLPSFLRGVAEENKL
+3429 FLPTFLRGAAEDSKL

-3460 ADKGARLGPNYDKTD
+3460 ADKGSRLRPAGDKSD
-3475 TEKRA
+3475 LEKR
-3480 GLIAH
+3480 
-3485 LYAHPSYNPTAVG
+3485 G

-3506 AACCLSSRLSSGHRQ
+3506 AACCLSSRLSSQHRQ

-3534 DRDNQSR
+3534 DRDNNQSQ

-3550 DLRKCSSVKLEA
+3550 DLPKCSSIKLEA
-3562 HQSRVITCGWCSK
+3562 HQNRVITCRWSSK
-3575 KGLLATSGN
+3575 KSLLATSGN
-3584 DGTVRVW
+3584 DGTVRLW
-3591 NVTKNQYTLQQTCI
+3591 NVSKSQYSLQQTCV
-3605 FNRAEDSPDEGGQCL
+3605 FNKHDGSSEDGSLSL
-3620 GSPGDPSLS
+3620 GSPSDSCLC
-3629 PLVWSVTGRFLA
+3629 PLCWSVSGKFLA
-3641 AAMEKMVNIWQV
+3641 SAVDKMVNIWQV
-3653 NGGKGLLDVQPH
+3653 TGGRGLLDTQPH
-3665 WVSALAWPEGEAVS
+3665 WVSALAWPENESDS
-3679 LWCGEPK
+3679 LWSDK
-3686 DVLLV
+3686 TVDVLLV
-3691 GRMDGSLGLLE
+3691 GRMDGSLGLIE
-3702 VHDGCTMHRTEL
+3702 VMESSMQRVEL

-3720 DVAVMHIAW
+3720 DVAVMDIAW
-3729 YSEDRPFAVGYADG
+3729 FCEDKPFAVGYSDG
-3743 KLLIG
+3743 KILIG
-3748 TREPL
+3748 SRLPSEH
-3753 EKGAIVVIDG
+3753 GAVVVIDA
-3763 HKESI
+3763 HQESV
-3768 TSMKWS
+3768 TSIKWS
-3774 PSGQILLT
+3774 PTGHMMLT
-3782 CAKEDLVKLWSS
+3782 CGKEDTVKLWAGPDLHLDS
-3794 PGSRSSPGAGW
+3794 GW
-3805 RCLLSIAHP
+3805 RCLQMFRQPSL
-3814 AQVNGVAWCGLI
+3814 VNGVAWCGLA
-3826 GQGVRPLNMLATCCQ
+3826 GRGPHPLNMFAICCQ

-3848 TVPQDAS
+3848 TVPQMVDHFSES
-3855 SFPESTGSEGWRENE
+3855 SNSEGCWERGAKPSMKSPHWTE
-3870 PKNKRKQQS
+3870 
-3879 SSGPAGGAVCV
+3879 GGATCV
-3890 FQLRGH
+3890 FQLKGH
-3896 ITPVRTVAFSPD
+3896 LTPVRTLAFSPD
-3908 GLALV
+3908 GLALA
-3913 SGGMGGLMNIWS
+3913 SGGVGGLMNIWS
-3925 LRDGSVLQTVIAG
+3925 LRDGSVIQTVVAG

-3944 IVWIPDVG
+3944 IVWIPEVG

-3961 DVLVVN
+3961 DVLVVH
-3967 CSTDFMSSNHVL
+3967 CHREFLVSHHGL
-3979 ATCRSALKK
+3979 ATCRTALKQ
-3988 QGVLGLNMAPCM
+3988 QGVVGLNAAPCM

-4006 LPVMLQEQYAYEK
+4006 LPVMLQDQYTYEK

-4050 CSPPVPPHLRLCPLE
+4050 CRPPVPPHLQHFPPE
-4065 PGASTWS
+4065 SAAATWS
-4072 PSEWAWLDCFSTTVK
+4072 ASEWAWLDCFSTTVK
-4087 AAEALARGNTFPEAF
+4087 AAEALARGSVFPDAF
-4102 AVPDLEPVPKEEVA
+4102 CVPDLEPVSKQD
-4116 LVMDNSKWGSGMDEQ
+4116 LDLLMDNSKWSSGMDEQ
-4131 IMSWATS
+4131 IMSWAST
-4138 RPEDWHLGGRC
+4138 RPEDWHLGGKC
-4149 DVFLWGA
+4149 DVFVWGA

-4167 NLLVP
+4167 NTLVP
-4172 TIAPSFSQAQQVV
+4172 TAAPSFSQAQQVV

-4192 VIQANGT
+4192 VIQPNGT

-4219 HVITVISALQGFVV
+4219 HVLTVISALQGFVV

-4289 QMSCGFKHSAVVTAD
+4289 QMSCGFKHSAVITAD
-4304 GKLFSFGNGD
+4304 GKLFTFGNGD

-4329 ERVTALEGY
+4329 EKVKALEGY
-4338 QVGQVACGLNHTL
+4338 QVGQVACGLSHTL
-4351 AVSADGMIVWAFGD
+4351 VISADGSMVWAFGD
-4365 GDYGKLGLGNS
+4365 GDYGKLGIGNS
-4376 TAKSSPQK
+4376 TSKSSPQK
-4384 VDVLCGIG
+4384 VDALCGLG
-4392 IKKVSCGTQF
+4392 IKKVACGSQF
-4402 SVALGRDGNV
+4402 SVALTKDGKV
-4412 YTFGQDRLIGLPE
+4412 FTFGQDRLIGLPE
-4425 GRARNHNRPQVVP
+4425 GRARNHNRPQQVP
-4438 ALSGVFIEDV
+4438 ALAGVHIQDIS
-4448 AVGAEH
+4448 VGAEH
-4454 TLVLSSTGEV
+4454 TVVLSSTGDV
-4464 YTWGT
+4464 YTWGS

-4483 REPTLVTSLQGKNVN
+4483 REPTLVTVLQNKNIN

-4512 PSAPPR
+4512 PSVPPR
-4518 APGSSVPLQLGL
+4518 APGSSVHLQLGL
-4530 PVAVPPQYS
+4530 PGSVPPQYS
-4539 SLREVSMEVVRARLR
+4539 SLKELTMEVVRARLR

-4565 SWRLLNLSPNNQ
+4565 SWRLLNLSPNSQN
-4577 SCMSHYNAGTWGIVQ
+4577 CPSHYNAGTWGIVQ

-4619 KNYGPQITVKRISTR
+4619 RNYGPQITVKRISTR

-4653 ASDLRLPSRAWKVKL
+4653 AADLRLPSRAWKVKL

-4686 MCQELETGVVDLL
+4686 MCQELETGAVDLL
-4699 IPSPNASAE
+4699 IPSPNATAE
-4708 VGYNRDRFLLSPS
+4708 VGYNRDRFLLNPS
-4721 ACLEEHLL
+4721 SCLDEHML

-4752 APLVWKQLCCIP
+4752 APLVWKLLCCIP
-4764 LTLEDLEE
+4764 LQLEDLEE
-4772 VDLLYVQTLNSILHI
+4772 VDLLYVQTLKSILHI
-4787 EDSGITEDNFHE
+4787 QDSDITEENFHE

-4826 LSFSNRKEY
+4826 LTFSNRKEY
-4835 VERAIEYRLH
+4835 VERAVEFRLH

-4881 MPEICVE
+4881 MPEICCD

-4903 TQVQWFWQT
+4903 ALVQWFWQT
-4912 LEDFSNEE
+4912 LEEFSNDE

-4941 SQRFQIMKVDRPHD
+4941 SQRFQIMKVDRPFD

-4975 AVMAERLRY
+4975 SVLAERLRY

-5005 AEGSDTDY
+5005 ADGSDTDL

>member
-1 MALMI
+1 MATMV

-17 NASWI
+17 NSSWI
-22 TEDSESIATREGVS
+22 TEDSESIATREGVT
-36 VLYSKLL
+36 VLYSKLVS
-43 TNKEAVLL
+43 NKEVVPL

-75 QEHYLDAL
+75 QDHYLDAL

-110 LQRIFYALSNKYH
+110 LQRVFYALSNKYH

-128 KQQQHSPENSSGSAD
+128 KQQQHSPESSSGSAD
-143 SHSVSERPR
+143 VHSVSERPR

-175 QSWVMP
+175 QSWMMP
-181 PPGPGG
+181 VSGPGLS
-187 PNLCNDVIHT
+187 LCNDVIHT
-197 AIDVVSSLPPLSL
+197 AIEVVSSLPPLSL

-217 PMGLDCLAQ
+217 PMGLDCLSQ
-226 VTTFLKGVTMP
+226 VTTFLKGVTIP
-237 NTGADVLGRRLASE
+237 NSGADTLGRRLASE

-273 LAASAVVTAM
+273 LGASAVVHTM
-283 DEGEKG
+283 EKN
-289 KMAALSQEGLM
+289 KLLSSQEGM
-300 GYDCFMN
+300 ISFDCFMA

-316 GSSADRSQWREPTRT
+316 
-331 SDGLCSLYEA
+331 
-341 ALCLLEEVCRM
+341 V
-352 ASDYSR
+352 
-358 TCASPDSV
+358 
-366 QTGEVP
+366 
-372 AVSETC
+372 
-378 EVYVWG
+378 
-384 SNSSHQLV
+384 
-392 EGTQEKILQ
+392 
-401 PKLAPSFADAQTIE
+401 
-415 AGQYCTFVIS
+415 
-425 SDGSVR
+425 
-431 ACGKGSYGRLG
+431 
-442 LGDSNNQSTLK
+442 
-453 KLTFEPHRAI
+453 
-463 KKVSSSKGSDGHT
+463 
-476 LAFTTEGEV
+476 
-485 FSWGDGDYGKL
+485 
-496 GHGNSSTQKY
+496 
-506 PKLIQGP
+506 
-513 LQGKAVVCVSAGY
+513 VVCVSAGY
-526 RHSAAVSE
+526 RHSAAVTE

-548 LGHGD
+548 LG
-553 SNSRNIPTLVKDIS
+553 
-567 NVGDVS
+567 
-573 CGSSHTIALSKDGR
+573 
-587 TVWSFGGGDNGKL
+587 KL

-606 RVYKPKVVESL
+606 RVYKPKVIEAL

-661 PKLTEELATTRV
+661 PKLIEELAATRI
-673 VDISIGDSHCLAL
+673 VDISIGDSHCLSL

-707 STGPITKPKKVV
+707 STGPITKPKKVS
-719 GLDGVAIQ
+719 GLDGIAIQ
-727 QVSAGTSHS
+727 QISAGTSHS

-769 FLEHYCDGINSEV
+769 FLERYCDKINSEI

-796 LKLCLRLLSNHLAL
+796 LKLCLKLLSNHLAL

-824 ARPLRNLLF
+824 AGPLRNLLF
-833 RLMDSSVPDEI
+833 RLMDSTVPDEI
-844 QEAVMETLS
+844 QEVVIETLS

-875 QGPDRWENLSKGQR
+875 QGPDRWESLSKGQR

-908 LGYSCPPDSTETLA
+908 LGYSSPSDAADLSTVCMGYGNL
-922 SSNVGFGLP
+922 S
-931 LDPPY
+931 DQPY
-936 GAPGT
+936 GPQT
-941 NPDTH
+941 CHPDTH

-974 DKVLQGTSSSDSSQ
+974 DKYLFGTSPSENSQ

-1003 LAYCHINC
+1003 LAFCHINNI
-1011 VTENSSS
+1011 TENSSS
-1018 VSLLHKHLQLLLP
+1018 VALLHKHLQLLLP
-1031 HATDIFSR
+1031 HATDIYSR
-1039 SAILLRE
+1039 SANLLKE
-1046 SSWNGSVREK
+1046 SPWNGSVGEK

-1081 VSVARPLLSFLLDL
+1081 VSVARPLLSYLLDL
-1095 LPPLDRLNRLLP
+1095 LPPLDCLNRLLP
-1107 AATPLEDQELQWPL
+1107 AAALLEDQELQWPL
-1121 HGAPDFVDPAGQPLA
+1121 HGGPEVIDPAGVPLP

-1150 TAALLVGRCL
+1150 TIALLIGRCL
-1160 GGMLQGAPASLEER
+1160 GGMLQGSPVSPEEQ
-1174 DTAYWLKTPLFSNG
+1174 DTAYWMKTPLFSDG
-1188 LEMDLPQLDNCISSL
+1188 VEMDTPQLDKCMSCL
-1203 LEVALSGNEEQKP
+1203 LDVALSGNEEQKP
-1216 FDCPLRPDMSTLV
+1216 FDYKLRPEIAVYV
-1229 DLALGST
+1229 DLALGCS
-1236 KEPTNS
+1236 KEPARS
-1242 LWVNMQDYATS
+1242 LWISMQDYAVS
-1253 KDWDNA
+1253 KDWDSA
-1259 SLSNETLLD
+1259 TLSNESLLD

-1278 LKHTGLLS
+1278 LKHTNLLS
-1286 QACGEGRYHP
+1286 QACGESRQIP
-1296 CKTLAEVYRSVYKV
+1296 TW
-1310 RNRLLACKNMEL
+1310 
-1322 IQTCSSSRERRIS
+1322 SSSRDRWIS
-1335 DNQDSL
+1335 DNQDSADI
-1341 EMDPQE
+1341 DPQE

-1359 LEERTDREREEGHQ
+1359 MEEQAERDREDGHP
-1373 EQDEEEDEREHEVM
+1373 EPDDEEEEREHEVM

-1397 SAREAARGRERE
+1397 SAREVARSRDRD
-1409 RASSSAGGGLS
+1409 RMS
-1420 SGGPRGGGGGG
+1420 SGAGSGVRADDPPPQSQQERR
-1431 EDEAAVSHEEQQH
+1431 VST
-1444 LRDGCPG
+1444 D
-1451 LPEGQDLY
+1451 LPEGQDVY
-1459 TAACNSVVHRCA
+1459 TAACNSVIHRCA
-1471 LLVLGVSPVLG
+1471 LLILGVSPVIDELQKRREE
-1482 DLGGQDEGHS
+1482 GQLQQPSVSASEGS
-1492 APQSTSQ
+1492 
-1499 GQQDAA
+1499 GL
-1505 GFMTRSESLSAETH
+1505 MTRSESLTAESRLVH
-1519 SVQSS
+1519 AS
-1524 PSYRLMKSRSESDL
+1524 PSYRLIKSRSESDL

-1545 EGYTLSGRRNVDL
+1545 EGYALSGRRNVDL
-1558 DLAFSHKKRGL
+1558 DLASSHRKRGPMHSQL
-1569 LHGSPDSLADSWFRV
+1569 ESLSDSWTRL
-1584 KHSRARLYGSPLYQ
+1584 KHTRDWFYNS
-1598 SYDESDLD
+1598 SYSFESDFD
-1606 LSRSAGVHALIE
+1606 LTKSLGVHTLIE
-1618 NIVSFISGDVG
+1618 NVVSFVSGDVG
-1629 NSPAFKEPEEAMS
+1629 NAPGFKEPEESMS
-1642 TSPQGIILAMEQ
+1642 TSPQASIIAMEQ
-1654 QQNRAELRL
+1654 QQLRAELRL
-1663 EALHQIVV
+1663 EALHQI
-1671 LISGMEEKGSQA
+1671 LTLLSGMEEKGSILLT
-1683 AGGVGGSGTGGRP
+1683 GSRSSSG
-1696 SPSAAFQS
+1696 FQS
-1704 SSLLTS
+1704 STLLTS

-1725 GAGAMKGESVQLH
+1725 GHTGTKGESGRLH
-1738 HYQDGV
+1738 HYQDGIR
-1744 KAAKRTLQMD
+1744 AAKRN
-1754 IQTAVHKIYQQLSV
+1754 IQIEIQVAVHKIYQQLSA

-1791 VFALSVRYQPVDV
+1791 VFALSVHYQPVDV
-1804 SLAISSGLLN
+1804 SLAISTGLLN

-1821 TETMLGQPLQLLQ
+1821 TDTMLGQPLQLLP
-1834 KPGVSQLS
+1834 KTGVSQLS

-1857 ISTGTYADKLGPKV
+1857 ITTGTYADKLSPKV

-1886 LSQAG
+1886 LSQTG
-1891 VSLLPASP
+1891 VLFMASFGEGEEVEEEE
-1899 KKAQDRLEKETEDG
+1899 KKVDSSGET
-1913 NDAEKK
+1913 EKK
-1919 DFRALVRKQ
+1919 DFRAALRKQ
-1928 HTAELHLGDFLV
+1928 HAAELHLGDFLV

-1959 WTEVLLNIAAQKC
+1959 WTEVLLNIASQKC
-1972 CSGVPLVGNLR
+1972 SSGIPLVGNLR

-1994 VLPACEASVED
+1994 VLPACESGVED
-2005 HQMTQV
+2005 DQMAQV

-2020 DCMWEAPIA
+2020 DCMWETPIA
-2029 QAKHTIQ
+2029 QAKHAIQ
-2036 IKEKEQEL
+2036 IKEKEQEI
-2044 KLQGEVEEEDE
+2044 KLQKQGELEEEDE

-2069 QCCVVEN
+2069 QCCIVEN
-2076 GQGLTHGSGGKG
+2076 GQILTHGSGGKG

-2094 GISSGCYQWKF
+2094 GVTSGCYQWKF

-2145 NLYHNGEQS
+2145 NLYHNGEQT
-2154 LTLSSFTQGDYITCV
+2154 LTLSSFTQGDFITCV

-2190 EDVDATELY
+2190 EDVDAAELY

-2231 PVCSPAA
+2231 PICSPVAA
-2238 TVLAEASTQ
+2238 VLAEATIQ
-2247 LIRVLH
+2247 LIRILH
-2253 RADQWTHCI
+2253 RTDRWTYCI
-2262 NGIMLERLHK
+2262 NKKMMERLHK
-2272 IKPCFRESSGCTAGG
+2272 IKICIKES
-2287 GQRLKKSRSVQ
+2287 GQKLKKSRSVQ
-2298 SREEHDSQRDS
+2298 SREENEVREEKENKEEEKGKHNRHGLADLS
-2309 PRDQEPQRGEEERGR
+2309 EPQ
-2324 QGHGSRQ
+2324 
-2331 GHGGLGDLSD
+2331 
-2341 HHLRTLCTEVW
+2341 LRTLCIEVW
-2352 PVLAVIGGAD
+2352 PVLAVIGGVD

-2369 RCIHKQ
+2369 RCVHKQ

-2399 AEITISFPTFWSPS
+2399 AEITIS

-2420 EPCEPLPFDVARL
+2420 EPCEPLLFDVARF
-2433 RGLTASLLLDLTYL
+2433 RGLTASVLLDLTYL
-2447 TSIHEDAGRLGA
+2447 TGIHEDVGKQSVK
-2459 RRHEKKHRGGPHD
+2459 RHEKKHRHESEEKVDSEQKPESESMLDVRTGLM
-2472 NGTTTANSG
+2472 S
-2481 DDANSKPGDWE
+2481 DDAKSQG
-2492 QANQH
+2492 A
-2497 RPTTEPR
+2497 
-2504 DGPAK
+2504 
-2509 GTVVMP
+2509 
-2515 TSDLRVSHSLE
+2515 TS
-2526 EVKAHAAPNSKSES
+2526 SKSEN
-2540 EISYALDCQ
+2540 EIASFSLEPTLPGVESQ
-2549 HQGGG
+2549 HQV
-2554 ALAGGPETLYPAPQ
+2554 T
-2568 APEGNRRKGHEGLS
+2568 EGKRKNHEHTS
-2582 HGGRGHDGPPS
+2582 KTHDI
-2593 LGATQSE
+2593 AQSE
-2600 IHAVQLS
+2600 IRAVQLS
-2607 YLYLGAMKALSA
+2607 YLYLGAMKSLSA
-2619 LLSCSKYA
+2619 LLGCSKYA

-2635 QSEPTPSGHNADL
+2635 LAENGHNSDCAS
-2648 NTGPTCGGGA
+2648 
-2658 ASPVCQEEVEM
+2658 SPVVHEDVEM

-2706 YKLVVSG
+2706 YKLVVHG
-2713 LLDDQ
+2713 LLEDQ
-2718 GGGGKARPA
+2718 FGGKIKQEIDQPA
-2727 DQECEEGL
+2727 EE
-2735 ESEQQAQTPVT
+2735 SDHAQQAQTPVT

-2798 YPTTTL
+2798 YPTTTV

-2811 TPPVSSLPTSPS
+2811 TPPISSLPTSPS

-2829 QSLTSPDTQGS
+2829 QSLTSPDSQST
-2840 RPTNR
+2840 RPANR
-2845 TGTSMSDPSSRL
+2845 TALSDPSSRL

-2879 ITKALEATG
+2879 IAKAMEATG
-2888 TRGEADAQNITVL
+2888 ARGEADAQNITVL
-2901 AMWMIEHPGTEEE
+2901 AMWMIEHPGHEDEEE
-2914 ESHPGGGGSDSSSCP
+2914 PQPSSTADSRHGTTVLGS
-2929 GATASGGGKSLD
+2929 GGKSND
-2941 RSYLHSPGDIPS
+2941 PCYLQSPGDIPS
-2953 ADAADLEE
+2953 ADAAEMEE
-2961 GFSESPEG
+2961 GFSESPDN
-2969 LDQDSASASSGPT
+2969 LDHTENAASGSGP
-2982 PRGRSAVSRKHRF
+2982 PARGRSTVTRRHKF

-3011 SVQAHRSQSRREGG
+3011 SVQAHRNQSRREGIS
-3025 ALPQDPGTLYDFNL
+3025 LQQDPGALYDFNL
-3039 DEELEMDLDEE
+3039 DEELEIDLDDEA
-3050 TMEAMFGQDLASD
+3050 MEAMFGQDLTSD
-3063 SDILGMW
+3063 NDILGMW

-3080 HVCETEERDEVV
+3080 HVCESEDREEVV
-3092 VCELCEASVANF
+3092 VCELCECNVVSF
-3104 NQHMKKTHPGCGRS
+3104 NQHMKRNHPGCGRS

-3152 RDRYLA
+3152 REKYLA
-3158 VKSKAR
+3158 LKTKTKTTNS
-3164 APMTE
+3164 E
-3169 RSVPGK
+3169 

-3183 LLGKQDSVYEEDWD
+3183 LIGKQDSVYEEDWD
-3197 MLDVDEDD
+3197 MLDIDEDE
-3205 KLTGEEEFELLVG
+3205 KLTGEEEFELLAG
-3218 PLGLSE
+3218 PLGLND
-3224 RRLVPEAVQFP
+3224 RRIVPEPVQFP

-3255 TLLQI
+3255 TLMQI
-3260 GCQGSVEKSSSG
+3260 GCHGSVEKSSSG
-3272 RVTLGEQAASL
+3272 RVTLGEQAAAL
-3283 QNPHDRITAL
+3283 ANPHDRVVAL

-3339 LVRLMCLSAAGRA
+3339 LVRLMCLAAAGRA
-3352 GLSSSPVAGSGS
+3352 GLSTSPSAMASTS
-3364 LERPRGSTKAS
+3364 ERSRGGHSKAS
-3375 KPMSCLAYL
+3375 KPISCLAYL

-3394 SPSAAKLLV
+3394 TPSAAKLLV

-3413 ATGMNL
+3413 ATGVNL

-3429 FLPSFLRGVAEENKL
+3429 FLPSFLRGIAEENKL

-3460 ADKGARLGPNYDKTD
+3460 ADKGAKLRPNYDKSEV
-3475 TEKRA
+3475 EKK
-3480 GLIAH
+3480 
-3485 LYAHPSYNPTAVG
+3485 G

-3506 AACCLSSRLSSGHRQ
+3506 AACCLSSRLSSQHRQ

-3534 DRDNQSR
+3534 DRDNQTA
-3541 PQTFADMAG
+3541 PQTLADMGG
-3550 DLRKCSSVKLEA
+3550 DLRKCSFIKLEA
-3562 HQSRVITCGWCSK
+3562 HQNRVMTCVWCNK

-3584 DGTVRVW
+3584 DGTIRVW
-3591 NVTKNQYTLQQTCI
+3591 NVTKKQYSLQQTCV
-3605 FNRAEDSPDEGGQCL
+3605 FNRLEGDAEESL
-3620 GSPGDPSLS
+3620 GSPSDPSFS
-3629 PLVWSVTGRFLA
+3629 PVSWSISGKYLA
-3641 AAMEKMVNIWQV
+3641 GALEKMVNIWQV
-3653 NGGKGLLDVQPH
+3653 NGGKGLVDIQPH
-3665 WVSALAWPEGEAVS
+3665 WVSALAWPEEGPATAWSGES
-3679 LWCGEPK
+3679 PEL
-3686 DVLLV
+3686 LLV
-3691 GRMDGSLGLLE
+3691 GRMDGSLGLIE
-3702 VHDGCTMHRTEL
+3702 VVDVSTMHRREL

-3720 DVAVMHIAW
+3720 DVSVTCIAW
-3729 YSEDRPFAVGYADG
+3729 FSEDRPFAVGYFDG
-3743 KLLIG
+3743 KLLMG
-3748 TREPL
+3748 TKEPL
-3753 EKGAIVVIDG
+3753 EKGGIVLIDA
-3763 HKESI
+3763 HKE
-3768 TSMKWS
+3768 TLVSMKWD
-3774 PSGQILLT
+3774 PTGHILMT
-3782 CAKEDLVKLWSS
+3782 CAKEENVKLWGPVS
-3794 PGSRSSPGAGW
+3794 GCW
-3805 RCLLSIAHP
+3805 RCLHSLCHP
-3814 AQVNGVAWCGLI
+3814 STVNGIAWCSLPGKGSKL
-3826 GQGVRPLNMLATCCQ
+3826 QLLMATGCQ
-3841 NGLVSVW
+3841 NGLVCVW
-3848 TVPQDAS
+3848 RIPQDTTQTS
-3855 SFPESTGSEGWRENE
+3855 MTCSEGWWDQESNCQDGC
-3870 PKNKRKQQS
+3870 RKS
-3879 SSGPAGGAVCV
+3879 AGAKCV
-3890 FQLRGH
+3890 YQLRGH
-3896 ITPVRTVAFSPD
+3896 ITPVRTVAFSSD

-3913 SGGMGGLMNIWS
+3913 SGGLGGLMNIWS
-3925 LRDGSVLQTVIAG
+3925 LRDGSVLQTVVIG
-3938 SGAIQN
+3938 SGAIQTT
-3944 IVWIPDVG
+3944 VWIPEVG
-3952 VAVCSNRSK
+3952 VAACSNRSK

-3967 CSTDFMSSNHVL
+3967 CTAEWASANHVL
-3979 ATCRSALKK
+3979 ATCRTALKQ
-3988 QGVLGLNMAPCM
+3988 QGILGLNMAPCM

-4006 LPVMLQEQYAYEK
+4006 LPMMLQEQYAYEK
-4019 PHVVCGEQLVHSPY
+4019 PHVVCGDQLVHSPY

-4050 CSPPVPPHLRLCPLE
+4050 CSPPVPPHHQSCLPD
-4065 PGASTWS
+4065 PASWN
-4072 PSEWAWLDCFSTTVK
+4072 PNEWAWLECFSTTIK
-4087 AAEALARGNTFPEAF
+4087 AAEALTNGAQFPESF
-4102 AVPDLEPVPKEEVA
+4102 TVPDLEPVPEDE
-4116 LVMDNSKWGSGMDEQ
+4116 LVLLMDNSKWINGMDEQ

-4138 RPEDWHLGGRC
+4138 RPEDWHLGGKC
-4149 DVFLWGA
+4149 DVYLWGA

-4167 NLLVP
+4167 NVMVP
-4172 TIAPSFSQAQQVV
+4172 ATAPSFSQAQQVI

-4219 HVITVISALQGFVV
+4219 HVLTVISALQGFVV

-4289 QMSCGFKHSAVVTAD
+4289 QMSCGFKHSAVVTSD
-4304 GKLFSFGNGD
+4304 GKLFTFGNGD

-4329 ERVTALEGY
+4329 ERMICSLNTLLFL
-4338 QVGQVACGLNHTL
+4338 QVACGLNHTL
-4351 AVSADGMIVWAFGD
+4351 AVSADGSMVWAFGD

-4392 IKKVSCGTQF
+4392 IKKVACGTQF
-4402 SVALGRDGNV
+4402 SVALTKDGHV

-4425 GRARNHNRPQVVP
+4425 GRARNHNRPQQIPVLAGVV
-4438 ALSGVFIEDV
+4438 IEDV

-4454 TLVLSSTGEV
+4454 TLALASTGDV
-4464 YTWGT
+4464 YAWGS

-4483 REPTLVTSLQGKNVN
+4483 REPTLVTVLQGKNIR

-4512 PSAPPR
+4512 PPVPPR
-4518 APGSSVPLQLGL
+4518 APGVSVPLQLGL
-4530 PVAVPPQYS
+4530 PDTVPPQYGAV
-4539 SLREVSMEVVRARLR
+4539 REVSIHTVRARLR

-4577 SCMSHYNAGTWGIVQ
+4577 NSTSHYNAGTWGIVQ

-4699 IPSPNASAE
+4699 IPSPNATAE
-4708 VGYNRDRFLLSPS
+4708 VGYNRDRFLFNPS
-4721 ACLEEHLL
+4721 ACLDEHLM

-4752 APLVWKQLCCIP
+4752 APLVWKQLCCVP

-4787 EDSGITEDNFHE
+4787 EDSGITEESFHE

-4826 LSFSNRKEY
+4826 LTFSNRKEY

-4845 EIDRQV
+4845 EMDRQV

-4859 WIIPVPLLSLLTAR
+4859 WIVPVPLLSLLTAK

-4903 TQVQWFWQT
+4903 QLVQWLWRT
-4912 LEDFSNEE
+4912 LEEFSNEE

-4941 SQRFQIMKVDRPHD
+4941 SQRFQIMKVDRPYD

-4975 AVMAERLRY
+4975 LVMAERLRY

>member
-1 MALMI
+1 MAAMI

-17 NASWI
+17 NSSWI

-36 VLYSKLL
+36 LLYGKLL
-43 TNKEAVLL
+43 ANKEVVLL

-65 FERESLSSDE
+65 FERECLSCDE

-83 LSSQLALAKMVCSDS
+83 LASQLALAKTVCSDS
-98 PFAGALRKRLLV
+98 PFATALRKRLLV
-110 LQRIFYALSNKYH
+110 LQRVFYALSNKYH

-128 KQQQHSPENSSGSAD
+128 KQQQHSTENTLGSAD
-143 SHSVSERPR
+143 LQAVSERPR

-175 QSWVMP
+175 QSWMLP
-181 PPGPGG
+181 PAGPGI
-187 PNLCNDVIHT
+187 NLCNDVITT
-197 AIDVVSSLPPLSL
+197 AIEVVGSLPPLSL

-217 PMGLDCLAQ
+217 SMGLDCLAQ
-226 VTTFLKGVTMP
+226 VTTFLKGVSMR
-237 NTGADVLGRRLASE
+237 NSGADVVGRRLACE

-263 RYLLEWIEMA
+263 RYLLEWVEMA
-273 LAASAVVTAM
+273 LAASASVSSQEET
-283 DEGEKG
+283 
-289 KMAALSQEGLM
+289 QEGLM

-331 SDGLCSLYEA
+331 PDDLCSLYEA
-341 ALCLLEEVCRM
+341 ALCLFEEVCRM

-358 TCASPDSV
+358 TCASPDSI
-366 QTGEVP
+366 QAGE
-372 AVSETC
+372 AAMVSETC

-401 PKLAPSFADAQTIE
+401 PKHAPSFSDAQTIE

-476 LAFTTEGEV
+476 LAFTSDGEV

-513 LQGKAVVCVSAGY
+513 LQGKVVVCVSAGY

-567 NVGDVS
+567 NVGEVS

-606 RVYKPKVVESL
+606 RVYKPKVQESL

-661 PKLTEELATTRV
+661 PKLIEELATTRV

-707 STGPITKPKKVV
+707 STGPITKPKKVI

-727 QVSAGTSHS
+727 QISAGTSHS

-761 STFSHLRS
+761 STFCHLRS
-769 FLEHYCDGINSEV
+769 FLERYCDGINNDI

-787 PSSREHHNF
+787 PSSKEHHNF

-833 RLMDSSVPDEI
+833 RLMDAS
-844 QEAVMETLS
+844 AVIETLS

-875 QGPDRWENLSKGQR
+875 QGPDRWESLSKGQR

-908 LGYSCPPDSTETLA
+908 LGYSCPPDASEPLAQPADSTLM
-922 SSNVGFGLP
+922 
-931 LDPPY
+931 
-936 GAPGT
+936 PGT
-941 NPDTH
+941 HSDTHPDTH

-963 DQAFGELEKNS
+963 VSTLPYNLHQHVYALTTQDQAFGELEKNS
-974 DKVLQGTSSSDSSQ
+974 DKLLQGTSSSDSSQ

-1011 VTENSSS
+1011 VTE
-1018 VSLLHKHLQLLLP
+1018 Q
-1031 HATDIFSR
+1031 
-1039 SAILLRE
+1039 
-1046 SSWNGSVREK
+1046 
-1056 LRDVIYVSAAG
+1056 RDVIYMSAAG
-1067 SMLCQIVNSLLLLP
+1067 SMLCQIVTSLLLLP
-1081 VSVARPLLSFLLDL
+1081 VWVARPLLSFLLDL
-1095 LPPLDRLNRLLP
+1095 LPPLDHLNRLLP
-1107 AATPLEDQELQWPL
+1107 AASLLEEQELQWPL
-1121 HGAPDFVDPAGQPLA
+1121 HGPPDQADPLSVLA
-1136 QPAQSWVWLVDLER
+1136 QRWVWLVDLER
-1150 TAALLVGRCL
+1150 TVALLVGRCL
-1160 GGMLQGAPASLEER
+1160 GGMLQGAPPSPEEQH
-1174 DTAYWLKTPLFSNG
+1174 TSHWLKTPLFSNG
-1188 LEMDLPQLDNCISSL
+1188 LETEIPRLDASISSL
-1203 LEVALSGNEEQKP
+1203 LEVALCGTEEQRP
-1216 FDCPLRPDMSTLV
+1216 FDCQLPADMSVLV

-1236 KEPTNS
+1236 KDPTRS
-1242 LWVNMQDYATS
+1242 LWTNMQDYAIS
-1253 KDWDNA
+1253 KDWDSA
-1259 SLSNETLLD
+1259 SLPNEALLD
-1268 TVSRFVLAAL
+1268 TVSRFVLGVL
-1278 LKHTGLLS
+1278 LKHTGLLGL
-1286 QACGEGRYHP
+1286 ACGEGRYQP
-1296 CKTLAEVYRSVYKV
+1296 CKLLAEVYRSVYKV

-1322 IQTCSSSRERRIS
+1322 IKTRSSSRERRIS
-1335 DNQDSL
+1335 ENVDSV

-1359 LEERTDREREEGHQ
+1359 LEERDREREREEGQQ
-1373 EQDEEEDEREHEVM
+1373 EQEDEEDEREHEVM
-1387 TAGKI
+1387 TAGT
-1392 FQCFL
+1392 
-1397 SAREAARGRERE
+1397 RETARGRERE
-1409 RASSSAGGGLS
+1409 RTGSLSFQEEPAQRNQERRSSTS
-1420 SGGPRGGGGGG
+1420 P
-1431 EDEAAVSHEEQQH
+1431 Q
-1444 LRDGCPG
+1444 
-1451 LPEGQDLY
+1451 EGQDLY
-1459 TAACNSVVHRCA
+1459 TTSCNAVIHRCA
-1471 LLVLGVSPVLG
+1471 MLLLALSRPLSPHINQQTLTCGVS
-1482 DLGGQDEGHS
+1482 QDSG
-1492 APQSTSQ
+1492 
-1499 GQQDAA
+1499 
-1505 GFMTRSESLSAETH
+1505 GFMTRSESLSAESR

-1524 PSYRLMKSRSESDL
+1524 PNCRLTKSRSESDL

-1545 EGYTLSGRRNVDL
+1545 EGYSLVRSGTYCQEECGSG
-1558 DLAFSHKKRGL
+1558 FSFHSEKK
-1569 LHGSPDSLADSWFRV
+1569 
-1584 KHSRARLYGSPLYQ
+1584 

-1606 LSRSAGVHALIE
+1606 LSLSLRLHALIE
-1618 NIVSFISGDVG
+1618 NIVNFLSGDVG
-1629 NSPAFKEPEEAMS
+1629 NPPAFKEPEESVS
-1642 TSPQGIILAMEQ
+1642 TSPQAIIAAMEQ
-1654 QQNRAELRL
+1654 QQSRAELRL

-1671 LISGMEEKGSQA
+1671 LISGMEEKSSQTM
-1683 AGGVGGSGTGGRP
+1683 SGANRTCI
-1696 SPSAAFQS
+1696 SFHS

-1710 VRLQFLAGCFGLGTV
+1710 VRLQFLSGCFGLGAV
-1725 GAGAMKGESVQLH
+1725 SNGGQKDESIQLH

-1744 KAAKRTLQMD
+1744 RAAKKTLQLE

-1804 SLAISSGLLN
+1804 SLAISSGL
-1814 VLSQLCG
+1814 
-1821 TETMLGQPLQLLQ
+1821 
-1834 KPGVSQLS
+1834 
-1842 TALKV
+1842 
-1847 ASTRLLQILA
+1847 
-1857 ISTGTYADKLGPKV
+1857 TYADRLSPKV
-1871 VQSLLDLLCSQLKNL
+1871 VQALLDLLCSQLK
-1886 LSQAG
+1886 
-1891 VSLLPASP
+1891 SLL
-1899 KKAQDRLEKETEDG
+1899 AQAAGNSLSVGTEQREKTDDCA
-1913 NDAEKK
+1913 DALKK
-1919 DFRALVRKQ
+1919 DFRAFLRKR

-1959 WTEVLLNIAAQKC
+1959 WTEVLLNIAAQKG
-1972 CSGVPLVGNLR
+1972 CSGIPLVGNLR

-1994 VLPACEASVED
+1994 
-2005 HQMTQV
+2005 V

-2036 IKEKEQEL
+2036 LKEKEQEL
-2044 KLQGEVEEEDE
+2044 KVQGEMEEEEE
-2055 NLPIQEVSFDPEKA
+2055 NLPIQEVTFDPEKA
-2069 QCCVVEN
+2069 QCCVVES

-2130 HRTTSD
+2130 HRTTAD

-2154 LTLSSFTQGDYITCV
+2154 LALSSYTQGDYITCV

-2175 TISFG
+2175 TVSFG

-2231 PVCSPAA
+2231 PICSPVA
-2238 TVLAEASTQ
+2238 TVLAEATSQ
-2247 LIRVLH
+2247 LVRILH
-2253 RADQWTHCI
+2253 RSERWTQTINDCI
-2262 NGIMLERLHK
+2262 L
-2272 IKPCFRESSGCTAGG
+2272 
-2287 GQRLKKSRSVQ
+2287 QRLQQIRCCLREGASSPRVTRLRKSRSAH
-2298 SREEHDSQRDS
+2298 SREEQD
-2309 PRDQEPQRGEEERGR
+2309 EKEERGEEKGR
-2324 QGHGSRQ
+2324 SGRHA
-2331 GHGGLGDLSD
+2331 LAELSEAN
-2341 HHLRTLCTEVW
+2341 LRMLCHQVW
-2352 PVLAVIGGAD
+2352 PVLAVIGGVD
-2362 AGLRVGG
+2362 GGLRMGG
-2369 RCIHKQ
+2369 RCVHKQ

-2420 EPCEPLPFDVARL
+2420 EPIEPLPFDVSRFC
-2433 RGLTASLLLDLTYL
+2433 GLNAALILDLTAL
-2447 TSIHEDAGRLGA
+2447 ANLQDDVSKSASS
-2459 RRHEKKHRGGPHD
+2459 RRHERRNRHEMQEEREND
-2472 NGTTTANSG
+2472 
-2481 DDANSKPGDWE
+2481 SKPKEGV
-2492 QANQH
+2492 
-2497 RPTTEPR
+2497 
-2504 DGPAK
+2504 G
-2509 GTVVMP
+2509 
-2515 TSDLRVSHSLE
+2515 DLRVSHSLD
-2526 EVKAHAAPNSKSES
+2526 EVRAHVPHNSHSES
-2540 EISYALDCQ
+2540 ELTAYTQDASQQTPVEGRRRLQETPLMHGSAQEAAALV
-2549 HQGGG
+2549 
-2554 ALAGGPETLYPAPQ
+2554 EV
-2568 APEGNRRKGHEGLS
+2568 
-2582 HGGRGHDGPPS
+2582 
-2593 LGATQSE
+2593 
-2600 IHAVQLS
+2600 HAVQLS
-2607 YLYLGAMKALSA
+2607 CLYLGAMKTLSV

-2635 QSEPTPSGHNADL
+2635 MPDSGHNAD
-2648 NTGPTCGGGA
+2648 C
-2658 ASPVCQEEVEM
+2658 ASPGTGVCQEEAEL
-2669 RAALQFLMRHMVKRA
+2669 RSALQFLMRHMVKRA

-2706 YKLVVSG
+2706 YKLVVNS
-2713 LLDDQ
+2713 LLEEQEGQSSKPVD
-2718 GGGGKARPA
+2718 P
-2727 DQECEEGL
+2727 ECEESEG
-2735 ESEQQAQTPVT
+2735 EQQFQTPIT
-2746 TSPSASSTTSFMSSS
+2746 TSPSASSSTS
-2761 LEDTTTA
+2761 
-2768 TTPVTDT
+2768 
-2775 ETVPASE
+2775 
-2782 SPGVMPLSLL
+2782 
-2792 RQMFSS
+2792 QMFSS

-2804 LPTRRAQ
+2804 LPARRAQ

-2823 DEVGRR
+2823 EDHGRR
-2829 QSLTSPDTQGS
+2829 QSLTSPESQPARSTA
-2840 RPTNR
+2840 RAAL
-2845 TGTSMSDPSSRL
+2845 SDPSSRL

-2879 ITKALEATG
+2879 IMKALEATG
-2888 TRGEADAQNITVL
+2888 ADCFHCDFSSSTIDAFFSHVLCVSEGARGEADAQNISVL
-2901 AMWMIEHPGTEEE
+2901 AMWMIDHPGTAESEEA
-2914 ESHPGGGGSDSSSCP
+2914 SDPCS
-2929 GATASGGGKSLD
+2929 GAAGGGKTERAL
-2941 RSYLHSPGDIPS
+2941 LQSPGEILN
-2953 ADAADLEE
+2953 ADAAEMEE

-2969 LDQDSASASSGPT
+2969 VDQDSASGSAGPT
-2982 PRGRSAVSRKHRF
+2982 PRGRSAPTRKHRF

-3011 SVQAHRSQSRREGG
+3011 SVQAHRSQVRREGSALQQEPGPLG
-3025 ALPQDPGTLYDFNL
+3025 ALYDFNL
-3039 DEELEMDLDEE
+3039 DEELELDLDQEA
-3050 TMEAMFGQDLASD
+3050 MEAMFTQELVSD

-3080 HVCETEERDEVV
+3080 HVCESEDRDEVV
-3092 VCELCEASVANF
+3092 VCELCGVSVSSF
-3104 NQHMKKTHPGCGRS
+3104 NQHMKKSHPGCGHS

-3143 PYYLLCGSC
+3143 PYYLLCSSC
-3152 RDRYLA
+3152 REKYLNM
-3158 VKSKAR
+3158 KSKLR
-3164 APMTE
+3164 GPLPE
-3169 RSVPGK
+3169 

-3197 MLDVDEDD
+3197 MLDVDDAER
-3205 KLTGEEEFELLVG
+3205 LTGEEEFEMLSS
-3218 PLGLSE
+3218 PLGLGE
-3224 RRLVPEAVQFP
+3224 RRPVPEAVHFL
-3235 DSDPLGASVAMVTA
+3235 DTDPLGASVAMVTA
-3249 TNSMEE
+3249 TNKYGGDSPADRRPASSS
-3255 TLLQI
+3255 
-3260 GCQGSVEKSSSG
+3260 GCQSSVDKSSSG
-3272 RVTLGEQAASL
+3272 RLTLGEQAAGL
-3283 QNPHDRITAL
+3283 QTSADRLVAL
-3293 RRVTAAAQ
+3293 KRVTAAAQ

-3339 LVRLMCLSAAGRA
+3339 LVRLMCLAAAGRA
-3352 GLSSSPVAGSGS
+3352 GLSTGLPLGPGSS
-3364 LERPRGSTKAS
+3364 ERPRGAS
-3375 KPMSCLAYL
+3375 KTTKPISCLAYL

-3394 SPSAAKLLV
+3394 SSSAAKLLV

-3460 ADKGARLGPNYDKTD
+3460 ADKGARLRHGYEKAEL
-3475 TEKRA
+3475 EKR
-3480 GLIAH
+3480 
-3485 LYAHPSYNPTAVG
+3485 G

-3506 AACCLSSRLSSGHRQ
+3506 AACCLSSRLSSQHRQ

-3534 DRDNQSR
+3534 DRDNQNH
-3541 PQTFADMAG
+3541 PQTFADVGG
-3550 DLRKCSSVKLEA
+3550 DLRKWSTFRLEA
-3562 HQSRVITCGWCSK
+3562 HQSRVITCGWCNK
-3575 KGLLATSGN
+3575 KGLLATSGS

-3591 NVTKNQYTLQQTCI
+3591 NVTKNQYTLQQTCV
-3605 FNRAEDSPDEGGQCL
+3605 FNKIDDTSEEGTGNL
-3620 GSPGDPSLS
+3620 GSPGDPNLA
-3629 PLVWSVTGRFLA
+3629 PVAWSVS
-3641 AAMEKMVNIWQV
+3641 
-3653 NGGKGLLDVQPH
+3653 GKASLDVQPY
-3665 WVSALAWPEGEAVS
+3665 WVSSLAWPEEEAGS
-3679 LWCGEPK
+3679 LWGGEPQEL
-3686 DVLLV
+3686 LLV
-3691 GRMDGSLGLLE
+3691 GRMDGTLGLLE
-3702 VHDGCTMHRTEL
+3702 VLDDSDIQRTEL
-3714 EHCYRK
+3714 QHCSRK
-3720 DVAVMHIAW
+3720 DVAVLQIAW

-3748 TREPL
+3748 SKEHSENERV
-3753 EKGAIVVIDG
+3753 VVIDA

-3768 TSMKWS
+3768 CSLRWA
-3774 PSGQILLT
+3774 PGGQVLLS
-3782 CAKEDLVKLWSS
+3782 CAKEETVRLWA
-3794 PGSRSSPGAGW
+3794 GSGTGLGQSW
-3805 RCLLSIAHP
+3805 TCLQSIIHP
-3814 AQVNGVAWCGLI
+3814 AVVNAVAWCSI
-3826 GQGVRPLNMLATCCQ
+3826 PGQGPNPLNMFATCCQ
-3841 NGLVSVW
+3841 NGLVTVW
-3848 TVPQDAS
+3848 TVPLEPAS
-3855 SFPESTGSEGWRENE
+3855 FS
-3870 PKNKRKQQS
+3870 QS
-3879 SSGPAGGAVCV
+3879 STACLDSWWESESKPRLMLEQQRCEGAVCV
-3890 FQLRGH
+3890 FKLRGH
-3896 ITPVRTVAFSPD
+3896 MTPVRTVEFSSD

-3913 SGGMGGLMNIWS
+3913 SGGVGGLLNIWS
-3925 LRDGSVLQTVIAG
+3925 LRDGSVLQTVVAG
-3938 SGAIQN
+3938 SGAIYN
-3944 IVWIPDVG
+3944 TVWIPDVG

-3967 CSTDFMSSNHVL
+3967 SWTEFMAANHVL
-3979 ATCRSALKK
+3979 ATCRTALKK
-3988 QGVLGLNMAPCM
+3988 QGVVGLNMAPCM

-4006 LPVMLQEQYAYEK
+4006 LPIMLQEQYAYEK

-4033 MQCLASLAVGLH
+4033 MQCLASLAVGLQ
-4045 LDQLL
+4045 LDALL
-4050 CSPPVPPHLRLCPLE
+4050 CHSPVPPHLAHCPPE
-4065 PGASTWS
+4065 PGSSSSSS
-4072 PSEWAWLDCFSTTVK
+4072 PSHGSWGSSEWAWLQCFSTTVK
-4087 AAEALARGNTFPEAF
+4087 TAEALARGHTFPESF
-4102 AVPDLEPVPKEEVA
+4102 IVPDLEPVAKDKLA
-4116 LVMDNSKWGSGMDEQ
+4116 LLMDNSKWVSGMDEQ

-4138 RPEDWHLGGRC
+4138 RPEDWHLGGKC

-4167 NLLVP
+4167 NILVP
-4172 TIAPSFSQAQQVV
+4172 TLASSFSQAQQVV

-4199 VLACGEG
+4199 VSACGEG
-4206 SYGRLGQGNSDDL
+4206 SY
-4219 HVITVISALQGFVV
+4219 GFVV

-4329 ERVTALEGY
+4329 ERVNALDGH

-4351 AVSADGMIVWAFGD
+4351 AVSADGMTIWAFGD

-4376 TAKSSPQK
+4376 TAKSSPQ
-4384 VDVLCGIG
+4384 
-4392 IKKVSCGTQF
+4392 
-4402 SVALGRDGNV
+4402 
-4412 YTFGQDRLIGLPE
+4412 
-4425 GRARNHNRPQVVP
+4425 
-4438 ALSGVFIEDV
+4438 
-4448 AVGAEH
+4448 
-4454 TLVLSSTGEV
+4454 
-4464 YTWGT
+4464 
-4469 NSEGQ
+4469 
-4474 LGLGHTNHV
+4474 
-4483 REPTLVTSLQGKNVN
+4483 
-4498 QISAGRCHSAAWTA
+4498 
-4512 PSAPPR
+4512 
-4518 APGSSVPLQLGL
+4518 
-4530 PVAVPPQYS
+4530 
-4539 SLREVSMEVVRARLR
+4539 LR
-4554 LLYHFSDLMYS
+4554 
-4565 SWRLLNLSPNNQ
+4565 
-4577 SCMSHYNAGTWGIVQ
+4577 
-4592 GQLRPLLA
+4592 
-4600 PRVYTL
+4600 
-4606 PMVRSIGK
+4606 
-4614 TMVQG
+4614 
-4619 KNYGPQITVKRISTR
+4619 
-4634 GRKCK
+4634 
-4639 PIFVQIARQVVKLN
+4639 
-4653 ASDLRLPSRAWKVKL
+4653 
-4668 VGEGA
+4668 
-4673 DDAGG
+4673 AGG
-4678 VFDDTITE
+4678 F
-4686 MCQELETGVVDLL
+4686 
-4699 IPSPNASAE
+4699 SSAE
-4708 VGYNRDRFLLSPS
+4708 QD
-4721 ACLEEHLL
+4721 
-4729 QFKFLGILM
+4729 
-4738 GVAIRTKKPLDLHL
+4738 
-4752 APLVWKQLCCIP
+4752 
-4764 LTLEDLEE
+4764 
-4772 VDLLYVQTLNSILHI
+4772 
-4787 EDSGITEDNFHE
+4787 
-4799 MIPLDSFVGQSADGK
+4799 
-4814 MVPIIPGGNSIP
+4814 
-4826 LSFSNRKEY
+4826 
-4835 VERAIEYRLH
+4835 
-4845 EIDRQV
+4845 
-4851 AAVREGMS
+4851 
-4859 WIIPVPLLSLLTAR
+4859 
-4873 QLEQMVCG
+4873 
-4881 MPEICVE
+4881 
-4888 VLKKVVRYREVDEQH
+4888 
-4903 TQVQWFWQT
+4903 
-4912 LEDFSNEE
+4912 
-4920 RVLFMRFVSGRSRLP
+4920 
-4935 ANTADI
+4935 
-4941 SQRFQIMKVDRPHD
+4941 
-4955 SLPTSQ
+4955 
-4961 TCFFQLRLPPYSSQ
+4961 
-4975 AVMAERLRY
+4975 
-4984 AINNCRSIDMDNYML
+4984 
-4999 SRNVDN
+4999 
-5005 AEGSDTDY
+5005 

>member
-17 NASWI
+17 NSSWI

-36 VLYSKLL
+36 VLHSKLL
-43 TNKEAVLL
+43 ANKEVVLL

-83 LSSQLALAKMVCSDS
+83 LGSQLALAKMVCSDS
-98 PFAGALRKRLLV
+98 PFAAALRKRLLV

-128 KQQQHSPENSSGSAD
+128 KQQQHSPENNSGSAD
-143 SHSVSERPR
+143 LHSVSERPR

-175 QSWVMP
+175 QSWMMP
-181 PPGPGG
+181 PPGPGL
-187 PNLCNDVIHT
+187 NLCNDVIHT

-237 NTGADVLGRRLASE
+237 NSGADILGRRLASE

-273 LAASAVVTAM
+273 LAASAVVSAM
-283 DEGEKG
+283 EKS
-289 KMAALSQEGLM
+289 KTPLNQEGLI

-316 GSSADRSQWREPTRT
+316 GSSADRSQWREPKRT
-331 SDGLCSLYEA
+331 ADGLCSLYEA
-341 ALCLLEEVCRM
+341 ALCLFEEVCRM

-358 TCASPDSV
+358 TCASPDSI
-366 QTGEVP
+366 QTGEAP
-372 AVSETC
+372 MVSETC

-513 LQGKAVVCVSAGY
+513 LQGKVVVCVSAGY

-567 NVGDVS
+567 NVGEVS

-606 RVYKPKVVESL
+606 RVYKPKVVEAL

-661 PKLTEELATTRV
+661 PKLIEELATTRV

-707 STGPITKPKKVV
+707 STGPITKPKKVI

-727 QVSAGTSHS
+727 QISAGTSHS

-769 FLEHYCDGINSEV
+769 FLERYCDGINSEV

-796 LKLCLRLLSNHLAL
+796 LKLCLKLLSNHLAL

-844 QEAVMETLS
+844 QEAVIETLS

-875 QGPDRWENLSKGQR
+875 QGPDRWESLSKGQR

-908 LGYSCPPDSTETLA
+908 LGYSSPPDAPEAPPAGLS
-922 SSNVGFGLP
+922 FGVP
-931 LDPPY
+931 LDPTY
-936 GAPGT
+936 GLPGT
-941 NPDTH
+941 HPDTH

-974 DKVLQGTSSSDSSQ
+974 DKLLQGTSPSDSSQ

-1003 LAYCHINC
+1003 LAYCHINS

-1018 VSLLHKHLQLLLP
+1018 VALLHKHLQLLLP

-1039 SAILLRE
+1039 SATLLKE
-1046 SSWNGSVREK
+1046 SSGNGSVREK
-1056 LRDVIYVSAAG
+1056 LRDVVYVSAAG
-1067 SMLCQIVNSLLLLP
+1067 SMLCQIINSLLLLP
-1081 VSVARPLLSFLLDL
+1081 VSVARPLLGFLLDL

-1107 AATPLEDQELQWPL
+1107 AATLLEDQELQWPL
-1121 HGAPDFVDPAGQPLA
+1121 HGTPDSVDPAGLPLP

-1150 TAALLVGRCL
+1150 TVALLVGRCL
-1160 GGMLQGAPASLEER
+1160 GGMLQGAPASPEEL
-1174 DTAYWLKTPLFSNG
+1174 DTSYWLKTPLFSNG
-1188 LEMDLPQLDNCISSL
+1188 LEMDIPQLDNCISSL

-1216 FDCPLRPDMSTLV
+1216 FECALRPDMTMLV

-1236 KEPTNS
+1236 KEPANS
-1242 LWVNMQDYATS
+1242 LWINMQDYAIS

-1259 SLSNETLLD
+1259 TLSSESLLD

-1286 QACGEGRYHP
+1286 QACGEGRYQP
-1296 CKTLAEVYRSVYKV
+1296 CKALAEVYRSVYKV

-1322 IQTCSSSRERRIS
+1322 IQTRSSSRERRVS

-1341 EMDPQE
+1341 DMDPQE

-1359 LEERTDREREEGHQ
+1359 LEERADREREEGHP
-1373 EQDEEEDEREHEVM
+1373 EQDDEEDEREHEVM

-1397 SAREAARGRERE
+1397 SAREAARSRERE
-1409 RASSSAGGGLS
+1409 RAGSAAGLGSSS
-1420 SGGPRGGGGGG
+1420 GPRGGEEEPPQLQ
-1431 EDEAAVSHEEQQH
+1431 EDR
-1444 LRDGCPG
+1444 RDSTG

-1459 TAACNSVVHRCA
+1459 TAACNSVIHRCA
-1471 LLVLGVSPVLG
+1471 LLVLGVSQVQG
-1482 DLGGQDEGHS
+1482 DLLKQQQQEEGPAQPASGGTQEGM
-1492 APQSTSQ
+1492 
-1499 GQQDAA
+1499 
-1505 GFMTRSESLSAETH
+1505 GFMTRSESLTAESR
-1519 SVQSS
+1519 SVQAS
-1524 PSYRLMKSRSESDL
+1524 PSYRLIKSRSESDL

-1558 DLAFSHKKRGL
+1558 DLASSHKRRGL
-1569 LHGSPDSLADSWFRV
+1569 LHSSPDALADSWFRV
-1584 KHSRARLYGSPLYQ
+1584 KHGRDRLYSSVHFYE
-1598 SYDESDLD
+1598 ESDLD
-1606 LSRSAGVHALIE
+1606 LNRSLGVHALIE
-1618 NIVSFISGDVG
+1618 NMVSFVSGDVG
-1629 NSPAFKEPEEAMS
+1629 NTPAFKEPEEGMS
-1642 TSPQGIILAMEQ
+1642 TSPQGVIIAMEQ
-1654 QQNRAELRL
+1654 QQSRAELRL
-1663 EALHQIVV
+1663 EALHQMVV
-1671 LISGMEEKGSQA
+1671 LLSGMEEKSSQA
-1683 AGGVGGSGTGGRP
+1683 AGVGRS
-1696 SPSAAFQS
+1696 SPPFQS

-1725 GAGAMKGESVQLH
+1725 GTGGTKGESVQLH
-1738 HYQDGV
+1738 HYQDGIR
-1744 KAAKRTLQMD
+1744 AAKRNLQMD

-1776 NKHHI
+1776 NQHHS

-1821 TETMLGQPLQLLQ
+1821 TDTMLGQPLQLLQ

-1857 ISTGTYADKLGPKV
+1857 ISTGTYADKLSPKV

-1891 VSLLPASP
+1891 VSPLATG
-1899 KKAQDRLEKETEDG
+1899 KEEEDEKSEEGSDP
-1913 NDAEKK
+1913 EKK
-1919 DFRALVRKQ
+1919 DFRALLRKQ

-1994 VLPACEASVED
+1994 VLPACESSVED
-2005 HQMTQV
+2005 DQMTQV

-2029 QAKHTIQ
+2029 QAKHAIQ
-2036 IKEKEQEL
+2036 VKEKEQEL
-2044 KLQGEVEEEDE
+2044 KLQGEAEEEDE

-2145 NLYHNGEQS
+2145 NLYHNGEQT

-2175 TISFG
+2175 TVSFG

-2231 PVCSPAA
+2231 PICSPVA
-2238 TVLAEASTQ
+2238 TVLAEAATQ
-2247 LIRVLH
+2247 LIRILH
-2253 RADQWTHCI
+2253 RTDRWTHCI
-2262 NGIMLERLHK
+2262 NKNMMERLHK
-2272 IKPCFRESSGCTAGG
+2272 IKACFREGG
-2287 GQRLKKSRSVQ
+2287 GPGGGGGAQRLRKSRSVQ
-2298 SREEHDSQRDS
+2298 SREEHDARPEQR
-2309 PRDQEPQRGEEERGR
+2309 EEEKGR
-2324 QGHGSRQ
+2324 HSR
-2331 GHGGLGDLSD
+2331 HGLGDLSEAQ
-2341 HHLRTLCTEVW
+2341 LKTLCTEVW

-2369 RCIHKQ
+2369 RCVHKQ

-2420 EPCEPLPFDVARL
+2420 EPCEPLPFDVSRF

-2447 TSIHEDAGRLGA
+2447 TSIHEDAGKPSA
-2459 RRHEKKHRGGPHD
+2459 RRHEKRHRHESEEKAEP
-2472 NGTTTANSG
+2472 
-2481 DDANSKPGDWE
+2481 E
-2492 QANQH
+2492 QRA
-2497 RPTTEPR
+2497 EPESSR
-2504 DGPAK
+2504 ETG
-2509 GTVVMP
+2509 
-2515 TSDLRVSHSLE
+2515 DLRVSHSLD
-2526 EVKAHAAPNSKSES
+2526 EVKAHAANSKSES
-2540 EISYALDCQ
+2540 EITSFSLDSQ
-2549 HQGGG
+2549 
-2554 ALAGGPETLYPAPQ
+2554 Q
-2568 APEGNRRKGHEGLS
+2568 APAEAKRRSHE
-2582 HGGRGHDGPPS
+2582 HGGSRSHDT
-2593 LGATQSE
+2593 AQAQSE
-2600 IHAVQLS
+2600 MRAVQLS
-2607 YLYLGAMKALSA
+2607 YLYLGAMKTLSA
-2619 LLSCSKYA
+2619 LLSCSRYA
-2627 ELLLIPKV
+2627 ELLLVPKALT
-2635 QSEPTPSGHNADL
+2635 ESGHNADCA
-2648 NTGPTCGGGA
+2648 G
-2658 ASPVCQEEVEM
+2658 SPVLQEEVEM

-2684 VMRSPIK
+2684 VVRSPIK

-2706 YKLVVSG
+2706 YKLVVNG
-2713 LLDDQ
+2713 LLEEQ
-2718 GGGGKARPA
+2718 YGGKVKPEA
-2727 DQECEEGL
+2727 DPEVEETEGG
-2735 ESEQQAQTPVT
+2735 QQAQTPVT

-2829 QSLTSPDTQGS
+2829 QSLSSPDSQPT
-2840 RPTNR
+2840 RPANR
-2845 TGTSMSDPSSRL
+2845 TALSDPSSRL

-2879 ITKALEATG
+2879 ISKALEATG
-2888 TRGEADAQNITVL
+2888 ARGEADAQNITVL
-2901 AMWMIEHPGTEEE
+2901 AMWMIEHPGEDEE
-2914 ESHPGGGGSDSSSCP
+2914 ESHTGGGADSCP
-2929 GATASGGGKSLD
+2929 GAMALGGGGKSMD
-2941 RSYLHSPGDIPS
+2941 RSYLRSPADIPS
-2953 ADAADLEE
+2953 ADAAEMEE
-2961 GFSESPEG
+2961 GFSESPES
-2969 LDQDSASASSGPT
+2969 LDQDTGSASSGPT

-3000 TLLARAAGLYR
+3000 TLLSRAAGLYR
-3011 SVQAHRSQSRREGG
+3011 SVQAHRSQSRRDGST
-3025 ALPQDPGTLYDFNL
+3025 LQQDPGTLYDFNL

-3063 SDILGMW
+3063 TDILGMW

-3080 HVCETEERDEVV
+3080 HVCETEDRDEVV

-3104 NQHMKKTHPGCGRS
+3104 NQHMKKNHPGCGRS

-3143 PYYLLCGSC
+3143 PYYLLCGAC
-3152 RDRYLA
+3152 REKYLA
-3158 VKSKAR
+3158 VKSKAKV
-3164 APMTE
+3164 
-3169 RSVPGK
+3169 SVPE

-3197 MLDVDEDD
+3197 MLDVDEDE
-3205 KLTGEEEFELLVG
+3205 KLTGEEEFELLAG

-3224 RRLVPEAVQFP
+3224 RRVVPEAVQFP

-3260 GCQGSVEKSSSG
+3260 GCHGSVEKSSSG
-3272 RVTLGEQAASL
+3272 RVTLGEQAAAL
-3283 QNPHDRITAL
+3283 LNPHDRVMAL
-3293 RRVTAAAQ
+3293 KRVTAAAQ

-3339 LVRLMCLSAAGRA
+3339 LVRLMCLAAAGRA
-3352 GLSSSPVAGSGS
+3352 GLSTSPPAGPGAS
-3364 LERPRGSTKAS
+3364 ERPRGATKAS
-3375 KPMSCLAYL
+3375 KPISCLAYL

-3394 SPSAAKLLV
+3394 SPNAAKLLV

-3460 ADKGARLGPNYDKTD
+3460 ADKGAKLRPNYDKTD
-3475 TEKRA
+3475 IEKR
-3480 GLIAH
+3480 GFVAH
-3485 LYAHPSYNPTAVG
+3485 LYAHPSYNPSAVG

-3506 AACCLSSRLSSGHRQ
+3506 AACCVSTRLSSQHRQ

-3550 DLRKCSSVKLEA
+3550 DLRKCSFIKLEA
-3562 HQSRVITCGWCSK
+3562 HQSRVITCGWCSR

-3605 FNRAEDSPDEGGQCL
+3605 FNKTDGAADEGLGCL

-3629 PLVWSVTGRFLA
+3629 PVSWSVSGKYLA

-3665 WVSALAWPEGEAVS
+3665 WVSTLAWPEHEPMS
-3679 LWCGEPK
+3679 LWSGEP
-3686 DVLLV
+3686 VELLLV
-3691 GRMDGSLGLLE
+3691 GRMDGSLGMIE
-3702 VHDGCTMHRTEL
+3702 VADASTMQRVEL

-3729 YSEDRPFAVGYADG
+3729 YSEDKPFAVGYADG

-3748 TREPL
+3748 SKEPL
-3753 EKGAIVVIDG
+3753 EKGAIVVIDA

-3768 TSMKWS
+3768 TCMKWD

-3782 CAKEDLVKLWSS
+3782 CAKEETVKLWACLR
-3794 PGSRSSPGAGW
+3794 PGGGW
-3805 RCLLSIAHP
+3805 RCLQALTHP
-3814 AQVNGVAWCGLI
+3814 ATVNGVAWCGLP
-3826 GQGVRPLNMLATCCQ
+3826 GQGPKPLSMLATCCQ
-3841 NGLVSVW
+3841 NGLVCVW
-3848 TVPQDAS
+3848 TIPQDACD
-3855 SFPESTGSEGWRENE
+3855 FPES
-3870 PKNKRKQQS
+3870 S
-3879 SSGPAGGAVCV
+3879 SSSSDGWWEMETKSKIKRTYRRPNSAVCV
-3890 FQLRGH
+3890 FQLKGH
-3896 ITPVRTVAFSPD
+3896 ITPVRMVAFSPD

-3913 SGGMGGLMNIWS
+3913 SGGVGGLMNIWS
-3925 LRDGSVLQTVIAG
+3925 LRDGSVLQTIVAG

-3967 CSTDFMSSNHVL
+3967 CTPEFIANNHVL
-3979 ATCRSALKK
+3979 ATCRTALKK
-3988 QGVLGLNMAPCM
+3988 QGVVGLNMAPCM

-4006 LPVMLQEQYAYEK
+4006 LPMMLQEQYAYEK

-4050 CSPPVPPHLRLCPLE
+4050 CSPPVPPHLRHCPLD
-4065 PGASTWS
+4065 PGAWN

-4087 AAEALARGNTFPEAF
+4087 AAEALARGATFPESF
-4102 AVPDLEPVPKEEVA
+4102 TVPDLEPVPEDELA
-4116 LVMDNSKWGSGMDEQ
+4116 LIMDNSKWVSGMDEQ

-4138 RPEDWHLGGRC
+4138 RPEDWHLGGKC
-4149 DVFLWGA
+4149 DVLLWGA

-4167 NLLVP
+4167 NTLVP

-4185 CGQNCTF
+4185 CGQNCSF

-4219 HVITVISALQGFVV
+4219 HVLTVISALQGFVV

-4351 AVSADGMIVWAFGD
+4351 AVSADGMMVWAFGD

-4392 IKKVSCGTQF
+4392 IKKVACGTQF
-4402 SVALGRDGNV
+4402 SVALTKDGNV

-4425 GRARNHNRPQVVP
+4425 GRARNHNRPQQVP
-4438 ALSGVFIEDV
+4438 ALSGIFIEDI

-4454 TLVLSSTGEV
+4454 TLALSSTGDV
-4464 YTWGT
+4464 YTWGS

-4483 REPTLVTSLQGKNVN
+4483 REPTLVTTLQGKNIH

-4512 PSAPPR
+4512 PSVPPR

-4530 PVAVPPQYS
+4530 PLAVPPQYS
-4539 SLREVSMEVVRARLR
+4539 ALKEVSMEAVRARLR

-4577 SCMSHYNAGTWGIVQ
+4577 SCTSHYNAGTWGIVQ

-4686 MCQELETGVVDLL
+4686 MCQELETGVADLL
-4699 IPSPNASAE
+4699 IPSPNATAE
-4708 VGYNRDRFLLSPS
+4708 VGYNRDRFLFNPS
-4721 ACLEEHLL
+4721 ACLDEHLL

-4764 LTLEDLEE
+4764 LLLEDLEE

-4787 EDSGITEDNFHE
+4787 EDSGITEENFHE

-4826 LSFSNRKEY
+4826 LTFSNRKEY

-4859 WIIPVPLLSLLTAR
+4859 WIVPVPLLSLLTAR

-4881 MPEICVE
+4881 MPEISVD

-4903 TQVQWFWQT
+4903 QLVQWFWQT
-4912 LEDFSNEE
+4912 LEEFSNEE

-4941 SQRFQIMKVDRPHD
+4941 SQRFQIMKVDRPYD

-4961 TCFFQLRLPPYSSQ
+4961 TCFFQLRLPPYSNQ

>member
-17 NASWI
+17 NSSWI

-36 VLYSKLL
+36 ILYSKLL
-43 TNKEAVLL
+43 ANKEVVLL

-83 LSSQLALAKMVCSDS
+83 LGSQLALAKMVCSDS
-98 PFAGALRKRLLV
+98 PFAAALRKRVLV
-110 LQRIFYALSNKYH
+110 LQRIFYAISNKYH
-123 DKGKV
+123 DKGKI
-128 KQQQHSPENSSGSAD
+128 KQQQHSPENNSGSSD
-143 SHSVSERPR
+143 LHCVSERPR

-175 QSWVMP
+175 QSWMITP
-181 PPGPGG
+181 PPSPGG
-187 PNLCNDVIHT
+187 GAGGNLNLCNDVIHT

-217 PMGLDCLAQ
+217 SMGLDCLAQ

-237 NTGADVLGRRLASE
+237 NSGADILGRRLASE
-251 LLLGLAAQRGSL
+251 LLLGLASQRGSL

-273 LAASAVVTAM
+273 LAASAVVSSI
-283 DEGEKG
+283 EHSKV
-289 KMAALSQEGLM
+289 LQSQEGLI

-316 GSSADRSQWREPTRT
+316 GSSADRSQWREPTRNP
-331 SDGLCSLYEA
+331 DGLCSLYEA
-341 ALCLLEEVCRM
+341 ALCLFEEVCRM

-358 TCASPDSV
+358 TCVSPDSI
-366 QTGEVP
+366 QTGESPV
-372 AVSETC
+372 VSETC

-513 LQGKAVVCVSAGY
+513 LQGKVVVCVSAGY

-567 NVGDVS
+567 NVGEVS

-606 RVYKPKVVESL
+606 RVYKPKVVEAL

-661 PKLTEELATTRV
+661 PKLIEELATTRV

-686 SHDNEVYAWGNNSM
+686 SHDNEVFAWGNNSM

-707 STGPITKPKKVV
+707 STGPITKPRKIV
-719 GLDGVAIQ
+719 GLDGVTVQ
-727 QVSAGTSHS
+727 QISAGTSHS

-761 STFSHLRS
+761 STFSHLRC
-769 FLEHYCDGINSEV
+769 FLDRYCDGINSEV

-844 QEAVMETLS
+844 QEAVIETLS

-875 QGPDRWENLSKGQR
+875 QGPDRWESLSKGQR

-908 LGYSCPPDSTETLA
+908 LGYSSPSDGPEALSTGLRFTASPD
-922 SSNVGFGLP
+922 
-931 LDPPY
+931 
-936 GAPGT
+936 T
-941 NPDTH
+941 NHSATAGHPDTH

-974 DKVLQGTSSSDSSQ
+974 DKLQQDISSSDSSQ
-988 PAHLHELLC
+988 PAHLHQLLC

-1003 LAYCHINC
+1003 LAYCHVNHM
-1011 VTENSSS
+1011 TENSSS
-1018 VSLLHKHLQLLLP
+1018 VALLHKHLQLLLP

-1039 SAILLRE
+1039 SATLIKE
-1046 SSWNGSVREK
+1046 SSGNGSVHEK
-1056 LRDVIYVSAAG
+1056 LQDVIFVSAAG
-1067 SMLCQIVNSLLLLP
+1067 SMLCQIINSLLLLP

-1107 AATPLEDQELQWPL
+1107 AASPLEDQELQWPL
-1121 HGAPDFVDPAGQPLA
+1121 HGMSDFAEPASGMSLPQPVM
-1136 QPAQSWVWLVDLER
+1136 SWIWLVDLER
-1150 TAALLVGRCL
+1150 TVALLVGRCL
-1160 GGMLQGAPASLEER
+1160 GGMLQGTPASLEEH
-1174 DTAYWLKTPLFSNG
+1174 DTGYWLKTPLFSNG
-1188 LEMDLPQLDNCISSL
+1188 LEMDIPQLDNSISSL
-1203 LEVALSGNEEQKP
+1203 LEAALSDNEEQKP
-1216 FDCPLRPDMSTLV
+1216 FDCTLHPNLSILV
-1229 DLALGST
+1229 DLALGSS
-1236 KEPTNS
+1236 KEPANS
-1242 LWVNMQDYATS
+1242 LWISMQDYAIS

-1259 SLSNETLLD
+1259 SLSNESLLD

-1278 LKHTGLLS
+1278 LKHTGLLK
-1286 QACGEGRYHP
+1286 QAHGEGRDQP
-1296 CKTLAEVYRSVYKV
+1296 SKSLVEVYRSVFIV
-1310 RNRLLACKNMEL
+1310 RNRLLACKHMDF
-1322 IQTCSSSRERRIS
+1322 IQTRSSSRERRIS

-1341 EMDPQE
+1341 DMDPQE

-1359 LEERTDREREEGHQ
+1359 LEERADLEREEGHQ
-1373 EQDEEEDEREHEVM
+1373 EQDDDEEDREHEVM

-1397 SAREAARGRERE
+1397 SAREIARSRDRE
-1409 RASSSAGGGLS
+1409 RATSIGLGSSLVSRNGGTNGGAEEDTNLSQDGRRGSAI
-1420 SGGPRGGGGGG
+1420 
-1431 EDEAAVSHEEQQH
+1431 
-1444 LRDGCPG
+1444 

-1459 TAACNSVVHRCA
+1459 TAACNSVIHRCA
-1471 LLVLGVSPVLG
+1471 LLILGVSPVLG
-1482 DLGGQDEGHS
+1482 ELTKQNQEEGHS
-1492 APQSTSQ
+1492 APGT
-1499 GQQDAA
+1499 QDCL
-1505 GFMTRSESLSAETH
+1505 GFMTRSESLSAENR
-1519 SVQSS
+1519 SVQNS

-1545 EGYTLSGRRNVDL
+1545 EGYNLSGRRNVDL
-1558 DLAFSHKKRGL
+1558 DFAFSHKKRGL
-1569 LHGSPDSLADSWFRV
+1569 LHTSPDSLAESWFRA
-1584 KHSRARLYGSPLYQ
+1584 KLSRQR
-1598 SYDESDLD
+1598 SYSSAYSYEESDLD
-1606 LSRSAGVHALIE
+1606 LNRSLGIHALID
-1618 NIVSFISGDVG
+1618 NMISFINGDVG
-1629 NSPAFKEPEEAMS
+1629 LTPAFKEPEESMS
-1642 TSPQGIILAMEQ
+1642 TSPQATVLAMEQ
-1654 QQNRAELRL
+1654 QQSRAELRL

-1671 LISGMEEKGSQA
+1671 LIGGMEEKGCLP
-1683 AGGVGGSGTGGRP
+1683 GNTDRP
-1696 SPSAAFQS
+1696 CSTFQS

-1710 VRLQFLAGCFGLGTV
+1710 VRLQFLAGCFGLGTI
-1725 GAGAMKGESVQLH
+1725 GNGGLKRESVQLH

-1744 KAAKRTLQMD
+1744 KTAKRSLQLE

-1821 TETMLGQPLQLLQ
+1821 TDTMRGQPLQLLH

-1857 ISTGTYADKLGPKV
+1857 ISTGTYADKLSPKV

-1891 VSLLPASP
+1891 VSVLSSE
-1899 KKAQDRLEKETEDG
+1899 KDQEETKQDDSS
-1913 NDAEKK
+1913 DSEKK
-1919 DFRALVRKQ
+1919 DFRALLRKQ

-1994 VLPACEASVED
+1994 VLPSCEASMED
-2005 HQMTQV
+2005 DQMTQV

-2029 QAKHTIQ
+2029 QARQSVQ
-2036 IKEKEQEL
+2036 IKEKVYEL
-2044 KLQGEVEEEDE
+2044 KLQGEAEEEEE
-2055 NLPIQEVSFDPEKA
+2055 NLPIQEVSFDPEKTV
-2069 QCCVVEN
+2069 CCVVEN

-2116 TCVGVSRWPVHDFN
+2116 TCVGVSRWPVYDYN
-2130 HRTTSD
+2130 HRTTST

-2145 NLYHNGEQS
+2145 NLYHNGEQT
-2154 LTLSSFTQGDYITCV
+2154 LTLSSFTQGDFITCV

-2190 EDVDATELY
+2190 EDVDAAELF

-2231 PVCSPAA
+2231 PVCSPMA
-2238 TVLAEASTQ
+2238 TVLAEATVQ
-2247 LIRVLH
+2247 LIRILH
-2253 RADQWTHCI
+2253 RTNDWTHRI
-2262 NGIMLERLHK
+2262 NKTMIERLQK
-2272 IKPCFRESSGCTAGG
+2272 IKPCFRETAGASASIC

-2298 SREEHDSQRDS
+2298 SREEHDTQRDS
-2309 PRDQEPQRGEEERGR
+2309 QETPKSEEERGR
-2324 QGHGSRQ
+2324 HGRQ
-2331 GHGGLGDLSD
+2331 HGLSELSE
-2341 HHLRTLCTEVW
+2341 HLLTTLCTEVW
-2352 PVLAVIGGAD
+2352 PVLAVVGGAD

-2369 RCIHKQ
+2369 RCVHKQ

-2399 AEITISFPTFWSPS
+2399 AEITIS

-2420 EPCEPLPFDVARL
+2420 EPCEPLPFDVTRF

-2447 TSIHEDAGRLGA
+2447 TSIHEETAAKLSA
-2459 RRHEKKHRGGPHD
+2459 RRHEKRHRNAHSTGHEPTSNEDKADHEI
-2472 NGTTTANSG
+2472 
-2481 DDANSKPGDWE
+2481 P
-2492 QANQH
+2492 QH
-2497 RPTTEPR
+2497 NELRDSVCNAGAVQNPTTC
-2504 DGPAK
+2504 
-2509 GTVVMP
+2509 
-2515 TSDLRVSHSLE
+2515 DLRVSHSLD
-2526 EVKAHAAPNSKSES
+2526 EVKAHVAPKSES
-2540 EISYALDCQ
+2540 DISS
-2549 HQGGG
+2549 
-2554 ALAGGPETLYPAPQ
+2554 AGGSGLGGNDTLFHAPV
-2568 APEGNRRKGHEGLS
+2568 EMNRKKGHEHGSRS
-2582 HGGRGHDGPPS
+2582 HEPYPS
-2593 LGATQSE
+2593 FTATQSE

-2607 YLYLGAMKALSA
+2607 YLYLGAMKTLSV

-2635 QSEPTPSGHNADL
+2635 LPESTGHNADVNASAST
-2648 NTGPTCGGGA
+2648 NTTA
-2658 ASPVCQEEVEM
+2658 ASPLCQEEVEM

-2684 VMRSPIK
+2684 VLRSPIQ
-2691 RALGLADLERAQAMI
+2691 RALGLSDLERAQAMI
-2706 YKLVVSG
+2706 YKLVVNG
-2713 LLDDQ
+2713 LLEEST
-2718 GGGGKARPA
+2718 GTKAKPGVRIEP
-2727 DQECEEGL
+2727 ESEGEGL
-2735 ESEQQAQTPVT
+2735 EGEQLVQTPVT

-2775 ETVPASE
+2775 ETVPATE

-2804 LPTRRAQ
+2804 VPTRRAQ

-2829 QSLTSPDTQGS
+2829 QSLTSPDSQPS
-2840 RPTNR
+2840 RPQNR
-2845 TGTSMSDPSSRL
+2845 TGTSLSDPSSRL

-2888 TRGEADAQNITVL
+2888 ARGEADAQNITVL
-2901 AMWMIEHPGTEEE
+2901 AMWMIEHPGTDDG
-2914 ESHPGGGGSDSSSCP
+2914 HDDRPTRGSGVGADTCDPHCP
-2929 GATASGGGKSLD
+2929 GATASTGGKSRD
-2941 RSYLHSPGDIPS
+2941 RNSYSSSPGDI
-2953 ADAADLEE
+2953 ADASEMEE

-2969 LDQDSASASSGPT
+2969 QEQDNPSSPGGIPL
-2982 PRGRSAVSRKHRF
+2982 RGRSAVSRKHHF

-3000 TLLARAAGLYR
+3000 RLFARAAGLYR
-3011 SVQAHRSQSRREGG
+3011 SVQAQHSQSRREVPSH
-3025 ALPQDPGTLYDFNL
+3025 LPQQDPAALYDFNL
-3039 DEELEMDLDEE
+3039 LDEELVMDLDEE
-3050 TMEAMFGQDLASD
+3050 PMEVVFGHDLSSD
-3063 SDILGMW
+3063 TDILGMW

-3080 HVCETEERDEVV
+3080 HVCETDDRDEMV
-3092 VCELCEASVANF
+3092 VCELCEANVANF
-3104 NQHMKKTHPGCGRS
+3104 NQHMKKSHPGCGRS

-3124 RSNGSY
+3124 RSNGAY

-3143 PYYLLCGSC
+3143 PYYLLCGAC
-3152 RDRYLA
+3152 REKYLA
-3158 VKSKAR
+3158 IKSKAKV
-3164 APMTE
+3164 PIME
-3169 RSVPGK
+3169 RH
-3175 RYKGQAPD
+3175 KGQAPD

-3197 MLDVDEDD
+3197 MMDVDEDK
-3205 KLTGEEEFELLVG
+3205 KLTGEEEFELIAG
-3218 PLGLSE
+3218 SLGLSE
-3224 RRLVPEAVQFP
+3224 RRAIPEAVQFP
-3235 DSDPLGASVAMVTA
+3235 DSDPLGASAAMVTA

-3260 GCQGSVEKSSSG
+3260 GCQMSVDKSSSG
-3272 RVTLGEQAASL
+3272 RVTLGEQAAGL
-3283 QNPHDRITAL
+3283 QNPHDRVMAL
-3293 RRVTAAAQ
+3293 RRVTSAAQ

-3339 LVRLMCLSAAGRA
+3339 LVRFMCLAAAGRA
-3352 GLSSSPVAGSGS
+3352 GLSTGPTAVSGHV
-3364 LERPRGSTKAS
+3364 ERTRGAAKAS
-3375 KPMSCLAYL
+3375 KPISSLAYL

-3394 SPSAAKLLV
+3394 SPNAAKLLV
-3403 QLCTQNLISA
+3403 DICTGNLIYA
-3413 ATGMNL
+3413 ATGLNL
-3419 TTVDDPIQRK
+3419 TTVDDPVQRK
-3429 FLPSFLRGVAEENKL
+3429 FLPSFLRGMAEENKL
-3444 VTSPN
+3444 ITSPN

-3460 ADKGARLGPNYDKTD
+3460 ADKVAKLRPAYDKAD
-3475 TEKRA
+3475 MEKR
-3480 GLIAH
+3480 GTLD
-3485 LYAHPSYNPTAVG
+3485 
-3498 PLELANAL
+3498 LANAL
-3506 AACCLSSRLSSGHRQ
+3506 AACCLSSRLFSQHRQ

-3550 DLRKCSSVKLEA
+3550 DLRKCSFIKLDA
-3562 HQSRVITCGWCSK
+3562 HQSRVLTCCWCKK

-3591 NVTKNQYTLQQTCI
+3591 NVTKSQYTLQQTCI
-3605 FNRAEDSPDEGGQCL
+3605 FNKDDGSSEDGRTCL
-3620 GSPGDPSLS
+3620 GSPSDVCS
-3629 PLVWSVTGRFLA
+3629 PPVAWSVTGKYLA
-3641 AAMEKMVNIWQV
+3641 SAMEKMVNIWQV

-3665 WVSALAWPEGEAVS
+3665 WVSALAWPDDEPES
-3679 LWCGEPK
+3679 LWSGEPT
-3686 DVLLV
+3686 DMLLV
-3691 GRMDGSLGLLE
+3691 GRMDGSLGLIE
-3702 VHDGCTMHRTEL
+3702 VLDSCSMHRTEL

-3720 DVAVMHIAW
+3720 DVAVMNVAW
-3729 YSEDRPFAVGYADG
+3729 YSEDKPFAVGYADG

-3748 TREPL
+3748 SKEPL
-3753 EKGAIVVIDG
+3753 EQGAIVVIDA
-3763 HKESI
+3763 HNESI
-3768 TSMKWS
+3768 TNMKWS
-3774 PSGQILLT
+3774 PTGQILMT
-3782 CAKEDLVKLWSS
+3782 CAKEETVKLWAN
-3794 PGSRSSPGAGW
+3794 PNSRSELGANW
-3805 RCLLSIAHP
+3805 HCLMNLKQPSL
-3814 AQVNGVAWCGLI
+3814 VNGVAWCSLPGC
-3826 GQGVRPLNMLATCCQ
+3826 GPKPLSMLAICCQ
-3841 NGLVSVW
+3841 NGLVTVW
-3848 TVPQDAS
+3848 TVPQVVSDY
-3855 SFPESTGSEGWRENE
+3855 PESCSTDSEEWWEKETN
-3870 PKNKRKQQS
+3870 PKSMS
-3879 SSGPAGGAVCV
+3879 SEWSQDRAKCV
-3890 FQLRGH
+3890 FQLKGH
-3896 ITPVRTVAFSPD
+3896 ITPVRIVAFSPD
-3908 GLALV
+3908 GLALA
-3913 SGGMGGLMNIWS
+3913 SGGVGGLMNIWS
-3925 LRDGSVLQTVIAG
+3925 LRDGSVVQTVVAG

-3952 VAVCSNRSK
+3952 VAVCTNRSK

-3967 CSTDFMSSNHVL
+3967 CSKEFIATNHVL
-3979 ATCRSALKK
+3979 ATCRKALKK
-3988 QGVLGLNMAPCM
+3988 QGVVGLNMAPCM

-4006 LPVMLQEQYAYEK
+4006 LPLMLQEQYAYEK
-4019 PHVVCGEQLVHSPY
+4019 PHVVCGEQLIHSPY

-4045 LDQLL
+4045 LDKLL
-4050 CSPPVPPHLRLCPLE
+4050 CYPPVPPSLRHCPLE
-4065 PGASTWS
+4065 SGSAICGGSA
-4072 PSEWAWLDCFSTTVK
+4072 SEWAWLDCFSTTVK
-4087 AAEALARGNTFPEAF
+4087 AAEALARGASFPESF
-4102 AVPDLEPVPKEEVA
+4102 TVPDLEPVPKDEMA
-4116 LVMDNSKWGSGMDEQ
+4116 LLMDNTKWVSGMDEQ

-4138 RPEDWHLGGRC
+4138 RPEDWHLGGKC
-4149 DVFLWGA
+4149 DVYLWGA

-4167 NLLVP
+4167 NILVP

-4192 VIQANGT
+4192 VMQPNGT

-4219 HVITVISALQGFVV
+4219 HVLTVISALQGFVV

-4289 QMSCGFKHSAVVTAD
+4289 QMSCGFKHTAVVTAD
-4304 GKLFSFGNGD
+4304 GKLFTFGNGD

-4329 ERVTALEGY
+4329 EKVTALEGY

-4351 AVSADGMIVWAFGD
+4351 VVSADGMMVWAFGD

-4384 VDVLCGIG
+4384 VELLCGIG
-4392 IKKVSCGTQF
+4392 IKKVACGTQF
-4402 SVALGRDGNV
+4402 SVALTKDGKV
-4412 YTFGQDRLIGLPE
+4412 FTFGKDRLIGLPE
-4425 GRARNHNRPQVVP
+4425 ARARNHNRPQQVP
-4438 ALSGVFIEDV
+4438 ALSGIHIQDV
-4448 AVGAEH
+4448 AAGAEH
-4454 TLVLSSTGEV
+4454 TLVLSSTGDV
-4464 YTWGT
+4464 YTWGS
-4469 NSEGQ
+4469 NLEGQ

-4483 REPTLVTSLQGKNVN
+4483 REPTLVTVLQNKGIN
-4498 QISAGRCHSAAWTA
+4498 QITAGRCHSAAWTA
-4512 PSAPPR
+4512 PSVPPR

-4539 SLREVSMEVVRARLR
+4539 VLKEVSMEAVRARLR

-4577 SCMSHYNAGTWGIVQ
+4577 SCTSRYNAGTWGIVQ

-4699 IPSPNASAE
+4699 IPSPNATAE
-4708 VGYNRDRFLLSPS
+4708 VGYNRDRFLFNPS
-4721 ACLEEHLL
+4721 SCLDEHML

-4764 LTLEDLEE
+4764 LLLEDLEE
-4772 VDLLYVQTLNSILHI
+4772 VDLLYVQTLKSILHI

-4826 LSFSNRKEY
+4826 LTFSNRKEY

-4845 EIDRQV
+4845 EINLQV

-4859 WIIPVPLLSLLTAR
+4859 WIVPVPLLSLLTAK

-4881 MPEICVE
+4881 MPEICCD

-4903 TQVQWFWQT
+4903 SLVQWFWQT
-4912 LEDFSNEE
+4912 LDEFSNEE

-4941 SQRFQIMKVDRPHD
+4941 SQRFQIMKVDRPYD

-4975 AVMAERLRY
+4975 TVMAERLRY

>member
-17 NASWI
+17 NSSWI

-43 TNKEAVLL
+43 ANKEVVLL

-98 PFAGALRKRLLV
+98 PFAAALRKRVLV
-110 LQRIFYALSNKYH
+110 LQRVFYALSNKYH

-128 KQQQHSPENSSGSAD
+128 KQHQHSLENNSGSAD
-143 SHSVSERPR
+143 LHSVSERPR

-175 QSWVMP
+175 QSWMMP
-181 PPGPGG
+181 TAPNPGG
-187 PNLCNDVIHT
+187 NPGSNINLCNDVIHT
-197 AIDVVSSLPPLSL
+197 AIDVVSSLPALSL

-217 PMGLDCLAQ
+217 PMGLDCLSQ

-237 NTGADVLGRRLASE
+237 NSGADILGRRLASE
-251 LLLGLAAQRGSL
+251 LLLGLASQRGSL

-273 LAASAVVTAM
+273 LAASAVVSTM
-283 DEGEKG
+283 EQNK
-289 KMAALSQEGLM
+289 LLQNQEGLIS
-300 GYDCFMN
+300 YDCFMN

-341 ALCLLEEVCRM
+341 ALCLFEEVCRM

-358 TCASPDSV
+358 TCVSPDSI
-366 QTGEVP
+366 QTGETPV
-372 AVSETC
+372 VSETC

-401 PKLAPSFADAQTIE
+401 PKLASSFADAQTIE

-513 LQGKAVVCVSAGY
+513 LQGKVVVCVSAGY

-548 LGHGD
+548 LGML
-553 SNSRNIPTLVKDIS
+553 SSYSPFIS
-567 NVGDVS
+567 TFPKAKKTGKHVLPVFPDLLDEIAVTWKAKPCS
-573 CGSSHTIALSKDGR
+573 EKHPIVGSSLLDCEGMESIGLRQMPQVEPLVASHRHPKTSLS
-587 TVWSFGGGDNGKL
+587 SSA
-600 GHGDTN
+600 
-606 RVYKPKVVESL
+606 PSL
-617 QGMFIRKV
+617 PSKTDRF
-625 CAGSQSSLALTSTGQ
+625 QSSLTDKCYKA
-640 VYAWGCGACLGCGS
+640 A
-654 SEATALR
+654 
-661 PKLTEELATTRV
+661 
-673 VDISIGDSHCLAL
+673 AL
-686 SHDNEVYAWGNNSM
+686 SVRAHNASSM
-700 GQCGQGN
+700 LMAYQAELEEDMTANTDTTVWEEICV
-707 STGPITKPKKVV
+707 ITDHVLRLHK
-719 GLDGVAIQ
+719 VAIQ
-727 QVSAGTSHS
+727 ATGRAMGLTVLQEQARWLGLTNPVSPLHG
-736 LAWTALPRD
+736 P
-745 RQVVAW
+745 
-751 HRPYCVDLEE
+751 P
-761 STFSHLRS
+761 SHLS
-769 FLEHYCDGINSEV
+769 A
-782 PPLPF
+782 PF
-787 PSSREHHNF
+787 
-796 LKLCLRLLSNHLAL
+796 
-810 ALAGGVATSILGRQ
+810 Q
-824 ARPLRNLLF
+824 
-833 RLMDSSVPDEI
+833 
-844 QEAVMETLS
+844 
-853 VGATMLL
+853 
-860 PPLRERMELLHSLLP
+860 
-875 QGPDRWENLSKGQR
+875 SKFNGTCSTQSY
-889 MQLDIIL
+889 IK
-896 TSLQDHTHVASL
+896 TFCHPVYLQ
-908 LGYSCPPDSTETLA
+908 
-922 SSNVGFGLP
+922 
-931 LDPPY
+931 
-936 GAPGT
+936 
-941 NPDTH
+941 
-946 LAEILMKTLLR
+946 
-957 NLGFYT
+957 
-963 DQAFGELEKNS
+963 
-974 DKVLQGTSSSDSSQ
+974 
-988 PAHLHELLC
+988 
-997 SLQKQL
+997 
-1003 LAYCHINC
+1003 
-1011 VTENSSS
+1011 NSSS

-1031 HATDIFSR
+1031 HATDIYSR
-1039 SAILLRE
+1039 SAALIKE
-1046 SSWNGSVREK
+1046 SSWNGSIREK
-1056 LRDVIYVSAAG
+1056 LQDVIYVSAAG
-1067 SMLCQIVNSLLLLP
+1067 SMLCQIINALLLLP
-1081 VSVARPLLSFLLDL
+1081 VSVARPLLSQLLEL
-1095 LPPLDRLNRLLP
+1095 LPPLDCLNRLLP
-1107 AATPLEDQELQWPL
+1107 AASPLEDQELQWPL
-1121 HGAPDFVDPAGQPLA
+1121 QEVHIPASGMTLP
-1136 QPAQSWVWLVDLER
+1136 QPALSWVWLVDLER
-1150 TAALLVGRCL
+1150 TVALLVGRCL
-1160 GGMLQGAPASLEER
+1160 GGMLQGAPTSLEEQ
-1174 DTAYWLKTPLFSNG
+1174 DTVYWLKTPLFSNG
-1188 LEMDLPQLDNCISSL
+1188 LEMDIPQLDTCISSL
-1203 LEVALSGNEEQKP
+1203 LEAALSGNEEQKP
-1216 FDCPLRPDMSTLV
+1216 FDCTLHPDLSVLV
-1229 DLALGST
+1229 DLALGSS
-1236 KEPTNS
+1236 KEPANS
-1242 LWVNMQDYATS
+1242 LWINMHEYAIG

-1278 LKHTGLLS
+1278 LKHTGLLG
-1286 QACGEGRYHP
+1286 QACGEGRYQP
-1296 CKTLAEVYRSVYKV
+1296 SKSLAEVYRGVFKV
-1310 RNRLLACKNMEL
+1310 RNRLLACKNMDF
-1322 IQTCSSSRERRIS
+1322 IQTRSSSRERRIS

-1341 EMDPQE
+1341 DMDPQE

-1359 LEERTDREREEGHQ
+1359 LEERVDREREEGHQ
-1373 EQDEEEDEREHEVM
+1373 EQDDEEDDREHEVM

-1397 SAREAARGRERE
+1397 SAREVARSRERE
-1409 RASSSAGGGLS
+1409 RASSSTGLGS
-1420 SGGPRGGGGGG
+1420 SSRNGGGGGG
-1431 EDEAAVSHEEQQH
+1431 EEDTILAQEGRRGST
-1444 LRDGCPG
+1444 G

-1459 TAACNSVVHRCA
+1459 TAACNSVIHRCA
-1471 LLVLGVSPVLG
+1471 LLILGVSPVLG
-1482 DLGGQDEGHS
+1482 ELTKQNQEEAQTQLATGTQECLS
-1492 APQSTSQ
+1492 
-1499 GQQDAA
+1499 
-1505 GFMTRSESLSAETH
+1505 FMTRSESLSAE
-1519 SVQSS
+1519 SRLVQSS

-1545 EGYTLSGRRNVDL
+1545 EGYTLNGRRNVDL

-1569 LHGSPDSLADSWFRV
+1569 LHSSPDSLAESWFRA
-1584 KHSRARLYGSPLYQ
+1584 KLSRQQ
-1598 SYDESDLD
+1598 SYSSTYEESDLD
-1606 LSRSAGVHALIE
+1606 LSRSLGIHALID
-1618 NIVSFISGDVG
+1618 NMVSFISGDVG
-1629 NSPAFKEPEEAMS
+1629 LAPAFKEPEESMS
-1642 TSPQGIILAMEQ
+1642 TSPQAIILAMEQ
-1654 QQNRAELRL
+1654 QQSRAELRL

-1671 LISGMEEKGSQA
+1671 LISGMEEKGSQLNNA
-1683 AGGVGGSGTGGRP
+1683 DRS
-1696 SPSAAFQS
+1696 SAVFQS

-1725 GAGAMKGESVQLH
+1725 GTGVLKRENVQLH

-1744 KAAKRTLQMD
+1744 KAAKRSLQME

-1857 ISTGTYADKLGPKV
+1857 ISTGTYADKLSPKV

-1891 VSLLPASP
+1891 VSLLHAG
-1899 KKAQDRLEKETEDG
+1899 KEQEDG
-1913 NDAEKK
+1913 KHEDSADSERK
-1919 DFRALVRKQ
+1919 DFRALLRKQ

-1994 VLPACEASVED
+1994 VLPACEASMED
-2005 HQMTQV
+2005 DQMTQV
-2011 VERLFSLLS
+2011 IERLFSLLS
-2020 DCMWEAPIA
+2020 DCMWEGPIA
-2029 QAKHTIQ
+2029 QTKHSIQ
-2036 IKEKEQEL
+2036 IKEKVQEL
-2044 KLQGEVEEEDE
+2044 KLQGDTEEEDE
-2055 NLPIQEVSFDPEKA
+2055 NLPIQEISFDPEKA

-2076 GQGLTHGSGGKG
+2076 SQGLTHGSGGKG

-2145 NLYHNGEQS
+2145 NLYHNGEQT
-2154 LTLSSFTQGDYITCV
+2154 LTLSSFTQGDFITCV

-2175 TISFG
+2175 TVSFG

-2231 PVCSPAA
+2231 PVCSPVA
-2238 TVLAEASTQ
+2238 TVLAEATIQ
-2247 LIRVLH
+2247 LIRILH
-2253 RADQWTHCI
+2253 RTDHWTPRI
-2262 NGIMLERLHK
+2262 NKTMIERLHK
-2272 IKPCFRESSGCTAGG
+2272 IKLCFRESAGASGGG
-2287 GQRLKKSRSVQ
+2287 LGQRLKKSRSVQ
-2298 SREEHDSQRDS
+2298 SREEHDTQRESQETPTRTD
-2309 PRDQEPQRGEEERGR
+2309 EEKGRHGR
-2324 QGHGSRQ
+2324 QH
-2331 GHGGLGDLSD
+2331 GLGELSE

-2369 RCIHKQ
+2369 RCVHKQ
-2375 TGRHATLLGVV
+2375 TGRHATLLGVT

-2399 AEITISFPTFWSPS
+2399 AEVTISFPTFWSPS

-2420 EPCEPLPFDVARL
+2420 DPCEPLPFDVARF

-2447 TSIHEDAGRLGA
+2447 TSIHEDTTTKLGA
-2459 RRHEKKHRGGPHD
+2459 RRHEKKHRNTPSTGLD
-2472 NGTTTANSG
+2472 
-2481 DDANSKPGDWE
+2481 
-2492 QANQH
+2492 
-2497 RPTTEPR
+2497 
-2504 DGPAK
+2504 
-2509 GTVVMP
+2509 
-2515 TSDLRVSHSLE
+2515 
-2526 EVKAHAAPNSKSES
+2526 EVKAHVAPNSKSES
-2540 EISYALDCQ
+2540 EISSVA
-2549 HQGGG
+2549 GGG
-2554 ALAGGPETLYPAPQ
+2554 VGANETLFTAPAP
-2568 APEGNRRKGHEGLS
+2568 ADGNRKKGHDHGCRS
-2582 HGGRGHDGPPS
+2582 HEPS
-2593 LGATQSE
+2593 PSSITTQSE

-2607 YLYLGAMKALSA
+2607 YLYLGAMKTLSA

-2635 QSEPTPSGHNADL
+2635 KNGNP
-2648 NTGPTCGGGA
+2648 A
-2658 ASPVCQEEVEM
+2658 ATSPVYQDEVEM

-2706 YKLVVSG
+2706 YKLVVNG
-2713 LLDDQ
+2713 LLEEPS
-2718 GGGGKARPA
+2718 GGKAKA
-2727 DQECEEGL
+2727 EG
-2735 ESEQQAQTPVT
+2735 EQLAQTPVT

-2804 LPTRRAQ
+2804 VPTRRAQ

-2829 QSLTSPDTQGS
+2829 QSLTSPDSQPS
-2840 RPTNR
+2840 RPQNR
-2845 TGTSMSDPSSRL
+2845 TALSDPSSRL

-2888 TRGEADAQNITVL
+2888 ARGEVDAQNITVL
-2901 AMWMIEHPGTEEE
+2901 AMWMIEHPGTEDEHDE
-2914 ESHPGGGGSDSSSCP
+2914 PHARGGGVSGEAPDSSCP
-2929 GATASGGGKSLD
+2929 GATAITGAKSLD
-2941 RSYLHSPGDIPS
+2941 KNSYLCSPGVIAS
-2953 ADAADLEE
+2953 ADTSEVEE

-2969 LDQDSASASSGPT
+2969 LEQDNASASSSAPL
-2982 PRGRSAVSRKHRF
+2982 RGRSAAGRKHRF

-3011 SVQAHRSQSRREGG
+3011 SVQAHHSQSRREVSS
-3025 ALPQDPGTLYDFNL
+3025 LQQQQDPGALYDFNL

-3063 SDILGMW
+3063 TDILGMW

-3080 HVCETEERDEVV
+3080 HVCETDDRDEVV
-3092 VCELCEASVANF
+3092 VCELCEANVANF
-3104 NQHMKKTHPGCGRS
+3104 NQHMKKSHPGCGRS

-3143 PYYLLCGSC
+3143 PYYLLCGGC
-3152 RDRYLA
+3152 REKYLA
-3158 VKSKAR
+3158 IKSKAK
-3164 APMTE
+3164 
-3169 RSVPGK
+3169 VPIVE

-3197 MLDVDEDD
+3197 MLDVDEDE
-3205 KLTGEEEFELLVG
+3205 KLTGEEEFELLAG

-3224 RRLVPEAVQFP
+3224 RRIVPEAVQFL
-3235 DSDPLGASVAMVTA
+3235 DSDPLGASIAMVTA

-3260 GCQGSVEKSSSG
+3260 GCQTSVDKSSSG
-3272 RVTLGEQAASL
+3272 RVTLGEQAAAL
-3283 QNPHDRITAL
+3283 QNPHDRVMAL

-3339 LVRLMCLSAAGRA
+3339 LVRLMCLAAAGRA
-3352 GLSSSPVAGSGS
+3352 GLSTSSSTGPGHA
-3364 LERPRGSTKAS
+3364 ERPRGATKTS
-3375 KPMSCLAYL
+3375 KPISCLAYL

-3394 SPSAAKLLV
+3394 SPNAAKLLV

-3460 ADKGARLGPNYDKTD
+3460 ADKGARLRPAYDKAD
-3475 TEKRA
+3475 MEKR
-3480 GLIAH
+3480 
-3485 LYAHPSYNPTAVG
+3485 G

-3506 AACCLSSRLSSGHRQ
+3506 AACCLSSRLSSQHRQ
-3521 WAAQQLVRTLAAH
+3521 WGAQQLVRTLAAH
-3534 DRDNQSR
+3534 DRDNNQNR

-3550 DLRKCSSVKLEA
+3550 DLRKCSFNKLEA

-3591 NVTKNQYTLQQTCI
+3591 NVTKSQYTLQQTCV
-3605 FNRAEDSPDEGGQCL
+3605 FNKDDDSLEEGMSGL
-3620 GSPGDPSLS
+3620 GSPSDPCLS
-3629 PLVWSVTGRFLA
+3629 PLAWSVTGKYLA
-3641 AAMEKMVNIWQV
+3641 SAMEKMVNIWQV

-3665 WVSALAWPEGEAVS
+3665 WVSALTWPEEEAES

-3686 DVLLV
+3686 DMLLV
-3691 GRMDGSLGLLE
+3691 GRMDGSLGLIE
-3702 VHDGCTMHRTEL
+3702 VLDSSGMHRTEL

-3720 DVAVMHIAW
+3720 DVAIMHIAW
-3729 YSEDRPFAVGYADG
+3729 YSEDKPFAVGYADG

-3748 TREPL
+3748 SKEPL
-3753 EKGAIVVIDG
+3753 DKGAIVVIDA

-3768 TSMKWS
+3768 SSMKWS
-3774 PSGQILLT
+3774 PTGQILLT
-3782 CAKEDLVKLWSS
+3782 CAKEETVKLWANPDSCS
-3794 PGSRSSPGAGW
+3794 DTGSGW
-3805 RCLLSIAHP
+3805 HCLQSLRHP
-3814 AQVNGVAWCGLI
+3814 SLVNGVAWCSLPGCSPK
-3826 GQGVRPLNMLATCCQ
+3826 PLSMFAVCCQ

-3848 TVPQDAS
+3848 TVPQDISNFTDSCS
-3855 SFPESTGSEGWRENE
+3855 SDSEGWWENE
-3870 PKNKRKQQS
+3870 STRWS
-3879 SSGPAGGAVCV
+3879 EDGAVCV
-3890 FQLRGH
+3890 FQLKGH
-3896 ITPVRTVAFSPD
+3896 ITPVRTLAFSPD
-3908 GLALV
+3908 GLALA
-3913 SGGMGGLMNIWS
+3913 SGGVGGLMNIWS
-3925 LRDGSVLQTVIAG
+3925 LRDGSVLQTVVAG
-3938 SGAIQN
+3938 SGAVQN
-3944 IVWIPDVG
+3944 IVWVSDVG

-3967 CSTDFMSSNHVL
+3967 CSKEFMASNHVL
-3979 ATCRSALKK
+3979 ATCRTALKK
-3988 QGVLGLNMAPCM
+3988 QGVVGLNLAPCM

-4050 CSPPVPPHLRLCPLE
+4050 CRPPVPPHLRHSPPE
-4065 PGASTWS
+4065 SGIAVWS
-4072 PSEWAWLDCFSTTVK
+4072 ASEWAWLDCFSTTVK
-4087 AAEALARGNTFPEAF
+4087 AAEALARGAAFPESF
-4102 AVPDLEPVPKEEVA
+4102 SVPDLEPVPKDEMA
-4116 LVMDNSKWGSGMDEQ
+4116 LLLDNSKWSASMDEQ

-4138 RPEDWHLGGRC
+4138 RPEDWHLGGKC

-4167 NLLVP
+4167 NILVP

-4192 VIQANGT
+4192 VIQPNGT

-4219 HVITVISALQGFVV
+4219 HVLTVISALQGFVV

-4304 GKLFSFGNGD
+4304 GKLFTFGNGD

-4329 ERVTALEGY
+4329 EKVTALEGY
-4338 QVGQVACGLNHTL
+4338 HVGQVACGLNHTL
-4351 AVSADGMIVWAFGD
+4351 VVSADGMMVWAFGD

-4392 IKKVSCGTQF
+4392 IKKVACGTQF
-4402 SVALGRDGNV
+4402 SVALTKDGKV
-4412 YTFGQDRLIGLPE
+4412 FTFGQDRLIGLPE
-4425 GRARNHNRPQVVP
+4425 GRARNHNRPQQVP
-4438 ALSGVFIEDV
+4438 GLSGIHIQDV

-4454 TLVLSSTGEV
+4454 TLVLSSTGDV
-4464 YTWGT
+4464 YTWGS

-4483 REPTLVTSLQGKNVN
+4483 REPTLVTTLQAKNIH

-4512 PSAPPR
+4512 PSVPPR

-4530 PVAVPPQYS
+4530 PAAVPPQYS
-4539 SLREVSMEVVRARLR
+4539 GLKEVSIEAVRARLR

-4577 SCMSHYNAGTWGIVQ
+4577 SCTSHYNAGTWGIVQ

-4686 MCQELETGVVDLL
+4686 MCQLFTGFVDLL
-4699 IPSPNASAE
+4699 IPSPNATAE
-4708 VGYNRDRFLLSPS
+4708 VGYNRDRFLLNPS
-4721 ACLEEHLL
+4721 ACLDEHML

-4764 LTLEDLEE
+4764 LLLEDLEE
-4772 VDLLYVQTLNSILHI
+4772 VDLLYVQTLKSILHI

-4826 LSFSNRKEY
+4826 LTFSNRKEY

-4859 WIIPVPLLSLLTAR
+4859 WIVPVPLLSLLTAK

-4881 MPEICVE
+4881 MPEICCD

-4903 TQVQWFWQT
+4903 SLVQWFWQT
-4912 LEDFSNEE
+4912 LEEFSNEE

-4941 SQRFQIMKVDRPHD
+4941 SQRFQIMKVDRPYD

>member
-17 NASWI
+17 NSSWI
-22 TEDSESIATREGVS
+22 TEDSESIATRDGVS

-43 TNKEAVLL
+43 ANKEVVLL

-98 PFAGALRKRLLV
+98 PFAGALRKRVLV

-128 KQQQHSPENSSGSAD
+128 KQQQHSPENNSGLAD
-143 SHSVSERPR
+143 LHSVSERPR

-175 QSWVMP
+175 QSWMMP
-181 PPGPGG
+181 PPPGSG
-187 PNLCNDVIHT
+187 GGSGGNINLCNDVIHT

-237 NTGADVLGRRLASE
+237 NSGADILGRRLASE
-251 LLLGLAAQRGSL
+251 LLLGLASQRGSL

-273 LAASAVVTAM
+273 LAASAVVSTM
-283 DEGEKG
+283 EQNQV
-289 KMAALSQEGLM
+289 LQSQEGLIN
-300 GYDCFMN
+300 YDCFMN

-331 SDGLCSLYEA
+331 PDGLCSLYEA
-341 ALCLLEEVCRM
+341 ALCLFEEVCRM

-358 TCASPDSV
+358 TCVSPDSI
-366 QTGEVP
+366 QTGEAPV
-372 AVSETC
+372 VSETC

-401 PKLAPSFADAQTIE
+401 PKLAASFADAQTIE

-513 LQGKAVVCVSAGY
+513 LQGKVVVCVSAGY
-526 RHSAAVSE
+526 RHSSAVSE

-567 NVGDVS
+567 NVGEVS

-606 RVYKPKVVESL
+606 RVYKPKVVEAL

-661 PKLTEELATTRV
+661 PKLIEELATTRV

-727 QVSAGTSHS
+727 QISAGTSHS

-769 FLEHYCDGINSEV
+769 FLERYCDGINSDV

-833 RLMDSSVPDEI
+833 RLMDASVPDEI
-844 QEAVMETLS
+844 QESVIETLS

-860 PPLRERMELLHSLLP
+860 PPLRERMELLHTLLP
-875 QGPDRWENLSKGQR
+875 QGPDRWESLSKGQR

-908 LGYSCPPDSTETLA
+908 LGYSFPADGPEVPSSGPAFTAYPELAYSTT
-922 SSNVGFGLP
+922 GGH
-931 LDPPY
+931 
-936 GAPGT
+936 
-941 NPDTH
+941 PDTH

-963 DQAFGELEKNS
+963 DQALGELEKNS
-974 DKVLQGTSSSDSSQ
+974 DKLQQGTSSSDSSQ
-988 PAHLHELLC
+988 PAHLHQLLC

-1003 LAYCHINC
+1003 LAYCHINT

-1018 VSLLHKHLQLLLP
+1018 VALLHKHLHLLLP

-1039 SAILLRE
+1039 SAALIKE
-1046 SSWNGSVREK
+1046 SSWNGSIREK
-1056 LRDVIYVSAAG
+1056 LQDVIYVSAAG
-1067 SMLCQIVNSLLLLP
+1067 SMLCQIINSLLLLP
-1081 VSVARPLLSFLLDL
+1081 VSVVRPLLSHLLDL

-1107 AATPLEDQELQWPL
+1107 AASPLEDQELQWPL
-1121 HGAPDFVDPAGQPLA
+1121 HGTSDFAEPATGMLLP
-1136 QPAQSWVWLVDLER
+1136 QPALSWVWLVDLER
-1150 TAALLVGRCL
+1150 TVALLVGRCL
-1160 GGMLQGAPASLEER
+1160 GGMLQGTPTSLEEQ

-1188 LEMDLPQLDNCISSL
+1188 LEMDIPQLDTCISSL
-1203 LEVALSGNEEQKP
+1203 LEAALSGNEEQKP
-1216 FDCPLRPDMSTLV
+1216 FDCVLRSDLSVLV
-1229 DLALGST
+1229 DLALGSS
-1236 KEPTNS
+1236 KEPANS
-1242 LWVNMQDYATS
+1242 LWINMQDYAIS

-1259 SLSNETLLD
+1259 SLNNESLLD
-1268 TVSRFVLAAL
+1268 TVSRFVFAAL
-1278 LKHTGLLS
+1278 LKHSGLLG
-1286 QACGEGRYHP
+1286 QACGEGRYQP
-1296 CKTLAEVYRSVYKV
+1296 SKSLSEVYRSVYKV
-1310 RNRLLACKNMEL
+1310 RNRLLACKNMDF
-1322 IQTCSSSRERRIS
+1322 IQTRSSSRERRIS

-1341 EMDPQE
+1341 DMDPQE

-1359 LEERTDREREEGHQ
+1359 LEERADREREDGHQ
-1373 EQDEEEDEREHEVM
+1373 EQDDEEEDREHEVM

-1397 SAREAARGRERE
+1397 SAREVARSRDQE
-1409 RASSSAGGGLS
+1409 RASSSTGLG
-1420 SGGPRGGGGGG
+1420 SGSASRNGGGGGG
-1431 EDEAAVSHEEQQH
+1431 EEEPVLSQEG
-1444 LRDGCPG
+1444 RRGSSGPT
-1451 LPEGQDLY
+1451 EGQDLY
-1459 TAACNSVVHRCA
+1459 TAACNSVIHRCA
-1471 LLVLGVSPVLG
+1471 LLLLGVSPVLCEMTKQYQE
-1482 DLGGQDEGHS
+1482 DSS
-1492 APQSTSQ
+1492 AQS
-1499 GQQDAA
+1499 AA
-1505 GFMTRSESLSAETH
+1505 GTQEGLSFMTRSESLSAESR

-1545 EGYTLSGRRNVDL
+1545 ESYNLSGRRNIDL
-1558 DLAFSHKKRGL
+1558 DLAFSQKKRGI
-1569 LHGSPDSLADSWFRV
+1569 LHSSPDSLAESWFRSRLSHQRRYSSA
-1584 KHSRARLYGSPLYQ
+1584 HSYE
-1598 SYDESDLD
+1598 ESDLD
-1606 LSRSAGVHALIE
+1606 LNHSLGIHALID
-1618 NIVSFISGDVG
+1618 NMVSFISGDVG
-1629 NSPAFKEPEEAMS
+1629 LAPAFKEPEEGMS
-1642 TSPQGIILAMEQ
+1642 TSPQATILAMEQ
-1654 QQNRAELRL
+1654 QQSRAELRL

-1671 LISGMEEKGSQA
+1671 LISSMEEKGSQP
-1683 AGGVGGSGTGGRP
+1683 GNTDRSSGT
-1696 SPSAAFQS
+1696 FQS

-1725 GAGAMKGESVQLH
+1725 GTGGLKSESVQLH
-1738 HYQDGV
+1738 HYQDGI
-1744 KAAKRTLQMD
+1744 KAAKRSLQME

-1857 ISTGTYADKLGPKV
+1857 ISTGTYADKLSPKV
-1871 VQSLLDLLCSQLKNL
+1871 IQSLLDLLCSQLKNL

-1891 VSLLPASP
+1891 VSHLTAG
-1899 KKAQDRLEKETEDG
+1899 KDQEDTKQDNTPDS
-1913 NDAEKK
+1913 EKK

-1972 CSGVPLVGNLR
+1972 CSGVPLVGNMR

-1994 VLPACEASVED
+1994 VLPAYEASMED
-2005 HQMTQV
+2005 EQMTQV

-2020 DCMWEAPIA
+2020 DCMWEAPVA
-2029 QAKHTIQ
+2029 QAKHTVQ
-2036 IKEKEQEL
+2036 IKEKAQEL
-2044 KLQGEVEEEDE
+2044 KLQGEAEEEDE

-2145 NLYHNGEQS
+2145 NLYHNGEQT
-2154 LTLSSFTQGDYITCV
+2154 LTLSSFTQGDFITCV

-2175 TISFG
+2175 TISFS

-2190 EDVDATELY
+2190 EDLDATELY

-2231 PVCSPAA
+2231 PVCSPMA
-2238 TVLAEASTQ
+2238 TVLVEATTQ
-2247 LIRVLH
+2247 LIRILH
-2253 RADQWTHCI
+2253 HTDHWTHRI
-2262 NGIMLERLHK
+2262 NKTMIERLHK
-2272 IKPCFRESSGCTAGG
+2272 IKPCFREAAAVSSGTS
-2287 GQRLKKSRSVQ
+2287 GQKLKKSRSVQ
-2298 SREEHDSQRDS
+2298 SREEHDAQRESQEAL
-2309 PRDQEPQRGEEERGR
+2309 PRMEEDRGR
-2324 QGHGSRQ
+2324 PGRQ
-2331 GHGGLGDLSD
+2331 HWLGELSEQ
-2341 HHLRTLCTEVW
+2341 HLRTLCTDVW

-2369 RCIHKQ
+2369 RCVHKQ

-2420 EPCEPLPFDVARL
+2420 EPCEPLPFDVGRF

-2447 TSIHEDAGRLGA
+2447 TSIHEETAAKLSA
-2459 RRHEKKHRGGPHD
+2459 RRHEKKHRNAAATGHEPAGTEEKVGGEGHNHNEQKE
-2472 NGTTTANSG
+2472 NGALAT
-2481 DDANSKPGDWE
+2481 
-2492 QANQH
+2492 
-2497 RPTTEPR
+2497 
-2504 DGPAK
+2504 
-2509 GTVVMP
+2509 
-2515 TSDLRVSHSLE
+2515 TSDLRASHSLE
-2526 EVKAHAAPNSKSES
+2526 EVKSHVAPNSKSES
-2540 EISYALDCQ
+2540 EISSV
-2549 HQGGG
+2549 
-2554 ALAGGPETLYPAPQ
+2554 AGS
-2568 APEGNRRKGHEGLS
+2568 GNESLFMAAAHAAAESSRKKAHEHGSRSHELS
-2582 HGGRGHDGPPS
+2582 S
-2593 LGATQSE
+2593 ISTQSE

-2607 YLYLGAMKALSA
+2607 YLYLGAMKTLSA

-2635 QSEPTPSGHNADL
+2635 LPETAPSGHNADL
-2648 NTGPTCGGGA
+2648 NASTGGSTTIT
-2658 ASPVCQEEVEM
+2658 SPVSQEEVEM

-2706 YKLVVSG
+2706 YKLVVNG
-2713 LLDDQ
+2713 LLEETS
-2718 GGGGKARPA
+2718 GAKVKLGVRSEPEGEGESA
-2727 DQECEEGL
+2727 DCE
-2735 ESEQQAQTPVT
+2735 QMAQTPIT

-2775 ETVPASE
+2775 EAVPASE

-2798 YPTTTL
+2798 YPTTL
-2804 LPTRRAQ
+2804 VPTRRAQ

-2829 QSLTSPDTQGS
+2829 QSLTSPDSQ
-2840 RPTNR
+2840 PTRSQNR
-2845 TGTSMSDPSSRL
+2845 AGTSLSDPSSRL

-2888 TRGEADAQNITVL
+2888 ARGEADAQNITVL
-2901 AMWMIEHPGTEEE
+2901 AMWMIEHPSAEDEHDETHGRGSTT
-2914 ESHPGGGGSDSSSCP
+2914 GGDRSDSSCP
-2929 GATASGGGKSLD
+2929 GATASTGGKSVE
-2941 RSYLHSPGDIPS
+2941 RSSYLCSPGDISS
-2953 ADAADLEE
+2953 ADAAELEE

-2969 LDQDSASASSGPT
+2969 VEQDSASASSST
-2982 PRGRSAVSRKHRF
+2982 PLRGRSAAGRKHRF

-3011 SVQAHRSQSRREGG
+3011 SVQAHHSQSRREVSS
-3025 ALPQDPGTLYDFNL
+3025 LQQQQDPGALYDFNL

-3050 TMEAMFGQDLASD
+3050 TMEAMFGQDLVSD
-3063 SDILGMW
+3063 TDILGMW
-3070 IPEVL
+3070 IPE
-3075 DWPTW
+3075 
-3080 HVCETEERDEVV
+3080 HVCETDDRDEVV
-3092 VCELCEASVANF
+3092 VCELCEANVANF
-3104 NQHMKKTHPGCGRS
+3104 NQHMKKSHPGCGCS

-3143 PYYLLCGSC
+3143 PYYLLCGGC
-3152 RDRYLA
+3152 REKYL
-3158 VKSKAR
+3158 VIKSKAR
-3164 APMTE
+3164 
-3169 RSVPGK
+3169 VPTVE

-3197 MLDVDEDD
+3197 MLDVDEDE
-3205 KLTGEEEFELLVG
+3205 KLTGEEEFELLAG

-3224 RRLVPEAVQFP
+3224 RRIVPEPVQFP

-3260 GCQGSVEKSSSG
+3260 GCQTSVDKSSSG
-3272 RVTLGEQAASL
+3272 RVTLGEQATAL
-3283 QNPHDRITAL
+3283 QNPHDRVIAL

-3339 LVRLMCLSAAGRA
+3339 LVRLMCLAAAGRA
-3352 GLSSSPVAGSGS
+3352 GLSTSPTVGLSPT
-3364 LERPRGSTKAS
+3364 ERPRGASKAS
-3375 KPMSCLAYL
+3375 KPISCLAYL

-3394 SPSAAKLLV
+3394 SPNAAKLLV

-3444 VTSPN
+3444 ITSPN

-3460 ADKGARLGPNYDKTD
+3460 ADKGARLRAAYDKAD
-3475 TEKRA
+3475 MEKR
-3480 GLIAH
+3480 
-3485 LYAHPSYNPTAVG
+3485 G

-3506 AACCLSSRLSSGHRQ
+3506 AACCLSSRLSSQHRQ

-3534 DRDNQSR
+3534 DRDNNQSR

-3550 DLRKCSSVKLEA
+3550 DLRKCSFIKLEA
-3562 HQSRVITCGWCSK
+3562 HQSRVITCAWCSK

-3591 NVTKNQYTLQQTCI
+3591 NVTKTQYTLQQTCI
-3605 FNRAEDSPDEGGQCL
+3605 FNKNDGSSEEGMSNL
-3620 GSPGDPSLS
+3620 GSPSDPCLS
-3629 PLVWSVTGRFLA
+3629 PLAWSITGKYLA
-3641 AAMEKMVNIWQV
+3641 SAMEKMVNIWQV
-3653 NGGKGLLDVQPH
+3653 NGVKGLLDMQPH
-3665 WVSALAWPEGEAVS
+3665 WVSALAWPEEEAES

-3686 DVLLV
+3686 DMLLV
-3691 GRMDGSLGLLE
+3691 GRMDGSLGLIE
-3702 VHDGCTMHRTEL
+3702 VLDATSMHCMEL

-3729 YSEDRPFAVGYADG
+3729 FSEDKPFAVGYADG

-3748 TREPL
+3748 SKEPL
-3753 EKGAIVVIDG
+3753 EKGAIVVIDA

-3774 PSGQILLT
+3774 PTGQMLLT
-3782 CAKEDLVKLWSS
+3782 CAKEETVKLWASLDS
-3794 PGSRSSPGAGW
+3794 DSGCGSGW
-3805 RCLLSIAHP
+3805 RCLQSIRHP
-3814 AQVNGVAWCGLI
+3814 SLVNGVAWCSLPGRGTKLLSMFAI
-3826 GQGVRPLNMLATCCQ
+3826 CCQ
-3841 NGLVSVW
+3841 NGLVFVW
-3848 TVPQDAS
+3848 TIPQEIS
-3855 SFPESTGSEGWRENE
+3855 NFPESHLSDSDELWESETKPQLMSSRWSEGR
-3870 PKNKRKQQS
+3870 
-3879 SSGPAGGAVCV
+3879 AVCV
-3890 FQLRGH
+3890 FQLKGH
-3896 ITPVRTVAFSPD
+3896 ITPVRTLAFSPD
-3908 GLALV
+3908 GLTLA
-3913 SGGMGGLMNIWS
+3913 SGGVGGLMNIWS
-3925 LRDGSVLQTVIAG
+3925 LRDGSVLQTVVAG

-3961 DVLVVN
+3961 DILVVN
-3967 CSTDFMSSNHVL
+3967 CNKEFVASNHVL
-3979 ATCRSALKK
+3979 ATCRTALKK
-3988 QGVLGLNMAPCM
+3988 QGVVGLNMAPCM

-4006 LPVMLQEQYAYEK
+4006 LPLMLQEQYTYEK

-4050 CSPPVPPHLRLCPLE
+4050 CRPPVPPHLRHCPPE
-4065 PGASTWS
+4065 SGTAVWS
-4072 PSEWAWLDCFSTTVK
+4072 SSEWAWLDCFSTTVK
-4087 AAEALARGNTFPEAF
+4087 AAEALSQGATFPESF
-4102 AVPDLEPVPKEEVA
+4102 SVPDLEPVPKEDVA
-4116 LVMDNSKWGSGMDEQ
+4116 LVMDNSKWASGMDEQ
-4131 IMSWATS
+4131 IMSWAIS
-4138 RPEDWHLGGRC
+4138 RPEDWHLGGKC

-4167 NLLVP
+4167 NILVP
-4172 TIAPSFSQAQQVV
+4172 TMAPSFSQAQQVV

-4192 VIQANGT
+4192 VIQPNGT

-4219 HVITVISALQGFVV
+4219 HVLTIISALQGFVV

-4304 GKLFSFGNGD
+4304 GKLFTFGNGD

-4329 ERVTALEGY
+4329 EKVTALEGY

-4351 AVSADGMIVWAFGD
+4351 VVSADGMMVWAFGD

-4392 IKKVSCGTQF
+4392 IKKVACGTQF
-4402 SVALGRDGNV
+4402 SVALTKDGKV

-4425 GRARNHNRPQVVP
+4425 GRARNHNRPQQVP
-4438 ALSGVFIEDV
+4438 VLSGSHILDV

-4454 TLVLSSTGEV
+4454 TLVLSSTGDV
-4464 YTWGT
+4464 YTWGS

-4483 REPTLVTSLQGKNVN
+4483 REPTLVTALQGKNIN

-4512 PSAPPR
+4512 PCVPPR

-4530 PVAVPPQYS
+4530 PVVVPPQYS
-4539 SLREVSMEVVRARLR
+4539 GLKEVSIEAVRARLR

-4577 SCMSHYNAGTWGIVQ
+4577 SCTSHYNAGTWGIVQ

-4686 MCQELETGVVDLL
+4686 ICQELETGVVDLL
-4699 IPSPNASAE
+4699 IPSPNATAE
-4708 VGYNRDRFLLSPS
+4708 VGYNRDRFLFNPS
-4721 ACLEEHLL
+4721 ACLDEHML

-4764 LTLEDLEE
+4764 LQLEDLEE
-4772 VDLLYVQTLNSILHI
+4772 VDLLYVQTLKSILHI
-4787 EDSGITEDNFHE
+4787 EDSGITEENFHE
-4799 MIPLDSFVGQSADGK
+4799 MIPLDSFIGQSADGK

-4826 LSFSNRKEY
+4826 LTFSNRKEY

-4859 WIIPVPLLSLLTAR
+4859 WIVPVPLLSLLTAK

-4881 MPEICVE
+4881 MPEICCD

-4903 TQVQWFWQT
+4903 TLVQWFWQT
-4912 LEDFSNEE
+4912 LEEFSNEE

-4941 SQRFQIMKVDRPHD
+4941 SQRFQIMKVDRPYD

-4975 AVMAERLRY
+4975 ATMAERLRY

>member
-17 NASWI
+17 NSSWI

-36 VLYSKLL
+36 ILYSKL
-43 TNKEAVLL
+43 TSSKEVVPL
-51 PQQVLCLKGPQLPD
+51 PQQVLCLKGPQLPE

-83 LSSQLALAKMVCSDS
+83 LSSQLALAKLVCSDS
-98 PFAGALRKRLLV
+98 PFAAALRKRLLV
-110 LQRIFYALSNKYH
+110 LQRIFYALSTKYH

-128 KQQQHSPENSSGSAD
+128 KQQQHSPESSSGSTD
-143 SHSVSERPR
+143 IHSVSERPR

-175 QSWVMP
+175 QSWMVP
-181 PPGPGG
+181 SPIPSL
-187 PNLCNDVIHT
+187 NLCNDVIHT
-197 AIDVVSSLPPLSL
+197 AIDVISSLPPLSL

-217 PMGLDCLAQ
+217 AMGLDCLSQ
-226 VTTFLKGVTMP
+226 VTMFLKGVTMP
-237 NTGADVLGRRLASE
+237 SSGADNLGRRLASE

-273 LAASAVVTAM
+273 LAASAVVSTM
-283 DEGEKG
+283 EKTKLSLSREG
-289 KMAALSQEGLM
+289 MI

-307 ILMQMRRSL
+307 ILLQMRRSL

-331 SDGLCSLYEA
+331 PDGLCSLYEA
-341 ALCLLEEVCRM
+341 ALCLFEEVCRM

-358 TCASPDSV
+358 TCASPDSL
-366 QTGEVP
+366 QSGDAP
-372 AVSETC
+372 MLSETC

-401 PKLAPSFADAQTIE
+401 PKLASSFADAQTIE

-463 KKVSSSKGSDGHT
+463 KKISSSKGSDGHT

-513 LQGKAVVCVSAGY
+513 LQGKVVVCVSAGY
-526 RHSAAVSE
+526 RHSAAVTE

-567 NVGDVS
+567 NVGEVS

-606 RVYKPKVVESL
+606 RVYKPKIVEAL

-661 PKLTEELATTRV
+661 PKLIEELATTRI

-707 STGPITKPKKVV
+707 STGPITKPKKVI
-719 GLDGVAIQ
+719 GLDGVACQ
-727 QVSAGTSHS
+727 QISAGTSHS

-769 FLEHYCDGINSEV
+769 FLEWYCDGINNDV

-796 LKLCLRLLSNHLAL
+796 LKLCLKLLSNHLAL

-844 QEAVMETLS
+844 QEAVIETLS

-875 QGPDRWENLSKGQR
+875 QGPDRWESLSKGQR

-908 LGYSCPPDSTETLA
+908 LGYSTPPDVIETPCTGPLYN
-922 SSNVGFGLP
+922 SLP
-931 LDPPY
+931 DGSY
-936 GAPGT
+936 GSQGSH
-941 NPDTH
+941 PDTH

-974 DKVLQGTSSSDSSQ
+974 DKQLLGTSSAENSQ

-1003 LAYCHINC
+1003 LAYCHTNS
-1011 VTENSSS
+1011 VSESSSS
-1018 VSLLHKHLQLLLP
+1018 VALLHKHLQLLLP
-1031 HATDIFSR
+1031 HATEIYLR
-1039 SAILLRE
+1039 SATLLKE
-1046 SSWNGSVREK
+1046 SSWNGSVRDK
-1056 LRDVIYVSAAG
+1056 LQGVLYGSAAG
-1067 SMLCQIVNSLLLLP
+1067 SMLCQIINSLLLLP
-1081 VSVARPLLSFLLDL
+1081 VFVARPLLSHLLDL
-1095 LPPLDRLNRLLP
+1095 LPSLDRLNRLLP
-1107 AATPLEDQELQWPL
+1107 AAALLEDQELQWPL
-1121 HGAPDFVDPAGQPLA
+1121 HGTLEHVDPADLSMP
-1136 QPAQSWVWLVDLER
+1136 QPALSWVWLVDLER
-1150 TAALLVGRCL
+1150 TLALLVGRCL
-1160 GGMLQGAPASLEER
+1160 GGMLQGPPNSPEEQ

-1188 LEMDLPQLDNCISSL
+1188 LEMDLPQLDKCMSSL

-1216 FDCPLRPDMSTLV
+1216 FEYN
-1229 DLALGST
+1229 LGSDDIMFIDLSLGCT
-1236 KEPTNS
+1236 KEPANA
-1242 LWVNMQDYATS
+1242 LWLKMQDYAVS
-1253 KDWDNA
+1253 KDWDSA
-1259 SLSNETLLD
+1259 ILSNESLLD
-1268 TVSRFVLAAL
+1268 TASRFVLAAL
-1278 LKHTGLLS
+1278 LKHTSLLN
-1286 QACGEGRYHP
+1286 QACGESRYQP
-1296 CKTLAEVYRSVYKV
+1296 SKTLAEVYRCVYKV

-1322 IQTCSSSRERRIS
+1322 IQTQSPSRDRWLS
-1335 DNQDSL
+1335 GNPDST
-1341 EMDPQE
+1341 EDQE

-1359 LEERTDREREEGHQ
+1359 MEEQADRDREEEHL
-1373 EQDEEEDEREHEVM
+1373 EQGDEEEEEEEEEREQEVM

-1397 SAREAARGRERE
+1397 SAREIARGRDRE
-1409 RASSSAGGGLS
+1409 RMNSTTGIGNGIVVQLDD
-1420 SGGPRGGGGGG
+1420 PPTQLLEERR
-1431 EDEAAVSHEEQQH
+1431 VST
-1444 LRDGCPG
+1444 G

-1459 TAACNSVVHRCA
+1459 TAACNSVIHRCA
-1471 LLVLGVSPVLG
+1471 LLILGVSPVVQELH
-1482 DLGGQDEGHS
+1482 QKDEG
-1492 APQSTSQ
+1492 QTRTSVS
-1499 GQQDAA
+1499 GVTEGL
-1505 GFMTRSESLSAETH
+1505 GFMTRSESLTAESH
-1519 SVQSS
+1519 SVQTGSTHK
-1524 PSYRLMKSRSESDL
+1524 LTKSRSESDL

-1545 EGYTLSGRRNVDL
+1545 EGYGLSSRRNVDL
-1558 DLAFSHKKRGL
+1558 DLAFTRRKWGP
-1569 LHGSPDSLADSWFRV
+1569 LHSPTDSLRGSWTRL
-1584 KHSRARLYGSPLYQ
+1584 KHSRDQ
-1598 SYDESDLD
+1598 SYDSSYSYSGSDCD
-1606 LSRSAGVHALIE
+1606 LNKLLGIHTFIE
-1618 NIVSFISGDVG
+1618 NIVSFVSGG
-1629 NSPAFKEPEEAMS
+1629 MGTSPGFKEPEENMS
-1642 TSPQGIILAMEQ
+1642 TNPQAIIIAMEQ
-1654 QQNRAELRL
+1654 QQLRSELRL
-1663 EALHQIVV
+1663 AALHQV
-1671 LISGMEEKGSQA
+1671 LVLLTGMEEKGSLLI
-1683 AGGVGGSGTGGRP
+1683 GSNCPGSG
-1696 SPSAAFQS
+1696 FQS

-1725 GAGAMKGESVQLH
+1725 GNAGFKGESVQLH
-1738 HYQDGV
+1738 HYQDGIR
-1744 KAAKRTLQMD
+1744 AARRNIQLD
-1754 IQTAVHKIYQQLSV
+1754 IQIAVHKIYQQLSA

-1776 NKHHI
+1776 NKHHV

-1821 TETMLGQPLQLLQ
+1821 NDTMLGQPLQLIQ
-1834 KPGVSQLS
+1834 KPGLSQLS

-1857 ISTGTYADKLGPKV
+1857 ITTGTYADKLNPKV

-1886 LSQAG
+1886 LSHAG
-1891 VSLLPASP
+1891 VKLIEPREEGENKLDEAVE
-1899 KKAQDRLEKETEDG
+1899 ADG
-1913 NDAEKK
+1913 TK
-1919 DFRALVRKQ
+1919 DFRAVLRKQ
-1928 HTAELHLGDFLV
+1928 HSAELQLGDFLV

-1959 WTEVLLNIAAQKC
+1959 WTEVLLNIAAQKYF
-1972 CSGVPLVGNLR
+1972 SGVPLVGNLR

-1994 VLPACEASVED
+1994 VLPACESSVED
-2005 HQMTQV
+2005 DQMMQV
-2011 VERLFSLLS
+2011 VERLFLLIS

-2029 QAKHTIQ
+2029 QAKRALQ
-2036 IKEKEQEL
+2036 VKEKEQEM
-2044 KLQGEVEEEDE
+2044 KLQKQGDSEEEDE
-2055 NLPIQEVSFDPEKA
+2055 NLPIQEVSFDPEKT
-2069 QCCVVEN
+2069 QCCAVEN
-2076 GQGLTHGSGGKG
+2076 GQVLTHGSGGKG

-2094 GISSGCYQWKF
+2094 GITSGCYQWKF

-2145 NLYHNGEQS
+2145 NLYHNSEQT

-2190 EDVDATELY
+2190 EDVDAAELY

-2212 VKICDMQMRGTPR
+2212 VKICEMQMRGTPR

-2231 PVCSPAA
+2231 PICSPVA
-2238 TVLAEASTQ
+2238 TVLAEATIQ
-2247 LIRVLH
+2247 LIRILH
-2253 RADQWTHCI
+2253 RTDRWTYCI
-2262 NGIMLERLHK
+2262 NKNMMDRLQK
-2272 IKPCFRESSGCTAGG
+2272 IKSSIKDG
-2287 GQRLKKSRSVQ
+2287 GQKLKKSRSVQ
-2298 SREEHDSQRDS
+2298 SREEHEMKEESK
-2309 PRDQEPQRGEEERGR
+2309 EEEKGKHSK
-2324 QGHGSRQ
+2324 HGLAELAEIQ
-2331 GHGGLGDLSD
+2331 LK
-2341 HHLRTLCTEVW
+2341 TLCTEVW
-2352 PVLAVIGGAD
+2352 PVLAVIGGVD
-2362 AGLRVGG
+2362 TGLRVGG
-2369 RCIHKQ
+2369 RCVHKQ
-2375 TGRHATLLGVV
+2375 TGRYATLLGVV
-2386 KEGSTSAKVQWDE
+2386 KEGSTSAKVQWDD
-2399 AEITISFPTFWSPS
+2399 AEITISFPTSWSPS

-2420 EPCEPLPFDVARL
+2420 EPCEPLPFDVSRF

-2447 TSIHEDAGRLGA
+2447 SGIHEDGGKPSG
-2459 RRHEKKHRGGPHD
+2459 RRHEKKYIRLESDEKGDSDQKTEADLTKD
-2472 NGTTTANSG
+2472 NLDQRMLIQPS
-2481 DDANSKPGDWE
+2481 
-2492 QANQH
+2492 
-2497 RPTTEPR
+2497 
-2504 DGPAK
+2504 
-2509 GTVVMP
+2509 
-2515 TSDLRVSHSLE
+2515 E
-2526 EVKAHAAPNSKSES
+2526 EVKSFIPSGAPTSRSES
-2540 EISYALDCQ
+2540 EISTYTVDSAHLNLDSQ
-2549 HQGGG
+2549 HHVLE
-2554 ALAGGPETLYPAPQ
+2554 AK
-2568 APEGNRRKGHEGLS
+2568 RKMHE
-2582 HGGRGHDGPPS
+2582 HIFKNHD
-2593 LGATQSE
+2593 LVQSE
-2600 IHAVQLS
+2600 IRAVQLS
-2607 YLYLGAMKALSA
+2607 YLYLGAMKTISA

-2627 ELLLIPKV
+2627 ELLLIPKGFAEN
-2635 QSEPTPSGHNADL
+2635 SHNSDCA
-2648 NTGPTCGGGA
+2648 GP
-2658 ASPVCQEEVEM
+2658 PVLQEDVEL

-2691 RALGLADLERAQAMI
+2691 RALGLTELERAQAMI
-2706 YKLVVSG
+2706 YKLIVNS

-2718 GGGGKARPA
+2718 FGGKAKPV
-2727 DQECEEGL
+2727 DIIHQSEEVDIAM
-2735 ESEQQAQTPVT
+2735 QAQTPVT

-2798 YPTTTL
+2798 YPTTTV

-2811 TPPVSSLPTSPS
+2811 TPPVASLPTSPS
-2823 DEVGRR
+2823 EEVGRR
-2829 QSLTSPDTQGS
+2829 QSLTSPESQ
-2840 RPTNR
+2840 PTRSANR
-2845 TGTSMSDPSSRL
+2845 TASSDPSSRL
-2857 STSPPPPAIAVPL
+2857 STSPPPPPIAVPL

-2879 ITKALEATG
+2879 ITKAMEATG
-2888 TRGEADAQNITVL
+2888 ARGEADAQNITVL
-2901 AMWMIEHPGTEEE
+2901 AMWMIEHPCVEEDDE
-2914 ESHPGGGGSDSSSCP
+2914 PQSSVNADSCP
-2929 GATASGGGKSLD
+2929 GATASSNGGKC
-2941 RSYLHSPGDIPS
+2941 REMSYLQAPGEIPA
-2953 ADAADLEE
+2953 ADATELEE
-2961 GFSESPEG
+2961 GFSESPDGQDQGEG
-2969 LDQDSASASSGPT
+2969 ESTMNT
-2982 PRGRSAVSRKHRF
+2982 PPSRSRSTVTRRQKF
-2995 DLAAR
+2995 ELAAR

-3011 SVQAHRSQSRREGG
+3011 SVQAHRNQSRLDGTSMQQDSS
-3025 ALPQDPGTLYDFNL
+3025 ALHDFNL
-3039 DEELEMDLDEE
+3039 DEELEIDLDDEA
-3050 TMEAMFGQDLASD
+3050 MEAMFGQDFTSD

-3070 IPEVL
+3070 IPE
-3075 DWPTW
+3075 
-3080 HVCETEERDEVV
+3080 HVCESDEREEVII
-3092 VCELCEASVANF
+3092 CELCDASVAQF
-3104 NQHMKKTHPGCGRS
+3104 NQHMKRSHPGCGRS

-3143 PYYLLCGSC
+3143 PYYLLCSSC
-3152 RDRYLA
+3152 RDKYLSG
-3158 VKSKAR
+3158 KSK
-3164 APMTE
+3164 TK
-3169 RSVPGK
+3169 VPVSE

-3183 LLGKQDSVYEEDWD
+3183 LIGKQESVYEEDWD
-3197 MLDVDEDD
+3197 MLDVDEDE
-3205 KLTGEEEFELLVG
+3205 KLTGEEEFELLAG

-3224 RRLVPEAVQFP
+3224 RRSVPEPVQFP

-3255 TLLQI
+3255 TLMQI
-3260 GCQGSVEKSSSG
+3260 GCLGSVDKSSSG
-3272 RVTLGEQAASL
+3272 RVTLGEQAAAL
-3283 QNPHDRITAL
+3283 LNPHDRVMAL

-3324 LAAGLESLGLTDIRT
+3324 LAAGLESLGLTDIKT
-3339 LVRLMCLSAAGRA
+3339 LVRLMCLAAAGRA
-3352 GLSSSPVAGSGS
+3352 GLSPRSPSNASD
-3364 LERPRGSTKAS
+3364 RPRGIHS
-3375 KPMSCLAYL
+3375 KINKPISCLAYL

-3429 FLPSFLRGVAEENKL
+3429 FLPSFLRGIAEENKL

-3460 ADKGARLGPNYDKTD
+3460 ADKGAKLRPTYDKTEM
-3475 TEKRA
+3475 EKK
-3480 GLIAH
+3480 GFIAH
-3485 LYAHPSYNPTAVG
+3485 LYAHPSYDPSAVG

-3506 AACCLSSRLSSGHRQ
+3506 AACCLSSRLSSQHRQ

-3534 DRDNQSR
+3534 DRDNQSK
-3541 PQTFADMAG
+3541 PQTYADMPG
-3550 DLRKCSSVKLEA
+3550 DLRKCSFMKLEA
-3562 HQSRVITCGWCSK
+3562 HQNRVITCEWCNK
-3575 KGLLATSGN
+3575 KGLLATGGN

-3591 NVTKNQYTLQQTCI
+3591 NVTKNNYTLQQTCV
-3605 FNRAEDSPDEGGQCL
+3605 FNKSDIISEENMGNL
-3620 GSPGDPSLS
+3620 GSPSELNLS
-3629 PLVWSVTGRFLA
+3629 PVCWSVSGKYVA
-3641 AAMEKMVNIWQV
+3641 AAIEKVVNIWQV
-3653 NGGKGLLDVQPH
+3653 NGGKGLLDLQPH
-3665 WVSALAWPEGEAVS
+3665 WVSALAWPEEGPVACWAGDTLE
-3679 LWCGEPK
+3679 
-3686 DVLLV
+3686 VLLV
-3691 GRMDGSLGLLE
+3691 GRMNGSLGLIE
-3702 VHDGCTMHRTEL
+3702 VVNSSTMHRIEL
-3714 EHCYRK
+3714 EHCYRM
-3720 DVAVMHIAW
+3720 DVAVMAIAW
-3729 YSEDRPFAVGYADG
+3729 YSEDKPFAVGYADG
-3743 KLLIG
+3743 KMLIG
-3748 TREPL
+3748 TKEPL
-3753 EKGAIVVIDG
+3753 EKGAVIIDA
-3763 HKESI
+3763 HKECI
-3768 TSMKWS
+3768 TCMKWDPLGS
-3774 PSGQILLT
+3774 MLIS
-3782 CAKEDLVKLWSS
+3782 CAKENTVKVWSCLG
-3794 PGSRSSPGAGW
+3794 GSW
-3805 RCLLSIAHP
+3805 RCLYALSHP
-3814 AQVNGVAWCGLI
+3814 AMVNGIVWCRQI
-3826 GQGVRPLNMLATCCQ
+3826 GKGSKLRLMLASGCQ
-3841 NGLVSVW
+3841 NGLVCVW
-3848 TVPQDAS
+3848 TIPQDVFS
-3855 SFPESTGSEGWRENE
+3855 VS
-3870 PKNKRKQQS
+3870 QS
-3879 SSGPAGGAVCV
+3879 SSNSSDEWWEQDSKSQAKARYKKAGEALCIY
-3890 FQLRGH
+3890 QLRGH

-3913 SGGMGGLMNIWS
+3913 SGGHGGLMNIWS
-3925 LRDGSVLQTVIAG
+3925 LRDGSLLQSVVTG

-3944 IVWIPDVG
+3944 TVWIPEVG
-3952 VAVCSNRSK
+3952 VAACSNRSK

-3967 CSTDFMSSNHVL
+3967 CTPEWISANHVL
-3979 ATCRSALKK
+3979 ATCRTSLRK
-3988 QGVLGLNMAPCM
+3988 QGVVGLNMAPCM

-4006 LPVMLQEQYAYEK
+4006 LPDMLQEQYAYEK
-4019 PHVVCGEQLVHSPY
+4019 PHVICGDQLVHSPY
-4033 MQCLASLAVGLH
+4033 MQCLASLAVGLQ

-4050 CSPPVPPHLRLCPLE
+4050 CNPPASPNQRSFAPDPSSWN
-4065 PGASTWS
+4065 A
-4072 PSEWAWLDCFSTTVK
+4072 SEWSWLECFSTTVK
-4087 AAEALARGNTFPEAF
+4087 TAEALAKGAPFPQCF
-4102 AVPDLEPVPKEEVA
+4102 NVPDLERVPEEELT
-4116 LVMDNSKWGSGMDEQ
+4116 LVMDNTKWFTGMDEQ
-4131 IMSWATS
+4131 IMSWATC
-4138 RPEDWHLGGRC
+4138 RPEDWHLGGKC
-4149 DVFLWGA
+4149 DVYLWGA

-4167 NLLVP
+4167 NVMIPTLV
-4172 TIAPSFSQAQQVV
+4172 PSFSQAQQVI

-4199 VLACGEG
+4199 VMACGEG

-4219 HVITVISALQGFVV
+4219 HVLTVISALQGFVV

-4304 GKLFSFGNGD
+4304 GKLFTFGNGD

-4329 ERVTALEGY
+4329 ERVSALEGY

-4351 AVSADGMIVWAFGD
+4351 AISTDGMMVWAFGD

-4392 IKKVSCGTQF
+4392 TKKVACGTQF
-4402 SVALGRDGNV
+4402 SVALTKDGHV

-4425 GRARNHNRPQVVP
+4425 GRARNHNRPQQVP
-4438 ALSGVFIEDV
+4438 ALNGIFIEDIV
-4448 AVGAEH
+4448 VGAEH
-4454 TLVLSSTGEV
+4454 TLARSSAGDV
-4464 YTWGT
+4464 YGWGS

-4483 REPTLVTSLQGKNVN
+4483 REPTLITALQGKNIH
-4498 QISAGRCHSAAWTA
+4498 QISAGRCHSVAWTA
-4512 PSAPPR
+4512 LPVPPR
-4518 APGSSVPLQLGL
+4518 APGVSVPLQLGL
-4530 PVAVPPQYS
+4530 PDSIPPQYS
-4539 SLREVSMEVVRARLR
+4539 SLKETNIETIRTRLR

-4577 SCMSHYNAGTWGIVQ
+4577 SSTSHYNAGTWGIVQ

-4686 MCQELETGVVDLL
+4686 ICQELEMGIVDLL
-4699 IPSPNASAE
+4699 IPTPNVTAE
-4708 VGYNRDRFLLSPS
+4708 VGYNRDRFLLNPS
-4721 ACLEEHLL
+4721 ACSEEHHM

-4752 APLVWKQLCCIP
+4752 APMVWKQLCCIP
-4764 LTLEDLEE
+4764 LSLEDLEE

-4787 EDSGITEDNFHE
+4787 EDSGISEENFHE

-4826 LSFSNRKEY
+4826 LTFSNRKEY
-4835 VERAIEYRLH
+4835 VERAVEYRLC

-4859 WIIPVPLLSLLTAR
+4859 WIVPVPLLSLLTAK

-4881 MPEICVE
+4881 MPEISVE

-4903 TQVQWFWQT
+4903 QLVQWFWQT
-4912 LEDFSNEE
+4912 LEEFSNEE
-4920 RVLFMRFVSGRSRLP
+4920 RVFFMRFVSGRSRLP

-4941 SQRFQIMKVDRPHD
+4941 SQRFQIMKVDRPYD

-4975 AVMAERLRY
+4975 SLMAERLRY

>member
-1 MALMI
+1 MALTI

-17 NASWI
+17 NSSWI

-43 TNKEAVLL
+43 ANKEAVLL

-65 FERESLSSDE
+65 FERECLSSDE

-83 LSSQLALAKMVCSDS
+83 LGSQLALAKMVCSDS
-98 PFAGALRKRLLV
+98 PFSAALRKRVLV

-123 DKGKV
+123 DMGKV
-128 KQQQHSPENSSGSAD
+128 KQQQHSPESNSGSTD
-143 SHSVSERPR
+143 LHCVSERPR

-175 QSWVMP
+175 QSWMMP
-181 PPGPGG
+181 PPPSPCGVAGG
-187 PNLCNDVIHT
+187 NLNLCNDVIRT

-237 NTGADVLGRRLASE
+237 NSGADILGRRLASE
-251 LLLGLAAQRGSL
+251 LLLGLASQRGSL

-273 LAASAVVTAM
+273 LAASAVVSAM
-283 DEGEKG
+283 EQNK
-289 KMAALSQEGLM
+289 ALQSQEGLI

-307 ILMQMRRSL
+307 ILLQMRRSL
-316 GSSADRSQWREPTRT
+316 GSSADRSQWREPTRNP
-331 SDGLCSLYEA
+331 DGLCSLYEA
-341 ALCLLEEVCRM
+341 ALCLFEEVCRM

-358 TCASPDSV
+358 SCVSPDSI
-366 QTGEVP
+366 QTGETPV
-372 AVSETC
+372 VSETC

-513 LQGKAVVCVSAGY
+513 LQGKVVVCVAAGY

-534 DGELYTWGEGDFGR
+534 EGELYTWGEGDFGR

-567 NVGDVS
+567 NVGEVS

-606 RVYKPKVVESL
+606 RVYKPKVVEAL

-661 PKLTEELATTRV
+661 PKLIEELATTRV

-719 GLDGVAIQ
+719 CLDGVTLQ
-727 QVSAGTSHS
+727 QITAGTSHS

-769 FLEHYCDGINSEV
+769 FLDRYCDGINCEV

-787 PSSREHHNF
+787 PSSREHHYF

-844 QEAVMETLS
+844 QEAVIETLS

-875 QGPDRWENLSKGQR
+875 QGPDRWESLSKGQR

-908 LGYSCPPDSTETLA
+908 LGYSSPDGPEVLTCGL
-922 SSNVGFGLP
+922 GFAAC
-931 LDPPY
+931 LDPNY
-936 GAPGT
+936 SATAGH
-941 NPDTH
+941 PDTH

-974 DKVLQGTSSSDSSQ
+974 DKLQQDMSSSDSSQ
-988 PAHLHELLC
+988 PAHLHQLLC

-1003 LAYCHINC
+1003 LAYCHTNI

-1018 VSLLHKHLQLLLP
+1018 VALLHKHLQLLLP

-1039 SAILLRE
+1039 SATLIKE

-1056 LRDVIYVSAAG
+1056 LQDVIFVSAAG
-1067 SMLCQIVNSLLLLP
+1067 SMLCQIINSLLLLP
-1081 VSVARPLLSFLLDL
+1081 GSVARPLLSHLLDL
-1095 LPPLDRLNRLLP
+1095 LLPLDRLNRLLP
-1107 AATPLEDQELQWPL
+1107 AASPLEDQELQWPL
-1121 HGAPDFVDPAGQPLA
+1121 QGTSDFAEPGSGMSLP
-1136 QPAQSWVWLVDLER
+1136 QPALSWVWLVDLER
-1150 TAALLVGRCL
+1150 TVALLVGRCL
-1160 GGMLQGAPASLEER
+1160 GGMLQGAPTSLEEH

-1188 LEMDLPQLDNCISSL
+1188 LEMDIPQLDASISSL
-1203 LEVALSGNEEQKP
+1203 LDAALSGNEEQKP
-1216 FDCPLRPDMSTLV
+1216 FDCTVRPDLSVLV
-1229 DLALGST
+1229 DLALGSS
-1236 KEPTNS
+1236 KEPSNS
-1242 LWVNMQDYATS
+1242 FWIGMQDYAIS

-1259 SLSNETLLD
+1259 SLSNESLLD
-1268 TVSRFVLAAL
+1268 TVSRFVLSAL
-1278 LKHTGLLS
+1278 LKHTLLLK
-1286 QACGEGRYHP
+1286 QAHGEGRDQP
-1296 CKTLAEVYRSVYKV
+1296 SKSLTEVYRSVYMV
-1310 RNRLLACKNMEL
+1310 RNRLLACKNMDF
-1322 IQTCSSSRERRIS
+1322 IQTRSSSRERRIS

-1341 EMDPQE
+1341 DMDPQE

-1359 LEERTDREREEGHQ
+1359 LEERADREREEGHP
-1373 EQDEEEDEREHEVM
+1373 EQGDEEEDREHEVM

-1397 SAREAARGRERE
+1397 SARDVARSRDRERTTN
-1409 RASSSAGGGLS
+1409 AGLGSSSVS
-1420 SGGPRGGGGGG
+1420 RSGGAEGSAGAE
-1431 EDEAAVSHEEQQH
+1431 EDASLSLEGRMGSTV
-1444 LRDGCPG
+1444 

-1459 TAACNSVVHRCA
+1459 TAACNSVIHRCA
-1471 LLVLGVSPVLG
+1471 LLILGVSPVLG
-1482 DLGGQDEGHS
+1482 ELMRQNQEEGQTAVGTHDCLS
-1492 APQSTSQ
+1492 
-1499 GQQDAA
+1499 
-1505 GFMTRSESLSAETH
+1505 FMTRSESLSAESR

-1524 PSYRLMKSRSESDL
+1524 PSCRLIKSRSESDL

-1545 EGYTLSGRRNVDL
+1545 EGYNLSGRRNVDL
-1558 DLAFSHKKRGL
+1558 DLALSHKRGL
-1569 LHGSPDSLADSWFRV
+1569 LYSAQDTLAESWFRA
-1584 KHSRARLYGSPLYQ
+1584 KLSCQR
-1598 SYDESDLD
+1598 SYSFAYSYEESELN
-1606 LSRSAGVHALIE
+1606 LNRSLGIHALIE
-1618 NIVSFISGDVG
+1618 NMISFISGDIG
-1629 NSPAFKEPEEAMS
+1629 LIPAFKEPEESMS
-1642 TSPQGIILAMEQ
+1642 TSPQAMILAMEHQ
-1654 QQNRAELRL
+1654 QSRAELRL

-1671 LISGMEEKGSQA
+1671 LIAGMEEKGGQP
-1683 AGGVGGSGTGGRP
+1683 GNTDRLCGT
-1696 SPSAAFQS
+1696 FQS

-1710 VRLQFLAGCFGLGTV
+1710 VRLQFLAGCFGLATV
-1725 GAGAMKGESVQLH
+1725 GNGGQKRESVQLH

-1744 KAAKRTLQMD
+1744 KVAKRSLQLE
-1754 IQTAVHKIYQQLSV
+1754 IQTAVHKIYEQLSI

-1776 NKHHI
+1776 NKHQI

-1821 TETMLGQPLQLLQ
+1821 TETMLGQPLQLLH

-1857 ISTGTYADKLGPKV
+1857 ISTGTYADKLSPKI

-1886 LSQAG
+1886 LAQAG
-1891 VSLLPASP
+1891 VSILFSE
-1899 KKAQDRLEKETEDG
+1899 KHQDSKQEDSA
-1913 NDAEKK
+1913 DSEKK
-1919 DFRALVRKQ
+1919 DFRALLRNQ

-1994 VLPACEASVED
+1994 VLPACEANMED
-2005 HQMTQV
+2005 DQMTQV

-2029 QAKHTIQ
+2029 QAKHSVQ
-2036 IKEKEQEL
+2036 IKEKIHEL
-2044 KLQGEVEEEDE
+2044 KIQGDSEDEEE
-2055 NLPIQEVSFDPEKA
+2055 NLPVQEVSFDPEKA
-2069 QCCVVEN
+2069 QCCIVEN

-2094 GISSGCYQWKF
+2094 GVSSGCYQWKF
-2105 YIVKENRGNEG
+2105 HIVKENRGNEG

-2145 NLYHNGEQS
+2145 NLYHNGEQT
-2154 LTLSSFTQGDYITCV
+2154 LTLTSFTQGDFITCV

-2231 PVCSPAA
+2231 PVCSPMA
-2238 TVLAEASTQ
+2238 TVLAEATTQ
-2247 LIRVLH
+2247 LIRILH
-2253 RADQWTHCI
+2253 RTDDWTHRI
-2262 NGIMLERLHK
+2262 NKTMIERLYK
-2272 IKPCFRESSGCTAGG
+2272 IKPCFRESASSSGSSG

-2298 SREEHDSQRDS
+2298 SREEHDTHREN
-2309 PRDQEPQRGEEERGR
+2309 QEAPTRTEEERGR
-2324 QGHGSRQ
+2324 HGR
-2331 GHGGLGDLSD
+2331 HHGLGELSE
-2341 HHLRTLCTEVW
+2341 HFLRTLCTEVW

-2369 RCIHKQ
+2369 RCVHKQ

-2420 EPCEPLPFDVARL
+2420 EPCEPVTFDVASF

-2447 TSIHEDAGRLGA
+2447 TSIHEETAAKFSA
-2459 RRHEKKHRGGPHD
+2459 RRHDKRHRNAHSTGHETINNEEKVDCEMSNH
-2472 NGTTTANSG
+2472 N
-2481 DDANSKPGDWE
+2481 DARENAG
-2492 QANQH
+2492 
-2497 RPTTEPR
+2497 
-2504 DGPAK
+2504 K
-2509 GTVVMP
+2509 GSESVP
-2515 TSDLRVSHSLE
+2515 NPSTSDLRVSHSLD
-2526 EVKAHAAPNSKSES
+2526 EVKSHVALNSKSDG
-2540 EISYALDCQ
+2540 EISSVV
-2549 HQGGG
+2549 GGG
-2554 ALAGGPETLYPAPQ
+2554 VGGNDILSFVAAHTPV
-2568 APEGNRRKGHEGLS
+2568 EGNRKKGHEHASRS
-2582 HGGRGHDGPPS
+2582 HEPYPS
-2593 LGATQSE
+2593 LNATQTE

-2607 YLYLGAMKALSA
+2607 YLYLGAMKTLSV

-2635 QSEPTPSGHNADL
+2635 PPESTGHNADL
-2648 NTGPTCGGGA
+2648 SASASTA
-2658 ASPVCQEEVEM
+2658 ANSPICQEEVEM

-2684 VMRSPIK
+2684 VLRSPIK

-2706 YKLVVSG
+2706 YKLVVNG
-2713 LLDDQ
+2713 LLEESC
-2718 GGGGKARPA
+2718 GRKGKPGVRN
-2727 DQECEEGL
+2727 
-2735 ESEQQAQTPVT
+2735 ESEGEGDGTEGEQFVQTPVT

-2775 ETVPASE
+2775 ETAPASE

-2792 RQMFSS
+2792 RQMFCS
-2798 YPTTTL
+2798 YPTTSL
-2804 LPTRRAQ
+2804 VPTRRAQ
-2811 TPPVSSLPTSPS
+2811 TPPVSSLPTSPT

-2829 QSLTSPDTQGS
+2829 QSLTSPDSQAT
-2840 RPTNR
+2840 RPQNR
-2845 TGTSMSDPSSRL
+2845 TGTSLSDPSSRL

-2870 LEMGFSLRQ
+2870 LEMGFSLCQ
-2879 ITKALEATG
+2879 IIKALEATG
-2888 TRGEADAQNITVL
+2888 ARGEVDAQNITVL
-2901 AMWMIEHPGTEEE
+2901 AMWMIEHPGTDDE
-2914 ESHPGGGGSDSSSCP
+2914 PRGRGVGGDVSDATCP
-2929 GATASGGGKSLD
+2929 GATAFVGSKSRD
-2941 RSYLHSPGDIPS
+2941 RSTFVCSTGDIVS
-2953 ADAADLEE
+2953 ADASEIEE
-2961 GFSESPEG
+2961 GFSESSEG
-2969 LDQDSASASSGPT
+2969 QEHDSATASSGVAL
-2982 PRGRSAVSRKHRF
+2982 RGRSSVSRKHHF

-3000 TLLARAAGLYR
+3000 RLFARAAGLYR
-3011 SVQAHRSQSRREGG
+3011 SVQAHHSQSRREV
-3025 ALPQDPGTLYDFNL
+3025 PTHQQQQDPGALYDFNFL

-3050 TMEAMFGQDLASD
+3050 AMEVMFGQDLASEP
-3063 SDILGMW
+3063 DILGMW
-3070 IPEVL
+3070 IPERA
-3075 DWPTW
+3075 
-3080 HVCETEERDEVV
+3080 CETEDRDEVV
-3092 VCELCEASVANF
+3092 VCELCEANVANF
-3104 NQHMKKTHPGCGRS
+3104 NQHMKKSHPGCGRS

-3143 PYYLLCGSC
+3143 PYYLLCGAC
-3152 RDRYLA
+3152 REKYLA
-3158 VKSKAR
+3158 IKSKAK
-3164 APMTE
+3164 
-3169 RSVPGK
+3169 VPIVE

-3197 MLDVDEDD
+3197 MMDVDEDE
-3205 KLTGEEEFELLVG
+3205 KLTGEEEFELLAG

-3224 RRLVPEAVQFP
+3224 HRTVPEAVQFP
-3235 DSDPLGASVAMVTA
+3235 DSDPLGASVAMITA

-3260 GCQGSVEKSSSG
+3260 GCHPSVDKTSSG
-3272 RVTLGEQAASL
+3272 RVTLGEQAAAL
-3283 QNPHDRITAL
+3283 HNPHDRVMAL

-3339 LVRLMCLSAAGRA
+3339 LVRLMCLAAAGRA
-3352 GLSSSPVAGSGS
+3352 GLSTSPTISSGHA
-3364 LERPRGSTKAS
+3364 ERPRGAAKAS
-3375 KPMSCLAYL
+3375 KPISCLAYL

-3394 SPSAAKLLV
+3394 SPNAAKLLV

-3419 TTVDDPIQRK
+3419 TTVDDPVQRK
-3429 FLPSFLRGVAEENKL
+3429 FLPSFLRGMAEENKL
-3444 VTSPN
+3444 ITSPN

-3460 ADKGARLGPNYDKTD
+3460 ADKGAKLRPAYDKAD
-3475 TEKRA
+3475 MEKRGVLPVPERCPGA

-3485 LYAHPSYNPTAVG
+3485 LYAHPSHNPSAVG

-3506 AACCLSSRLSSGHRQ
+3506 AACCLSSRLSSQHRQ
-3521 WAAQQLVRTLAAH
+3521 WATQQLVRTLAAH
-3534 DRDNQSR
+3534 DRDNQTR

-3550 DLRKCSSVKLEA
+3550 DLRKCSFIKLEA
-3562 HQSRVITCGWCSK
+3562 HQSRVLTCGWCKK

-3591 NVTKNQYTLQQTCI
+3591 NVTKSQYTLQQTCV
-3605 FNRAEDSPDEGGQCL
+3605 FNKDDDSSEEGHSGF
-3620 GSPGDPSLS
+3620 GSPSDFCLS
-3629 PLVWSVTGRFLA
+3629 PLAWSVTGKYLA
-3641 AAMEKMVNIWQV
+3641 SALEKMVNIWQV

-3665 WVSALAWPEGEAVS
+3665 WVSALAWPEEEPQS
-3679 LWCGEPK
+3679 LWSGEPT
-3686 DVLLV
+3686 DMLLV
-3691 GRMDGSLGLLE
+3691 GRMDGSLGLIE
-3702 VHDGCTMHRTEL
+3702 VLDSSRMRRTEL

-3720 DVAVMHIAW
+3720 DVAVMNIVW
-3729 YSEDRPFAVGYADG
+3729 YSEDKPFAVGYADG

-3748 TREPL
+3748 TKEPL
-3753 EKGAIVVIDG
+3753 EQRAIVVIDA

-3768 TSMKWS
+3768 TNMKWS
-3774 PSGQILLT
+3774 PTGQILMT
-3782 CAKEDLVKLWSS
+3782 CAKEETVKLWAS
-3794 PGSRSSPGAGW
+3794 PDQCSELGTGW
-3805 RCLLSIAHP
+3805 RCLISLRQPSL
-3814 AQVNGVAWCGLI
+3814 VNGVAWCSLPGRGPKHLS
-3826 GQGVRPLNMLATCCQ
+3826 MLAICCQ

-3848 TVPQDAS
+3848 TVPETISGFLEFS
-3855 SFPESTGSEGWRENE
+3855 SSDSEGWWEKEANSK
-3870 PKNKRKQQS
+3870 PMS
-3879 SSGPAGGAVCV
+3879 SQWSQDGATCV
-3890 FQLRGH
+3890 FQLKGH
-3896 ITPVRTVAFSPD
+3896 ITPAKIVAFSPD
-3908 GLALV
+3908 GLSLA
-3913 SGGMGGLMNIWS
+3913 SGGVGGLMNIWS
-3925 LRDGSVLQTVIAG
+3925 LRDGSVVQTVVAG

-3967 CSTDFMSSNHVL
+3967 CSKEFMASNHVL
-3979 ATCRSALKK
+3979 ATCRTALKK
-3988 QGVLGLNMAPCM
+3988 QGVVGLNMAPCM

-4006 LPVMLQEQYAYEK
+4006 LPLMLQEQYAYEK
-4019 PHVVCGEQLVHSPY
+4019 PHVVCGEQLIHSPY
-4033 MQCLASLAVGLH
+4033 MQCLACLAVGLH

-4050 CSPPVPPHLRLCPLE
+4050 CCPPVPPSLRHCPTE
-4065 PGASTWS
+4065 SGSAVWS
-4072 PSEWAWLDCFSTTVK
+4072 ASEWAWLDCFSTTVK
-4087 AAEALARGNTFPEAF
+4087 AAEALARGATFPESF
-4102 AVPDLEPVPKEEVA
+4102 AVPDLEPVLKDDMA
-4116 LVMDNSKWGSGMDEQ
+4116 LLMDNSKWVSGMDEQ
-4131 IMSWATS
+4131 IMSWAIS
-4138 RPEDWHLGGRC
+4138 RPEDWHLGGKC
-4149 DVFLWGA
+4149 DVYLWGA

-4167 NLLVP
+4167 NILVP

-4192 VIQANGT
+4192 VIQPNGT

-4219 HVITVISALQGFVV
+4219 HVLTVISALQGFVV

-4277 RQIEALQGEEVV
+4277 RQIEALQGEEVI

-4329 ERVTALEGY
+4329 EKVTALEGY

-4351 AVSADGMIVWAFGD
+4351 VISADGMMVWAFGD

-4384 VDVLCGIG
+4384 VELLCGLG
-4392 IKKVSCGTQF
+4392 IKKVACGTQF
-4402 SVALGRDGNV
+4402 SVALTKDGKV
-4412 YTFGQDRLIGLPE
+4412 FTFGKDRLIGLPE
-4425 GRARNHNRPQVVP
+4425 ARARNHNRPQQVP
-4438 ALSGVFIEDV
+4438 ALSGLHIQDV
-4448 AVGAEH
+4448 AAGAEH
-4454 TLVLSSTGEV
+4454 TIVLSSTGDV
-4464 YTWGT
+4464 YTWGS
-4469 NSEGQ
+4469 NLEGQ
-4474 LGLGHTNHV
+4474 LGLSHTNHV
-4483 REPTLVTSLQGKNVN
+4483 REPTLVTALQGKNIN
-4498 QISAGRCHSAAWTA
+4498 QITAGRCHSAAWTA
-4512 PSAPPR
+4512 PSVPPR

-4530 PVAVPPQYS
+4530 PVAVPPQYAV
-4539 SLREVSMEVVRARLR
+4539 LKEVSLEAVRARLR

-4577 SCMSHYNAGTWGIVQ
+4577 SCTSHYNAGTWGIVQ
-4592 GQLRPLLA
+4592 GKLRPLLA

-4699 IPSPNASAE
+4699 IPSPNVTAE
-4708 VGYNRDRFLLSPS
+4708 VGYNRDRFLFNPS
-4721 ACLEEHLL
+4721 ACLNEHML
-4729 QFKFLGILM
+4729 QFRFLGILM

-4764 LTLEDLEE
+4764 LVREDLEE
-4772 VDLLYVQTLNSILHI
+4772 VDLLYVQTLKSILHI
-4787 EDSGITEDNFHE
+4787 EDSGITEENFHE

-4826 LSFSNRKEY
+4826 LTFSNRKEY

-4845 EIDRQV
+4845 ELDRQV

-4859 WIIPVPLLSLLTAR
+4859 WIVPVPLLSLLTAKH
-4873 QLEQMVCG
+4873 LEQMVCG
-4881 MPEICVE
+4881 MPEICCD

-4903 TQVQWFWQT
+4903 SLVQWFWQT
-4912 LEDFSNEE
+4912 LEEFSNEE

-4941 SQRFQIMKVDRPHD
+4941 SQRFQIMKVDRPYD

-4975 AVMAERLRY
+4975 ATMAERLRY

-5005 AEGSDTDY
+5005 TEGSDTDY

>member
-1 MALMI
+1 MATMV

-17 NASWI
+17 NSSWI
-22 TEDSESIATREGVS
+22 TEDSESIATREGVA
-36 VLYSKLL
+36 VLYSKLVS
-43 TNKEAVLL
+43 NKEVVPL
-51 PQQVLCLKGPQLPD
+51 PQEVLCLKGPQLPD

-75 QEHYLDAL
+75 QDHYLDAL

-110 LQRIFYALSNKYH
+110 LQRVFYALSNKYH

-128 KQQQHSPENSSGSAD
+128 KQQQHSPESSSGSAD
-143 SHSVSERPR
+143 VHSVSERPR

-175 QSWVMP
+175 QSWMMP
-181 PPGPGG
+181 VSGPGLS
-187 PNLCNDVIHT
+187 LCNDVIHT
-197 AIDVVSSLPPLSL
+197 AIEVVSSLPPLSL

-217 PMGLDCLAQ
+217 PMGLDCLSQ
-226 VTTFLKGVTMP
+226 VTTFLKGVTIP
-237 NTGADVLGRRLASE
+237 NSGADTLGRRLASE

-273 LAASAVVTAM
+273 LGASAVVNSM
-283 DEGEKG
+283 EKT
-289 KMAALSQEGLM
+289 KLLPSQEGM
-300 GYDCFMN
+300 ISFDCFMT

-341 ALCLLEEVCRM
+341 ALCLFEEVCRM

-358 TCASPDSV
+358 TCASPDSI
-366 QTGEVP
+366 QTGDAP
-372 AVSETC
+372 IVSETC

-401 PKLAPSFADAQTIE
+401 PKLAPSFSDAQTIE

-425 SDGSVR
+425 TDGSVR

-453 KLTFEPHRAI
+453 KLTFEPHRSI

-513 LQGKAVVCVSAGY
+513 LQGKVVVCVSAGY
-526 RHSAAVSE
+526 RHSAAVTE

-567 NVGDVS
+567 NVGEVS

-606 RVYKPKVVESL
+606 RVYKPKVIEAL

-625 CAGSQSSLALTSTGQ
+625 CAGSQSSLSLTSTGQ

-661 PKLTEELATTRV
+661 PKLIEELAATRI

-707 STGPITKPKKVV
+707 STGPITKPKKVS
-719 GLDGVAIQ
+719 GLDGIAIQ
-727 QVSAGTSHS
+727 QISAGTSHS

-769 FLEHYCDGINSEV
+769 FLERYCDKINSEI

-796 LKLCLRLLSNHLAL
+796 LKLCLKLLSNHLAL

-824 ARPLRNLLF
+824 AGPLRNLLF
-833 RLMDSSVPDEI
+833 RLMDSTVPDEI
-844 QEAVMETLS
+844 QEVVIETLS

-875 QGPDRWENLSKGQR
+875 QGPDRWESLSKGQR

-908 LGYSCPPDSTETLA
+908 LGYSSPSDAADL
-922 SSNVGFGLP
+922 SSVCTGYGNLS
-931 LDPPY
+931 DQPY
-936 GAPGT
+936 GT
-941 NPDTH
+941 QSCHPDTH

-974 DKVLQGTSSSDSSQ
+974 DKFLLGTSSSENSQ

-1003 LAYCHINC
+1003 LAFCHINNIS
-1011 VTENSSS
+1011 ENSSS
-1018 VSLLHKHLQLLLP
+1018 VALLHKHLQLLLP
-1031 HATDIFSR
+1031 HATDIYSR
-1039 SAILLRE
+1039 SANLLKE
-1046 SSWNGSVREK
+1046 SPWNGSVGEK

-1081 VSVARPLLSFLLDL
+1081 VSVARPLLSYLLDL
-1095 LPPLDRLNRLLP
+1095 LPPLDCLNRLLP
-1107 AATPLEDQELQWPL
+1107 AAALLEDQELQWPL
-1121 HGAPDFVDPAGQPLA
+1121 HGGPELIDPAGVPLP

-1150 TAALLVGRCL
+1150 TIALLIGRCL
-1160 GGMLQGAPASLEER
+1160 GGMLQGSPVSPEEQ
-1174 DTAYWLKTPLFSNG
+1174 DTAYWMKTPLFSDG
-1188 LEMDLPQLDNCISSL
+1188 VEMDTPQLDKCMSCL

-1216 FDCPLRPDMSTLV
+1216 FDYRLRPEIAVYV
-1229 DLALGST
+1229 DLALGCS
-1236 KEPTNS
+1236 KEPARS
-1242 LWVNMQDYATS
+1242 LWISMQDYAVS
-1253 KDWDNA
+1253 KDWDSA
-1259 SLSNETLLD
+1259 TLSNESLLD

-1278 LKHTGLLS
+1278 LKHTNLLS
-1286 QACGEGRYHP
+1286 QACGESRYQP
-1296 CKTLAEVYRSVYKV
+1296 GKSLSEVYRCVYKV
-1310 RNRLLACKNMEL
+1310 RSRLLACKNLEL
-1322 IQTCSSSRERRIS
+1322 IQTRSSSRDRWIS
-1335 DNQDSL
+1335 ENQDSADV
-1341 EMDPQE
+1341 DPQE

-1359 LEERTDREREEGHQ
+1359 MEEQAERDREEGHP
-1373 EQDEEEDEREHEVM
+1373 EPEDEEEEREHEVM
-1387 TAGKI
+1387 TAGNLVFVLHVTEI

-1397 SAREAARGRERE
+1397 SAREVARSRDRDRMNSGAGSGARSDDPPPQSQQER
-1409 RASSSAGGGLS
+1409 R
-1420 SGGPRGGGGGG
+1420 
-1431 EDEAAVSHEEQQH
+1431 VST
-1444 LRDGCPG
+1444 D
-1451 LPEGQDLY
+1451 LPEGQDVY
-1459 TAACNSVVHRCA
+1459 TAACNSVIHRCA
-1471 LLVLGVSPVLG
+1471 LLILGVSPVIDELQKRREE
-1482 DLGGQDEGHS
+1482 GQLQQ
-1492 APQSTSQ
+1492 PSTSASE
-1499 GQQDAA
+1499 G
-1505 GFMTRSESLSAETH
+1505 GGLMTRSESLTAESRLVH
-1519 SVQSS
+1519 AS
-1524 PSYRLMKSRSESDL
+1524 PNYRLIKSRSESDL

-1545 EGYTLSGRRNVDL
+1545 EGYALSGRRNVDL
-1558 DLAFSHKKRGL
+1558 DLASSHRKRGPMHSQL
-1569 LHGSPDSLADSWFRV
+1569 ESLNDSWARL
-1584 KHSRARLYGSPLYQ
+1584 KHSRDWLCNS
-1598 SYDESDLD
+1598 SYSFESDFD
-1606 LSRSAGVHALIE
+1606 LTKSLGVHTLIE
-1618 NIVSFISGDVG
+1618 NVVSFVSGDVG
-1629 NSPAFKEPEEAMS
+1629 NAPGFKEPEESMS
-1642 TSPQGIILAMEQ
+1642 TSPQASIIAMEQ
-1654 QQNRAELRL
+1654 QQLRAELRL
-1663 EALHQIVV
+1663 EALHQI
-1671 LISGMEEKGSQA
+1671 LILLSGMEEKGSISL
-1683 AGGVGGSGTGGRP
+1683 AGSRLSSG
-1696 SPSAAFQS
+1696 FQS
-1704 SSLLTS
+1704 STLLTS

-1725 GAGAMKGESVQLH
+1725 GHAGAKGESGRLH
-1738 HYQDGV
+1738 HYQDGIR
-1744 KAAKRTLQMD
+1744 AAKRN
-1754 IQTAVHKIYQQLSV
+1754 IQIEIQVAVHKIYQQLSA

-1791 VFALSVRYQPVDV
+1791 VFSLSVHYQPVDV
-1804 SLAISSGLLN
+1804 SLAISTGLLN

-1821 TETMLGQPLQLLQ
+1821 TDTMLGQPLQLLP
-1834 KPGVSQLS
+1834 KTGVSQLS

-1857 ISTGTYADKLGPKV
+1857 ITTGTYADKLSPKV

-1891 VSLLPASP
+1891 VLRMASFGEGEGEEGEEEE
-1899 KKAQDRLEKETEDG
+1899 KKVDCSGETE
-1913 NDAEKK
+1913 KR
-1919 DFRALVRKQ
+1919 DFRAALRKQ
-1928 HTAELHLGDFLV
+1928 HAAELHLGDFLV

-1959 WTEVLLNIAAQKC
+1959 WTEVLLNIASQKC
-1972 CSGVPLVGNLR
+1972 SSGIPLVGNLR

-1994 VLPACEASVED
+1994 VLPACESGVED
-2005 HQMTQV
+2005 DQMAQVFIFKVV

-2020 DCMWEAPIA
+2020 DCMWETPIA
-2029 QAKHTIQ
+2029 QAKHAIQ
-2036 IKEKEQEL
+2036 IKEKEQEI
-2044 KLQGEVEEEDE
+2044 KLQKQGELEEEDE

-2069 QCCVVEN
+2069 QCCLVEN
-2076 GQGLTHGSGGKG
+2076 GQILTHGSGGKG

-2094 GISSGCYQWKF
+2094 GVTSGCYQWKF

-2145 NLYHNGEQS
+2145 NLYHNGEQT
-2154 LTLSSFTQGDYITCV
+2154 LTLSSFTQGDFITCV

-2190 EDVDATELY
+2190 EDVDAAELY

-2231 PVCSPAA
+2231 PICSPVAA
-2238 TVLAEASTQ
+2238 VLAEATIQ
-2247 LIRVLH
+2247 LIRILH
-2253 RADQWTHCI
+2253 RTDRWTYCI
-2262 NGIMLERLHK
+2262 NKKMMERLHK
-2272 IKPCFRESSGCTAGG
+2272 IKICIKES
-2287 GQRLKKSRSVQ
+2287 GQKLKKSRSVQ
-2298 SREEHDSQRDS
+2298 SREENEMR
-2309 PRDQEPQRGEEERGR
+2309 EEKENKEEEKGKHNR
-2324 QGHGSRQ
+2324 HG
-2331 GHGGLGDLSD
+2331 LTDLSELQ
-2341 HHLRTLCTEVW
+2341 LRTLCIEVW
-2352 PVLAVIGGAD
+2352 PVLAVIGGVD

-2369 RCIHKQ
+2369 RCVHKQ

-2420 EPCEPLPFDVARL
+2420 EPCEPLPFDVARF
-2433 RGLTASLLLDLTYL
+2433 RGLTASVLLDLTYL
-2447 TSIHEDAGRLGA
+2447 TGIHEDMGKQSTK
-2459 RRHEKKHRGGPHD
+2459 RHEKKHRHESEEKGDIEQKTESESALDMRTGLTSD
-2472 NGTTTANSG
+2472 DVKSQGTTS
-2481 DDANSKPGDWE
+2481 
-2492 QANQH
+2492 
-2497 RPTTEPR
+2497 
-2504 DGPAK
+2504 
-2509 GTVVMP
+2509 
-2515 TSDLRVSHSLE
+2515 
-2526 EVKAHAAPNSKSES
+2526 SKSEN
-2540 EISYALDCQ
+2540 EITSFSLDTTLPGVESQ
-2549 HQGGG
+2549 HQI
-2554 ALAGGPETLYPAPQ
+2554 T
-2568 APEGNRRKGHEGLS
+2568 EGKRKNHEHVS
-2582 HGGRGHDGPPS
+2582 KNHDIP
-2593 LGATQSE
+2593 QSE
-2600 IHAVQLS
+2600 IRAVQLS
-2607 YLYLGAMKALSA
+2607 YLYLGAMKSLSA
-2619 LLSCSKYA
+2619 LLGCSKYA

-2635 QSEPTPSGHNADL
+2635 LAENGHNSDCAS
-2648 NTGPTCGGGA
+2648 
-2658 ASPVCQEEVEM
+2658 SPVVHEDVEM

-2713 LLDDQ
+2713 LLEDQ
-2718 GGGGKARPA
+2718 FGGKIKQEI
-2727 DQECEEGL
+2727 DQQAEE
-2735 ESEQQAQTPVT
+2735 SDQAQQAQTPVT

-2798 YPTTTL
+2798 YPTTTV

-2811 TPPVSSLPTSPS
+2811 TPPISSLPTSPS

-2829 QSLTSPDTQGS
+2829 QSLTSPDSQST
-2840 RPTNR
+2840 RPANR
-2845 TGTSMSDPSSRL
+2845 TALSDPSSRL

-2879 ITKALEATG
+2879 IAKAMEATG
-2888 TRGEADAQNITVL
+2888 ARGEADAQNITVL
-2901 AMWMIEHPGTEEE
+2901 AMWMIEHPGHEDEEE
-2914 ESHPGGGGSDSSSCP
+2914 PQSGSTADSRH
-2929 GATASGGGKSLD
+2929 GAAVLGSGGKSNEPC
-2941 RSYLHSPGDIPS
+2941 YLQSPGDIPS
-2953 ADAADLEE
+2953 ADAAEMEE
-2961 GFSESPEG
+2961 GFSESPDN
-2969 LDQDSASASSGPT
+2969 LDHTENAASGSGPPT
-2982 PRGRSAVSRKHRF
+2982 RGRSAVTRRHKF

-3011 SVQAHRSQSRREGG
+3011 SVQAHRNQSRREGIS
-3025 ALPQDPGTLYDFNL
+3025 LQQDPGALYDFNL
-3039 DEELEMDLDEE
+3039 DEELEIDLDDEA
-3050 TMEAMFGQDLASD
+3050 MEAMFGQDLTSEN
-3063 SDILGMW
+3063 DILGMW

-3080 HVCETEERDEVV
+3080 HVCESEDREEVV
-3092 VCELCEASVANF
+3092 MCELCECSVVSF
-3104 NQHMKKTHPGCGRS
+3104 NQHMKRNHPGCGRS

-3152 RDRYLA
+3152 REKYLA
-3158 VKSKAR
+3158 LKTKSK
-3164 APMTE
+3164 TTSSE
-3169 RSVPGK
+3169 

-3183 LLGKQDSVYEEDWD
+3183 LIGKQDSVYEEDWD
-3197 MLDVDEDD
+3197 MLDVDEDE
-3205 KLTGEEEFELLVG
+3205 KLTGEEEFELLAG
-3218 PLGLSE
+3218 PLGLND
-3224 RRLVPEAVQFP
+3224 RRIVPEPVQFP

-3255 TLLQI
+3255 TLMQI
-3260 GCQGSVEKSSSG
+3260 GCHGSIEKSSSG
-3272 RVTLGEQAASL
+3272 RITLGEQAAAL
-3283 QNPHDRITAL
+3283 ANPHDRVVAL

-3339 LVRLMCLSAAGRA
+3339 LVRLMCLAAAGRA
-3352 GLSSSPVAGSGS
+3352 GLSTSPSAMASTT
-3364 LERPRGSTKAS
+3364 ERSRGGHS
-3375 KPMSCLAYL
+3375 KTNKPISCLAYL

-3394 SPSAAKLLV
+3394 TPSAAKLLV

-3413 ATGMNL
+3413 ATGVNL

-3429 FLPSFLRGVAEENKL
+3429 FLPSFLRGIAEENKL

-3460 ADKGARLGPNYDKTD
+3460 ADKGAKLRPNYDKSEV
-3475 TEKRA
+3475 EKKA
-3480 GLIAH
+3480 GLIAE
-3485 LYAHPSYNPTAVG
+3485 LYVHPSYDPSAVG

-3506 AACCLSSRLSSGHRQ
+3506 AACCLSSRLSSQHRQ

-3534 DRDNQSR
+3534 DRDNQTT
-3541 PQTFADMAG
+3541 PQTLADMGG
-3550 DLRKCSSVKLEA
+3550 DLRKCSFIKLEA
-3562 HQSRVITCGWCSK
+3562 HQNRVMTCVWCNK

-3584 DGTVRVW
+3584 DGTIRVW
-3591 NVTKNQYTLQQTCI
+3591 NVTKKQYSLQQTCV
-3605 FNRAEDSPDEGGQCL
+3605 FNRLEGDAEESL
-3620 GSPGDPSLS
+3620 GSPSDPSFL
-3629 PLVWSVTGRFLA
+3629 PVTWSISGKYLA
-3641 AAMEKMVNIWQV
+3641 GALEKMVNIWQV
-3653 NGGKGLLDVQPH
+3653 NGGKGFVDIQPH
-3665 WVSALAWPEGEAVS
+3665 WVSSLAWPEEGPATAWSGES
-3679 LWCGEPK
+3679 PEL
-3686 DVLLV
+3686 LLV
-3691 GRMDGSLGLLE
+3691 GRMDGSLGLIE
-3702 VHDGCTMHRTEL
+3702 VVDVSTMHRREL

-3720 DVAVMHIAW
+3720 DVSVTCIAW
-3729 YSEDRPFAVGYADG
+3729 FSEDRPFAVGYFDG
-3743 KLLIG
+3743 KLLLG
-3748 TREPL
+3748 TKEPL
-3753 EKGAIVVIDG
+3753 EKGGIVLIDA
-3763 HKESI
+3763 HKD
-3768 TSMKWS
+3768 TLVSMKWD
-3774 PSGQILLT
+3774 PTGHILMT
-3782 CAKEDLVKLWSS
+3782 CAKEENVKLWGPIS
-3794 PGSRSSPGAGW
+3794 GCW
-3805 RCLLSIAHP
+3805 CCLHSLCHPSI
-3814 AQVNGVAWCGLI
+3814 VNGISWCSLPGKGSKLH
-3826 GQGVRPLNMLATCCQ
+3826 LLLATGCQ
-3841 NGLVSVW
+3841 SGLVCVW
-3848 TVPQDAS
+3848 RIPQDTTQTSMA
-3855 SFPESTGSEGWRENE
+3855 TSEGWWDQESNCQDGY
-3870 PKNKRKQQS
+3870 RK
-3879 SSGPAGGAVCV
+3879 PAGAKCV
-3890 FQLRGH
+3890 YQLRGH
-3896 ITPVRTVAFSPD
+3896 ITPVRTVAFSSD

-3913 SGGMGGLMNIWS
+3913 SGGLGGLMNIWS
-3925 LRDGSVLQTVIAG
+3925 LRDGSVLQTVVIG
-3938 SGAIQN
+3938 SGAIQTT
-3944 IVWIPDVG
+3944 VWIPDVG
-3952 VAVCSNRSK
+3952 VAACSNRSK

-3967 CSTDFMSSNHVL
+3967 CTAEWAAANHVL
-3979 ATCRSALKK
+3979 ATCRTALKQ

-4006 LPVMLQEQYAYEK
+4006 LPMMLQEQYAYEK
-4019 PHVVCGEQLVHSPY
+4019 PHVVCGDQLVHSPY

-4050 CSPPVPPHLRLCPLE
+4050 CNPPVPPHHQNCLPD
-4065 PGASTWS
+4065 PASWN
-4072 PSEWAWLDCFSTTVK
+4072 PNEWAWLECFSTTIK
-4087 AAEALARGNTFPEAF
+4087 AAEALTNGTQFPESF
-4102 AVPDLEPVPKEEVA
+4102 TVPDLEPVPEDE
-4116 LVMDNSKWGSGMDEQ
+4116 LVFLMDNSKWINGMDEQ

-4138 RPEDWHLGGRC
+4138 RPEDWHLGGKC
-4149 DVFLWGA
+4149 DVYLWGA

-4167 NLLVP
+4167 NVMVP
-4172 TIAPSFSQAQQVV
+4172 AAAPSFSQAQ
-4185 CGQNCTF
+4185 
-4192 VIQANGT
+4192 
-4199 VLACGEG
+4199 
-4206 SYGRLGQGNSDDL
+4206 
-4219 HVITVISALQGFVV
+4219 
-4233 TQLVTSCGSDGHSM
+4233 
-4247 ALTESGEVFSW
+4247 
-4258 GDGDY
+4258 
-4263 GKLGHGNSDRQRRP
+4263 
-4277 RQIEALQGEEVV
+4277 
-4289 QMSCGFKHSAVVTAD
+4289 
-4304 GKLFSFGNGD
+4304 
-4314 YGRLGLGNTSNKKLP
+4314 
-4329 ERVTALEGY
+4329 
-4338 QVGQVACGLNHTL
+4338 QVACGLNHTL
-4351 AVSADGMIVWAFGD
+4351 AVSADGSMVWAFGD

-4392 IKKVSCGTQF
+4392 IKKVACGTQF
-4402 SVALGRDGNV
+4402 SVALTKDGHV

-4425 GRARNHNRPQVVP
+4425 GRARNHNRPQQIPVLAGVV
-4438 ALSGVFIEDV
+4438 IEDV

-4454 TLVLSSTGEV
+4454 TLALASTGDV
-4464 YTWGT
+4464 YAWGS

-4483 REPTLVTSLQGKNVN
+4483 REPTLVTVLQGKNVR

-4512 PSAPPR
+4512 PPVPPR
-4518 APGSSVPLQLGL
+4518 APGVSVPLQLGL
-4530 PVAVPPQYS
+4530 PDAVPPQYGA
-4539 SLREVSMEVVRARLR
+4539 LREVSIHTARARLR

-4577 SCMSHYNAGTWGIVQ
+4577 NSTSHYNAGTWGIVQ

-4686 MCQELETGVVDLL
+4686 MCQELETGIVDLL
-4699 IPSPNASAE
+4699 IPSPNATAE
-4708 VGYNRDRFLLSPS
+4708 VGYNRDRFLFNPS
-4721 ACLEEHLL
+4721 ACLDEHLM

-4752 APLVWKQLCCIP
+4752 APLVWKQLCCVP

-4787 EDSGITEDNFHE
+4787 EDSGITEESFHE

-4826 LSFSNRKEY
+4826 LTFSNRKEY

-4845 EIDRQV
+4845 EMDRQV

-4859 WIIPVPLLSLLTAR
+4859 WIIPVPLLSLLTAK

-4881 MPEICVE
+4881 MPEISVE

-4903 TQVQWFWQT
+4903 QLVQWFWHT
-4912 LEDFSNEE
+4912 LEEFSNEE

-4941 SQRFQIMKVDRPHD
+4941 SQRFQIMKVDRPYD

-4975 AVMAERLRY
+4975 LVMAERLRY

-5005 AEGSDTDY
+5005 TEGSDTDY

>member
-17 NASWI
+17 NSSWI

-43 TNKEAVLL
+43 ANKEVVLL

-83 LSSQLALAKMVCSDS
+83 LGSQLALAKMVCSDS
-98 PFAGALRKRLLV
+98 PFAAALRKRVLV

-128 KQQQHSPENSSGSAD
+128 KQQQHSPENNSGSSD
-143 SHSVSERPR
+143 LHCVSERPR

-175 QSWVMP
+175 QSWMMP
-181 PPGPGG
+181 PPPSPCGGPGANL
-187 PNLCNDVIHT
+187 NLCNDVIRT

-217 PMGLDCLAQ
+217 SMGLDCLAQ

-237 NTGADVLGRRLASE
+237 NSGADILGRRLASE
-251 LLLGLAAQRGSL
+251 LLLGLASQRGSL

-273 LAASAVVTAM
+273 LAASAVLSTMEHSKV
-283 DEGEKG
+283 
-289 KMAALSQEGLM
+289 LQSQEGLI

-316 GSSADRSQWREPTRT
+316 GSSADRSQWREPTRNP
-331 SDGLCSLYEA
+331 DGLCSLYEA
-341 ALCLLEEVCRM
+341 ALCLFEEVCRM

-358 TCASPDSV
+358 TCVSPDSI
-366 QTGEVP
+366 QTGEAPV
-372 AVSETC
+372 VSETC

-476 LAFTTEGEV
+476 LAFTTEGEM

-513 LQGKAVVCVSAGY
+513 LQGKVVVCVSAGY

-567 NVGDVS
+567 NVGEVS

-606 RVYKPKVVESL
+606 RVYKPKVVEAL
-617 QGMFIRKV
+617 QGMFVRKV

-661 PKLTEELATTRV
+661 PKLIEELATTRV

-707 STGPITKPKKVV
+707 STGPITKPKKII
-719 GLDGVAIQ
+719 GLDGVTVQ
-727 QVSAGTSHS
+727 QISAGTSHS

-769 FLEHYCDGINSEV
+769 FLDHYCDGINSEV

-844 QEAVMETLS
+844 QEAVIETLS

-875 QGPDRWENLSKGQR
+875 QGPDRWESLSKGQR

-908 LGYSCPPDSTETLA
+908 LGYSSPADGPEALSCGLGFTASPDPNHS
-922 SSNVGFGLP
+922 
-931 LDPPY
+931 
-936 GAPGT
+936 GT
-941 NPDTH
+941 AGHPDTH

-974 DKVLQGTSSSDSSQ
+974 DKLQQDMSSSDSSQ
-988 PAHLHELLC
+988 PAHLHQLLC

-1003 LAYCHINC
+1003 LAYCHVNH

-1018 VSLLHKHLQLLLP
+1018 VALLHKHLQLLLP

-1039 SAILLRE
+1039 SATLIKE
-1046 SSWNGSVREK
+1046 SSWNGSVHEK
-1056 LRDVIYVSAAG
+1056 LQDVIFVSAAG
-1067 SMLCQIVNSLLLLP
+1067 SMLCQITNSLLLLP
-1081 VSVARPLLSFLLDL
+1081 VSVARPLLSYLLDL
-1095 LPPLDRLNRLLP
+1095 FPPLDRLNRLLP
-1107 AATPLEDQELQWPL
+1107 AAFPLEDQELQWPL
-1121 HGAPDFVDPAGQPLA
+1121 HGMSDFAEPGSGMSLP
-1136 QPAQSWVWLVDLER
+1136 QPALSWVWLVDLER
-1150 TAALLVGRCL
+1150 TVALLVGRCL
-1160 GGMLQGAPASLEER
+1160 GGMLQGAPASLEEQ
-1174 DTAYWLKTPLFSNG
+1174 DTAYWLKTPIFSNG
-1188 LEMDLPQLDNCISSL
+1188 LEMNIPQLDASISSL
-1203 LEVALSGNEEQKP
+1203 LEAALSDNEEQKP
-1216 FDCPLRPDMSTLV
+1216 FDCTVHPNLSILV
-1229 DLALGST
+1229 DLALGSS
-1236 KEPTNS
+1236 KEPANS
-1242 LWVNMQDYATS
+1242 LWISMQDYAIS

-1259 SLSNETLLD
+1259 SLSNESLLD

-1278 LKHTGLLS
+1278 LKHTGLLK
-1286 QACGEGRYHP
+1286 QAHGEERDQP
-1296 CKTLAEVYRSVYKV
+1296 SKSLAEIYRSVYIV
-1310 RNRLLACKNMEL
+1310 RNRLLACKNMDF
-1322 IQTCSSSRERRIS
+1322 IQTRSSSRERRIS

-1341 EMDPQE
+1341 DMDPQE

-1359 LEERTDREREEGHQ
+1359 LEERADREREEGHQ
-1373 EQDEEEDEREHEVM
+1373 EQDDEDEYREHEVM
-1387 TAGKI
+1387 TAGTR
-1392 FQCFL
+1392 
-1397 SAREAARGRERE
+1397 SRDRE
-1409 RASSSAGGGLS
+1409 RAASVGLGSSLVSR
-1420 SGGPRGGGGGG
+1420 SGGTGTNGGG
-1431 EDEAAVSHEEQQH
+1431 EEDLTLSQ
-1444 LRDGCPG
+1444 DGRRRSTI

-1459 TAACNSVVHRCA
+1459 TAACNSVIHRCA
-1471 LLVLGVSPVLG
+1471 LLILGVSPVLG
-1482 DLGGQDEGHS
+1482 ELTKQNQEEGQ
-1492 APQSTSQ
+1492 T
-1499 GQQDAA
+1499 AA
-1505 GFMTRSESLSAETH
+1505 GTQDCLSFMTRSESLSAESR

-1545 EGYTLSGRRNVDL
+1545 EGYNLSGRRNVDL

-1569 LHGSPDSLADSWFRV
+1569 LYTSPDSLAESWFRA
-1584 KHSRARLYGSPLYQ
+1584 KLSRQR
-1598 SYDESDLD
+1598 SYSSAYSYEESDLD
-1606 LSRSAGVHALIE
+1606 LNRSLGIHALID
-1618 NIVSFISGDVG
+1618 NMISFINGDVG
-1629 NSPAFKEPEEAMS
+1629 LTPAFKEPEESMS
-1642 TSPQGIILAMEQ
+1642 TSPQATILAMEQ
-1654 QQNRAELRL
+1654 QQSRAELRL

-1671 LISGMEEKGSQA
+1671 LIAGMEEKGCLP
-1683 AGGVGGSGTGGRP
+1683 GNTDRP
-1696 SPSAAFQS
+1696 CSAFQS

-1710 VRLQFLAGCFGLGTV
+1710 VRLQFLAGCFGLGTI
-1725 GAGAMKGESVQLH
+1725 GNGGLKRESVQLH

-1744 KAAKRTLQMD
+1744 KTAKRSLQLE

-1821 TETMLGQPLQLLQ
+1821 TNTMLGQPLQLLH
-1834 KPGVSQLS
+1834 KPGISQLS

-1857 ISTGTYADKLGPKV
+1857 ISTGTYADKLSPKV

-1891 VSLLPASP
+1891 VSVLSSG
-1899 KKAQDRLEKETEDG
+1899 KDHDEIKQGDSTDS
-1913 NDAEKK
+1913 EKK
-1919 DFRALVRKQ
+1919 DFRALLRKQ

-1994 VLPACEASVED
+1994 VLPACEANMED
-2005 HQMTQV
+2005 EQMTQV

-2029 QAKHTIQ
+2029 QARHAVQ
-2036 IKEKEQEL
+2036 IKEKIHEL
-2044 KLQGEVEEEDE
+2044 KLQGEAEEEEE

-2094 GISSGCYQWKF
+2094 GISSGCYHWKF

-2145 NLYHNGEQS
+2145 NLYHNGEQTM
-2154 LTLSSFTQGDYITCV
+2154 TLSSFTQGDFITCV

-2190 EDVDATELY
+2190 EDVDATELF

-2231 PVCSPAA
+2231 PVCSPMA
-2238 TVLAEASTQ
+2238 TVLAEATTQ
-2247 LIRVLH
+2247 LIRILH
-2253 RADQWTHCI
+2253 RTNDWTHRI
-2262 NGIMLERLHK
+2262 NKTMVERLQK
-2272 IKPCFRESSGCTAGG
+2272 IKPCFRETACASASSS

-2298 SREEHDSQRDS
+2298 SREEHDTQRES
-2309 PRDQEPQRGEEERGR
+2309 HETPIRNEEEKGRHGR
-2324 QGHGSRQ
+2324 QH
-2331 GHGGLGDLSD
+2331 GLGELSE
-2341 HHLRTLCTEVW
+2341 HLLTTLCTEVW

-2369 RCIHKQ
+2369 RCVHKQ

-2399 AEITISFPTFWSPS
+2399 AEITIS

-2420 EPCEPLPFDVARL
+2420 EPCEPLPFDVTRF
-2433 RGLTASLLLDLTYL
+2433 RGLTASLLLDITYL
-2447 TSIHEDAGRLGA
+2447 TSIHEDTAAKLSA
-2459 RRHEKKHRGGPHD
+2459 RRHEKKHRNAHSTGH
-2472 NGTTTANSG
+2472 
-2481 DDANSKPGDWE
+2481 E
-2492 QANQH
+2492 
-2497 RPTTEPR
+2497 
-2504 DGPAK
+2504 
-2509 GTVVMP
+2509 P
-2515 TSDLRVSHSLE
+2515 TSSEDKADNEVTNHNELRDNVGTASGAVPNTVTCDLRVSHSLD
-2526 EVKAHAAPNSKSES
+2526 EVKAHVAPKSECD
-2540 EISYALDCQ
+2540 ISSA
-2549 HQGGG
+2549 GGG
-2554 ALAGGPETLYPAPQ
+2554 GVGGNDTLFHAPV
-2568 APEGNRRKGHEGLS
+2568 EGNRKKGHEHGSRS
-2582 HGGRGHDGPPS
+2582 HEPYPTFT
-2593 LGATQSE
+2593 ATQSE

-2607 YLYLGAMKALSA
+2607 YLYLGAMKTLSV

-2635 QSEPTPSGHNADL
+2635 LPESTGHNADV
-2648 NTGPTCGGGA
+2648 NA
-2658 ASPVCQEEVEM
+2658 NSSASTTATSPICQEEVEM

-2684 VMRSPIK
+2684 VLRSPIK
-2691 RALGLADLERAQAMI
+2691 RALGLSDLERAQAMI
-2706 YKLVVSG
+2706 YKLVVNG
-2713 LLDDQ
+2713 LLEESN
-2718 GGGGKARPA
+2718 GAKAKPGVRIEP
-2727 DQECEEGL
+2727 
-2735 ESEQQAQTPVT
+2735 ESEGEGVEGEQLIQTPVT

-2804 LPTRRAQ
+2804 VPARRAQ
-2811 TPPVSSLPTSPS
+2811 TPPVSSLPTSPC
-2823 DEVGRR
+2823 DDIGRR
-2829 QSLTSPDTQGS
+2829 QSLTSPDSQPN
-2840 RPTNR
+2840 RPQNR
-2845 TGTSMSDPSSRL
+2845 SGTSLSDPSSRL

-2888 TRGEADAQNITVL
+2888 ARGEADAQNITVL
-2901 AMWMIEHPGTEEE
+2901 AMWMIEHPGTDDGHDEPNTRG
-2914 ESHPGGGGSDSSSCP
+2914 SGGGVSDSLCS
-2929 GATASGGGKSLD
+2929 GATASAGGKSQD
-2941 RSYLHSPGDIPS
+2941 RNTYVSSPGDV
-2953 ADAADLEE
+2953 ADVSEMEE

-2969 LDQDSASASSGPT
+2969 QEQDNALDASSGASL
-2982 PRGRSAVSRKHRF
+2982 RGRSAVSRKHHF

-3000 TLLARAAGLYR
+3000 RLFARAAGLYR
-3011 SVQAHRSQSRREGG
+3011 SVQAQHSQSRREVPSH
-3025 ALPQDPGTLYDFNL
+3025 LPQQDPGALYDFTLL

-3050 TMEAMFGQDLASD
+3050 AMEVMFGQDLASD
-3063 SDILGMW
+3063 TDILGMW

-3080 HVCETEERDEVV
+3080 HVCETDDRDEMV
-3092 VCELCEASVANF
+3092 VCELCEANVVNF
-3104 NQHMKKTHPGCGRS
+3104 NQHMKKSHPGCGRS

-3143 PYYLLCGSC
+3143 PYYLLCGAC
-3152 RDRYLA
+3152 REKYLA
-3158 VKSKAR
+3158 IKSKAK
-3164 APMTE
+3164 
-3169 RSVPGK
+3169 VPVVE

-3197 MLDVDEDD
+3197 MMDVDEDE
-3205 KLTGEEEFELLVG
+3205 KLTGEEEFELLAG

-3224 RRLVPEAVQFP
+3224 RRTVPEAVQFP
-3235 DSDPLGASVAMVTA
+3235 DSDPLGASAAMVTA

-3260 GCQGSVEKSSSG
+3260 GCQISVDKSSSG
-3272 RVTLGEQAASL
+3272 RVTLGEQAAAL
-3283 QNPHDRITAL
+3283 QNPHDRVMAL
-3293 RRVTAAAQ
+3293 RRVTSAAQ

-3339 LVRLMCLSAAGRA
+3339 LVRFMCLAAAGRA
-3352 GLSSSPVAGSGS
+3352 GLSTGPTAASSHA
-3364 LERPRGSTKAS
+3364 ERTRGAAKAS
-3375 KPMSCLAYL
+3375 KPISCLAYL

-3394 SPSAAKLLV
+3394 SPNAAKLLV

-3419 TTVDDPIQRK
+3419 TTVDDPVQRK

-3444 VTSPN
+3444 ITSPN

-3460 ADKGARLGPNYDKTD
+3460 ADKVAKLRPAYDKAD
-3475 TEKRA
+3475 MEKK

-3485 LYAHPSYNPTAVG
+3485 FYAHPSHNPSAVG
-3498 PLELANAL
+3498 PLELANSL
-3506 AACCLSSRLSSGHRQ
+3506 AACCLSSRLSSQHRQ

-3534 DRDNQSR
+3534 DRDNHSR
-3541 PQTFADMAG
+3541 PNTFADMAG
-3550 DLRKCSSVKLEA
+3550 DLRKCSFIKLEA
-3562 HQSRVITCGWCSK
+3562 HQSRVLTCCWCK
-3575 KGLLATSGN
+3575 RKGLLATSGN

-3591 NVTKNQYTLQQTCI
+3591 NVTKSQYTLQQTCI
-3605 FNRAEDSPDEGGQCL
+3605 FNKDDGSSPDGRTSL
-3620 GSPGDPSLS
+3620 GSPSDFCLS
-3629 PLVWSVTGRFLA
+3629 PLAWSVTGKYLA
-3641 AAMEKMVNIWQV
+3641 SAMEKMINIWQV

-3665 WVSALAWPEGEAVS
+3665 WVSALTWPEDEAES
-3679 LWCGEPK
+3679 LWSGEPT
-3686 DVLLV
+3686 DMLLV
-3691 GRMDGSLGLLE
+3691 GRMDGSLGLIE
-3702 VHDGCTMHRTEL
+3702 VLDSCSMHRTEL

-3720 DVAVMHIAW
+3720 DVAVMTIAW
-3729 YSEDRPFAVGYADG
+3729 YREDKPFAVGYADG

-3748 TREPL
+3748 SKEPL
-3753 EKGAIVVIDG
+3753 EQGAIVVIDA
-3763 HKESI
+3763 HNESI
-3768 TSMKWS
+3768 TNMKWS
-3774 PSGQILLT
+3774 PTGQILMT
-3782 CAKEDLVKLWSS
+3782 CAKEETVKLWANADS
-3794 PGSRSSPGAGW
+3794 GSELGTGW
-3805 RCLLSIAHP
+3805 HCLTSLKQPSL
-3814 AQVNGVAWCGLI
+3814 VNAVAWCSLPGS
-3826 GQGVRPLNMLATCCQ
+3826 GPKPLNMLAICCQ
-3841 NGLVSVW
+3841 NGLVTVW
-3848 TVPQDAS
+3848 TIPEVISNFPDGS
-3855 SFPESTGSEGWRENE
+3855 SSDSEGWWEKEAN
-3870 PKNKRKQQS
+3870 PKRRS
-3879 SSGPAGGAVCV
+3879 SQRSQEGATCV
-3890 FQLRGH
+3890 FQLKGH
-3896 ITPVRTVAFSPD
+3896 ITPVKMVAFSPD
-3908 GLALV
+3908 GLALA
-3913 SGGMGGLMNIWS
+3913 SGGVGGLMNIWS
-3925 LRDGSVLQTVIAG
+3925 LRDGSVIQTVVAG

-3967 CSTDFMSSNHVL
+3967 CSKEFMASNHVL
-3979 ATCRSALKK
+3979 ATCRTALKK
-3988 QGVLGLNMAPCM
+3988 QGVVGLNMAPCM

-4019 PHVVCGEQLVHSPY
+4019 PHVVCGEQLIHSPY

-4050 CSPPVPPHLRLCPLE
+4050 CFPPVPPSLRHCPPE
-4065 PGASTWS
+4065 SGSAIWS
-4072 PSEWAWLDCFSTTVK
+4072 ASEWAWLDCFSTTVK
-4087 AAEALARGNTFPEAF
+4087 AAEALARGASFPASF
-4102 AVPDLEPVPKEEVA
+4102 VVPDLEPVPKHEMT
-4116 LVMDNSKWGSGMDEQ
+4116 LLMDNSKWISGMDEQ

-4138 RPEDWHLGGRC
+4138 RPEDWHLGGKC
-4149 DVFLWGA
+4149 DVYLWGA

-4167 NLLVP
+4167 NILLP

-4192 VIQANGT
+4192 VMQPNGT

-4219 HVITVISALQGFVV
+4219 HVLTVISALQGFVV

-4289 QMSCGFKHSAVVTAD
+4289 QMSCGFKHSAVVTGD
-4304 GKLFSFGNGD
+4304 GKLFTFGNGD

-4329 ERVTALEGY
+4329 EKVTALEGY

-4351 AVSADGMIVWAFGD
+4351 VVSADGMMVWAFGD

-4384 VDVLCGIG
+4384 VEMLCGIG
-4392 IKKVSCGTQF
+4392 IKKVACGTQF
-4402 SVALGRDGNV
+4402 SVALSKDGKV
-4412 YTFGQDRLIGLPE
+4412 FTFGKDRLIGLPE
-4425 GRARNHNRPQVVP
+4425 ARARNHNRPQQVP
-4438 ALSGVFIEDV
+4438 ALSGIHIQDI
-4448 AVGAEH
+4448 AAGAEH
-4454 TLVLSSTGEV
+4454 TLVLSSTGDV
-4464 YTWGT
+4464 YTWGS
-4469 NSEGQ
+4469 NLEGQ

-4483 REPTLVTSLQGKNVN
+4483 REPTLVTVLQSKGIN
-4498 QISAGRCHSAAWTA
+4498 QITAGRCHSAAWTA
-4512 PSAPPR
+4512 PSVPPR

-4539 SLREVSMEVVRARLR
+4539 VLKEVSMEAVRARLR

-4577 SCMSHYNAGTWGIVQ
+4577 SCTSRYNAGTWGIVQ

-4699 IPSPNASAE
+4699 IPSPNATAE
-4708 VGYNRDRFLLSPS
+4708 VGYNRDRFLFNPS
-4721 ACLEEHLL
+4721 SCLDEHML

-4764 LTLEDLEE
+4764 LLLEDLEE
-4772 VDLLYVQTLNSILHI
+4772 VDLLYVQTLKSILHI

-4826 LSFSNRKEY
+4826 LTFSNRKEY
-4835 VERAIEYRLH
+4835 VERAIDYRLH
-4845 EIDRQV
+4845 EINRQV

-4859 WIIPVPLLSLLTAR
+4859 WIVPVPLLSLLTAK

-4881 MPEICVE
+4881 MPEICCD

-4903 TQVQWFWQT
+4903 SLVQWFWQT
-4912 LEDFSNEE
+4912 LEEFSNEE

-4941 SQRFQIMKVDRPHD
+4941 SQRFQIMKVDRPYD

>member
-1 MALMI
+1 MAAMV

-17 NASWI
+17 NSSWI

-36 VLYSKLL
+36 VLYSKLVS
-43 TNKEAVLL
+43 NKEVVPL

-75 QEHYLDAL
+75 QDHYLDAL

-110 LQRIFYALSNKYH
+110 LQRVFYALSNKYH

-128 KQQQHSPENSSGSAD
+128 KQQQHSPESSSGSTD
-143 SHSVSERPR
+143 VHSVSERPR

-175 QSWVMP
+175 QSWMMP
-181 PPGPGG
+181 ASGPGL
-187 PNLCNDVIHT
+187 NLCNDVIHT
-197 AIDVVSSLPPLSL
+197 AIEVVSSLPPLSL

-217 PMGLDCLAQ
+217 PMGLDCLSQ
-226 VTTFLKGVTMP
+226 VTTFLKGVTIP
-237 NTGADVLGRRLASE
+237 NSGADTLGRRLASE

-273 LAASAVVTAM
+273 LGASAVVNTM
-283 DEGEKG
+283 EKN
-289 KMAALSQEGLM
+289 KMLQSQEGM
-300 GYDCFMN
+300 ISFDCFMN

-341 ALCLLEEVCRM
+341 ALCLFEEVCRM

-358 TCASPDSV
+358 TCASPDSI
-366 QTGEVP
+366 QTGDAP
-372 AVSETC
+372 IVSETC

-401 PKLAPSFADAQTIE
+401 PKLAPSFSDAQTIE

-425 SDGSVR
+425 TDGSVR

-453 KLTFEPHRAI
+453 KLTFEPHRSI

-513 LQGKAVVCVSAGY
+513 LQGKVVVCVSAGY
-526 RHSAAVSE
+526 RHSAAVTE

-567 NVGDVS
+567 NVGEVS

-606 RVYKPKVVESL
+606 RVYKPKVIEAL

-661 PKLTEELATTRV
+661 PKLIEELAATRI

-707 STGPITKPKKVV
+707 STGPITKPKKVS

-727 QVSAGTSHS
+727 QISAGTSHS

-769 FLEHYCDGINSEV
+769 FLERYCDKINSDI

-787 PSSREHHNF
+787 PSSREHHSF
-796 LKLCLRLLSNHLAL
+796 LKLCLKLLSNHLAL

-824 ARPLRNLLF
+824 AGPLRNLLF

-844 QEAVMETLS
+844 QEVVIETLS

-875 QGPDRWENLSKGQR
+875 QGPDRWESLSKGQR

-908 LGYSCPPDSTETLA
+908 LGYSSPSDTTDI
-922 SSNVGFGLP
+922 SSLCIG
-931 LDPPY
+931 Y
-936 GAPGT
+936 GNLSDQTYGVQSSH
-941 NPDTH
+941 PDTH

-974 DKVLQGTSSSDSSQ
+974 DKFLLGTSSSENSQ

-1003 LAYCHINC
+1003 LAYCHINS
-1011 VTENSSS
+1011 VSENSSS
-1018 VSLLHKHLQLLLP
+1018 VALLHKHLQLLLP
-1031 HATDIFSR
+1031 HATDIYSR
-1039 SAILLRE
+1039 SATLLKE
-1046 SSWNGSVREK
+1046 SSWNGSVGEK

-1081 VSVARPLLSFLLDL
+1081 VSVARPLLSYLLDL

-1107 AATPLEDQELQWPL
+1107 AAALLEDQELQWPL
-1121 HGAPDFVDPAGQPLA
+1121 HGGPELIDPAGVPLP

-1150 TAALLVGRCL
+1150 TVALLIGRCL
-1160 GGMLQGAPASLEER
+1160 GGMLQGPPVSPEEQ
-1174 DTAYWLKTPLFSNG
+1174 DTAYWLKTPLFSDG
-1188 LEMDLPQLDNCISSL
+1188 VEMDIPHLEKCMSSL

-1216 FDCPLRPDMSTLV
+1216 FDYKLRPEIAVYV
-1229 DLALGST
+1229 DLALGCT
-1236 KEPTNS
+1236 KEPARS
-1242 LWVNMQDYATS
+1242 LWISMQDYAVS
-1253 KDWDNA
+1253 KDWDTA
-1259 SLSNETLLD
+1259 TLSNETLLD
-1268 TVSRFVLAAL
+1268 TVSRFVLASL
-1278 LKHTGLLS
+1278 LKHTNLLS
-1286 QACGEGRYHP
+1286 QACGESRYQP
-1296 CKTLAEVYRSVYKV
+1296 GKALAEVYRCVYKV
-1310 RNRLLACKNMEL
+1310 RSRLLACKNMEL
-1322 IQTCSSSRERRIS
+1322 IQTRSSSRDRWMSE
-1335 DNQDSL
+1335 NL
-1341 EMDPQE
+1341 ESADTDPQE

-1359 LEERTDREREEGHQ
+1359 MEEQAERDREEGHPEQ
-1373 EQDEEEDEREHEVM
+1373 EDEEEEREHEVM
-1387 TAGKI
+1387 TAGTREV
-1392 FQCFL
+1392 
-1397 SAREAARGRERE
+1397 ARSRDRDRMNVGTGTRVDDQPTQTQQER
-1409 RASSSAGGGLS
+1409 RIST
-1420 SGGPRGGGGGG
+1420 
-1431 EDEAAVSHEEQQH
+1431 D
-1444 LRDGCPG
+1444 
-1451 LPEGQDLY
+1451 LPEGQDVY
-1459 TAACNSVVHRCA
+1459 TAACNSVIHRCA
-1471 LLVLGVSPVLG
+1471 LLILGVSPVIEELQKRREE
-1482 DLGGQDEGHS
+1482 GQLQQ
-1492 APQSTSQ
+1492 PSTSTPE
-1499 GQQDAA
+1499 GI
-1505 GFMTRSESLSAETH
+1505 GLMTRSESLTAESRSAHT
-1519 SVQSS
+1519 SS
-1524 PSYRLMKSRSESDL
+1524 SYRLIKSRSESDL

-1545 EGYTLSGRRNVDL
+1545 EGYSLSGRRNVDL
-1558 DLAFSHKKRGL
+1558 DLASSHRKKGAIYSQVEPL
-1569 LHGSPDSLADSWFRV
+1569 SDSWARL
-1584 KHSRARLYGSPLYQ
+1584 KHSRDWLYSS
-1598 SYDESDLD
+1598 SYSFVESDFD
-1606 LSRSAGVHALIE
+1606 LSKSLGVHTLIE
-1618 NIVSFISGDVG
+1618 NVVSFVSGDVG
-1629 NSPAFKEPEEAMS
+1629 NSPGFKEPEESMS
-1642 TSPQGIILAMEQ
+1642 TSPQASIIAMEQ
-1654 QQNRAELRL
+1654 QQLRAELRL
-1663 EALHQIVV
+1663 EALHQILV
-1671 LISGMEEKGSQA
+1671 LLSGMEEKGSVPLMGTHQ
-1683 AGGVGGSGTGGRP
+1683 GSG
-1696 SPSAAFQS
+1696 FQS

-1725 GAGAMKGESVQLH
+1725 GHAGSKGESVRLH
-1738 HYQDGV
+1738 HYQDGIR
-1744 KAAKRTLQMD
+1744 AAKRS
-1754 IQTAVHKIYQQLSV
+1754 IQIEIQVAVHKIYQQLSA

-1791 VFALSVRYQPVDV
+1791 VFALSVHYQPVDV
-1804 SLAISSGLLN
+1804 SLAISTGLLN

-1821 TETMLGQPLQLLQ
+1821 TDTMLGQPLQLLP
-1834 KPGVSQLS
+1834 KTGISQLS

-1857 ISTGTYADKLGPKV
+1857 ITTGTYADKLSPKV

-1891 VSLLPASP
+1891 VMLMASFGEGEVEEVEEDS
-1899 KKAQDRLEKETEDG
+1899 KRIDSNGENEKR
-1913 NDAEKK
+1913 
-1919 DFRALVRKQ
+1919 DFRAVLRKQ
-1928 HTAELHLGDFLV
+1928 HAAELHLGDFLV

-1959 WTEVLLNIAAQKC
+1959 WTEVLLNIASQKC

-1994 VLPACEASVED
+1994 VLPACESGVED
-2005 HQMTQV
+2005 DQMAQV

-2020 DCMWEAPIA
+2020 DCMWETPIA
-2029 QAKHTIQ
+2029 QAKHAIQ
-2036 IKEKEQEL
+2036 IKEREQEM
-2044 KLQGEVEEEDE
+2044 KLQKQGESEEEDE

-2069 QCCVVEN
+2069 QCCIVEN
-2076 GQGLTHGSGGKG
+2076 GQILTHGSGGKG

-2094 GISSGCYQWKF
+2094 GVTSGCYQWKF
-2105 YIVKENRGNEG
+2105 FIVKENRGNEG

-2145 NLYHNGEQS
+2145 NLYHNGEQT

-2180 KNGEEPKLAF
+2180 KNAEEPKLAF
-2190 EDVDATELY
+2190 EDVDAAELY

-2212 VKICDMQMRGTPR
+2212 VKICEMQMRGTPR

-2231 PVCSPAA
+2231 PICSPVAA
-2238 TVLAEASTQ
+2238 VLAEATIQ
-2247 LIRVLH
+2247 LIRILH
-2253 RADQWTHCI
+2253 RTDRWTHCI
-2262 NGIMLERLHK
+2262 NKKMMERLHK
-2272 IKPCFRESSGCTAGG
+2272 IKMCLKEAG
-2287 GQRLKKSRSVQ
+2287 QKLKKSRSVQ
-2298 SREEHDSQRDS
+2298 SREESEMR
-2309 PRDQEPQRGEEERGR
+2309 EEKETKEEEKSKHSR
-2324 QGHGSRQ
+2324 HG
-2331 GHGGLGDLSD
+2331 LADLSE
-2341 HHLRTLCTEVW
+2341 LQLKTLCVEVW
-2352 PVLAVIGGAD
+2352 PVLAVIGGVD

-2369 RCIHKQ
+2369 RCVHKQ

-2399 AEITISFPTFWSPS
+2399 AEITI
-2413 DTPLYNL
+2413 
-2420 EPCEPLPFDVARL
+2420 
-2433 RGLTASLLLDLTYL
+2433 
-2447 TSIHEDAGRLGA
+2447 
-2459 RRHEKKHRGGPHD
+2459 
-2472 NGTTTANSG
+2472 
-2481 DDANSKPGDWE
+2481 
-2492 QANQH
+2492 
-2497 RPTTEPR
+2497 
-2504 DGPAK
+2504 
-2509 GTVVMP
+2509 
-2515 TSDLRVSHSLE
+2515 
-2526 EVKAHAAPNSKSES
+2526 
-2540 EISYALDCQ
+2540 
-2549 HQGGG
+2549 
-2554 ALAGGPETLYPAPQ
+2554 
-2568 APEGNRRKGHEGLS
+2568 
-2582 HGGRGHDGPPS
+2582 
-2593 LGATQSE
+2593 
-2600 IHAVQLS
+2600 
-2607 YLYLGAMKALSA
+2607 
-2619 LLSCSKYA
+2619 
-2627 ELLLIPKV
+2627 
-2635 QSEPTPSGHNADL
+2635 
-2648 NTGPTCGGGA
+2648 
-2658 ASPVCQEEVEM
+2658 
-2669 RAALQFLMRHMVKRA
+2669 
-2684 VMRSPIK
+2684 
-2691 RALGLADLERAQAMI
+2691 
-2706 YKLVVSG
+2706 
-2713 LLDDQ
+2713 
-2718 GGGGKARPA
+2718 
-2727 DQECEEGL
+2727 
-2735 ESEQQAQTPVT
+2735 
-2746 TSPSASSTTSFMSSS
+2746 
-2761 LEDTTTA
+2761 
-2768 TTPVTDT
+2768 
-2775 ETVPASE
+2775 
-2782 SPGVMPLSLL
+2782 

-2798 YPTTTL
+2798 YPTTTV

-2811 TPPVSSLPTSPS
+2811 TPPISSLPTSPS

-2829 QSLTSPDTQGS
+2829 QSLTSPDSQTV

-2845 TGTSMSDPSSRL
+2845 TALSDPSSRL

-2879 ITKALEATG
+2879 IAKAMEATG
-2888 TRGEADAQNITVL
+2888 ARGEADAQNITVL
-2901 AMWMIEHPGTEEE
+2901 AMWMIEHPGNEDDEEPQSE
-2914 ESHPGGGGSDSSSCP
+2914 GTADSQH
-2929 GATASGGGKSLD
+2929 GTIVSGTSGKSSD
-2941 RSYLHSPGDIPS
+2941 QCYLQSPGDIPS
-2953 ADAADLEE
+2953 ADATEMEE
-2961 GFSESPEG
+2961 GFSESPDNMDHTENA
-2969 LDQDSASASSGPT
+2969 ASGSGP
-2982 PRGRSAVSRKHRF
+2982 PSRSRSAVTRRHKF

-3011 SVQAHRSQSRREGG
+3011 SVQAHRNQSRREGIS
-3025 ALPQDPGTLYDFNL
+3025 LQQDPGALYDFNL
-3039 DEELEMDLDEE
+3039 DEELEIDLDDEA
-3050 TMEAMFGQDLASD
+3050 MEAMFGQDLASD
-3063 SDILGMW
+3063 NDILGMW

-3080 HVCETEERDEVV
+3080 HVCESEDREEVV
-3092 VCELCEASVANF
+3092 VCELCESSVVSF
-3104 NQHMKKTHPGCGRS
+3104 NQHMKRNHPGCGRS

-3152 RDRYLA
+3152 REKYLA
-3158 VKSKAR
+3158 LKSKSK
-3164 APMTE
+3164 TSSSE
-3169 RSVPGK
+3169 

-3183 LLGKQDSVYEEDWD
+3183 LIGKQDSVYEEDWD
-3197 MLDVDEDD
+3197 MLDVDEDE
-3205 KLTGEEEFELLVG
+3205 KLTGEEEFELLAG
-3218 PLGLSE
+3218 PLGLND
-3224 RRLVPEAVQFP
+3224 RRIVPEPVQFP

-3255 TLLQI
+3255 TLMQI
-3260 GCQGSVEKSSSG
+3260 GCHGSIEKCSSG
-3272 RVTLGEQAASL
+3272 RITLGEQAAAL
-3283 QNPHDRITAL
+3283 VNPHDRVMAL

-3339 LVRLMCLSAAGRA
+3339 LVRLMCLAAAGRA
-3352 GLSSSPVAGSGS
+3352 GLSTSSSTIS
-3364 LERPRGSTKAS
+3364 STTERSRGIHSKTS
-3375 KPMSCLAYL
+3375 KPISCLAYL

-3394 SPSAAKLLV
+3394 TPSAAKLLV

-3413 ATGMNL
+3413 ATGVNL

-3429 FLPSFLRGVAEENKL
+3429 FLPSFLRGIAEENKL

-3460 ADKGARLGPNYDKTD
+3460 ADKGAKLRPNYDKAEI
-3475 TEKRA
+3475 EKK
-3480 GLIAH
+3480 
-3485 LYAHPSYNPTAVG
+3485 G

-3506 AACCLSSRLSSGHRQ
+3506 AACCLSSRLSSQHRQ

-3534 DRDNQSR
+3534 DRDNQTS
-3541 PQTFADMAG
+3541 PQTLADMGG
-3550 DLRKCSSVKLEA
+3550 DLRKCSFIKLEA
-3562 HQSRVITCGWCSK
+3562 HQNRVMSCVWCNK
-3575 KGLLATSGN
+3575 KGLLATNGN
-3584 DGTVRVW
+3584 DGTIRVW
-3591 NVTKNQYTLQQTCI
+3591 NVTKKQYSLQQTCV
-3605 FNRAEDSPDEGGQCL
+3605 FNKFENDSEDSL
-3620 GSPGDPSLS
+3620 GSPTDSGLSL
-3629 PLVWSVTGRFLA
+3629 VCWSISGKYLA
-3641 AAMEKMVNIWQV
+3641 GALEKMVNIWQV
-3653 NGGKGLLDVQPH
+3653 NGGKGLLDLQPH
-3665 WVSALAWPEGEAVS
+3665 WVSALAWPEEVPIATWTGDNPE
-3679 LWCGEPK
+3679 
-3686 DVLLV
+3686 VLLV
-3691 GRMDGSLGLLE
+3691 GRMDGSLGLIE
-3702 VHDGCTMHRTEL
+3702 VVDVSTMHRLEL

-3720 DVAVMHIAW
+3720 DVSVTCLAW
-3729 YSEDRPFAVGYADG
+3729 FSEDRPFAVGYSDG

-3748 TREPL
+3748 TKEPL
-3753 EKGAIVVIDG
+3753 EKGGIVLIDA
-3763 HKESI
+3763 HKDTI
-3768 TSMKWS
+3768 VSMKWD
-3774 PSGQILLT
+3774 PTGKILMT
-3782 CAKEDLVKLWSS
+3782 CAKEETVKLW
-3794 PGSRSSPGAGW
+3794 GYVGGCW
-3805 RCLLSIAHP
+3805 RCLHSLSHP
-3814 AQVNGVAWCGLI
+3814 AIVNGIAWCALPGKGTKL
-3826 GQGVRPLNMLATCCQ
+3826 QLLLATGCH
-3841 NGLVSVW
+3841 NGLVCVW
-3848 TVPQDAS
+3848 TVPQDMTMMLQS
-3855 SFPESTGSEGWRENE
+3855 SLGCSEGWWDQETTGRDGY
-3870 PKNKRKQQS
+3870 RK
-3879 SSGPAGGAVCV
+3879 AAEAKCI

-3913 SGGMGGLMNIWS
+3913 SGGLGGLMNIWS
-3925 LRDGSVLQTVIAG
+3925 LRDGSVLQSVVIG
-3938 SGAIQN
+3938 SGAIQTA
-3944 IVWIPDVG
+3944 VWIPDIG
-3952 VAVCSNRSK
+3952 VAACSNRSK

-3967 CSTDFMSSNHVL
+3967 CTSEWISSNHVL
-3979 ATCRSALKK
+3979 ATCRTALKQ

-4006 LPVMLQEQYAYEK
+4006 LPIMLQEQYAYEK
-4019 PHVVCGEQLVHSPY
+4019 PHVVCGDQLVHSPY

-4050 CSPPVPPHLRLCPLE
+4050 CSPPVPPHHQNFLPD
-4065 PGASTWS
+4065 PSTWN
-4072 PSEWAWLDCFSTTVK
+4072 PTEWAWLECFSTTIK
-4087 AAEALARGNTFPEAF
+4087 AAEALAKGAQFPESF
-4102 AVPDLEPVPKEEVA
+4102 TVPDLEPVPEEE
-4116 LVMDNSKWGSGMDEQ
+4116 LTLLMDNSKWINGMDEQ

-4138 RPEDWHLGGRC
+4138 RPEDWHLGGKC
-4149 DVFLWGA
+4149 DVYLWGA

-4167 NLLVP
+4167 NVMIP
-4172 TIAPSFSQAQQVV
+4172 VSAPSFSQAQQVI

-4219 HVITVISALQGFVV
+4219 HVLTVISALQGFVV

-4304 GKLFSFGNGD
+4304 GKLFTFGNGD

-4338 QVGQVACGLNHTL
+4338 QIGQVACGLNHTV
-4351 AVSADGMIVWAFGD
+4351 AVSTDGSMVWAFGD

-4384 VDVLCGIG
+4384 VDVLCGLG
-4392 IKKVSCGTQF
+4392 IKKVACGTQF
-4402 SVALGRDGNV
+4402 SVALTKDGHV

-4425 GRARNHNRPQVVP
+4425 GRARNHNRPQQVP
-4438 ALSGVFIEDV
+4438 VLSGIFIEDI

-4454 TLVLSSTGEV
+4454 TLALSSAGDV
-4464 YTWGT
+4464 YAWGS

-4483 REPTLVTSLQGKNVN
+4483 REPTLITVLQGKNIR

-4512 PSAPPR
+4512 PPVPPR
-4518 APGSSVPLQLGL
+4518 APGVSVPLQLGF
-4530 PVAVPPQYS
+4530 PDAIPPQYGT
-4539 SLREVSMEVVRARLR
+4539 LKEVSIHTVRARLR

-4577 SCMSHYNAGTWGIVQ
+4577 NSTSHYNAGTWGIVQ

-4708 VGYNRDRFLLSPS
+4708 VGYNRDRFLFNPS
-4721 ACLEEHLL
+4721 ACLDEHLM

-4752 APLVWKQLCCIP
+4752 APMVWKQLCCIP
-4764 LTLEDLEE
+4764 LILEDLEE

-4787 EDSGITEDNFHE
+4787 EDSGITEENFHE

-4826 LSFSNRKEY
+4826 LTFSNRKEY

-4845 EIDRQV
+4845 EMDRQV

-4859 WIIPVPLLSLLTAR
+4859 WIVPVPLLSLLTAK

-4881 MPEICVE
+4881 MPEISVE

-4903 TQVQWFWQT
+4903 QLVQWFWHT
-4912 LEDFSNEE
+4912 LEEFSNEE

-4941 SQRFQIMKVDRPHD
+4941 SQRFQIMKVDRPYD

-4975 AVMAERLRY
+4975 LIMAERLRY
-4984 AINNCRSIDMDNYML
+4984 AINNCRKNT
-4999 SRNVDN
+4999 
-5005 AEGSDTDY
+5005 EGSL

>member
-6 PPVKLKWLEHL
+6 PPVKFKWLEHL
-17 NASWI
+17 NSSWI

-43 TNKEAVLL
+43 ANKEVVLL

-98 PFAGALRKRLLV
+98 PFAAALRKRVLV

-128 KQQQHSPENSSGSAD
+128 KQQQHSPENNSGSAD
-143 SHSVSERPR
+143 LHSITERPR

-175 QSWVMP
+175 QSWMIP
-181 PPGPGG
+181 PPPSAGGVPGG
-187 PNLCNDVIHT
+187 NINLCNDVIHT

-237 NTGADVLGRRLASE
+237 NSGADTLGRRLASE
-251 LLLGLAAQRGSL
+251 LLLGLASQRGSL

-273 LAASAVVTAM
+273 LAASAVVSTM
-283 DEGEKG
+283 EQNKV
-289 KMAALSQEGLM
+289 LQSQEGLI

-331 SDGLCSLYEA
+331 PDGLCSLYEA
-341 ALCLLEEVCRM
+341 ALCLFDEVCRM

-358 TCASPDSV
+358 TCVSPDSI
-366 QTGEVP
+366 QTGEAPV
-372 AVSETC
+372 VSETC

-401 PKLAPSFADAQTIE
+401 PKLAASFADAQTIE

-442 LGDSNNQSTLK
+442 LGDSNNQSALK

-476 LAFTTEGEV
+476 LTFTTEGEV

-513 LQGKAVVCVSAGY
+513 LQGKVVVCVSAGY

-567 NVGDVS
+567 NVGEVS

-606 RVYKPKVVESL
+606 RVYKPKVVEAL

-661 PKLTEELATTRV
+661 PKLIEELATTRV

-727 QVSAGTSHS
+727 QISAGTSHS

-769 FLEHYCDGINSEV
+769 FLEHYCDGINSDV

-810 ALAGGVATSILGRQ
+810 ALAGGVATSILGCQ

-844 QEAVMETLS
+844 QEAVIETLS

-875 QGPDRWENLSKGQR
+875 QGPDRWESLSKGQR

-908 LGYSCPPDSTETLA
+908 LGYSSPADGPEILSSGPPFTAFPDSTYSTTA
-922 SSNVGFGLP
+922 GH
-931 LDPPY
+931 
-936 GAPGT
+936 
-941 NPDTH
+941 PDTH

-974 DKVLQGTSSSDSSQ
+974 DKLQQGTSASDSSQ
-988 PAHLHELLC
+988 PAHLHQLLC

-1003 LAYCHINC
+1003 LAYCHINSI
-1011 VTENSSS
+1011 TENSSS
-1018 VSLLHKHLQLLLP
+1018 VALLHKHLQLLLP

-1039 SAILLRE
+1039 SAALLKE
-1046 SSWNGSVREK
+1046 SSWNGSIREK
-1056 LRDVIYVSAAG
+1056 LQDVIYVSAAG
-1067 SMLCQIVNSLLLLP
+1067 SMLSQIVNSLLLLS
-1081 VSVARPLLSFLLDL
+1081 VSVARPLLSYLLDL

-1107 AATPLEDQELQWPL
+1107 AAAPLEDQELQWPL
-1121 HGAPDFVDPAGQPLA
+1121 HGTSDFVEPASEMNLP
-1136 QPAQSWVWLVDLER
+1136 QPALSWVWLVDLER
-1150 TAALLVGRCL
+1150 TVALLVGRCL
-1160 GGMLQGAPASLEER
+1160 GGMLQGSPTSLEEQ

-1188 LEMDLPQLDNCISSL
+1188 LEMDIPQLDTCISSL
-1203 LEVALSGNEEQKP
+1203 LEAALSGNEEQKP
-1216 FDCPLRPDMSTLV
+1216 FDCTLRPDLSILV
-1229 DLALGST
+1229 DLALGSS
-1236 KEPTNS
+1236 KEPAHC
-1242 LWVNMQDYATS
+1242 LWINMQDYAIS

-1259 SLSNETLLD
+1259 SLSNESLLD

-1278 LKHTGLLS
+1278 LKHTGLLD
-1286 QACGEGRYHP
+1286 QACGEGRYQP
-1296 CKTLAEVYRSVYKV
+1296 SKSLAEVYRSLYKV
-1310 RNRLLACKNMEL
+1310 RNRLLACKNMDF
-1322 IQTCSSSRERRIS
+1322 IQTRSSSCERRIS
-1335 DNQDSL
+1335 ENQDSL
-1341 EMDPQE
+1341 DMDPQE
-1347 HSFTRTIDEEAE
+1347 HSLTRTIDEEAE
-1359 LEERTDREREEGHQ
+1359 LEERADREREEGHL
-1373 EQDEEEDEREHEVM
+1373 EQDDDEEEREHEVM

-1397 SAREAARGRERE
+1397 SAREVARSRDRE
-1409 RASSSAGGGLS
+1409 RASSSTGLG
-1420 SGGPRGGGGGG
+1420 SGSVSRCGGGGG
-1431 EDEAAVSHEEQQH
+1431 EDDTILSQEGRRGSA
-1444 LRDGCPG
+1444 G

-1459 TAACNSVVHRCA
+1459 TAACNSVIHRCA

-1482 DLGGQDEGHS
+1482 EVTKQNQEDGQSQS
-1492 APQSTSQ
+1492 ATGTQECLS
-1499 GQQDAA
+1499 
-1505 GFMTRSESLSAETH
+1505 FMTRSESLSAESR

-1524 PSYRLMKSRSESDL
+1524 PSYKLMKSRSESDL

-1545 EGYTLSGRRNVDL
+1545 ESYTLSGRRNVDL
-1558 DLAFSHKKRGL
+1558 DLAFSHKKRGF
-1569 LHGSPDSLADSWFRV
+1569 LHSSPDSLAESWFRA
-1584 KHSRARLYGSPLYQ
+1584 KLSRQRSYGSAH
-1598 SYDESDLD
+1598 SYEESDLD
-1606 LSRSAGVHALIE
+1606 LNRSLGIHALIE
-1618 NIVSFISGDVG
+1618 NLVSFISGDVG
-1629 NSPAFKEPEEAMS
+1629 LTPAFKEPEESMS
-1642 TSPQGIILAMEQ
+1642 TSPQAIILAVEH

-1671 LISGMEEKGSQA
+1671 LISGMEEKGSQQ
-1683 AGGVGGSGTGGRP
+1683 GNLDRP
-1696 SPSAAFQS
+1696 SSAFQS

-1710 VRLQFLAGCFGLGTV
+1710 VRLQFLAGCFGLDTI
-1725 GAGAMKGESVQLH
+1725 GAGGLKRESVQLH

-1744 KAAKRTLQMD
+1744 KSAKRSLQME

-1821 TETMLGQPLQLLQ
+1821 TETMLGQTLQLLQ

-1857 ISTGTYADKLGPKV
+1857 ISTGTYADKLSPKV

-1891 VSLLPASP
+1891 VSLLTSG
-1899 KKAQDRLEKETEDG
+1899 KDQEVTTHEDG
-1913 NDAEKK
+1913 TDSEKK
-1919 DFRALVRKQ
+1919 DLRALIRKQ

-1959 WTEVLLNIAAQKC
+1959 WTEVLLNIAAQKY

-1994 VLPACEASVED
+1994 VLPACEASLEED
-2005 HQMTQV
+2005 QMTQV

-2029 QAKHTIQ
+2029 QAKHSIQ
-2036 IKEKEQEL
+2036 IKEKVEEL
-2044 KLQGEVEEEDE
+2044 KLQGEEEDE

-2145 NLYHNGEQS
+2145 NLYHNGEQT
-2154 LTLSSFTQGDYITCV
+2154 LTLSSFTQGDFITCV

-2231 PVCSPAA
+2231 PVCSPMA
-2238 TVLAEASTQ
+2238 TVLAEATTQ
-2247 LIRVLH
+2247 LIRILH
-2253 RADQWTHCI
+2253 RTDLWTHRI
-2262 NGIMLERLHK
+2262 NKTMIERLHK
-2272 IKPCFRESSGCTAGG
+2272 IKPCFRESACSSG

-2298 SREEHDSQRDS
+2298 SREEHDAQKESQEASARTD
-2309 PRDQEPQRGEEERGR
+2309 EEKGRHGR
-2324 QGHGSRQ
+2324 QHG
-2331 GHGGLGDLSD
+2331 LAELSE
-2341 HHLRTLCTEVW
+2341 HHLRTLCMDVW
-2352 PVLAVIGGAD
+2352 PVLAVIGGVD

-2369 RCIHKQ
+2369 RCVHKQ
-2375 TGRHATLLGVV
+2375 TGRNATLLGVV

-2420 EPCEPLPFDVARL
+2420 EPCEPLPFDVAHF

-2447 TSIHEDAGRLGA
+2447 TSIHEENATKLTA
-2459 RRHEKKHRGGPHD
+2459 RRHEKKHRNAASTGHEPTCGEEKADGEGYSHCEQKE
-2472 NGTTTANSG
+2472 NS
-2481 DDANSKPGDWE
+2481 
-2492 QANQH
+2492 
-2497 RPTTEPR
+2497 
-2504 DGPAK
+2504 
-2509 GTVVMP
+2509 V
-2515 TSDLRVSHSLE
+2515 SDLRMSHSLE
-2526 EVKAHAAPNSKSES
+2526 EVKAHVAPNSKSES
-2540 EISYALDCQ
+2540 EISSVAS
-2549 HQGGG
+2549 GGV
-2554 ALAGGPETLYPAPQ
+2554 GGNETLFTGA
-2568 APEGNRRKGHEGLS
+2568 ATATTEGNRKKGHEHS
-2582 HGGRGHDGPPS
+2582 SRNHEPS
-2593 LGATQSE
+2593 PSSISTQSE

-2607 YLYLGAMKALSA
+2607 YLYLGAMKTLSA

-2635 QSEPTPSGHNADL
+2635 LPEATPSGHNDDL
-2648 NTGPTCGGGA
+2648 NTNTSGNTA
-2658 ASPVCQEEVEM
+2658 ATSRVCQEEVEM

-2706 YKLVVSG
+2706 YKLVVNG
-2713 LLDDQ
+2713 LLEDPS
-2718 GGGGKARPA
+2718 GGKAKPGVRSEP
-2727 DQECEEGL
+2727 EGDG
-2735 ESEQQAQTPVT
+2735 EVAEGEQLAQTPIT

-2804 LPTRRAQ
+2804 VPTRRAQ

-2829 QSLTSPDTQGS
+2829 QSLTSPDSQPT
-2840 RPTNR
+2840 RPQNR
-2845 TGTSMSDPSSRL
+2845 TAMSDPSSRL

-2888 TRGEADAQNITVL
+2888 ARGEADAQNITVL
-2901 AMWMIEHPGTEEE
+2901 AMWMIEHPGSEDEPDEPHTR
-2914 ESHPGGGGSDSSSCP
+2914 SSGVGGDGGDSSPCP
-2929 GATASGGGKSLD
+2929 GATASPRGKSLD
-2941 RSYLHSPGDIPS
+2941 RSSYLCSPGEIAN
-2953 ADAADLEE
+2953 ADASEMEE
-2961 GFSESPEG
+2961 GFSEGPEG
-2969 LDQDSASASSGPT
+2969 LEQDSAAATSGP
-2982 PRGRSAVSRKHRF
+2982 PARGRSAVGRKHRF

-3011 SVQAHRSQSRREGG
+3011 SVQAHHSQSRREVSSLQQHQNPG
-3025 ALPQDPGTLYDFNL
+3025 ALYDFNL

-3063 SDILGMW
+3063 TDILGMW

-3080 HVCETEERDEVV
+3080 HVCETDDRDEVV
-3092 VCELCEASVANF
+3092 VCELCEANVANF
-3104 NQHMKKTHPGCGRS
+3104 NQHMKKSHPGCGRS

-3143 PYYLLCGSC
+3143 PYYLLCGGC
-3152 RDRYLA
+3152 REKYLA
-3158 VKSKAR
+3158 IKSKAK
-3164 APMTE
+3164 
-3169 RSVPGK
+3169 VPIVE

-3197 MLDVDEDD
+3197 MLDVDEDE
-3205 KLTGEEEFELLVG
+3205 KLTGEEEFELLAG
-3218 PLGLSE
+3218 PLGLNE
-3224 RRLVPEAVQFP
+3224 RRIVPEAVQFP

-3260 GCQGSVEKSSSG
+3260 GCQMSVDKSSSG
-3272 RVTLGEQAASL
+3272 RVTLGEQAAAL
-3283 QNPHDRITAL
+3283 QNPHDRVMAL

-3339 LVRLMCLSAAGRA
+3339 LVRLMCLAAAGRA
-3352 GLSSSPVAGSGS
+3352 GLSTSPTTGSGHG
-3364 LERPRGSTKAS
+3364 ERPRGTTKTS
-3375 KPMSCLAYL
+3375 KPISCLAYL

-3394 SPSAAKLLV
+3394 SPNAAKLLV

-3444 VTSPN
+3444 ITSPN

-3460 ADKGARLGPNYDKTD
+3460 ADKGARLRPAYDKAD
-3475 TEKRA
+3475 MEKR
-3480 GLIAH
+3480 
-3485 LYAHPSYNPTAVG
+3485 G

-3506 AACCLSSRLSSGHRQ
+3506 AACCLSSRLSSQHRQ

-3550 DLRKCSSVKLEA
+3550 DLRKCSFIKLEA

-3575 KGLLATSGN
+3575 KGLLATSGS

-3591 NVTKNQYTLQQTCI
+3591 NVTKSQYTLLQTCI
-3605 FNRAEDSPDEGGQCL
+3605 FNKDDGSSEEGMSGL
-3620 GSPGDPSLS
+3620 GSPSDPYLS
-3629 PLVWSVTGRFLA
+3629 PLAWSVTGKYLA
-3641 AAMEKMVNIWQV
+3641 SAMEKMINIWQV

-3665 WVSALAWPEGEAVS
+3665 WVSALAWPEEEAQS

-3686 DVLLV
+3686 DMLLV
-3691 GRMDGSLGLLE
+3691 GRMDGSLGLIE
-3702 VHDGCTMHRTEL
+3702 VLDGSSMHRTEL

-3720 DVAVMHIAW
+3720 NVAVMHIAW

-3748 TREPL
+3748 SKEPL
-3753 EKGAIVVIDG
+3753 DKGAIVVIDA

-3768 TSMKWS
+3768 TTMKWS
-3774 PSGQILLT
+3774 PIGQMLLT
-3782 CAKEDLVKLWSS
+3782 CAKEETVKLWAGPDSQS
-3794 PGSRSSPGAGW
+3794 NSGSGW
-3805 RCLLSIAHP
+3805 HCLQSLRHP
-3814 AQVNGVAWCGLI
+3814 SLVNNVAWCCLPGR
-3826 GQGVRPLNMLATCCQ
+3826 GPKPLSLLAICCQ

-3848 TVPQDAS
+3848 TVPQEVS
-3855 SFPESTGSEGWRENE
+3855 RFPESNSFDSENWWENE
-3870 PKNKRKQQS
+3870 ARPKLMS
-3879 SSGPAGGAVCV
+3879 SQWSEEGAICV
-3890 FQLRGH
+3890 FQLKGH
-3896 ITPVRTVAFSPD
+3896 ITPVRTLAFSPD
-3908 GLALV
+3908 GLILV
-3913 SGGMGGLMNIWS
+3913 SGGVGGLMNIWS
-3925 LRDGSVLQTVIAG
+3925 LRDGSILQTVVAG

-3944 IVWIPDVG
+3944 TVWVPDVG
-3952 VAVCSNRSK
+3952 IAVCSNRSK
-3961 DVLVVN
+3961 DVLVVI
-3967 CSTDFMSSNHVL
+3967 CTKEVMASNHVL
-3979 ATCRSALKK
+3979 ATCRTALKK
-3988 QGVLGLNMAPCM
+3988 QGVVGLNMAPCM

-4019 PHVVCGEQLVHSPY
+4019 PHVVSGEQLIHSPY

-4050 CSPPVPPHLRLCPLE
+4050 CRPPVPPHLRHCPPE
-4065 PGASTWS
+4065 SGTAVWS
-4072 PSEWAWLDCFSTTVK
+4072 ASEWAWLDCFSTTVK
-4087 AAEALARGNTFPEAF
+4087 AAEALARGATFPESF
-4102 AVPDLEPVPKEEVA
+4102 CVPDLEPVPKDEMA
-4116 LVMDNSKWGSGMDEQ
+4116 LLMDNSKWAAGMDEQ

-4138 RPEDWHLGGRC
+4138 RPEDWHLGGKC

-4167 NLLVP
+4167 NILVP
-4172 TIAPSFSQAQQVV
+4172 TTAPSFSQAQQVV

-4192 VIQANGT
+4192 VIQPNGT

-4219 HVITVISALQGFVV
+4219 HVLTVISALQGFVV

-4304 GKLFSFGNGD
+4304 GKLFTFGNGD

-4329 ERVTALEGY
+4329 EKVTSLEGY

-4351 AVSADGMIVWAFGD
+4351 VVSADGMMVWAFGD

-4392 IKKVSCGTQF
+4392 IKKVACGTQF
-4402 SVALGRDGNV
+4402 SVALTKDGRV
-4412 YTFGQDRLIGLPE
+4412 FTFGQDRLIGLPE
-4425 GRARNHNRPQVVP
+4425 GRARNHNRPQQVP
-4438 ALSGVFIEDV
+4438 ALSGIHIQDV

-4454 TLVLSSTGEV
+4454 TLALSTTGDV
-4464 YTWGT
+4464 YTWGS

-4483 REPTLVTSLQGKNVN
+4483 REPTMVTALQGKNIH

-4512 PSAPPR
+4512 PCVPPR

-4539 SLREVSMEVVRARLR
+4539 GLKEVSMEAVRARLR

-4577 SCMSHYNAGTWGIVQ
+4577 SCTSHYNAGTWGIVQ

-4699 IPSPNASAE
+4699 IPSPNATAE
-4708 VGYNRDRFLLSPS
+4708 VGYNRDRFLLNPS
-4721 ACLEEHLL
+4721 ACLDEHML

-4764 LTLEDLEE
+4764 LLLEDLEE
-4772 VDLLYVQTLNSILHI
+4772 VDLLYVQTLKSILHI

-4826 LSFSNRKEY
+4826 LTFSNRKEY

-4859 WIIPVPLLSLLTAR
+4859 WIVPVPLLSLLTAK

-4881 MPEICVE
+4881 MPEICCD

-4903 TQVQWFWQT
+4903 SLVQWFWQT
-4912 LEDFSNEE
+4912 LEEFSNEE

-4941 SQRFQIMKVDRPHD
+4941 SQRFQIMKVDRPYD

-4975 AVMAERLRY
+4975 IIMAERLRY

-5005 AEGSDTDY
+5005 TEGSDTDY

>member
-17 NASWI
+17 NSSWI

-43 TNKEAVLL
+43 ANKEAVLL

-98 PFAGALRKRLLV
+98 PFAAALRKRVLV

-128 KQQQHSPENSSGSAD
+128 KQQQHSPENNSGSTD
-143 SHSVSERPR
+143 LHSVSERPR

-175 QSWVMP
+175 QSWMMPP

-187 PNLCNDVIHT
+187 GHGGNINLCNDVIHT

-237 NTGADVLGRRLASE
+237 NSGADILGRRLASE
-251 LLLGLAAQRGSL
+251 LLLGLASQRGSL

-273 LAASAVVTAM
+273 LAASAVVSTM
-283 DEGEKG
+283 EQNE
-289 KMAALSQEGLM
+289 LLQNQEGLI

-341 ALCLLEEVCRM
+341 ALCLFEEVCRM

-358 TCASPDSV
+358 TCVSPDSI
-366 QTGEVP
+366 QTGEAPV
-372 AVSETC
+372 VSETC

-401 PKLAPSFADAQTIE
+401 PKLAASFADAQTIE

-513 LQGKAVVCVSAGY
+513 LQGKVVVCVSAGY

-548 LGHGD
+548 LG
-553 SNSRNIPTLVKDIS
+553 
-567 NVGDVS
+567 
-573 CGSSHTIALSKDGR
+573 
-587 TVWSFGGGDNGKL
+587 KL

-606 RVYKPKVVESL
+606 RVYKPKVVEAL

-661 PKLTEELATTRV
+661 PKLIEELATTRV

-686 SHDNEVYAWGNNSM
+686 SHGTGLCCLCRWLTTNRCCCIDPMNYYLTRLLLDHHPDNEVYAWGNNSM

-727 QVSAGTSHS
+727 QISAGTSHS

-769 FLEHYCDGINSEV
+769 FLERYCDGINSDV

-844 QEAVMETLS
+844 QEAVIETLS

-875 QGPDRWENLSKGQR
+875 QGPDRWESLSKGQR

-908 LGYSCPPDSTETLA
+908 LGYSSPADGPEVLSSGPGFAASPDP
-922 SSNVGFGLP
+922 G
-931 LDPPY
+931 Y
-936 GAPGT
+936 GPAAAH
-941 NPDTH
+941 PDTH

-974 DKVLQGTSSSDSSQ
+974 DKLQQRTSSSDSSQ
-988 PAHLHELLC
+988 PAHLHQLLC

-1003 LAYCHINC
+1003 LAYCHINS

-1018 VSLLHKHLQLLLP
+1018 VALLHKHLQLLLP

-1039 SAILLRE
+1039 SAALIKE
-1046 SSWNGSVREK
+1046 SSWNGSIREK
-1056 LRDVIYVSAAG
+1056 LQDVIYVSAAG
-1067 SMLCQIVNSLLLLP
+1067 SMLSQIINSLLLLP
-1081 VSVARPLLSFLLDL
+1081 VSVARPLLSQLLDL
-1095 LPPLDRLNRLLP
+1095 LPPLDQLNRLLP
-1107 AATPLEDQELQWPL
+1107 AAAPLEDQELQWPL
-1121 HGAPDFVDPAGQPLA
+1121 HGERRPASGMSLPP
-1136 QPAQSWVWLVDLER
+1136 PALSWVWLVDLER
-1150 TAALLVGRCL
+1150 TVALLVGRCL
-1160 GGMLQGAPASLEER
+1160 GGMLQGAQTSLEEQ

-1188 LEMDLPQLDNCISSL
+1188 LETDIPQLDACISSL
-1203 LEVALSGNEEQKP
+1203 LEAALSGNEEQKP
-1216 FDCPLRPDMSTLV
+1216 FDHTLRPDLSVLV
-1229 DLALGST
+1229 DLALCSS
-1236 KEPTNS
+1236 KEPANS
-1242 LWVNMQDYATS
+1242 LWINMQDYAMS

-1259 SLSNETLLD
+1259 SLSNESLLD

-1278 LKHTGLLS
+1278 LKHTGLLGQS
-1286 QACGEGRYHP
+1286 CGEGRYQP
-1296 CKTLAEVYRSVYKV
+1296 SKSLAEVYRSVYKV
-1310 RNRLLACKNMEL
+1310 RNRLLACKNMDF
-1322 IQTCSSSRERRIS
+1322 IQTRSSSRERRIS

-1341 EMDPQE
+1341 DMDPQE

-1359 LEERTDREREEGHQ
+1359 LEERADREREEGHQ
-1373 EQDEEEDEREHEVM
+1373 EQDDEEEEREHEVM

-1397 SAREAARGRERE
+1397 SAREVARSRDRE
-1409 RASSSAGGGLS
+1409 RASSSTGPGSGAGS
-1420 SGGPRGGGGGG
+1420 RGGGGGG
-1431 EDEAAVSHEEQQH
+1431 EEDAVLSQEG
-1444 LRDGCPG
+1444 RRGSSG

-1459 TAACNSVVHRCA
+1459 TTACNSVIHRCA
-1471 LLVLGVSPVLG
+1471 LLLLGVSPVLG
-1482 DLGGQDEGHS
+1482 ELSKQNQEDGPTQS
-1492 APQSTSQ
+1492 AAGTHECL
-1499 GQQDAA
+1499 
-1505 GFMTRSESLSAETH
+1505 GFMTRSESLSAESR

-1569 LHGSPDSLADSWFRV
+1569 LHSSPDSLAESWFRA
-1584 KHSRARLYGSPLYQ
+1584 KLSRQRSYSSAHSYE
-1598 SYDESDLD
+1598 ESDLD
-1606 LSRSAGVHALIE
+1606 LSRSLGIHALID
-1618 NIVSFISGDVG
+1618 NMVSFVSGDVG
-1629 NSPAFKEPEEAMS
+1629 LAPAFREPEESMS
-1642 TSPQGIILAMEQ
+1642 TSPQATIVGMEQ
-1654 QQNRAELRL
+1654 QQSRAELRL

-1671 LISGMEEKGSQA
+1671 LISGMEEKGSQP
-1683 AGGVGGSGTGGRP
+1683 GSADRTGG
-1696 SPSAAFQS
+1696 AFQS

-1725 GAGAMKGESVQLH
+1725 GTGGLKRESVQLH

-1744 KAAKRTLQMD
+1744 KAAKRSLQSE

-1891 VSLLPASP
+1891 VSVLSP
-1899 KKAQDRLEKETEDG
+1899 GHEPEDDDKHEDG
-1913 NDAEKK
+1913 ADSEKK
-1919 DFRALVRKQ
+1919 DLRALIRKQ

-1994 VLPACEASVED
+1994 VLPACEANMED
-2005 HQMTQV
+2005 DQMSQV

-2029 QAKHTIQ
+2029 QAKHSIQ
-2036 IKEKEQEL
+2036 IKEKVQEL
-2044 KLQGEVEEEDE
+2044 KLQGEAEEEDE

-2105 YIVKENRGNEG
+2105 YIMKENRGNEG

-2145 NLYHNGEQS
+2145 NLYHNGEQT
-2154 LTLSSFTQGDYITCV
+2154 LTLSSFTQGDFITCV

-2231 PVCSPAA
+2231 PVCSPMA
-2238 TVLAEASTQ
+2238 TVLAEATTQ
-2247 LIRVLH
+2247 LIRILH
-2253 RADQWTHCI
+2253 RTDHWTHRI
-2262 NGIMLERLHK
+2262 NKTMTERLHK
-2272 IKPCFRESSGCTAGG
+2272 IKPCFRESVGASGGGG

-2298 SREEHDSQRDS
+2298 SREEHDTQRESQDTPTRA
-2309 PRDQEPQRGEEERGR
+2309 EEERGR
-2324 QGHGSRQ
+2324 HGRT
-2331 GHGGLGDLSD
+2331 HGLGELSE

-2369 RCIHKQ
+2369 RCVHKQ

-2420 EPCEPLPFDVARL
+2420 EPCEPLPFDVARF

-2447 TSIHEDAGRLGA
+2447 TSIHEEAAAKLGA
-2459 RRHEKKHRGGPHD
+2459 RRHDKKHPF
-2472 NGTTTANSG
+2472 SG
-2481 DDANSKPGDWE
+2481 ATPN
-2492 QANQH
+2492 AM
-2497 RPTTEPR
+2497 
-2504 DGPAK
+2504 A
-2509 GTVVMP
+2509 
-2515 TSDLRVSHSLE
+2515 SDLRVSHSLD

-2540 EISYALDCQ
+2540 EISSV
-2549 HQGGG
+2549 
-2554 ALAGGPETLYPAPQ
+2554 AGGNEALFPAAAHTP
-2568 APEGNRRKGHEGLS
+2568 AEGNRRKGHEHGSRS
-2582 HGGRGHDGPPS
+2582 HDPSPPS
-2593 LGATQSE
+2593 VATQSE

-2607 YLYLGAMKALSA
+2607 YLYLGAMKTLSA

-2635 QSEPTPSGHNADL
+2635 IPDPVPSGHNADL
-2648 NTGPTCGGGA
+2648 NASSSGSA
-2658 ASPVCQEEVEM
+2658 ATSPVCQEEVEM

-2691 RALGLADLERAQAMI
+2691 RALGLPDLERAQAMI
-2706 YKLVVSG
+2706 YKLVVTG
-2713 LLDDQ
+2713 LLEDE
-2718 GGGGKARPA
+2718 P
-2727 DQECEEGL
+2727 EGEGEGTEAEPL
-2735 ESEQQAQTPVT
+2735 AQTPVT

-2775 ETVPASE
+2775 ETAPASE

-2798 YPTTTL
+2798 YPTTSL
-2804 LPTRRAQ
+2804 GPTRRAQ

-2823 DEVGRR
+2823 EEVGRR
-2829 QSLTSPDTQGS
+2829 QSLTSPDSQPS
-2840 RPTNR
+2840 RPQNR
-2845 TGTSMSDPSSRL
+2845 TALSDPSSRL

-2870 LEMGFSLRQ
+2870 LEMGFSLRH
-2879 ITKALEATG
+2879 ITRALEATG
-2888 TRGEADAQNITVL
+2888 ARGEADAQNITVL
-2901 AMWMIEHPGTEEE
+2901 AMWMIEHPGTEDERDE
-2914 ESHPGGGGSDSSSCP
+2914 PHTRGDGSDSSCP
-2929 GATASGGGKSLD
+2929 GATAGGKSLD
-2941 RSYLHSPGDIPS
+2941 RSSYPCSPGETAS
-2953 ADAADLEE
+2953 ADASEMEE

-2969 LDQDSASASSGPT
+2969 LDPDSASASSSVAL
-2982 PRGRSAVSRKHRF
+2982 RGRSAVGRKHRF

-3011 SVQAHRSQSRREGG
+3011 SVQAHHSQSRRD
-3025 ALPQDPGTLYDFNL
+3025 ASSLQQQQQDPATLYDFNL

-3080 HVCETEERDEVV
+3080 HVCETDDRDEVV
-3092 VCELCEASVANF
+3092 VCELCEANVANF
-3104 NQHMKKTHPGCGRS
+3104 NQHMKKSHPGCGRS

-3143 PYYLLCGSC
+3143 PYYLLCGGC
-3152 RDRYLA
+3152 REKYLA
-3158 VKSKAR
+3158 IKSKAK
-3164 APMTE
+3164 
-3169 RSVPGK
+3169 VPVVE

-3197 MLDVDEDD
+3197 MLDVDEDE
-3205 KLTGEEEFELLVG
+3205 KLTGEEEFELLSG

-3260 GCQGSVEKSSSG
+3260 GCQTSVDKSSSG
-3272 RVTLGEQAASL
+3272 RVTLGEQAAAL
-3283 QNPHDRITAL
+3283 QNPHDRVMAL

-3339 LVRLMCLSAAGRA
+3339 LVRLMCLAAAGRA
-3352 GLSSSPVAGSGS
+3352 GLSTGPTSGSGHA
-3364 LERPRGSTKAS
+3364 ERPRGAVKAS
-3375 KPMSCLAYL
+3375 KPISCLAYL

-3394 SPSAAKLLV
+3394 SPNAAKLLV

-3444 VTSPN
+3444 ITSPN

-3460 ADKGARLGPNYDKTD
+3460 ADKGARLRPAHDKAD
-3475 TEKRA
+3475 AEKR
-3480 GLIAH
+3480 
-3485 LYAHPSYNPTAVG
+3485 G

-3506 AACCLSSRLSSGHRQ
+3506 AACCLSSRLSSQHRQ

-3534 DRDNQSR
+3534 DRDNNHSR

-3550 DLRKCSSVKLEA
+3550 DLRKCSFLKLEA

-3591 NVTKNQYTLQQTCI
+3591 NVTKSQYTLQQTCV
-3605 FNRAEDSPDEGGQCL
+3605 FNKDL
-3620 GSPGDPSLS
+3620 GSPSDPCWS
-3629 PLVWSVTGRFLA
+3629 PLAWSVTGKYLA
-3641 AAMEKMVNIWQV
+3641 SAIDKMINIWQV

-3665 WVSALAWPEGEAVS
+3665 WVSALAWPKEEAES

-3686 DVLLV
+3686 DMLLV
-3691 GRMDGSLGLLE
+3691 GRMDGSLGLIE
-3702 VHDGCTMHRTEL
+3702 VLDTATMQRTEL

-3729 YSEDRPFAVGYADG
+3729 YSEDKPFAVGYADG

-3748 TREPL
+3748 SKEPL
-3753 EKGAIVVIDG
+3753 EKGAIVVIDA

-3768 TSMKWS
+3768 SSMKWS
-3774 PSGQILLT
+3774 PTGQILLT
-3782 CAKEDLVKLWSS
+3782 CAKEETVKLWVSHQPHS
-3794 PGSRSSPGAGW
+3794 DSGSGSGW
-3805 RCLLSIAHP
+3805 RCLQSLRQPSV
-3814 AQVNGVAWCGLI
+3814 VNGVAWCSLTGR
-3826 GQGVRPLNMLATCCQ
+3826 GPKPLSMLAICCQ

-3848 TVPQDAS
+3848 TVPRDVSNFPQSRS
-3855 SFPESTGSEGWRENE
+3855 SESGGWWENE
-3870 PKNKRKQQS
+3870 S
-3879 SSGPAGGAVCV
+3879 SRGSDCGATCV
-3890 FQLRGH
+3890 FQLKGH
-3896 ITPVRTVAFSPD
+3896 ITPVKTLAFSPD
-3908 GLALV
+3908 GLGLA
-3913 SGGMGGLMNIWS
+3913 SGGVGGLMNIWS
-3925 LRDGSVLQTVIAG
+3925 LRDGSVIQSVVAG

-3967 CSTDFMSSNHVL
+3967 CSREFMASNHVL
-3979 ATCRSALKK
+3979 ATCRTALKR
-3988 QGVLGLNMAPCM
+3988 QGVVGLNMAPCM

-4006 LPVMLQEQYAYEK
+4006 LPIMLQEQFAYEK

-4045 LDQLL
+4045 LDHLL
-4050 CSPPVPPHLRLCPLE
+4050 CRPPVPPLLRHCPPE
-4065 PGASTWS
+4065 SGNGVWS
-4072 PSEWAWLDCFSTTVK
+4072 ASEWAWLDCFSTTVK
-4087 AAEALARGNTFPEAF
+4087 AAEALARGATFHESF
-4102 AVPDLEPVPKEEVA
+4102 SVPDLEPVPKDEMS
-4116 LVMDNSKWGSGMDEQ
+4116 LLMDNSKWASGLDEQ

-4138 RPEDWHLGGRC
+4138 RPEDWHLGGKC

-4167 NLLVP
+4167 NILVP
-4172 TIAPSFSQAQQVV
+4172 TTAPSFSQAQQVV

-4192 VIQANGT
+4192 VIQPNGT

-4219 HVITVISALQGFVV
+4219 HVLTVISALQGFVV

-4304 GKLFSFGNGD
+4304 GKLFTFGNGD

-4329 ERVTALEGY
+4329 EKVTALEGY

-4351 AVSADGMIVWAFGD
+4351 VVSADGMMVWAFGD

-4384 VDVLCGIG
+4384 VDVLCGIS
-4392 IKKVSCGTQF
+4392 INKVACGTQF
-4402 SVALGRDGNV
+4402 SVALTKDGKV
-4412 YTFGQDRLIGLPE
+4412 FTFGQDRLIGLPE
-4425 GRARNHNRPQVVP
+4425 GRARNHNRPQQVP
-4438 ALSGVFIEDV
+4438 ALTGIHIQDV

-4454 TLVLSSTGEV
+4454 TLVLSSTGDV
-4464 YTWGT
+4464 YTWGS

-4483 REPTLVTSLQGKNVN
+4483 REPTLVTALQDKTIH

-4539 SLREVSMEVVRARLR
+4539 GLREVSMEAVRARLR

-4577 SCMSHYNAGTWGIVQ
+4577 SCTSHYNAGTWGIVQ

-4699 IPSPNASAE
+4699 IPAPNATAE

-4721 ACLEEHLL
+4721 ACLDEHML

-4764 LTLEDLEE
+4764 LQLEDLEE
-4772 VDLLYVQTLNSILHI
+4772 ADLLYVQTLKSILHI
-4787 EDSGITEDNFHE
+4787 EDSGITEDTFHE

-4826 LSFSNRKEY
+4826 LTFSNRKEY

-4859 WIIPVPLLSLLTAR
+4859 WIVPVPLLSLLTAR

-4881 MPEICVE
+4881 MPEICCD

-4903 TQVQWFWQT
+4903 ALVQWFWQT
-4912 LEDFSNEE
+4912 LEEFSNEE

-4941 SQRFQIMKVDRPHD
+4941 SQRFQIMKVDRPFD

-4975 AVMAERLRY
+4975 SVMAERLRY